1 MDEEILGSVL
11 HGIKPKDY
19 TPIQVRPTPEFGGI
33 QLTEEQQAKKDNM
46 ESVKDGEI
54 LPLGGFTD
62 TVEAQWESAKD
73 LVKST
78 DVYKNLFGNSAP
90 DDNRLEQSE
99 KLGSALGIAPQL
111 IASDPDMYK
120 AAVTTYERQRNA
132 AALNNQPF
140 SAKTLNELYP
150 ELDTEDP
157 VATTIALKD
166 YTNIL
171 KSREAAAQGAAVYT
185 MPESKLTDL
194 SNVIGYLYDTGTHFA
209 GTAYK
214 AGQALDAQSELM
226 YKASIGE
233 ISDEEV
239 EKAIPDLMNAQK
251 AYNAEIGDS
260 YVAKIVGE
268 TISQL
273 SMQKNMIMRGAA
285 EILSPIAPLAQPILA
300 ATKTNLPQIATL
312 GAASAAGAVGATGVV
327 AGAAVTGAAA
337 LTGLIAL
344 GTASVFTG
352 TYRAEAGQAYWDW
365 RTQKDK
371 NGKSVYTR
379 EQAIGHAKR
388 VGRINAAIETGA
400 WELALKGITKV
411 WGSDAAKAVIKN
423 EAAMK
428 KLIGAG
434 RAAVG
439 AKAIG
444 YGAKQFAKVAAPEI
458 AEEGLQSLS
467 ADMDTRL
474 FGKETVPVREM
485 MGNAL
490 DAMIEAV
497 PSVVGMS
504 IGGAALAGTGAHRAM
519 KRIAGLSE
527 MKDAVIEFKREN
539 ERSML
544 QKLMDLRSESSLYQK
559 APETYRKTLQN
570 QLDHTG
576 SGTLYIDASA
586 AAENEKT
593 HDALNK
599 LVEDGTITAKE
610 LDDAI
615 KTGKPL
621 EVETGKYMQTA
632 TPETHEALSDYTTM
646 DKGEKTIHAIREERQ
661 RMKDMIDIVTM
672 TREKRE
678 AAAAEKILN
687 DHFSDDTDIGREDRD
702 TAREI
707 LSGGLDHIEDTC
719 KTILQEAKDAWGKL
733 TGVKELQD
741 YMEQRKTQ
749 DANFSN
755 EKGVDMFDVGE
766 GKDRVHLRV
775 SKNPDWYQDF
785 YGAYGRAPNQREL
798 YDIAQEK
805 IIAEN
810 DKGDEESKVAI
821 AEIEEAKKRVESIE
835 RVSETLKSLNKEDL
849 IAQTLLDPE
858 TYEEAYKPLLEEIK
872 AAGNGAVT
880 KAARDSA
887 LVLAKIAENFHNNY
901 GVPLKLA
908 MIAAGEVSPETT
920 HQLNQSAIEN
930 ELQLVKEKYW
940 NTEEWMKAPDG
951 TPTKLTERQ
960 WLITHSET
968 FREWFG
974 DWETVEKVTKLYY
987 GNPIVM
993 TEGGLKE
1000 KLEKAARD
1008 NGINIAADADSI
1020 RKEIKTIF
1028 KSLYPGKE
1036 LSKGYR
1042 EPGRVKNLDGELI
1055 SITVSSAKELRHHST
1070 NPRTLFLA
1078 VNLDSVIENATFLY
1092 EEVKDE
1098 SRVKKSNQTTL
1109 AYRYYATRVVV
1120 NGEECIARIIVRK
1133 DKNGNLYFYDGD
1145 ITSNE
1150 QIKKDLP
1157 KYLYPD
1163 TKTGQN
1169 LGKSLFT
1176 HSIQEWLAKVKE
1188 TTDKIGGNGEVLASV
1203 VNDFEE
1209 SSTYHQMAGEHAR
1222 NAPLDKLEVAKKME
1236 EEEASPEEIWDTT
1249 GWMRGPEGEW
1259 RFEIPDNLDQID
1271 LSFAKDQDRISLWQ
1285 IYSNPQL
1292 YEAYPA
1298 LANVKVYAEDTGKA
1312 YSGADGFTDED
1323 GIHLSKEFIE
1333 KNPKEAK
1340 SALIHELQHVIQM
1353 TVEDRFSKGGN
1364 PKIAEESMEMTLW
1377 KLEVRLEELKLKE
1390 PERSYIEAMQ
1400 ENDKQAAEAMNN
1412 GDFAKFISLS
1422 KKKKEIRKNGPENK
1436 EEIDNILRNIETL
1449 KNATKETEHGDPH
1462 GYKKYRRLGGEAEA
1476 FMTSER
1482 AEGKQAGMPNYDTGY
1497 GYPVANFAGETFR
1510 FSLAQREKSAAEQQ
1524 LDADEKSFADS
1535 VDRFMAGK
1543 ISTDTI
1549 QVMRTPL
1556 VMRLVGAEVL
1566 PVEISVSDLKKVL
1579 VDKHT
1584 DITPDIMKQIPRA
1597 LTDPMMIF
1605 STYSGKNGEV
1615 RKVIVLELKDKNGA
1629 TIVIPMELER
1639 KKGNYEVN
1647 QITSAYGKTDK
1658 KTRRTSFV
1666 WFQKQLQEGKL
1677 EYANRKKATDWISSE
1692 QPHWLI
1698 PEEKVDNLLSAPNVA
1713 NEENLVKLKSEN
1725 PTYYQTAAD
1734 KDLVAMHNI
1743 DLGNLAAAIKLGG
1756 LPVPSIAVTKKQT
1769 PYTGFGD
1776 ATLIMKKD
1784 TVDPSKTPVFSRD
1797 AWTGVFPK
1805 VIRLANMKRLTSF
1818 VEKAIEPLQE
1828 ELPREV
1834 ADYGDIYNSYILR
1847 NANNKNGDVQKM
1859 LEDSLNSAGYKYYF
1873 LKTIN
1878 KEPKLKWRKKGLNKE
1893 LIDHPK
1899 ILKACQGLEKK
1910 YGKQGLKELLYE
1922 GPSAMLEESTDLKEA
1937 NDLIVNEL
1945 SKKPEGNESPFLKR
1959 VHKRQ
1964 QARLVNGETL
1974 HSLLSDYLERDKKV
1988 FEEESF
1994 KQQLDKRI
2002 KANQNTFNAWKE
2014 SFRDEM
2020 LGESVIRD
2028 SGKPADLENIVD
2040 AMLGNLKN
2048 AQKGFAGFGIGN
2060 IIASSAKKIES
2071 FGEMH
2076 READRNMDGSTNIE
2090 TSLDKSEQYTKVKDE
2105 IIDFTGRMAEAYKW
2119 EDSWESRSDASQVLM
2134 SMMSGKTFKASARKF
2149 GFTYSAALEKQA
2161 KEIIKEVK
2169 NLPAKYF
2176 EAKPQRAVRF
2186 SEVAAA
2192 VMPKN
2197 ASKEIKDYLRA
2208 QGVTIRLYDP
2218 RIEGDRERVTNSAQ
2232 DRVKQYFQE
2241 GSNYQG
2247 SYDRN
2252 TNVIELF
2259 DGANESTV
2267 VHEGAH
2273 MFLSMLENMSQM
2285 SEENVATYFNGD
2297 TAKARA
2303 ALKSMQGDLSTIRS
2317 WAAFSEDH
2325 LSEYKGTILEKEFT
2339 KYAEDIRAGK
2349 AGAMERWMQERFAR
2363 GFEKYL
2369 MDGSAPTKEMQG
2381 VFRRFKKWLTD
2392 IYKTA
2397 KSLGNVELTP
2407 EIKDIFDRMISTE
2420 SEINAWAAQR
2430 KLEAI
2435 DKTVNVNQSELGNL
2449 KAWAESVKDKALE
2462 KAMSYYLHMVRE
2474 EAIENFRAS
2483 ISSEEERTSFIES
2496 LGEENEIYQIETI
2509 YNSGTFP
2516 TRKDRDEFLQMA
2528 GFTEKDLKEKLRVAG
2543 GTTEERWNKHIEEMV
2558 QHYREEALTP
2568 EAIRSMAEEILR
2580 SPEGMAKKS
2589 RIEAMLLEKK
2599 VSAYIHLVNSMQM
2612 ELKRSKDKKKTAREI
2627 RKRLGLVSEK
2637 ETTEIDKQT
2646 DVIAKSED
2654 KIAKLEKQK
2663 KLLKEQL
2670 EKAKAEAAA
2679 AKGENKSRKE
2689 SQTILE
2695 GNMRAL
2701 EAELEKERAQRAK
2714 ADSTTKDAELTAADL
2729 AVQLQTMV
2737 DGLKESRDAM
2747 RFDMREIKEDARN
2760 TLGGEKLS
2768 HATSWRWW
2776 ENKAQIAEARAM
2788 KAAAGNDWEGAA
2800 YWKRE
2805 QAQCLTMAKFARANE
2820 EEIRRTLH
2828 GGGGK
2833 VTTPLLNENGMERY
2847 GILGILNRISRTDK
2861 PVMMKDDARY
2871 FVQHMAYVLGLT
2883 KKDGILPIDESGQER
2898 PFNWR
2903 WLAVEMNPMQA
2914 MDDDRYVAEDIIPGW
2929 MRSAF
2934 EGSTAL
2940 KLKDL
2945 TMDQFRE
2952 MAKVMK
2958 AVYKL
2963 GRREYEGNTLGTSF
2977 DEASQKIHDEILG
2990 NWTHRVATPGLKNQ
3004 TATNLDRLGTKIHS
3018 LIKDITLSEILIER
3032 MGKSAAEYFYK
3043 PMDKAAAHLRELKS
3057 AARVTFRKNFAI
3069 YSRKEWTAIR
3079 SKKLYTIGLD
3089 ERGKPVSYT
3098 KEQLLA
3104 MALNFGTKSNR
3115 ARLIETLWLSD
3126 TLNTDE
3132 KTILDMLDKNLTD
3145 KDWDFVESVWEHLNS
3160 YWGERNKVQ
3169 NDLYGTPLGK
3179 VQGEDFTLKSGRV
3192 IHGAYYRIKYDP
3204 LSSAKTSNFSTT
3216 DIAKMDMQNI
3226 SSFSLGMGSTKQR
3239 AGTSGGQKLRLDL
3252 DVYVEAVNEA
3262 MQHIAMRE
3270 ATVDVYKLLNRKEV
3284 VAAIENTAG
3293 PETLSLLQGWAK
3305 DCWHSSIKDMSEWD
3319 STLGRARRR
3328 FNFTTMGFR
3337 FSTALLNIGNITGMM
3352 DRMGAM
3358 NALKAV
3364 GDFYFHGNIVEQRR
3378 FIQNKSTMMRDRGAT
3393 IDRDMYMQDR
3403 LPVGKN
3409 ESELRSKI
3417 EHGKYGVDTLNSKA
3431 YWLIQA
3437 TDEMFSLPE
3446 WLYTYKNAMAVME
3459 VDGKLTREEMD
3470 AEAVR
3475 LADKAVRETFGSNE
3489 TKDQTSFTRKN
3500 GILAQM
3506 TTFYSYTNLVT
3517 NQFIRAGY
3525 ILYDKGDVK
3534 PLLEATWYWWILGAL
3549 VETTLREIGDD
3560 SDDEDKW
3567 KKKFL
3572 HVIASGGPIG
3582 GVPLAR
3588 EAVPWTVDFF
3598 TGKSFGSAAPDAPF
3612 FDTLK
3617 HMENFLKAA
3626 KKGDLIEMGRGAT
3639 KAITRTS
3646 IPVPDTITDAFWN
3659 FMRMAC
3665 TDTEFTMWDWFR
3677 KSLWDKTLKEKKK

>member
-73 LVKST
+73 LVRST

-111 IASDPDMYK
+111 IASDSDMYK

-171 KSREAAAQGAAVYT
+171 KNREAAAQGAAVYT

-194 SNVIGYLYDTGTHFA
+194 SNVIGYLYDTGAHFA
-209 GTAYK
+209 GTAYE

-239 EKAIPDLMNAQK
+239 EKAIPGLMNAQK

-285 EILSPIAPLAQPILA
+285 EILAPIAPLAQPLLA

-312 GAASAAGAVGATGVV
+312 GAASAAGAVGATGAV

-337 LTGLIAL
+337 LAGLIAL

-365 RTQKDK
+365 RTKKDK

-388 VGRINAAIETGA
+388 VGVINAAIETGA
-400 WELALKGITKV
+400 WELALKGITRV
-411 WGSDAAKAVIKN
+411 WGNDAAKAVIKN

-428 KLIGAG
+428 RLIGAG

-444 YGAKQFAKVAAPEI
+444 YGAKQFVKVAAPEI

-467 ADMDTRL
+467 ADIDTNL

-504 IGGAALAGTGAHRAM
+504 IGGAALAGAGANRAM

-544 QKLMDLRSESSLYQK
+544 QKLMDLRSESSLYKK

-707 LSGGLDHIEDTC
+707 LSGGLDHVEDTC

-741 YMEQRKTQ
+741 YMERRKTQ

-775 SKNPDWYQDF
+775 SKNPAWYQDF

-805 IIAEN
+805 IIGEN
-810 DKGDEESKVAI
+810 DKGDDESKAAI
-821 AEIEEAKKRVESIE
+821 AEIEDAKKRVESIE

-887 LVLAKIAENFHNNY
+887 LILAKLAENFHKNY

-908 MIAAGEVSPETT
+908 MIAAGEVSPETAS
-920 HQLNQSAIEN
+920 QLNQSAIEN

-951 TPTKLTERQ
+951 TLTKLTERQ

-993 TEGGLKE
+993 TEGGFKE

-1209 SSTYHQMAGEHAR
+1209 SSTYHQMAGEYAH
-1222 NAPLDKLEVAKKME
+1222 NVLSGKSTKKDM
-1236 EEEASPEEIWDTT
+1236 
-1249 GWMRGPEGEW
+1249 
-1259 RFEIPDNLDQID
+1259 
-1271 LSFAKDQDRISLWQ
+1271 
-1285 IYSNPQL
+1285 
-1292 YEAYPA
+1292 
-1298 LANVKVYAEDTGKA
+1298 AE
-1312 YSGADGFTDED
+1312 
-1323 GIHLSKEFIE
+1323 
-1333 KNPKEAK
+1333 
-1340 SALIHELQHVIQM
+1340 
-1353 TVEDRFSKGGN
+1353 R
-1364 PKIAEESMEMTLW
+1364 
-1377 KLEVRLEELKLKE
+1377 
-1390 PERSYIEAMQ
+1390 
-1400 ENDKQAAEAMNN
+1400 
-1412 GDFAKFISLS
+1412 
-1422 KKKKEIRKNGPENK
+1422 
-1436 EEIDNILRNIETL
+1436 
-1449 KNATKETEHGDPH
+1449 
-1462 GYKKYRRLGGEAEA
+1462 
-1476 FMTSER
+1476 
-1482 AEGKQAGMPNYDTGY
+1482 
-1497 GYPVANFAGETFR
+1497 
-1510 FSLAQREKSAAEQQ
+1510 Q

-1535 VDRFMAGK
+1535 VDRFIAGK
-1543 ISTDTI
+1543 EKSPMVR
-1549 QVMRTPL
+1549 VMTTPL
-1556 VMRLVGAEVL
+1556 VLKLTGAEVL
-1566 PVEISVSDLKKVL
+1566 PVEIAKTDLEKIL
-1579 VDKHT
+1579 NGKHAG
-1584 DITPDIMKQIPRA
+1584 DMTPEIMKQLPRA
-1597 LTDPMMIF
+1597 LTNPIMIF
-1605 STYSGKNGEV
+1605 KSYTGPNGEERRV
-1615 RKVIVLELKDKNGA
+1615 VVVDLKDRNGA
-1629 TIVIPMELER
+1629 TIVVPFELKVTTR
-1639 KKGNYEVN
+1639 KNYEIN
-1647 QITSAYGKTDK
+1647 RIASAYGKTK
-1658 KTRRTSFV
+1658 KKSKIPSYE
-1666 WFQKQLQEGKL
+1666 WFIGQLDEGNL
-1677 EYANRKKATDWISSE
+1677 LYVNRKKAINEILQRSPNW
-1692 QPHWLI
+1692 PM

-1713 NEENLVKLKSEN
+1713 NEEDLVKLKSEN

-1734 KDLVAMHNI
+1734 KDLVVYHNVSTGK
-1743 DLGNLAAAIKLGG
+1743 LREAIKLGG
-1756 LPVPSIAVTKKQT
+1756 LPMPSLAITKRDI
-1769 PYTGFGD
+1769 PFGD
-1776 ATLIMKKD
+1776 FGEITLIGDKD
-1784 TVDPSKTPVFSRD
+1784 MIDPRKSRSNEVFSRD
-1797 AWTGVFPK
+1797 AYTVRKPVVNYEVPAKIDSDAFHKKYEETRKFLKKNSIDVGVINFSFYDGEES
-1805 VIRLANMKRLTSF
+1805 LAAMENNI
-1818 VEKAIEPLQE
+1818 AI
-1828 ELPREV
+1828 
-1834 ADYGDIYNSYILR
+1834 
-1847 NANNKNGDVQKM
+1847 
-1859 LEDSLNSAGYKYYF
+1859 KYYYVKNV
-1873 LKTIN
+1873 LKKDIPI
-1878 KEPKLKWRKKGLNKE
+1878 KERTVTPPVRCERLFKEHPELIHALKSSKVKKGDFSEVDQAARPYFDEMRQDIAMGK
-1893 LIDHPK
+1893 
-1899 ILKACQGLEKK
+1899 GLVGRSKRVLAKWTTNGHINEE
-1910 YGKQGLKELLYE
+1910 GVKELLLRLSAYEEDKKKKPYKEVDRQDFVKDLRKTIEEAGIERFTAFVRSEFDSLYKDRYLWDNGKKYAFNIDNIVKLMKKYRGTNNE
-1922 GPSAMLEESTDLKEA
+1922 GPGGINYGFNSLLAF
-1937 NDLIVNEL
+1937 L
-1945 SKKPEGNESPFLKR
+1945 SKKFTSIRDIKNHE
-1959 VHKRQ
+1959 
-1964 QARLVNGETL
+1964 
-1974 HSLLSDYLERDKKV
+1974 SLLAPNKKELARYKKAEDMYNRLIDEAAELRGSYGMDLDMDLAGLMKDTRDGKKDLHGFPEDKK
-1988 FEEESF
+1988 FL
-1994 KQQLDKRI
+1994 QH
-2002 KANQNTFNAWKE
+2002 
-2014 SFRDEM
+2014 
-2020 LGESVIRD
+2020 
-2028 SGKPADLENIVD
+2028 
-2040 AMLGNLKN
+2040 
-2048 AQKGFAGFGIGN
+2048 
-2060 IIASSAKKIES
+2060 IED
-2071 FGEMH
+2071 FL
-2076 READRNMDGSTNIE
+2076 READ
-2090 TSLDKSEQYTKVKDE
+2090 
-2105 IIDFTGRMAEAYKW
+2105 
-2119 EDSWESRSDASQVLM
+2119 
-2134 SMMSGKTFKASARKF
+2134 KA
-2149 GFTYSAALEKQA
+2149 TTD
-2161 KEIIKEVK
+2161 
-2169 NLPAKYF
+2169 YF
-2176 EAKPQRAVRF
+2176 EAKPARKVTFDEFSGAVI
-2186 SEVAAA
+2186 
-2192 VMPKN
+2192 PKGTPEETVN
-2197 ASKEIKDYLRA
+2197 FLES
-2208 QGVTIRLYDP
+2208 QGIVVREYDQDV
-2218 RIEGDRERVTNSAQ
+2218 EGDREAKAKELGQKLNV
-2232 DRVKQYFQE
+2232 YFQ
-2241 GSNYQG
+2241 NKYQG

-2252 TNVIELF
+2252 ANVIELF

-2267 VHEGAH
+2267 IHEGAH

-2303 ALKSMQGDLSTIRS
+2303 ALKSMRGDLSAIRS

-2397 KSLGNVELTP
+2397 KNLGNVELTP

-2420 SEINAWAAQR
+2420 AEINAWAAQR

-2474 EAIENFRAS
+2474 EAIENFKAS

-2509 YNSGTFP
+2509 YNSDTFP
-2516 TRKDRDEFLQMA
+2516 TKKDRDEFLQMA
-2528 GFTEKDLKEKLRVAG
+2528 GLTEKDLKEKLRAAG

-2568 EAIRSMAEEILR
+2568 EAIRGMAEEILR

-2612 ELKRSKDKKKTAREI
+2612 ELKRSKDKKKTVREI

-2637 ETTEIDKQT
+2637 ETTEVDKQT

-2679 AKGENKSRKE
+2679 AKGENQSRKE

-2747 RFDMREIKEDARN
+2747 RFDMREIKQDARN

-2833 VTTPLLNENGMERY
+2833 VTTSLLNENGMERY

-2861 PVMMKDDARY
+2861 PVLMKDDARY

-2914 MDDDRYVAEDIIPGW
+2914 MDDDRYFAEDIIPGW

-2934 EGSTAL
+2934 EGSSPM

-2977 DEASQKIHDEILG
+2977 DDAAQKIHDEILG

-3004 TATNLDRLGTKIHS
+3004 TATSLDRLGTKIHS
-3018 LIKDITLSEILIER
+3018 LIKDITLPEILIER
-3032 MGKSAAEYFYK
+3032 LGKSAAEYFYK

-3079 SKKLYTIGLD
+3079 SKKLYTVGLD

-3145 KDWDFVESVWEHLNS
+3145 KDWDFVEKVWDHLNS

-3204 LSSAKTSNFSTT
+3204 LSSTKTSNFSTT

-3284 VAAIENTAG
+3284 VSAIENTAG

-3352 DRMGAM
+3352 ERMGAA

-3378 FIQNKSTMMRDRGAT
+3378 FIQSKSTMMRDRQAT

-3409 ESELRSKI
+3409 ESEFRSKI

-3446 WLYTYKNAMAVME
+3446 WLFTYKRAMAAME
-3459 VDGKLTREEMD
+3459 IEGKLNRDEMD

-3489 TKDQTSFTRKN
+3489 TKDQTGFIRKN

-3525 ILYDKGDVK
+3525 VLYDKGDVK
-3534 PLLEATWYWWILGAL
+3534 PLLAATWYWWILGAL

-3582 GVPLAR
+3582 GIPLAR
-3588 EAVPWTVDFF
+3588 EAIPWTVDFF

-3617 HMENFLKAA
+3617 HMESFLKAA

>member
-19 TPIQVRPTPEFGGI
+19 TPIQVRQTPEFGGI
-33 QLTEEQQAKKDNM
+33 QLNEEQQAKKDNM

-140 SAKTLNELYP
+140 SAQTLKDLYP

-171 KSREAAAQGAAVYT
+171 KSREAAARGTAVYT
-185 MPESKLTDL
+185 MPESRLNDL
-194 SNVIGYLYDTGTHFA
+194 SNVIGYLYDTGAHFA
-209 GTAYK
+209 GTAYE

-226 YKASIGE
+226 YKASIGA

-312 GAASAAGAVGATGVV
+312 GAASAASAVGATGAV

-344 GTASVFTG
+344 GTASVFVG

-365 RTQKDK
+365 RTKKDK

-379 EQAIGHAKR
+379 DEAIGHAKR
-388 VGRINAAIETGA
+388 VGVINAAIEAGA
-400 WELALKGITKV
+400 MELALKGITKV

-428 KLIGAG
+428 KLISAG
-434 RAAVG
+434 RNTVR

-444 YGAKQFAKVAAPEI
+444 YGAKQLVKVAAPEI

-467 ADMDTRL
+467 ADIDTNL
-474 FGKETVPVREM
+474 FGKENVSIREM
-485 MGNAL
+485 TGNAL

-497 PSVVGMS
+497 PSVIGMS
-504 IGGAALAGTGAHRAM
+504 IGGAALAGAGAHRAM

-544 QKLMDLRSESSLYQK
+544 QKLMDLRSESSLYKK

-678 AAAAEKILN
+678 AAASEKILN
-687 DHFSDDTDIGREDRD
+687 EHFSEDTDTGREDRD
-702 TAREI
+702 TAQEI

-719 KTILQEAKDAWGKL
+719 KTILQEAKDAWGEL

-741 YMEQRKTQ
+741 YMERRKTQ

-755 EKGVDMFDVGE
+755 EKGVDFVDVGE
-766 GKDRVHLRV
+766 GKDRVHLRI
-775 SKNPDWYQDF
+775 SKNPGWYQDF
-785 YGAYGRAPNQREL
+785 YDSYGRAPTQREL

-810 DKGDEESKVAI
+810 DKGDDESKAAI
-821 AEIEEAKKRVESIE
+821 AEIETAKKRVESIE

-849 IAQTLLDPE
+849 LAQTLLDPE

-872 AAGNGAVT
+872 AAGNSAVT

-887 LVLAKIAENFHNNY
+887 LVLAKLAENFHKNY

-908 MIAAGEVSPETT
+908 IIAAGEVSPETA
-920 HQLNQSAIEN
+920 HQLNQSLIEN
-930 ELQLVKEKYW
+930 ELQLVKEKYQD
-940 NTEEWMKAPDG
+940 TEEWMKAPDG

-960 WLITHSET
+960 WLIAHSDS
-968 FREWFG
+968 FKKWFG
-974 DWETVEKVTKLYY
+974 DWGTVEKTNGLINGAHIELAEKEIQRFLDMDPQTAKEEAKGVFRKLFPTVKNKTGYPEPATVKRKD
-987 GNPIVM
+987 GEEIVVPM
-993 TEGGLKE
+993 SALKE
-1000 KLEKAARD
+1000 IRRHSADRRVLAAVSRLPD
-1008 NGINIAADADSI
+1008 II
-1020 RKEIKTIF
+1020 RN
-1028 KSLYPGKE
+1028 S
-1036 LSKGYR
+1036 
-1042 EPGRVKNLDGELI
+1042 
-1055 SITVSSAKELRHHST
+1055 
-1070 NPRTLFLA
+1070 
-1078 VNLDSVIENATFLY
+1078 TFLF
-1092 EEVKDE
+1092 ESGKDLTR
-1098 SRVKKSNQTTL
+1098 SKRLNQTTTG
-1109 AYRYYATRVVV
+1109 YRYYGIKVGNKPGQYIRIVVRMDE
-1120 NGEECIARIIVRK
+1120 NGK
-1133 DKNGNLYFYDGD
+1133 Y
-1145 ITSNE
+1145 
-1150 QIKKDLP
+1150 
-1157 KYLYPD
+1157 YLYD
-1163 TKTGQN
+1163 MDFNGADNNK
-1169 LGKSLFT
+1169 KSPHQTMLLDPKNESQSDKSFFT

-1188 TTDKIGGNGEVLASV
+1188 TTDKIGGNGEVLPSV
-1203 VNDFEE
+1203 VNDFEG
-1209 SSTYHQMAGEHAR
+1209 SSTYHQMAGEYAH
-1222 NAPLDKLEVAKKME
+1222 NVLSGKSTKKDM
-1236 EEEASPEEIWDTT
+1236 
-1249 GWMRGPEGEW
+1249 
-1259 RFEIPDNLDQID
+1259 
-1271 LSFAKDQDRISLWQ
+1271 
-1285 IYSNPQL
+1285 
-1292 YEAYPA
+1292 
-1298 LANVKVYAEDTGKA
+1298 AE
-1312 YSGADGFTDED
+1312 
-1323 GIHLSKEFIE
+1323 
-1333 KNPKEAK
+1333 
-1340 SALIHELQHVIQM
+1340 
-1353 TVEDRFSKGGN
+1353 R
-1364 PKIAEESMEMTLW
+1364 
-1377 KLEVRLEELKLKE
+1377 
-1390 PERSYIEAMQ
+1390 
-1400 ENDKQAAEAMNN
+1400 
-1412 GDFAKFISLS
+1412 
-1422 KKKKEIRKNGPENK
+1422 
-1436 EEIDNILRNIETL
+1436 
-1449 KNATKETEHGDPH
+1449 
-1462 GYKKYRRLGGEAEA
+1462 
-1476 FMTSER
+1476 
-1482 AEGKQAGMPNYDTGY
+1482 
-1497 GYPVANFAGETFR
+1497 
-1510 FSLAQREKSAAEQQ
+1510 Q

-1535 VDRFMAGK
+1535 VDRFIAGK
-1543 ISTDTI
+1543 EKSPMVR
-1549 QVMRTPL
+1549 VMTTPL
-1556 VMRLVGAEVL
+1556 VLKLTGAEVL
-1566 PVEISVSDLKKVL
+1566 PVEIAKTDLEKIL
-1579 VDKHT
+1579 NGKHAG
-1584 DITPDIMKQIPRA
+1584 DMTPEIMKQLPRA
-1597 LTDPMMIF
+1597 LTNPIMIF
-1605 STYSGKNGEV
+1605 KSYTGPNGEERRV
-1615 RKVIVLELKDKNGA
+1615 VVVDLKDNNGA
-1629 TIVIPMELER
+1629 TIVVPFELKATNTER
-1639 KKGNYEVN
+1639 RYIVN
-1647 QITSAYGKTDK
+1647 RITSVYGKTGK
-1658 KTRRTSFV
+1658 KTRAPSYE
-1666 WFQKQLQEGKL
+1666 WFGRQLENGSL
-1677 EYANRKKATDWISSE
+1677 LYANRKKAINEILQRSPNW
-1692 QPHWLI
+1692 PI
-1698 PEEKVDNLLSAPNVA
+1698 PEEKVNNLLSAPNVA
-1713 NEENLVKLKSEN
+1713 NEEDLVKLKSEN
-1725 PTYYQTAAD
+1725 PTYYQIAAE
-1734 KDLVAMHNI
+1734 KNLVAMHNI

-1805 VIRLANMKRLTSF
+1805 VIRLANMKSLTSF
-1818 VEKAIEPLQE
+1818 VKKAIEPLQE
-1828 ELPREV
+1828 ELPREA
-1834 ADYGDIYNSYILR
+1834 ADYGDIYDSYILR

-1878 KEPKLKWRKKGLNKE
+1878 KEPKLKWRKKGLSKE
-1893 LIDHPK
+1893 LIDHPV
-1899 ILKACQGLEKK
+1899 ILQACQGLEKK

-1922 GPSAMLEESTDLKEA
+1922 GPFAMLEESTDLKEV
-1937 NDLIVNEL
+1937 NELIVNEL
-1945 SKKPEGNESPFLKR
+1945 SKKPEENESPFLKR
-1959 VHKRQ
+1959 VHERQ
-1964 QARLVNGETL
+1964 QARLVNGKAL
-1974 HSLLSDYLERDKKV
+1974 HSLLSNYLERDKKV
-1988 FEEESF
+1988 FEEEGF

-2020 LGESVIRD
+2020 LGESVIQD

-2048 AQKGFAGFGIGN
+2048 AQKSFAGFGIGN
-2060 IIASSAKKIES
+2060 IIASSAQKIES

-2076 READRNMDGSTNIE
+2076 READRNMDESTNIE
-2090 TSLDKSEQYTKVKDE
+2090 TGLDKSEQYTKVKDE
-2105 IIDFTGRMAEAYKW
+2105 IIDFTDRMAEAYKW
-2119 EDSWESRSDASQVLM
+2119 RGSWESHSDASQVLM

-2169 NLPAKYF
+2169 DLPAKYF

-2241 GSNYQG
+2241 GSKYQG
-2247 SYDRN
+2247 SYDRS

-2267 VHEGAH
+2267 IHEGAH

-2285 SEENVATYFNGD
+2285 SEGDIAAYFNGD
-2297 TAKARA
+2297 VGKARA
-2303 ALKSMQGDLSTIRS
+2303 ARKSMQGDLSTIRS

-2420 SEINAWAAQR
+2420 AEINAWAAQR

-2474 EAIENFRAS
+2474 EAIENFTAS

-2509 YNSGTFP
+2509 YNSDTFP
-2516 TRKDRDEFLQMA
+2516 TKKDRDEFLQMA
-2528 GFTEKDLKEKLRVAG
+2528 GLTEKELKEKLRAAG
-2543 GTTEERWNKHIEEMV
+2543 GTAEERWNKHIEEMV

-2568 EAIRSMAEEILR
+2568 EAIRGMAEEILR
-2580 SPEGMAKKS
+2580 SPEGMVKKS

-2627 RKRLGLVSEK
+2627 RKRLGLVSEE
-2637 ETTEIDKQT
+2637 ETTELDKQT

-2654 KIAKLEKQK
+2654 KITKLERQK

-2670 EKAKAEAAA
+2670 EKAKTEAAE

-2695 GNMRAL
+2695 GNLKAL
-2701 EAELEKERAQRAK
+2701 ERELEKERAAHQK
-2714 ADSTTKDAELTAADL
+2714 SEETNKDAELTVADL
-2729 AVQLQTMV
+2729 TIQLKTMV

-2747 RFDMREIKEDARN
+2747 RLNMKEIKEDARN

-2776 ENKAQIAEARAM
+2776 ENKAQIAEVRAM
-2788 KAAAGNDWEGAA
+2788 KAAAKNDWEGSA

-2805 QAQCLTMAKFARANE
+2805 QAQCLTMAKYAKLNE

-2883 KKDGILPIDESGQER
+2883 KKDGILPIDKNGQER
-2898 PFNWR
+2898 PFSWR
-2903 WLAVEMNPMQA
+2903 WLAIEMNPMQA
-2914 MDDDRYVAEDIIPGW
+2914 MDNENYFAEDIIPGW

-2934 EGSTAL
+2934 DGSSPT
-2940 KLKDL
+2940 KMKDL

-2977 DEASQKIHDEILG
+2977 DDAAQKIHDEILG
-2990 NWTHRVATPGLKNQ
+2990 NWTHRVASPGLKNQ
-3004 TATNLDRLGTKIHS
+3004 TATSLDRLGTKIHS
-3018 LIKDITLSEILIER
+3018 LIKDITLPEILIER
-3032 MGKSAAEYFYK
+3032 LGKSAAEYFYK

-3057 AARVTFRKNFAI
+3057 AARITFRKNFAI

-3079 SKKLYTIGLD
+3079 SKKLYTVGLD

-3115 ARLIETLWLSD
+3115 ERLIETLWLSD
-3126 TLNTDE
+3126 TLTTDE
-3132 KTILDMLDKNLTD
+3132 KSILDMLDKNLTD
-3145 KDWDFVESVWEHLNS
+3145 KDWDFVEKVWDHLNS

-3179 VQGEDFTLKSGRV
+3179 VKGEDFTLKSGRV
-3192 IHGAYYRIKYDP
+3192 IHGQYYRIKYDP
-3204 LSSAKTSNFSTT
+3204 LSSTKTSNFSTT

-3284 VAAIENTAG
+3284 VTVIENTAG

-3328 FNFTTMGFR
+3328 FNFATMGFR

-3352 DRMGAM
+3352 ERMGAA

-3364 GDFYFHGNIVEQRR
+3364 GDFYFHGNIKEQRA

-3470 AEAVR
+3470 AEAVK

-3500 GILAQM
+3500 GLIAQM
-3506 TTFYSYTNLVT
+3506 TTFFSYTNLVT

-3534 PLLEATWYWWILGAL
+3534 PLLAATWYWWILGAL

-3572 HVIASGGPIG
+3572 HVLASGGPIG

-3612 FDTLK
+3612 FDMLK

-3639 KAITRTS
+3639 KAVTRTS

-3665 TDTEFTMWDWFR
+3665 TDTDYTMWDWFR

>member
-11 HGIKPKDY
+11 RGIKPKDY

-194 SNVIGYLYDTGTHFA
+194 SNVIGYLYDTGTHFV
-209 GTAYK
+209 GTAYE

-239 EKAIPDLMNAQK
+239 EKAIPGLMNAQK

-285 EILSPIAPLAQPILA
+285 EILAPIAPLAQPILA

-312 GAASAAGAVGATGVV
+312 GAASAAGAVGATGAV

-365 RTQKDK
+365 RTKKDK

-467 ADMDTRL
+467 ADIDTNL

-504 IGGAALAGTGAHRAM
+504 IGGAALAGAGAHRAM
-519 KRIAGLSE
+519 KRITGLSE

-544 QKLMDLRSESSLYQK
+544 QKLMDLRSESSLYKK

-678 AAAAEKILN
+678 AAATEKILN

-719 KTILQEAKDAWGKL
+719 KTILQEAKDAWGEL

-741 YMEQRKTQ
+741 YMERRKTQ

-785 YGAYGRAPNQREL
+785 YGAYGRAPSQREL

-810 DKGDEESKVAI
+810 DKGDEESKAAI

-887 LVLAKIAENFHNNY
+887 LVLAKIAENFHKNY

-908 MIAAGEVSPETT
+908 MVKAGEVVGIREGAYGMAAFDVSRSGISSVSQFMDRIKAGKAAGEKPNKIRYTGKFGVSYSEEQVSHATILHRGHVLTKEQMDDIENHLDVLHNPALSSRGDALSGRYHGKSVLCRIDGDLGSYYVVLEVSNDNGVVWFKTGMAGGKESIDKIIAEHSAGSLSYKDAGTT
-920 HQLNQSAIEN
+920 SQNNSAITIDSLPN
-930 ELQLVKEKYW
+930 AL
-940 NTEEWMKAPDG
+940 
-951 TPTKLTERQ
+951 
-960 WLITHSET
+960 
-968 FREWFG
+968 
-974 DWETVEKVTKLYY
+974 
-987 GNPIVM
+987 
-993 TEGGLKE
+993 
-1000 KLEKAARD
+1000 
-1008 NGINIAADADSI
+1008 GI
-1020 RKEIKTIF
+1020 
-1028 KSLYPGKE
+1028 
-1036 LSKGYR
+1036 
-1042 EPGRVKNLDGELI
+1042 
-1055 SITVSSAKELRHHST
+1055 
-1070 NPRTLFLA
+1070 
-1078 VNLDSVIENATFLY
+1078 
-1092 EEVKDE
+1092 
-1098 SRVKKSNQTTL
+1098 VKKD
-1109 AYRYYATRVVV
+1109 A
-1120 NGEECIARIIVRK
+1120 
-1133 DKNGNLYFYDGD
+1133 
-1145 ITSNE
+1145 
-1150 QIKKDLP
+1150 
-1157 KYLYPD
+1157 
-1163 TKTGQN
+1163 
-1169 LGKSLFT
+1169 
-1176 HSIQEWLAKVKE
+1176 
-1188 TTDKIGGNGEVLASV
+1188 
-1203 VNDFEE
+1203 
-1209 SSTYHQMAGEHAR
+1209 YHQMAGEYAH
-1222 NAPLDKLEVAKKME
+1222 NVLSSKSTKK
-1236 EEEASPEEIWDTT
+1236 
-1249 GWMRGPEGEW
+1249 
-1259 RFEIPDNLDQID
+1259 
-1271 LSFAKDQDRISLWQ
+1271 
-1285 IYSNPQL
+1285 
-1292 YEAYPA
+1292 
-1298 LANVKVYAEDTGKA
+1298 
-1312 YSGADGFTDED
+1312 
-1323 GIHLSKEFIE
+1323 
-1333 KNPKEAK
+1333 
-1340 SALIHELQHVIQM
+1340 
-1353 TVEDRFSKGGN
+1353 
-1364 PKIAEESMEMTLW
+1364 
-1377 KLEVRLEELKLKE
+1377 
-1390 PERSYIEAMQ
+1390 
-1400 ENDKQAAEAMNN
+1400 
-1412 GDFAKFISLS
+1412 
-1422 KKKKEIRKNGPENK
+1422 
-1436 EEIDNILRNIETL
+1436 
-1449 KNATKETEHGDPH
+1449 
-1462 GYKKYRRLGGEAEA
+1462 
-1476 FMTSER
+1476 
-1482 AEGKQAGMPNYDTGY
+1482 GM
-1497 GYPVANFAGETFR
+1497 
-1510 FSLAQREKSAAEQQ
+1510 AEQQ

-1535 VDRFMAGK
+1535 VDRFIAGK
-1543 ISTDTI
+1543 EKSPMVR
-1549 QVMRTPL
+1549 VMTTPL
-1556 VMRLVGAEVL
+1556 VLKLTGAEVL
-1566 PVEISVSDLKKVL
+1566 PVEIAKTDLEKIL
-1579 VDKHT
+1579 NGKHAG
-1584 DITPDIMKQIPRA
+1584 DMTPEIMKQLPRA
-1597 LTDPMMIF
+1597 LTNPIMIF
-1605 STYSGKNGEV
+1605 KSYTGPNGEERRV
-1615 RKVIVLELKDKNGA
+1615 VVVDLKDNNGA
-1629 TIVIPMELER
+1629 TIVVPFELKVTTR
-1639 KKGNYEVN
+1639 KNYEIN
-1647 QITSAYGKTDK
+1647 RIASAYGKTK
-1658 KTRRTSFV
+1658 KKSKNPSYE
-1666 WFQKQLQEGKL
+1666 WFNSQLDEGNL
-1677 EYANRKKATDWISSE
+1677 LYVNRKKAINEILQRSPNW
-1692 QPHWLI
+1692 PM

-1713 NEENLVKLKSEN
+1713 NEEDLVKLKSEN

-1734 KDLVAMHNI
+1734 KDLVVYHNVSAGK
-1743 DLGNLAAAIKLGG
+1743 LREAIKLGG
-1756 LPVPSIAVTKKQT
+1756 LPMPSLAITKRDI
-1769 PYTGFGD
+1769 PFGD
-1776 ATLIMKKD
+1776 FGEITLIGDKD
-1784 TVDPSKTPVFSRD
+1784 MIDPRKSRSNEVFSRD
-1797 AWTGVFPK
+1797 AYTVRKPVVNYEVPAKIDSDAFHK
-1805 VIRLANMKRLTSF
+1805 KY
-1818 VEKAIEPLQE
+1818 E
-1828 ELPREV
+1828 ETRKFL
-1834 ADYGDIYNSYILR
+1834 
-1847 NANNKNGDVQKM
+1847 NKNSIDVG
-1859 LEDSLNSAGYKYYF
+1859 EINFSFYNGEESLAAMENNIAIKYYYVKNV
-1873 LKTIN
+1873 LKKDIPI
-1878 KEPKLKWRKKGLNKE
+1878 KEQTVTPPVRGERLFKEYPELIHALKSSKVKEGDFSEVDQAARPYFDEMRQDIAMGKGLVGRSKRVLAKWTTNGHINE
-1893 LIDHPK
+1893 E
-1899 ILKACQGLEKK
+1899 GV
-1910 YGKQGLKELLYE
+1910 KELLLRLSAYEEDKKKKPYKEVDRQDFVKDLRKTIEEAGIERFTAFVRSEFDSLYKDRYLWDNGKKYAFNIDNIVKLMKKYRGTNNE
-1922 GPSAMLEESTDLKEA
+1922 GPGGINYGFNSLLAFLSKKFTSIRDIKNHESLLAPNKKELARYKKAEDMYNRLIDEAAELRGSYGMDLDMGLAGLMKDTRDGKKDLHGFPEDKKFLQHIKDFLKEA
-1937 NDLIVNEL
+1937 
-1945 SKKPEGNESPFLKR
+1945 
-1959 VHKRQ
+1959 
-1964 QARLVNGETL
+1964 
-1974 HSLLSDYLERDKKV
+1974 DKV
-1988 FEEESF
+1988 TT
-1994 KQQLDKRI
+1994 D
-2002 KANQNTFNAWKE
+2002 
-2014 SFRDEM
+2014 
-2020 LGESVIRD
+2020 
-2028 SGKPADLENIVD
+2028 
-2040 AMLGNLKN
+2040 
-2048 AQKGFAGFGIGN
+2048 
-2060 IIASSAKKIES
+2060 
-2071 FGEMH
+2071 
-2076 READRNMDGSTNIE
+2076 
-2090 TSLDKSEQYTKVKDE
+2090 
-2105 IIDFTGRMAEAYKW
+2105 
-2119 EDSWESRSDASQVLM
+2119 
-2134 SMMSGKTFKASARKF
+2134 
-2149 GFTYSAALEKQA
+2149 
-2161 KEIIKEVK
+2161 
-2169 NLPAKYF
+2169 YF
-2176 EAKPQRAVRF
+2176 EAKPARKVTFDEFSGAVI
-2186 SEVAAA
+2186 
-2192 VMPKN
+2192 PKGTPEETVN
-2197 ASKEIKDYLRA
+2197 FLES
-2208 QGVTIRLYDP
+2208 QGIVVREYDQDV
-2218 RIEGDRERVTNSAQ
+2218 EGDREAKAKELGQKLNV
-2232 DRVKQYFQE
+2232 YFQ
-2241 GSNYQG
+2241 NKYQG

-2252 TNVIELF
+2252 ANVIELF

-2267 VHEGAH
+2267 IHEGAH

-2303 ALKSMQGDLSTIRS
+2303 ALKGMQGDLSTIRS
-2317 WAAFSEDH
+2317 WTAFSEDH

-2369 MDGSAPTKEMQG
+2369 MEGSAPTKEMQG

-2397 KSLGNVELTP
+2397 KNLGNVELTP

-2420 SEINAWAAQR
+2420 DGINAWAAQR

-2435 DKTVNVNQSELGNL
+2435 DKAIDVNQSELGNL

-2462 KAMSYYLHMVRE
+2462 KAMSYYLHMVKE
-2474 EAIENFRAS
+2474 EAIEKFRAS
-2483 ISSEEERTSFIES
+2483 ISSEEEHMKFLQA

-2509 YNSGTFP
+2509 YNSDTFP
-2516 TRKDRDEFLQMA
+2516 TKKDRDEFLQMA
-2528 GFTEKDLKEKLRVAG
+2528 GVTEKDLKEKLRAAG
-2543 GTTEERWNKHIEEMV
+2543 GTTEERWNKHIEDMV

-2568 EAIRSMAEEILR
+2568 EAIRGMAEEILR
-2580 SPEGMAKKS
+2580 SPEGMDKKS
-2589 RIEAMLLEKK
+2589 RIEAMLLENK

-2654 KIAKLEKQK
+2654 KITKLEKQK

-2670 EKAKAEAAA
+2670 EKAKAEAAE

-2898 PFNWR
+2898 PFSWR
-2903 WLAVEMNPMQA
+2903 WLAIEMNPMQA
-2914 MDDDRYVAEDIIPGW
+2914 MDNENYFAEDIIPGW

-2934 EGSTAL
+2934 DGSSPM
-2940 KLKDL
+2940 KMKDL

-2977 DEASQKIHDEILG
+2977 DDAAQKIHDEILG
-2990 NWTHRVATPGLKNQ
+2990 NWTHRVASPGLKNQ
-3004 TATNLDRLGTKIHS
+3004 TATSLDRLGTKIHS
-3018 LIKDITLSEILIER
+3018 LIKDITLPEILIER
-3032 MGKSAAEYFYK
+3032 LGKSAAEYFYK
-3043 PMDKAAAHLRELKS
+3043 PIDKATAHLRELKS

-3079 SKKLYTIGLD
+3079 SKKLYAVGLD

-3115 ARLIETLWLSD
+3115 ERLIETLWLSD

-3145 KDWDFVESVWEHLNS
+3145 KDWDFVEKVWEHLNS

-3192 IHGAYYRIKYDP
+3192 IHGQYYRIKYDP
-3204 LSSAKTSNFSTT
+3204 LSSTKTSNFSTT

-3239 AGTSGGQKLRLDL
+3239 AGASGGQKLRLDL

-3262 MQHIAMRE
+3262 VQHIAMRE
-3270 ATVDVYKLLNRKEV
+3270 ATVDVYKLLSRKEV
-3284 VAAIENTAG
+3284 VTAIENTAG
-3293 PETLSLLQGWAK
+3293 PETLSMLQGWAK

-3352 DRMGAM
+3352 ERMGAA

-3364 GDFYFHGNIVEQRR
+3364 GDFYFHGNIKEQRA
-3378 FIQNKSTMMRDRGAT
+3378 FIQSKSTMMRDRGAT

-3446 WLYTYKNAMAVME
+3446 WLFTYKRAMAAME
-3459 VDGKLTREEMD
+3459 IEGKLNRDEMD

-3489 TKDQTSFTRKN
+3489 TKDQTGFIRKN

-3525 ILYDKGDVK
+3525 TLYDKGDVK
-3534 PLLEATWYWWILGAL
+3534 PLLAATWYWWLLGAL

>member
-33 QLTEEQQAKKDNM
+33 QLTEEQQAKKDNT

-54 LPLGGFTD
+54 LPLNGFAD

-171 KSREAAAQGAAVYT
+171 KNREAAAQGAAVYT

-194 SNVIGYLYDTGTHFA
+194 SNVIGYLYDTGAHFA
-209 GTAYK
+209 GTAYE

-239 EKAIPDLMNAQK
+239 EKAIPGLMNAQK

-285 EILSPIAPLAQPILA
+285 EILAPIAPLAQPLLA

-312 GAASAAGAVGATGVV
+312 GAASAASAVGATGAV
-327 AGAAVTGAAA
+327 AGAAVTGATA
-337 LTGLIAL
+337 LAGLIAL
-344 GTASVFTG
+344 GTASVFVG

-365 RTQKDK
+365 RAKKDK

-388 VGRINAAIETGA
+388 VGVINAAIEAGA
-400 WELALKGITKV
+400 MELALKGITKV

-467 ADMDTRL
+467 SDLDTRF
-474 FGKETVPVREM
+474 FGKEKVPVREM
-485 MGNAL
+485 MGNAVE
-490 DAMIEAV
+490 AMIEAV

-504 IGGAALAGTGAHRAM
+504 IGGAALAGAGAHRAM
-519 KRIAGLSE
+519 KRITGLSE

-544 QKLMDLRSESSLYQK
+544 QKLMDLRSESSLYKK

-632 TPETHEALSDYTTM
+632 TTETHEALSDYTTM

-678 AAAAEKILN
+678 AAATEKILN

-741 YMEQRKTQ
+741 YMERRKTQ
-749 DANFSN
+749 DANTSN

-766 GKDRVHLRV
+766 GKDRVHLRI

-785 YGAYGRAPNQREL
+785 YGTYGRAPNQREL

-887 LVLAKIAENFHNNY
+887 LILAKLAENFHKNY

-908 MIAAGEVSPETT
+908 MVKAGEVVGIREGAYGMAAFDVSRSGISSVSQFMDRIKAGKTAGEKPNKIRYTGKFGVSYSEEQVSHATT
-920 HQLNQSAIEN
+920 RHRGHVLTKEQMDDIENHLDVLHNPALSSRGDALSGRYHGKSVLCRIDGDLGSYYVVLEVSNDNGVVWFKTGMAGGKESIDKIIAEHSAGSLSYKDAGTTSQNNSAITIDSLPN
-930 ELQLVKEKYW
+930 AL
-940 NTEEWMKAPDG
+940 
-951 TPTKLTERQ
+951 
-960 WLITHSET
+960 
-968 FREWFG
+968 
-974 DWETVEKVTKLYY
+974 
-987 GNPIVM
+987 
-993 TEGGLKE
+993 
-1000 KLEKAARD
+1000 
-1008 NGINIAADADSI
+1008 GI
-1020 RKEIKTIF
+1020 
-1028 KSLYPGKE
+1028 
-1036 LSKGYR
+1036 
-1042 EPGRVKNLDGELI
+1042 
-1055 SITVSSAKELRHHST
+1055 
-1070 NPRTLFLA
+1070 
-1078 VNLDSVIENATFLY
+1078 
-1092 EEVKDE
+1092 
-1098 SRVKKSNQTTL
+1098 VKKD
-1109 AYRYYATRVVV
+1109 A
-1120 NGEECIARIIVRK
+1120 
-1133 DKNGNLYFYDGD
+1133 
-1145 ITSNE
+1145 
-1150 QIKKDLP
+1150 
-1157 KYLYPD
+1157 
-1163 TKTGQN
+1163 
-1169 LGKSLFT
+1169 
-1176 HSIQEWLAKVKE
+1176 
-1188 TTDKIGGNGEVLASV
+1188 
-1203 VNDFEE
+1203 
-1209 SSTYHQMAGEHAR
+1209 YHQMAGEYAH
-1222 NAPLDKLEVAKKME
+1222 NVLSGKSTKKDM
-1236 EEEASPEEIWDTT
+1236 
-1249 GWMRGPEGEW
+1249 
-1259 RFEIPDNLDQID
+1259 
-1271 LSFAKDQDRISLWQ
+1271 
-1285 IYSNPQL
+1285 
-1292 YEAYPA
+1292 
-1298 LANVKVYAEDTGKA
+1298 AE
-1312 YSGADGFTDED
+1312 
-1323 GIHLSKEFIE
+1323 
-1333 KNPKEAK
+1333 
-1340 SALIHELQHVIQM
+1340 
-1353 TVEDRFSKGGN
+1353 R
-1364 PKIAEESMEMTLW
+1364 
-1377 KLEVRLEELKLKE
+1377 
-1390 PERSYIEAMQ
+1390 
-1400 ENDKQAAEAMNN
+1400 
-1412 GDFAKFISLS
+1412 
-1422 KKKKEIRKNGPENK
+1422 
-1436 EEIDNILRNIETL
+1436 
-1449 KNATKETEHGDPH
+1449 
-1462 GYKKYRRLGGEAEA
+1462 
-1476 FMTSER
+1476 
-1482 AEGKQAGMPNYDTGY
+1482 
-1497 GYPVANFAGETFR
+1497 
-1510 FSLAQREKSAAEQQ
+1510 Q

-1535 VDRFMAGK
+1535 VDRFIAGK
-1543 ISTDTI
+1543 EKSPMVR
-1549 QVMRTPL
+1549 VMTTPL
-1556 VMRLVGAEVL
+1556 VLKLTGAEVL
-1566 PVEISVSDLKKVL
+1566 PVEIAKTDLEKIL
-1579 VDKHT
+1579 NGKHAG
-1584 DITPDIMKQIPRA
+1584 DMTPEIMKQLPRA
-1597 LTDPMMIF
+1597 ITNPIMIF
-1605 STYSGKNGEV
+1605 KSYTGPNGEERRV
-1615 RKVIVLELKDKNGA
+1615 VVVDLKDNNGA
-1629 TIVIPMELER
+1629 TIVVPFELKATNTER
-1639 KKGNYEVN
+1639 RYIVN
-1647 QITSAYGKTDK
+1647 RIASVYGKTGK
-1658 KTRRTSFV
+1658 RTRTPSYE
-1666 WFQKQLQEGKL
+1666 WFGRQLENGNL
-1677 EYANRKKATDWISSE
+1677 LYANRKKAINEILQRSPNW
-1692 QPHWLI
+1692 PI

-1713 NEENLVKLKSEN
+1713 NEEDLVKLKSEN

-1734 KDLVAMHNI
+1734 KDLVVYHNVSAGK
-1743 DLGNLAAAIKLGG
+1743 LREAIKLGG
-1756 LPVPSIAVTKKQT
+1756 LPMPSLAITKRDI
-1769 PYTGFGD
+1769 PFGD
-1776 ATLIMKKD
+1776 FGEITLIGDKVMI
-1784 TVDPSKTPVFSRD
+1784 DPRKSRSNEVFSRD
-1797 AWTGVFPK
+1797 AYTVRKPVVNYEAPAKIDSDAFHKKYEETRKFLNKNNIDVGVIHFSFYDGEESLAAMENNIAIKYYYVKNVLKKDIPIKERTVTPPVRGERLFKEYPELIYALKSSK
-1805 VIRLANMKRLTSF
+1805 VKKGDFSEVDQAARPYFDEMRQDIAMGKGLVGRSKRVLANWTTNGH
-1818 VEKAIEPLQE
+1818 INE
-1828 ELPREV
+1828 EGV
-1834 ADYGDIYNSYILR
+1834 
-1847 NANNKNGDVQKM
+1847 
-1859 LEDSLNSAGYKYYF
+1859 
-1873 LKTIN
+1873 
-1878 KEPKLKWRKKGLNKE
+1878 
-1893 LIDHPK
+1893 
-1899 ILKACQGLEKK
+1899 
-1910 YGKQGLKELLYE
+1910 KELLLRLSAYEEDKKKKAYKEVDRDAFVKDLRKTIEEAGMERFTAFVRSEFDSLYKDRYLWDNGKKYAFNIDNIVKLMKKYRGTNNE
-1922 GPSAMLEESTDLKEA
+1922 GPGGINYGFNSLLAFLSKKFTSIRDIKNHESLLAPNKKELARYKKAEDMYNRLMDEAAELRGSYGMDLDMDLAELMKDTRDGKKDLHGFPEDKKFLQHIKDFLKEA
-1937 NDLIVNEL
+1937 
-1945 SKKPEGNESPFLKR
+1945 
-1959 VHKRQ
+1959 
-1964 QARLVNGETL
+1964 
-1974 HSLLSDYLERDKKV
+1974 DKV
-1988 FEEESF
+1988 TT
-1994 KQQLDKRI
+1994 D
-2002 KANQNTFNAWKE
+2002 
-2014 SFRDEM
+2014 
-2020 LGESVIRD
+2020 
-2028 SGKPADLENIVD
+2028 
-2040 AMLGNLKN
+2040 
-2048 AQKGFAGFGIGN
+2048 
-2060 IIASSAKKIES
+2060 
-2071 FGEMH
+2071 
-2076 READRNMDGSTNIE
+2076 
-2090 TSLDKSEQYTKVKDE
+2090 
-2105 IIDFTGRMAEAYKW
+2105 
-2119 EDSWESRSDASQVLM
+2119 
-2134 SMMSGKTFKASARKF
+2134 
-2149 GFTYSAALEKQA
+2149 
-2161 KEIIKEVK
+2161 
-2169 NLPAKYF
+2169 YF
-2176 EAKPQRAVRF
+2176 EAKPARKVTFDEFSGAVI
-2186 SEVAAA
+2186 
-2192 VMPKN
+2192 PKGTPEETVN
-2197 ASKEIKDYLRA
+2197 FLES
-2208 QGVTIRLYDP
+2208 QGIVVREYDQDV
-2218 RIEGDRERVTNSAQ
+2218 EGDREAKAKELGQKLNV
-2232 DRVKQYFQE
+2232 YFQ
-2241 GSNYQG
+2241 NKYQG

-2252 TNVIELF
+2252 ANVIELF

-2267 VHEGAH
+2267 IHEGAH

-2369 MDGSAPTKEMQG
+2369 MEGSAPTKAMQG

-2392 IYKTA
+2392 IYKTT
-2397 KSLGNVELTP
+2397 KNLGNVELTP

-2474 EAIENFRAS
+2474 EAIENFKAS
-2483 ISSEEERTSFIES
+2483 ISSEEERTSIIES

-2509 YNSGTFP
+2509 YNSDTFP
-2516 TRKDRDEFLQMA
+2516 TKKDRDEFLQMA
-2528 GFTEKDLKEKLRVAG
+2528 GLTEKDLKEKLRAAG

-2568 EAIRSMAEEILR
+2568 EAIRGMAEEILR

-2679 AKGENKSRKE
+2679 AKGENQSRKE

-2747 RFDMREIKEDARN
+2747 RFDMREIKQDARN

-2898 PFNWR
+2898 PFNWH

-2914 MDDDRYVAEDIIPGW
+2914 MDDDRYMAEDIIPGW

-2934 EGSTAL
+2934 DGSSPM

-2977 DEASQKIHDEILG
+2977 DDAAQKIHDEIID

-3018 LIKDITLSEILIER
+3018 LIKDITLPEILIER
-3032 MGKSAAEYFYK
+3032 LGKSAAEYFYK

-3204 LSSAKTSNFSTT
+3204 LSSTKTSNFSTT

-3239 AGTSGGQKLRLDL
+3239 AGASGGQKLRLDL

-3284 VAAIENTAG
+3284 VTAIENTAG

-3319 STLGRARRR
+3319 SALGRARRR
-3328 FNFTTMGFR
+3328 FNFATMGFR

-3352 DRMGAM
+3352 ERMGAA

-3378 FIQNKSTMMRDRGAT
+3378 FIQSKSTMMRDRGAT

-3409 ESELRSKI
+3409 ESEFRSKI

-3446 WLYTYKNAMAVME
+3446 WLFTYKRAMAAME
-3459 VDGKLTREEMD
+3459 IEGKFNRDEMD

-3525 ILYDKGDVK
+3525 TLYDKGDVK
-3534 PLLEATWYWWILGAL
+3534 PILAATWYWWILGAL

-3582 GVPLAR
+3582 GVPLVR

-3617 HMENFLKAA
+3617 HMENFLKAT

-3639 KAITRTS
+3639 KAITRTYV
-3646 IPVPDTITDAFWN
+3646 PVPDTVTDAFWN
-3659 FMRMAC
+3659 FMRMAF

>member
-11 HGIKPKDY
+11 RGIKPKDY
-19 TPIQVRPTPEFGGI
+19 TPIQVRQTPEFGGI

-171 KSREAAAQGAAVYT
+171 KNREAAARGAAVYT

-194 SNVIGYLYDTGTHFA
+194 SNVIGYLYDTGTRFV

-226 YKASIGE
+226 YKASVGA

-239 EKAIPDLMNAQK
+239 EKAIPDLMNVQK

-312 GAASAAGAVGATGVV
+312 GAASAASAVGATGAV

-344 GTASVFTG
+344 GTASVFVG

-365 RTQKDK
+365 RAKKDK

-379 EQAIGHAKR
+379 DEAIGHAKR
-388 VGRINAAIETGA
+388 VGVINAAIEAGA
-400 WELALKGITKV
+400 MELALKGITKV

-434 RAAVG
+434 RNTVR

-444 YGAKQFAKVAAPEI
+444 YGAKQLVKVAAPEI

-467 ADMDTRL
+467 ADIDTNL
-474 FGKETVPVREM
+474 FGKETVSIREM
-485 MGNAL
+485 TGNAL

-497 PSVVGMS
+497 PSVIGMS
-504 IGGAALAGTGAHRAM
+504 IGGAALAGAGAHRAM

-527 MKDAVIEFKREN
+527 MKDVVIEFKREN

-544 QKLMDLRSESSLYQK
+544 QKLMDLRSESSLYKK
-559 APETYRKTLQN
+559 APETYQKTLQN
-570 QLDHTG
+570 QLDRTG

-632 TPETHEALSDYTTM
+632 TPETHDALSDYTTM

-678 AAAAEKILN
+678 AAASEKILN
-687 DHFSDDTDIGREDRD
+687 DHFSEDTDIGREDRD

-719 KTILQEAKDAWGKL
+719 KTILQEAKDAWGEL

-741 YMEQRKTQ
+741 YMERRKTQ

-755 EKGVDMFDVGE
+755 EKGVDFVDVGE
-766 GKDRVHLRV
+766 GKDRVHLRI
-775 SKNPDWYQDF
+775 SKNPGWYQDF
-785 YGAYGRAPNQREL
+785 YDSYGRAPTQREL

-810 DKGDEESKVAI
+810 DKGDDESKAAI
-821 AEIEEAKKRVESIE
+821 AEIETAKKRVESIE

-858 TYEEAYKPLLEEIK
+858 TYEDAYKPLLEEIK

-887 LVLAKIAENFHNNY
+887 LVLAKLAENFHKNY

-908 MIAAGEVSPETT
+908 MIAAGEVSPETA

-930 ELQLVKEKYW
+930 ELQLAKEKYW
-940 NTEEWMKAPDG
+940 NTDEWMKAPDG

-960 WLITHSET
+960 WLIAHSDS
-968 FREWFG
+968 FKKWFG
-974 DWETVEKVTKLYY
+974 GWDTVEKINGLINGARVELAEKEMQHFQEMDSKTAKEEAKDVFRKLFSTVKNNTGYPEPAVVKRKD
-987 GNPIVM
+987 GEEIVVPM
-993 TEGGLKE
+993 SALKE
-1000 KLEKAARD
+1000 IRRHSADRRVLAAVSRLPDIIRD
-1008 NGINIAADADSI
+1008 S
-1020 RKEIKTIF
+1020 
-1028 KSLYPGKE
+1028 
-1036 LSKGYR
+1036 
-1042 EPGRVKNLDGELI
+1042 
-1055 SITVSSAKELRHHST
+1055 
-1070 NPRTLFLA
+1070 
-1078 VNLDSVIENATFLY
+1078 TFLF
-1092 EEVKDE
+1092 ESEKDLKR
-1098 SRVKKSNQTTL
+1098 SKRLNQTTTG
-1109 AYRYYATRVVV
+1109 YRYYGIKVGNKPGQYIRIVVRTDE
-1120 NGEECIARIIVRK
+1120 NGK
-1133 DKNGNLYFYDGD
+1133 H
-1145 ITSNE
+1145 
-1150 QIKKDLP
+1150 
-1157 KYLYPD
+1157 YLYD
-1163 TKTGQN
+1163 MDFNGAGNNK
-1169 LGKSLFT
+1169 KSPHQTMLLDPKNESQSDKSFFT

-1188 TTDKIGGNGEVLASV
+1188 TTDKIGENGEVLPSV
-1203 VNDFEE
+1203 VNYFEE
-1209 SSTYHQMAGEHAR
+1209 SSTYHQMTGEYAH
-1222 NAPLDKLEVAKKME
+1222 NVLSGKLTKKGM
-1236 EEEASPEEIWDTT
+1236 
-1249 GWMRGPEGEW
+1249 
-1259 RFEIPDNLDQID
+1259 
-1271 LSFAKDQDRISLWQ
+1271 
-1285 IYSNPQL
+1285 
-1292 YEAYPA
+1292 
-1298 LANVKVYAEDTGKA
+1298 AE
-1312 YSGADGFTDED
+1312 
-1323 GIHLSKEFIE
+1323 
-1333 KNPKEAK
+1333 
-1340 SALIHELQHVIQM
+1340 
-1353 TVEDRFSKGGN
+1353 R
-1364 PKIAEESMEMTLW
+1364 
-1377 KLEVRLEELKLKE
+1377 
-1390 PERSYIEAMQ
+1390 
-1400 ENDKQAAEAMNN
+1400 
-1412 GDFAKFISLS
+1412 
-1422 KKKKEIRKNGPENK
+1422 
-1436 EEIDNILRNIETL
+1436 
-1449 KNATKETEHGDPH
+1449 
-1462 GYKKYRRLGGEAEA
+1462 
-1476 FMTSER
+1476 
-1482 AEGKQAGMPNYDTGY
+1482 
-1497 GYPVANFAGETFR
+1497 
-1510 FSLAQREKSAAEQQ
+1510 Q

-1535 VDRFMAGK
+1535 VDRFIAGK
-1543 ISTDTI
+1543 EKSPMVR
-1549 QVMRTPL
+1549 VMTTPL
-1556 VMRLVGAEVL
+1556 VLELTGAEVL
-1566 PVEISVSDLKKVL
+1566 PVEIAKTDLEKIL
-1579 VDKHT
+1579 NGKHAG
-1584 DITPDIMKQIPRA
+1584 DMTPEIMKQLPWA
-1597 LTDPMMIF
+1597 LTNPIMIF
-1605 STYSGKNGEV
+1605 KSYAGPNGEERRV
-1615 RKVIVLELKDKNGA
+1615 VVVDLKDNNGA
-1629 TIVIPMELER
+1629 TIVVPFELKATNTER
-1639 KKGNYEVN
+1639 RYIVN
-1647 QITSAYGKTDK
+1647 RITSVYGKTGK
-1658 KTRRTSFV
+1658 KTRAPSYE
-1666 WFQKQLQEGKL
+1666 WFGRQLENGSL
-1677 EYANRKKATDWISSE
+1677 LYANRKKAINEILRRSPNW
-1692 QPHWLI
+1692 PI
-1698 PEEKVDNLLSAPNVA
+1698 PEEKVNSLLSAPNVA
-1713 NEENLVKLKSEN
+1713 NEEDLVKLKNEN
-1725 PTYYQTAAD
+1725 PTYYQTKAE
-1734 KDLVAMHNI
+1734 KDLVVYHNVSASK
-1743 DLGNLAAAIKLGG
+1743 LREAIKLGG
-1756 LPVPSIAVTKKQT
+1756 LPMPSLAITKKDI
-1769 PYTGFGD
+1769 PFGD
-1776 ATLIMKKD
+1776 FGEITLIGDKD
-1784 TVDPSKTPVFSRD
+1784 MIDPRKSRANEVFSRD
-1797 AWTGVFPK
+1797 AYTVRKPVINYEEPAERDQKAFHEKFQKASDELKRKGVEVRKINFSAYTGEEALARMENDEVIKYYYVKNVLKKDVPVKYGTIAHNYPNKEFFEKYPDILIALRDPK
-1805 VIRLANMKRLTSF
+1805 VKGKDFSNLDKACQPYIEDLKEKIRN
-1818 VEKAIEPLQE
+1818 
-1828 ELPREV
+1828 
-1834 ADYGDIYNSYILR
+1834 
-1847 NANNKNGDVQKM
+1847 
-1859 LEDSLNSAGYKYYF
+1859 
-1873 LKTIN
+1873 
-1878 KEPKLKWRKKGLNKE
+1878 KKGLLALNKRRLAWLQKAGHVSPEAVVTLSEWAGEYEKGRKASSKKIVDKSSFDQDLQKTIEEEGIDKFISFVRSEFDNLYKERYLWDNGKKYAFNIDNIVKLMKRYRGTNNEGAGGINYGFNSLLAFLSKKFTSVRDIKNHESSLASNKKE
-1893 LIDHPK
+1893 LTQYKKAEAMYNRLIDEAAELRGGYGMDLDMNLAELMK
-1899 ILKACQGLEKK
+1899 DTRDGKK
-1910 YGKQGLKELLYE
+1910 DLHGFPEDKKFMQRVK
-1922 GPSAMLEESTDLKEA
+1922 DFLKEA
-1937 NDLIVNEL
+1937 
-1945 SKKPEGNESPFLKR
+1945 
-1959 VHKRQ
+1959 
-1964 QARLVNGETL
+1964 
-1974 HSLLSDYLERDKKV
+1974 DKV
-1988 FEEESF
+1988 TT
-1994 KQQLDKRI
+1994 D
-2002 KANQNTFNAWKE
+2002 
-2014 SFRDEM
+2014 
-2020 LGESVIRD
+2020 
-2028 SGKPADLENIVD
+2028 
-2040 AMLGNLKN
+2040 
-2048 AQKGFAGFGIGN
+2048 
-2060 IIASSAKKIES
+2060 
-2071 FGEMH
+2071 
-2076 READRNMDGSTNIE
+2076 
-2090 TSLDKSEQYTKVKDE
+2090 
-2105 IIDFTGRMAEAYKW
+2105 
-2119 EDSWESRSDASQVLM
+2119 
-2134 SMMSGKTFKASARKF
+2134 
-2149 GFTYSAALEKQA
+2149 
-2161 KEIIKEVK
+2161 
-2169 NLPAKYF
+2169 YF
-2176 EAKPQRAVRF
+2176 EAKPARKVTFDEFSGAVIPKDTPKETVDF
-2186 SEVAAA
+2186 LKAQGIEVA
-2192 VMPKN
+2192 
-2197 ASKEIKDYLRA
+2197 E
-2208 QGVTIRLYDP
+2208 YDP
-2218 RIEGDRERVTNSAQ
+2218 DVEGDRGAKTKELGQLLNV
-2232 DRVKQYFQE
+2232 YFQ
-2241 GSNYQG
+2241 NKYQG
-2247 SYDRN
+2247 SYDRS

-2267 VHEGAH
+2267 IHEGAH

-2285 SEENVATYFNGD
+2285 SEGDIAAYFNGD
-2297 TAKARA
+2297 AGKART

-2317 WAAFSEDH
+2317 WAAFSDDH
-2325 LSEYKGTILEKEFT
+2325 LSEYKGTVLEKEFA

-2397 KSLGNVELTP
+2397 KNLGNVELTP

-2420 SEINAWAAQR
+2420 DEINAWAAQR

-2435 DKTVNVNQSELGNL
+2435 DKTIDVNQSELGNL

-2462 KAMSYYLHMVRE
+2462 KAMSYYLHMVKE
-2474 EAIENFRAS
+2474 EAIEKFRAS
-2483 ISSEEERTSFIES
+2483 ISSEEEHMEFLQA
-2496 LGEENEIYQIETI
+2496 LGEENEIYQIESI
-2509 YNSGTFP
+2509 YNSDTFP
-2516 TRKDRDEFLQMA
+2516 TKKDREDFLKMA
-2528 GFTEKDLKEKLRVAG
+2528 GLTEKELKEKLAAAG
-2543 GTTEERWNKHIEEMV
+2543 GTTEERWSKHIEEMM

-2568 EAIRSMAEEILR
+2568 EAIRGMAEEILR
-2580 SPEGMAKKS
+2580 SPEGMDKKS

-2654 KIAKLEKQK
+2654 KITKLERQK

-2670 EKAKAEAAA
+2670 EKAKTEAAE

-2695 GNMRAL
+2695 GNLKAL
-2701 EAELEKERAQRAK
+2701 ERELEKERAAHQK
-2714 ADSTTKDAELTAADL
+2714 SEETNKDAELTVADL
-2729 AVQLQTMV
+2729 TIQLKTMV

-2747 RFDMREIKEDARN
+2747 RLNMKEIKEDARN

-2776 ENKAQIAEARAM
+2776 ENKAQIAEVRAM
-2788 KAAAGNDWEGAA
+2788 KAAAKNDWEGSA

-2805 QAQCLTMAKFARANE
+2805 QAQCLTMAKYAKLNE

-2903 WLAVEMNPMQA
+2903 WLAIEMNPMQA
-2914 MDDDRYVAEDIIPGW
+2914 MDNENYFAEDIIPGW

-2934 EGSTAL
+2934 EGSTSL

-2945 TMDQFRE
+2945 TMDRFRE

-2977 DEASQKIHDEILG
+2977 NDAAQKIHDEILE
-2990 NWTHRVATPGLKNQ
+2990 NWTHRVASPGLKNQ
-3004 TATNLDRLGTKIHS
+3004 TATDLDRLGTKIHS
-3018 LIKDITLSEILIER
+3018 LIKDITLPEILIER
-3032 MGKSAAEYFYK
+3032 LGKSAAEYFYE
-3043 PMDKAAAHLRELKS
+3043 PIDKAAAHLRELKS
-3057 AARVTFRKNFAI
+3057 AARVTFRKNFDT

-3079 SKKLYTIGLD
+3079 SKKLYTVGLD

-3115 ARLIETLWLSD
+3115 ERLIETLWLSD
-3126 TLNTDE
+3126 TLTTDE
-3132 KTILDMLDKNLTD
+3132 KSILDMLDKNLTD
-3145 KDWDFVESVWEHLNS
+3145 KDWDFVEKVWDHLNS

-3179 VQGEDFTLKSGRV
+3179 VKGEDFTLKSGRV

-3204 LSSAKTSNFSTT
+3204 LSSTKTSNFSTT

-3239 AGTSGGQKLRLDL
+3239 AGASGGQKLRLDL

-3284 VAAIENTAG
+3284 VTAIENAAG

-3352 DRMGAM
+3352 ERMGAA

-3378 FIQNKSTMMRDRGAT
+3378 FIQTKSTMMRDRGAT

-3417 EHGKYGVDTLNSKA
+3417 EHGKYGVDALNSKA

-3459 VDGKLTREEMD
+3459 VEGKLNRDEMD

-3489 TKDQTSFTRKN
+3489 TKDQTSFIRKN

-3534 PLLEATWYWWILGAL
+3534 PLLAATWYWWILGAL
-3549 VETTLREIGDD
+3549 VETALREIGDD

-3617 HMENFLKAA
+3617 HMENFLRAA

>member
-19 TPIQVRPTPEFGGI
+19 TPIKVRQTPEFGGI

-46 ESVKDGEI
+46 ESVKAGEI

-140 SAKTLNELYP
+140 SAKTLDELYP

-171 KSREAAAQGAAVYT
+171 KNREAAAQGAAVYT

-194 SNVIGYLYDTGTHFA
+194 SNVIGYLYDTGTHFV
-209 GTAYK
+209 GTAYE

-239 EKAIPDLMNAQK
+239 EKAIPGLMNAQK

-285 EILSPIAPLAQPILA
+285 EILAPIAPLAQPILA

-312 GAASAAGAVGATGVV
+312 GAASAASAVGATGAV
-327 AGAAVTGAAA
+327 AGAAVTGAAVLA
-337 LTGLIAL
+337 GLIAL

-365 RTQKDK
+365 RTKKDK

-467 ADMDTRL
+467 ADIDTNL

-519 KRIAGLSE
+519 KRITGLSE

-544 QKLMDLRSESSLYQK
+544 QKLMDLRSESSLYKK

-570 QLDHTG
+570 QLEHTG

-678 AAAAEKILN
+678 AAATEKILN

-719 KTILQEAKDAWGKL
+719 KAILQEAKDAWGKL

-741 YMEQRKTQ
+741 YMERRKTQ

-766 GKDRVHLRV
+766 GEDRVHLRV

-810 DKGDEESKVAI
+810 DKGDEESKAAI

-887 LVLAKIAENFHNNY
+887 LVLAKIAENFHKNY

-908 MIAAGEVSPETT
+908 MVKAGEVVGIREGAYGMAAFDVSRSGISSVSQFMDRIKAGKAAGEKPNKIRYTGKFGVSYSEEQVSHATILHRGHVLTKEQMDDIENHLDVLHNPALSSRGDALSGRYHGKSVLCRIDGDLGSYYVVLEVSNDNGVVWFKTGMAGGKESIDKIIAEHSAGSLSYKDAGTT
-920 HQLNQSAIEN
+920 SQNNSAITIDSLPN
-930 ELQLVKEKYW
+930 AL
-940 NTEEWMKAPDG
+940 
-951 TPTKLTERQ
+951 
-960 WLITHSET
+960 
-968 FREWFG
+968 
-974 DWETVEKVTKLYY
+974 
-987 GNPIVM
+987 
-993 TEGGLKE
+993 
-1000 KLEKAARD
+1000 
-1008 NGINIAADADSI
+1008 GI
-1020 RKEIKTIF
+1020 
-1028 KSLYPGKE
+1028 
-1036 LSKGYR
+1036 
-1042 EPGRVKNLDGELI
+1042 
-1055 SITVSSAKELRHHST
+1055 
-1070 NPRTLFLA
+1070 
-1078 VNLDSVIENATFLY
+1078 
-1092 EEVKDE
+1092 
-1098 SRVKKSNQTTL
+1098 VKKD
-1109 AYRYYATRVVV
+1109 A
-1120 NGEECIARIIVRK
+1120 
-1133 DKNGNLYFYDGD
+1133 
-1145 ITSNE
+1145 
-1150 QIKKDLP
+1150 
-1157 KYLYPD
+1157 
-1163 TKTGQN
+1163 
-1169 LGKSLFT
+1169 
-1176 HSIQEWLAKVKE
+1176 
-1188 TTDKIGGNGEVLASV
+1188 
-1203 VNDFEE
+1203 
-1209 SSTYHQMAGEHAR
+1209 YHQMAGEYAH
-1222 NAPLDKLEVAKKME
+1222 NVLSSKSTKK
-1236 EEEASPEEIWDTT
+1236 
-1249 GWMRGPEGEW
+1249 
-1259 RFEIPDNLDQID
+1259 
-1271 LSFAKDQDRISLWQ
+1271 
-1285 IYSNPQL
+1285 
-1292 YEAYPA
+1292 
-1298 LANVKVYAEDTGKA
+1298 
-1312 YSGADGFTDED
+1312 
-1323 GIHLSKEFIE
+1323 
-1333 KNPKEAK
+1333 
-1340 SALIHELQHVIQM
+1340 
-1353 TVEDRFSKGGN
+1353 
-1364 PKIAEESMEMTLW
+1364 
-1377 KLEVRLEELKLKE
+1377 
-1390 PERSYIEAMQ
+1390 
-1400 ENDKQAAEAMNN
+1400 
-1412 GDFAKFISLS
+1412 
-1422 KKKKEIRKNGPENK
+1422 
-1436 EEIDNILRNIETL
+1436 
-1449 KNATKETEHGDPH
+1449 
-1462 GYKKYRRLGGEAEA
+1462 
-1476 FMTSER
+1476 
-1482 AEGKQAGMPNYDTGY
+1482 GM
-1497 GYPVANFAGETFR
+1497 
-1510 FSLAQREKSAAEQQ
+1510 AEQQ

-1535 VDRFMAGK
+1535 VDRFIAGK
-1543 ISTDTI
+1543 EKSPMVR
-1549 QVMRTPL
+1549 VMTTPL
-1556 VMRLVGAEVL
+1556 VLKLTGAEVL
-1566 PVEISVSDLKKVL
+1566 PVEIAKTDLEKIL
-1579 VDKHT
+1579 NGKHAG
-1584 DITPDIMKQIPRA
+1584 DMTPEIMKQLPRA
-1597 LTDPMMIF
+1597 LTNPIMIF
-1605 STYSGKNGEV
+1605 KSYTGPNGEERRV
-1615 RKVIVLELKDKNGA
+1615 VVVDLKDNNGA
-1629 TIVIPMELER
+1629 TIVVPFELKATNTER
-1639 KKGNYEVN
+1639 RYIVN
-1647 QITSAYGKTDK
+1647 RIVSVYGKTGK
-1658 KTRRTSFV
+1658 RTRTPSYE
-1666 WFQKQLQEGKL
+1666 WFGRQLENGNL
-1677 EYANRKKATDWISSE
+1677 LYANRKKAINEILQRSPNW
-1692 QPHWLI
+1692 PI

-1713 NEENLVKLKSEN
+1713 NEEDLVKLKSEN

-1734 KDLVAMHNI
+1734 KDLVVYHNVSAGK
-1743 DLGNLAAAIKLGG
+1743 LREAIKLGG
-1756 LPVPSIAVTKKQT
+1756 LPMPSLAITKRDI
-1769 PYTGFGD
+1769 PFGD
-1776 ATLIMKKD
+1776 FGEITLIGDKD
-1784 TVDPSKTPVFSRD
+1784 MIDPRKSRSNEVFSRD
-1797 AWTGVFPK
+1797 ACTVRKPVVNYEVPAKIDSDAFHKKYEETRKFLKKNSIDVGVINFSFYDGEES
-1805 VIRLANMKRLTSF
+1805 LAAMENNI
-1818 VEKAIEPLQE
+1818 AI
-1828 ELPREV
+1828 
-1834 ADYGDIYNSYILR
+1834 
-1847 NANNKNGDVQKM
+1847 
-1859 LEDSLNSAGYKYYF
+1859 KYYYVKNV
-1873 LKTIN
+1873 LKKDIPI
-1878 KEPKLKWRKKGLNKE
+1878 KERTVTPPVRGERLFKEYPELIHALKSSKVKKGDFSEVDQAARPYFDEMRQDIAMGK
-1893 LIDHPK
+1893 
-1899 ILKACQGLEKK
+1899 GLVGRSKRVLAKWTTNGHINEE
-1910 YGKQGLKELLYE
+1910 GVKELLLRLSAYE
-1922 GPSAMLEESTDLKEA
+1922 EDKKKKPYKEVDRQDFVKDLRKTIEEAGIERFTAFVRSEFDSLYKDRYLWDNGKKYAFNIDNIVKLMKKYRGTNNEGSGGINYGFNSLLAFLSKKFTSIRDIKNHESLLAPNKKELARYKKAEDMYNRLIDEAAELRGSYGMDLDMDLAELMKDTRDGKKDLHGFPEDKKFLQHIKDFLKEA
-1937 NDLIVNEL
+1937 
-1945 SKKPEGNESPFLKR
+1945 
-1959 VHKRQ
+1959 
-1964 QARLVNGETL
+1964 
-1974 HSLLSDYLERDKKV
+1974 DKV
-1988 FEEESF
+1988 TT
-1994 KQQLDKRI
+1994 D
-2002 KANQNTFNAWKE
+2002 
-2014 SFRDEM
+2014 
-2020 LGESVIRD
+2020 
-2028 SGKPADLENIVD
+2028 
-2040 AMLGNLKN
+2040 
-2048 AQKGFAGFGIGN
+2048 
-2060 IIASSAKKIES
+2060 
-2071 FGEMH
+2071 
-2076 READRNMDGSTNIE
+2076 
-2090 TSLDKSEQYTKVKDE
+2090 
-2105 IIDFTGRMAEAYKW
+2105 
-2119 EDSWESRSDASQVLM
+2119 
-2134 SMMSGKTFKASARKF
+2134 
-2149 GFTYSAALEKQA
+2149 
-2161 KEIIKEVK
+2161 
-2169 NLPAKYF
+2169 YF
-2176 EAKPQRAVRF
+2176 EAKPARKVTFDEFSGAVI
-2186 SEVAAA
+2186 
-2192 VMPKN
+2192 PKGTPEETVN
-2197 ASKEIKDYLRA
+2197 FLES
-2208 QGVTIRLYDP
+2208 QGIVVREYDQDV
-2218 RIEGDRERVTNSAQ
+2218 EGDREAKAKELGQKLNV
-2232 DRVKQYFQE
+2232 YFQ
-2241 GSNYQG
+2241 NKYQG

-2252 TNVIELF
+2252 ANVIELF

-2267 VHEGAH
+2267 IHEGAH

-2303 ALKSMQGDLSTIRS
+2303 ALKGMQGDLSTIRS
-2317 WAAFSEDH
+2317 WTAFSEDH

-2474 EAIENFRAS
+2474 EAIENFKAS

-2509 YNSGTFP
+2509 YNSDTFP
-2516 TRKDRDEFLQMA
+2516 TKKDRDEFLQMA
-2528 GFTEKDLKEKLRVAG
+2528 GLTEKDLKEKLRAAG

-2568 EAIRSMAEEILR
+2568 GSIRGMAEEILR

-2701 EAELEKERAQRAK
+2701 EAELERERAQRAK
-2714 ADSTTKDAELTAADL
+2714 ADSTTKDTELTAADL

-2768 HATSWRWW
+2768 YATSWRWW

-2788 KAAAGNDWEGAA
+2788 KAAAANDWEGAA

-2805 QAQCLTMAKFARANE
+2805 QAQCLTMSKFARANE

-2914 MDDDRYVAEDIIPGW
+2914 MDDDRYMAEDIIPGW

-2934 EGSTAL
+2934 DGSSPM

-2977 DEASQKIHDEILG
+2977 DDAAQKIHDEIID

-3018 LIKDITLSEILIER
+3018 LIKDITLPEILIER
-3032 MGKSAAEYFYK
+3032 LGKSATEYFYK

-3115 ARLIETLWLSD
+3115 ERLIETLWLSD

-3145 KDWDFVESVWEHLNS
+3145 KDWDFVEKVWDHLNS

-3204 LSSAKTSNFSTT
+3204 LSSTKTSNFSTT

-3284 VAAIENTAG
+3284 VTAIENTAG

-3319 STLGRARRR
+3319 SALGRARRR
-3328 FNFTTMGFR
+3328 FNFATMGFR

-3352 DRMGAM
+3352 ERMGAA

-3378 FIQNKSTMMRDRGAT
+3378 FIQSKSTMMRDRGAT

-3409 ESELRSKI
+3409 ESEFRSKI

-3446 WLYTYKNAMAVME
+3446 WLFTYKRAMAAME
-3459 VDGKLTREEMD
+3459 IEGKFNRDEMD

-3489 TKDQTSFTRKN
+3489 TKDQTSFIRKN

-3525 ILYDKGDVK
+3525 TLYDKGDVK
-3534 PLLEATWYWWILGAL
+3534 PLLAATWYWWLLGAL

-3582 GVPLAR
+3582 GVPLVR

-3617 HMENFLKAA
+3617 HMENFLRAT

-3646 IPVPDTITDAFWN
+3646 IPVSDTITDAFWN
-3659 FMRMAC
+3659 FMRMVS

>member
-46 ESVKDGEI
+46 ESVKEGEI
-54 LPLGGFTD
+54 LPLGGFSG

-73 LVKST
+73 LVKSI

-171 KSREAAAQGAAVYT
+171 KNREAAAQGAAVYT

-194 SNVIGYLYDTGTHFA
+194 SNVIGYLYDTGTHFV
-209 GTAYK
+209 GTAYE

-239 EKAIPDLMNAQK
+239 EKAIPGLMNAQK

-285 EILSPIAPLAQPILA
+285 EIIAPIAPLAQPILA

-312 GAASAAGAVGATGVV
+312 GAASAASAVGATGAV

-337 LTGLIAL
+337 LAGLIAL

-365 RTQKDK
+365 RTKKDK

-388 VGRINAAIETGA
+388 VGVINAAIETGA

-467 ADMDTRL
+467 ADMDTSL
-474 FGKETVPVREM
+474 FGKEPIPVKEM
-485 MGNAL
+485 MRNAL

-504 IGGAALAGTGAHRAM
+504 IGGAALAGAGAHRAM

-544 QKLMDLRSESSLYQK
+544 QKLMDLRSESSLYKK

-678 AAAAEKILN
+678 AAATEKILN
-687 DHFSDDTDIGREDRD
+687 DNFSDDTDIGREDRD

-741 YMEQRKTQ
+741 YMERRKTQ

-810 DKGDEESKVAI
+810 DKGDDESKAAI

-835 RVSETLKSLNKEDL
+835 RVSEALKSLNKEDL

-858 TYEEAYKPLLEEIK
+858 TYEEAYKPLLAQIQT
-872 AAGNGAVT
+872 AGNGAVT
-880 KAARDSA
+880 KAAKDSA
-887 LVLAKIAENFHNNY
+887 LVLAKLAENFHKNY

-908 MIAAGEVSPETT
+908 MIAAGEVSPETA

-940 NTEEWMKAPDG
+940 NTDEWMKAPDG

-960 WLITHSET
+960 WLIAHSET

-1109 AYRYYATRVVV
+1109 AYKYYATRVVV

-1203 VNDFEE
+1203 VNNFEE
-1209 SSTYHQMAGEHAR
+1209 SSTYHQMAGEYAH
-1222 NAPLDKLEVAKKME
+1222 NVLSGKSTKKDM
-1236 EEEASPEEIWDTT
+1236 
-1249 GWMRGPEGEW
+1249 
-1259 RFEIPDNLDQID
+1259 
-1271 LSFAKDQDRISLWQ
+1271 
-1285 IYSNPQL
+1285 
-1292 YEAYPA
+1292 
-1298 LANVKVYAEDTGKA
+1298 AE
-1312 YSGADGFTDED
+1312 
-1323 GIHLSKEFIE
+1323 
-1333 KNPKEAK
+1333 
-1340 SALIHELQHVIQM
+1340 
-1353 TVEDRFSKGGN
+1353 R
-1364 PKIAEESMEMTLW
+1364 
-1377 KLEVRLEELKLKE
+1377 
-1390 PERSYIEAMQ
+1390 
-1400 ENDKQAAEAMNN
+1400 
-1412 GDFAKFISLS
+1412 
-1422 KKKKEIRKNGPENK
+1422 
-1436 EEIDNILRNIETL
+1436 
-1449 KNATKETEHGDPH
+1449 
-1462 GYKKYRRLGGEAEA
+1462 
-1476 FMTSER
+1476 
-1482 AEGKQAGMPNYDTGY
+1482 
-1497 GYPVANFAGETFR
+1497 
-1510 FSLAQREKSAAEQQ
+1510 Q

-1556 VMRLVGAEVL
+1556 AMRLVGAEVL

-1584 DITPDIMKQIPRA
+1584 DITSDIMKQIPRA

-1615 RKVIVLELKDKNGA
+1615 RKVIVLELEDENGA
-1629 TIVIPMELER
+1629 TIVVPMELEHMSDGY
-1639 KKGNYEVN
+1639 KVN
-1647 QITSAYGKTDK
+1647 RMTSTYGKTDR
-1658 KTRRTSFV
+1658 KTGAPSYE
-1666 WFQKQLQEGKL
+1666 WFKKQLEAGNL
-1677 EYANRKKATDWISSE
+1677 EYANRKKAIDWISTE
-1692 QPHWLI
+1692 QPDWLI
-1698 PEEKVDNLLSAPNVA
+1698 PKEKVDNLLSAPNVA
-1713 NEENLVKLKSEN
+1713 NEEDLVKLKSEN

-1784 TVDPSKTPVFSRD
+1784 TVDPSKTLVFSRD

-1818 VEKAIEPLQE
+1818 VEKAIEPLQK
-1828 ELPREV
+1828 ELPREA

-1878 KEPKLKWRKKGLNKE
+1878 KEPKLKWRKKGLSKE
-1893 LIDHPK
+1893 LIDHPE
-1899 ILKACQGLEKK
+1899 ILQACQWLEKK
-1910 YGKQGLKELLYE
+1910 YGKQGLKELLHE
-1922 GPSAMLEESTDLKEA
+1922 GPFAMLEESTDLKEA

-2048 AQKGFAGFGIGN
+2048 AQKTFAGFGIGN

-2186 SEVAAA
+2186 GEVAAA

-2325 LSEYKGTILEKEFT
+2325 LSEYKGTILEKKFT

-2407 EIKDIFDRMISTE
+2407 EIKGIFDRMISTE

-2474 EAIENFRAS
+2474 EAIENFKAS

-2509 YNSGTFP
+2509 YNSDTFP
-2516 TRKDRDEFLQMA
+2516 TKKDRDEFLQMA
-2528 GFTEKDLKEKLRVAG
+2528 GLTEKDLEEKLRAAG

-2568 EAIRSMAEEILR
+2568 EAIRGMAEEILR

-2637 ETTEIDKQT
+2637 ETAEIDKQT

-2670 EKAKAEAAA
+2670 EKAKAEAEA

-2914 MDDDRYVAEDIIPGW
+2914 MDDDRYMAEDIIPGW

-2934 EGSTAL
+2934 DGSSPM

-2977 DEASQKIHDEILG
+2977 DDAAQKIHDEILG

-3004 TATNLDRLGTKIHS
+3004 TATSLDRLGTKIHS
-3018 LIKDITLSEILIER
+3018 LIKDITLPEILIER
-3032 MGKSAAEYFYK
+3032 LGKSAYEYFYK

-3057 AARVTFRKNFAI
+3057 EARVTFRKNFAI
-3069 YSRKEWTAIR
+3069 YSRKEWTVIR
-3079 SKKLYTIGLD
+3079 SKKLYTVGLD

-3115 ARLIETLWLSD
+3115 ERLIETLWLSD

-3204 LSSAKTSNFSTT
+3204 LSSTKTSNFSTT

-3352 DRMGAM
+3352 ERMGAA

-3378 FIQNKSTMMRDRGAT
+3378 FIQTKSTMMRDRGAT

-3409 ESELRSKI
+3409 ESEFRSKI

-3446 WLYTYKNAMAVME
+3446 WLFTYKRAMAAME
-3459 VDGKLTREEMD
+3459 IEGKLNRDEMD

-3489 TKDQTSFTRKN
+3489 TKDQTGFIRKN

-3525 ILYDKGDVK
+3525 VLYDKGDVK
-3534 PLLEATWYWWILGAL
+3534 PLLAATWYWWILGAL
-3549 VETTLREIGDD
+3549 VETALREIGDD

-3582 GVPLAR
+3582 GVPIAR

-3617 HMENFLKAA
+3617 HMENFLRAT

-3639 KAITRTS
+3639 KVITRTS

>member
-73 LVKST
+73 LVRST

-111 IASDPDMYK
+111 IASDSDMYK

-171 KSREAAAQGAAVYT
+171 KNREAAAQGAAVYT

-194 SNVIGYLYDTGTHFA
+194 SNVIGYLYDTGAHFA
-209 GTAYK
+209 GTAYE

-239 EKAIPDLMNAQK
+239 EKAIPGLMNAQK

-285 EILSPIAPLAQPILA
+285 EILAPIAPLAQPLLA

-312 GAASAAGAVGATGVV
+312 GAASAAGAVGATGAV

-337 LTGLIAL
+337 LAGLIAL

-365 RTQKDK
+365 RTKKDK

-388 VGRINAAIETGA
+388 VGVINAAIETGA
-400 WELALKGITKV
+400 WELALKGITRV
-411 WGSDAAKAVIKN
+411 WGNDAAKAVIKN

-428 KLIGAG
+428 RLIGAG

-444 YGAKQFAKVAAPEI
+444 YGAKQFVKVAAPEI

-467 ADMDTRL
+467 ADIDTNL

-504 IGGAALAGTGAHRAM
+504 IGGAALAGAGAHRAM

-544 QKLMDLRSESSLYQK
+544 QKLMDLRSESSLYKK

-707 LSGGLDHIEDTC
+707 LSGGLDHVEDTC

-741 YMEQRKTQ
+741 YMERRKTQ

-775 SKNPDWYQDF
+775 SKNPAWYQDF

-805 IIAEN
+805 IIGEN
-810 DKGDEESKVAI
+810 DKGDDESKAAI
-821 AEIEEAKKRVESIE
+821 AEIEDAKKRVESIE

-887 LVLAKIAENFHNNY
+887 LILAKLAENFHKNY

-908 MIAAGEVSPETT
+908 MIAAGEVSPETAS
-920 HQLNQSAIEN
+920 QLNQSAIEN

-951 TPTKLTERQ
+951 TLTKLTERQ

-993 TEGGLKE
+993 TEGGFKE

-1209 SSTYHQMAGEHAR
+1209 SSTYHQMAGEYAH
-1222 NAPLDKLEVAKKME
+1222 NVLSGKSTKKDM
-1236 EEEASPEEIWDTT
+1236 
-1249 GWMRGPEGEW
+1249 
-1259 RFEIPDNLDQID
+1259 
-1271 LSFAKDQDRISLWQ
+1271 
-1285 IYSNPQL
+1285 
-1292 YEAYPA
+1292 
-1298 LANVKVYAEDTGKA
+1298 AE
-1312 YSGADGFTDED
+1312 
-1323 GIHLSKEFIE
+1323 
-1333 KNPKEAK
+1333 
-1340 SALIHELQHVIQM
+1340 
-1353 TVEDRFSKGGN
+1353 R
-1364 PKIAEESMEMTLW
+1364 
-1377 KLEVRLEELKLKE
+1377 
-1390 PERSYIEAMQ
+1390 
-1400 ENDKQAAEAMNN
+1400 
-1412 GDFAKFISLS
+1412 
-1422 KKKKEIRKNGPENK
+1422 
-1436 EEIDNILRNIETL
+1436 
-1449 KNATKETEHGDPH
+1449 
-1462 GYKKYRRLGGEAEA
+1462 
-1476 FMTSER
+1476 
-1482 AEGKQAGMPNYDTGY
+1482 
-1497 GYPVANFAGETFR
+1497 
-1510 FSLAQREKSAAEQQ
+1510 Q

-1535 VDRFMAGK
+1535 VDRFIAGK
-1543 ISTDTI
+1543 EKSPMVR
-1549 QVMRTPL
+1549 VMTTPL
-1556 VMRLVGAEVL
+1556 VLKLTGAEVL
-1566 PVEISVSDLKKVL
+1566 PVEIAKTDLEKIL
-1579 VDKHT
+1579 NGKHAG
-1584 DITPDIMKQIPRA
+1584 DMTPEIMKQLPRA
-1597 LTDPMMIF
+1597 LTNPIMIF
-1605 STYSGKNGEV
+1605 KSYTGPNGEERRV
-1615 RKVIVLELKDKNGA
+1615 VVVDLKDRNGA
-1629 TIVIPMELER
+1629 TIVVPFELKVTTR
-1639 KKGNYEVN
+1639 KNYEIN
-1647 QITSAYGKTDK
+1647 RIASAYGKTK
-1658 KTRRTSFV
+1658 KKSKIPSYE
-1666 WFQKQLQEGKL
+1666 WFIGQLDEGNL
-1677 EYANRKKATDWISSE
+1677 LYVNRKKAINEILQRSPNW
-1692 QPHWLI
+1692 PM

-1713 NEENLVKLKSEN
+1713 NEEDLVKLKSEN

-1734 KDLVAMHNI
+1734 KDLVVYHNVSTGK
-1743 DLGNLAAAIKLGG
+1743 LREAIKLGG
-1756 LPVPSIAVTKKQT
+1756 LPMPSLAITKRDI
-1769 PYTGFGD
+1769 PFGD
-1776 ATLIMKKD
+1776 FGEITLIGDKD
-1784 TVDPSKTPVFSRD
+1784 MIDPRKSRSNEVFSRD
-1797 AWTGVFPK
+1797 AYTVRKPVVNYEVPAKIDSDAFHKKYEETRKFLKKNSIDVGVINFSFYDGEES
-1805 VIRLANMKRLTSF
+1805 LAAMENNI
-1818 VEKAIEPLQE
+1818 AI
-1828 ELPREV
+1828 
-1834 ADYGDIYNSYILR
+1834 
-1847 NANNKNGDVQKM
+1847 
-1859 LEDSLNSAGYKYYF
+1859 KYYYVKNV
-1873 LKTIN
+1873 LKKDIPI
-1878 KEPKLKWRKKGLNKE
+1878 KERTVTPPVRGERLFKEYPELIHALKSSKVKKGDFSEVDQAARPYFDEMRQDIAMGK
-1893 LIDHPK
+1893 
-1899 ILKACQGLEKK
+1899 GLVGRSKRVLAKWTTNGHINEE
-1910 YGKQGLKELLYE
+1910 GVKELLLRLSAYEEDKKKKPYKEVDRQDFVKDLRKTIEEAGIERFTAFVRSEFDSLYKDRYLWDNGKKYAFNIDNIVKLMKKYRGTNNE
-1922 GPSAMLEESTDLKEA
+1922 GPGGINYGFNSLLAF
-1937 NDLIVNEL
+1937 L
-1945 SKKPEGNESPFLKR
+1945 SKKFTSIRDIKNHE
-1959 VHKRQ
+1959 
-1964 QARLVNGETL
+1964 
-1974 HSLLSDYLERDKKV
+1974 SLLAPNKKELARYKKAEDMYNRLIDEAAELRGSYGMDLDMDLAGLMKDTRDGKKDLHGFPEDKK
-1988 FEEESF
+1988 FL
-1994 KQQLDKRI
+1994 QH
-2002 KANQNTFNAWKE
+2002 
-2014 SFRDEM
+2014 
-2020 LGESVIRD
+2020 
-2028 SGKPADLENIVD
+2028 
-2040 AMLGNLKN
+2040 
-2048 AQKGFAGFGIGN
+2048 
-2060 IIASSAKKIES
+2060 IED
-2071 FGEMH
+2071 FL
-2076 READRNMDGSTNIE
+2076 READ
-2090 TSLDKSEQYTKVKDE
+2090 
-2105 IIDFTGRMAEAYKW
+2105 
-2119 EDSWESRSDASQVLM
+2119 
-2134 SMMSGKTFKASARKF
+2134 KA
-2149 GFTYSAALEKQA
+2149 TTD
-2161 KEIIKEVK
+2161 
-2169 NLPAKYF
+2169 YF
-2176 EAKPQRAVRF
+2176 EAKPARKVTFDEFSGAVI
-2186 SEVAAA
+2186 
-2192 VMPKN
+2192 PKGTPEETVN
-2197 ASKEIKDYLRA
+2197 FLES
-2208 QGVTIRLYDP
+2208 QGIVVREYDQDV
-2218 RIEGDRERVTNSAQ
+2218 EGDREAKAKELGQKLNV
-2232 DRVKQYFQE
+2232 YFQ
-2241 GSNYQG
+2241 NKYQG

-2252 TNVIELF
+2252 ANVIELF

-2267 VHEGAH
+2267 IHEGAH

-2303 ALKSMQGDLSTIRS
+2303 ALKSMRGDLSAIRS

-2397 KSLGNVELTP
+2397 KNLGNVELTP

-2420 SEINAWAAQR
+2420 AEINAWAAQR

-2474 EAIENFRAS
+2474 EAIENFKAS

-2509 YNSGTFP
+2509 YNSDTFP
-2516 TRKDRDEFLQMA
+2516 TKKDRDEFLQMA
-2528 GFTEKDLKEKLRVAG
+2528 GLTEKDLKEKLRAAG

-2568 EAIRSMAEEILR
+2568 EAIRGMAEEILR

-2612 ELKRSKDKKKTAREI
+2612 ELKRSKDKKKTVREI

-2637 ETTEIDKQT
+2637 ETTEVDKQT

-2679 AKGENKSRKE
+2679 AKGENQSRKE

-2747 RFDMREIKEDARN
+2747 RFDMREIKQDARN

-2776 ENKAQIAEARAM
+2776 ENKAQIAEARAI

-2833 VTTPLLNENGMERY
+2833 VTTSLLNENGMERY

-2861 PVMMKDDARY
+2861 PVLMKDDARY

-2914 MDDDRYVAEDIIPGW
+2914 MDNENYFAKDIIPGW

-2934 EGSTAL
+2934 DGSSPM
-2940 KLKDL
+2940 KMKDL
-2945 TMDQFRE
+2945 TMNQFRE

-2977 DEASQKIHDEILG
+2977 DDAAQKIHDEILG

-3004 TATNLDRLGTKIHS
+3004 TATSLDRLGTKIHS
-3018 LIKDITLSEILIER
+3018 LIKDITLPEILIER
-3032 MGKSAAEYFYK
+3032 LGKSAAEYFYK

-3132 KTILDMLDKNLTD
+3132 KTILNMLDKNLTD
-3145 KDWDFVESVWEHLNS
+3145 KDWDFVEKVWDHLNS

-3204 LSSAKTSNFSTT
+3204 LSSTKTSNFSTT

-3284 VAAIENTAG
+3284 VSAIENTAG

-3352 DRMGAM
+3352 ERMGAA

-3364 GDFYFHGNIVEQRR
+3364 GDFYFHGSIVEQRA
-3378 FIQNKSTMMRDRGAT
+3378 FIQSKSTMMRDRGAT

-3409 ESELRSKI
+3409 ESEFRSKI

-3446 WLYTYKNAMAVME
+3446 WLFTYKRAMAAME
-3459 VDGKLTREEMD
+3459 IEGKLNRDEMD

-3525 ILYDKGDVK
+3525 TLYDKGDVK
-3534 PLLEATWYWWILGAL
+3534 PLLAVTWYWWILGAL

-3560 SDDEDKW
+3560 TDDEDKW

>member
-73 LVKST
+73 LVRST

-111 IASDPDMYK
+111 IASDSDMYK

-171 KSREAAAQGAAVYT
+171 KNREAAAQGAAVYT

-194 SNVIGYLYDTGTHFA
+194 SNVIGYLYDTGAHFA
-209 GTAYK
+209 GTAYE

-239 EKAIPDLMNAQK
+239 EKAIPGLMNAQK

-285 EILSPIAPLAQPILA
+285 EILAPIAPLAQPLLA

-312 GAASAAGAVGATGVV
+312 GAASAAGAVGATGAV

-337 LTGLIAL
+337 LAGLIAL

-365 RTQKDK
+365 RTKKDK

-388 VGRINAAIETGA
+388 VGVINAAIETGA
-400 WELALKGITKV
+400 WELALKGITRV

-444 YGAKQFAKVAAPEI
+444 YGAKQFVKVAAPEI

-467 ADMDTRL
+467 ADIDTNL

-504 IGGAALAGTGAHRAM
+504 IGGAALAGAGAHRAM

-544 QKLMDLRSESSLYQK
+544 QKLMDLRSESSLYKK

-707 LSGGLDHIEDTC
+707 LSGGLDHVEDTC

-741 YMEQRKTQ
+741 YMERRKTQ

-775 SKNPDWYQDF
+775 SKNPAWYQDF

-805 IIAEN
+805 IIGEN
-810 DKGDEESKVAI
+810 DKGDDESKAAI
-821 AEIEEAKKRVESIE
+821 AEIEDAKKRVESIE

-887 LVLAKIAENFHNNY
+887 LILAKLAENFHKNY

-908 MIAAGEVSPETT
+908 MIAAGEVSPETAS
-920 HQLNQSAIEN
+920 QLNQSAIEN

-951 TPTKLTERQ
+951 TLTKLTERQ

-993 TEGGLKE
+993 TEGGFKE

-1209 SSTYHQMAGEHAR
+1209 SSTYHQMAGEYAH
-1222 NAPLDKLEVAKKME
+1222 NVLSGKSTKKDM
-1236 EEEASPEEIWDTT
+1236 
-1249 GWMRGPEGEW
+1249 
-1259 RFEIPDNLDQID
+1259 
-1271 LSFAKDQDRISLWQ
+1271 
-1285 IYSNPQL
+1285 
-1292 YEAYPA
+1292 
-1298 LANVKVYAEDTGKA
+1298 AE
-1312 YSGADGFTDED
+1312 
-1323 GIHLSKEFIE
+1323 
-1333 KNPKEAK
+1333 
-1340 SALIHELQHVIQM
+1340 
-1353 TVEDRFSKGGN
+1353 R
-1364 PKIAEESMEMTLW
+1364 
-1377 KLEVRLEELKLKE
+1377 
-1390 PERSYIEAMQ
+1390 
-1400 ENDKQAAEAMNN
+1400 
-1412 GDFAKFISLS
+1412 
-1422 KKKKEIRKNGPENK
+1422 
-1436 EEIDNILRNIETL
+1436 
-1449 KNATKETEHGDPH
+1449 
-1462 GYKKYRRLGGEAEA
+1462 
-1476 FMTSER
+1476 
-1482 AEGKQAGMPNYDTGY
+1482 
-1497 GYPVANFAGETFR
+1497 
-1510 FSLAQREKSAAEQQ
+1510 Q

-1535 VDRFMAGK
+1535 VDRFIAGK
-1543 ISTDTI
+1543 EKSPMVR
-1549 QVMRTPL
+1549 VMTTPL
-1556 VMRLVGAEVL
+1556 VLKLTGAEVL
-1566 PVEISVSDLKKVL
+1566 PVEIAKTDLEKIL
-1579 VDKHT
+1579 NGKHAG
-1584 DITPDIMKQIPRA
+1584 DMTPEIMKQLPRA
-1597 LTDPMMIF
+1597 LTNPIMIF
-1605 STYSGKNGEV
+1605 KSYTGPNGEERRV
-1615 RKVIVLELKDKNGA
+1615 VVVDLKDRNGA
-1629 TIVIPMELER
+1629 TIVVPFELKVTTR
-1639 KKGNYEVN
+1639 KNYEIN
-1647 QITSAYGKTDK
+1647 RIASAYGKTK
-1658 KTRRTSFV
+1658 KKSKIPSYE
-1666 WFQKQLQEGKL
+1666 WFIGQLDEGNL
-1677 EYANRKKATDWISSE
+1677 LYVNRKKAINEILQRSPNW
-1692 QPHWLI
+1692 PM

-1713 NEENLVKLKSEN
+1713 NEEDLVKLKSEN

-1734 KDLVAMHNI
+1734 KDLVVYHNVSAGK
-1743 DLGNLAAAIKLGG
+1743 LREAIKLGG
-1756 LPVPSIAVTKKQT
+1756 LPMPSLAITKRDI
-1769 PYTGFGD
+1769 PFGD
-1776 ATLIMKKD
+1776 FGEITLIGDKD
-1784 TVDPSKTPVFSRD
+1784 MIDPRKSRSNEVFSRD
-1797 AWTGVFPK
+1797 AYTVRKPVVNYEAPAKIDSDAFHK
-1805 VIRLANMKRLTSF
+1805 KY
-1818 VEKAIEPLQE
+1818 E
-1828 ELPREV
+1828 ETRKFL
-1834 ADYGDIYNSYILR
+1834 
-1847 NANNKNGDVQKM
+1847 NKNSIDVGEINFSFYNGEESLAAMENNIAIKYYYVKNVLKKDIPIKERTVTPPVRGERLFKEYPELIHALKSSKVKKGDFSEVDQAARPYFDEMRQDIAMGKG
-1859 LEDSLNSAGYKYYF
+1859 LVGRSKRVLAKWTTNGHINEEGVKEILLRLSAYEEDKKKKPYKEVDRQDFVKDLRKTIEEAGIERFTAFVRSEFDSLYKDRYLWDNGKKYAFNIDNIVKLMKKYRGTNNEGPGGINYGFNSLLAF
-1873 LKTIN
+1873 LSKKFTSIRDIKNHESLLAPN
-1878 KEPKLKWRKKGLNKE
+1878 KKE
-1893 LIDHPK
+1893 LARYKKAEDMYNRLIDEAAE
-1899 ILKACQGLEKK
+1899 LRGSYGMDLDMDLAGLMKDTRDGKK
-1910 YGKQGLKELLYE
+1910 DLHGFPEDKKFLQHIK
-1922 GPSAMLEESTDLKEA
+1922 DFLKEA
-1937 NDLIVNEL
+1937 
-1945 SKKPEGNESPFLKR
+1945 
-1959 VHKRQ
+1959 
-1964 QARLVNGETL
+1964 
-1974 HSLLSDYLERDKKV
+1974 DKV
-1988 FEEESF
+1988 TT
-1994 KQQLDKRI
+1994 D
-2002 KANQNTFNAWKE
+2002 
-2014 SFRDEM
+2014 
-2020 LGESVIRD
+2020 
-2028 SGKPADLENIVD
+2028 
-2040 AMLGNLKN
+2040 
-2048 AQKGFAGFGIGN
+2048 
-2060 IIASSAKKIES
+2060 
-2071 FGEMH
+2071 
-2076 READRNMDGSTNIE
+2076 
-2090 TSLDKSEQYTKVKDE
+2090 
-2105 IIDFTGRMAEAYKW
+2105 
-2119 EDSWESRSDASQVLM
+2119 
-2134 SMMSGKTFKASARKF
+2134 
-2149 GFTYSAALEKQA
+2149 
-2161 KEIIKEVK
+2161 
-2169 NLPAKYF
+2169 YF
-2176 EAKPQRAVRF
+2176 EAKPARKVTFDEFSGAVI
-2186 SEVAAA
+2186 
-2192 VMPKN
+2192 PKGTPEETVN
-2197 ASKEIKDYLRA
+2197 FLES
-2208 QGVTIRLYDP
+2208 QGIVVREYDQDV
-2218 RIEGDRERVTNSAQ
+2218 EGDREAKAKELGQKLNV
-2232 DRVKQYFQE
+2232 YFQ
-2241 GSNYQG
+2241 NKYQG

-2252 TNVIELF
+2252 ANVIELF

-2267 VHEGAH
+2267 IHEGAH

-2303 ALKSMQGDLSTIRS
+2303 ALKGMQGDLSTIRS
-2317 WAAFSEDH
+2317 WTAFSEDH

-2369 MDGSAPTKEMQG
+2369 MEGSAPTKEMQG

-2397 KSLGNVELTP
+2397 KNLGNVELTP
-2407 EIKDIFDRMISTE
+2407 EIKDIFDHMISTE

-2474 EAIENFRAS
+2474 EAIENFKAA
-2483 ISSEEERTSFIES
+2483 ISSEEERSSFIES

-2509 YNSGTFP
+2509 YNSDTFP
-2516 TRKDRDEFLQMA
+2516 TKKDRDEFLQMA
-2528 GFTEKDLKEKLRVAG
+2528 GFTEKDLKEKLRAAG

-2568 EAIRSMAEEILR
+2568 EAIRGMAEEILR

-2737 DGLKESRDAM
+2737 DGLKESREAM
-2747 RFDMREIKEDARN
+2747 RFNMKEIKEDARN
-2760 TLGGEKLS
+2760 TLGGEKIS
-2768 HATSWRWW
+2768 HAISWRWW
-2776 ENKAQIAEARAM
+2776 ENKAQIAETRAM

-2861 PVMMKDDARY
+2861 PVLMKDDARY

-2914 MDDDRYVAEDIIPGW
+2914 MDDDRYMAEDIIPGW

-2934 EGSTAL
+2934 DGSSPM
-2940 KLKDL
+2940 KMKDL
-2945 TMDQFRE
+2945 TMNQFRE

-3004 TATNLDRLGTKIHS
+3004 TATSLDRLGTKIHS
-3018 LIKDITLSEILIER
+3018 LIKDITLPEILIER
-3032 MGKSAAEYFYK
+3032 LGKSAAEYFYK

-3079 SKKLYTIGLD
+3079 SKKLYTVGLD

-3115 ARLIETLWLSD
+3115 ERLIETLWLSD

-3145 KDWDFVESVWEHLNS
+3145 KDWDFVESVWDHLNS

-3179 VQGEDFTLKSGRV
+3179 VQGEDFMLKSGRV

-3204 LSSAKTSNFSTT
+3204 LSSTKTSNFSTT

-3328 FNFTTMGFR
+3328 FNFATMGFR

-3352 DRMGAM
+3352 ERMGAA

-3378 FIQNKSTMMRDRGAT
+3378 FIQTKSTMMRDRGAT

-3409 ESELRSKI
+3409 ESEFRSKI

-3446 WLYTYKNAMAVME
+3446 WLFTYKRAMAAME
-3459 VDGKLTREEMD
+3459 IEGKLNRDEMD

-3489 TKDQTSFTRKN
+3489 TKDQTSFIRKN
-3500 GILAQM
+3500 GIFAQM

-3525 ILYDKGDVK
+3525 VLYDKGDVK
-3534 PLLEATWYWWILGAL
+3534 PLLAATWYWWILGAL
-3549 VETTLREIGDD
+3549 VETALREIGDD

-3582 GVPLAR
+3582 GVPLVR

-3617 HMENFLKAA
+3617 HMENFLRAT

-3659 FMRMAC
+3659 FMRMVS

>member
-19 TPIQVRPTPEFGGI
+19 TPIKVRQTPEFGGI

-171 KSREAAAQGAAVYT
+171 KNREAAAQGAAVYT

-194 SNVIGYLYDTGTHFA
+194 SNVIGYLYDTGAHFA
-209 GTAYK
+209 GTAYE

-226 YKASIGE
+226 YKASLGE

-239 EKAIPDLMNAQK
+239 EKAIPGLMNAQK

-268 TISQL
+268 TISQI

-285 EILSPIAPLAQPILA
+285 EILAPIAPLAQPILA
-300 ATKTNLPQIATL
+300 ATKTNLPQIATI
-312 GAASAAGAVGATGVV
+312 GAASAAGTVGATGAV

-337 LTGLIAL
+337 LAGLIAL
-344 GTASVFTG
+344 GTASVFVG

-365 RTQKDK
+365 RAKKDK

-400 WELALKGITKV
+400 WELALKGITRV

-439 AKAIG
+439 AKVIG

-467 ADMDTRL
+467 SDLDTRF
-474 FGKETVPVREM
+474 FGKEKVPVREM

-504 IGGAALAGTGAHRAM
+504 IGGAALAGAGAHRAM

-544 QKLMDLRSESSLYQK
+544 QKLMDLRSESSLYKK

-678 AAAAEKILN
+678 AAATEKILN
-687 DHFSDDTDIGREDRD
+687 DNFSDDTDIGREDRD

-719 KTILQEAKDAWGKL
+719 KTILQEAKNTWGEL

-741 YMEQRKTQ
+741 YMERRKTQ

-766 GKDRVHLRV
+766 GKDRVHFRV

-810 DKGDEESKVAI
+810 DKGDEESKAAI
-821 AEIEEAKKRVESIE
+821 EEIEEAKKRVESIE
-835 RVSETLKSLNKEDL
+835 RVSEALKSLNKEDL

-887 LVLAKIAENFHNNY
+887 LVLAKLAENFHKNY

-908 MIAAGEVSPETT
+908 MLKAGEVVGIREGAYGMAAFEIRKAGATKVS
-920 HQLNQSAIEN
+920 QLLERIDKGISHSAIRFTDDNGVSWAGERIPHIRKHLTDEEIQDLSEHLGTIEDYAPSDWQDGDYKGQHEGKHYVVKVKGAKGTYYAVLSFAEN
-930 ELQLVKEKYW
+930 GKIWIATAVNDKQSNQYKKEIGAFHA
-940 NTEEWMKAPDG
+940 EM
-951 TPTKLTERQ
+951 LT
-960 WLITHSET
+960 
-968 FREWFG
+968 
-974 DWETVEKVTKLYY
+974 D
-987 GNPIVM
+987 
-993 TEGGLKE
+993 
-1000 KLEKAARD
+1000 KAAASD
-1008 NGINIAADADSI
+1008 SHQNAPIPLLSLQEKIGI
-1020 RKEIKTIF
+1020 
-1028 KSLYPGKE
+1028 
-1036 LSKGYR
+1036 
-1042 EPGRVKNLDGELI
+1042 
-1055 SITVSSAKELRHHST
+1055 
-1070 NPRTLFLA
+1070 
-1078 VNLDSVIENATFLY
+1078 
-1092 EEVKDE
+1092 
-1098 SRVKKSNQTTL
+1098 VKKS
-1109 AYRYYATRVVV
+1109 A
-1120 NGEECIARIIVRK
+1120 
-1133 DKNGNLYFYDGD
+1133 
-1145 ITSNE
+1145 
-1150 QIKKDLP
+1150 
-1157 KYLYPD
+1157 
-1163 TKTGQN
+1163 
-1169 LGKSLFT
+1169 
-1176 HSIQEWLAKVKE
+1176 
-1188 TTDKIGGNGEVLASV
+1188 
-1203 VNDFEE
+1203 
-1209 SSTYHQMAGEHAR
+1209 YHQMAGGYAH
-1222 NAPLDKLEVAKKME
+1222 NVLSGKSTKKDM
-1236 EEEASPEEIWDTT
+1236 
-1249 GWMRGPEGEW
+1249 
-1259 RFEIPDNLDQID
+1259 
-1271 LSFAKDQDRISLWQ
+1271 
-1285 IYSNPQL
+1285 
-1292 YEAYPA
+1292 
-1298 LANVKVYAEDTGKA
+1298 AE
-1312 YSGADGFTDED
+1312 
-1323 GIHLSKEFIE
+1323 
-1333 KNPKEAK
+1333 
-1340 SALIHELQHVIQM
+1340 
-1353 TVEDRFSKGGN
+1353 R
-1364 PKIAEESMEMTLW
+1364 
-1377 KLEVRLEELKLKE
+1377 
-1390 PERSYIEAMQ
+1390 
-1400 ENDKQAAEAMNN
+1400 
-1412 GDFAKFISLS
+1412 
-1422 KKKKEIRKNGPENK
+1422 
-1436 EEIDNILRNIETL
+1436 
-1449 KNATKETEHGDPH
+1449 
-1462 GYKKYRRLGGEAEA
+1462 
-1476 FMTSER
+1476 
-1482 AEGKQAGMPNYDTGY
+1482 
-1497 GYPVANFAGETFR
+1497 
-1510 FSLAQREKSAAEQQ
+1510 Q

-1579 VDKHT
+1579 VDKHA

-1605 STYSGKNGEV
+1605 STYSGKNGEA
-1615 RKVIVLELKDKNGA
+1615 RKVIVLELKDENGA
-1629 TIVIPMELER
+1629 TIVVPMELER
-1639 KKGNYEVN
+1639 MSDGYKVN
-1647 QITSAYGKTDK
+1647 RMTSTYGKTDR
-1658 KTRRTSFV
+1658 KTGEPSYE
-1666 WFQKQLQEGKL
+1666 WFKKQLEAGNL
-1677 EYANRKKATDWISSE
+1677 EYVNRKKATDWISTE
-1692 QPHWLI
+1692 QPDWLI
-1698 PEEKVDNLLSAPNVA
+1698 PKEKVDNLLSAPNVA
-1713 NEENLVKLKSEN
+1713 NEEDLVKLKSEN

-1734 KDLVAMHNI
+1734 KDLVVYHNVSTGK
-1743 DLGNLAAAIKLGG
+1743 LREAIKLGG
-1756 LPVPSIAVTKKQT
+1756 LPMPSLAITKRDI
-1769 PYTGFGD
+1769 PFGD
-1776 ATLIMKKD
+1776 FGEITLIGDKD
-1784 TVDPSKTPVFSRD
+1784 MIDPRKSRSNEVFSRD
-1797 AWTGVFPK
+1797 AYTVRKPVVNYEVPAKIDSDAFHK
-1805 VIRLANMKRLTSF
+1805 KY
-1818 VEKAIEPLQE
+1818 E
-1828 ELPREV
+1828 ETRKFL
-1834 ADYGDIYNSYILR
+1834 
-1847 NANNKNGDVQKM
+1847 NKNSIDVG
-1859 LEDSLNSAGYKYYF
+1859 EINFSFYDGEESLAAMENNIAIKYYYVKNA
-1873 LKTIN
+1873 LKKDIPI
-1878 KEPKLKWRKKGLNKE
+1878 KERTVTPPVRGERLFKEYPELVHALKSSKVKEGDFSEVDQAARPYFDEMRQDIAMGKGLVGRSKRVLAKWTTNGHINE
-1893 LIDHPK
+1893 E
-1899 ILKACQGLEKK
+1899 GV
-1910 YGKQGLKELLYE
+1910 KELLLRLSAYEEDKKKKPYKEVDRQDFVKDLRKTIEEAGIERFTAFVRSEFDSLYKDRYLWDNGKKYAFNIDNIVKLMKKYRGTNNE
-1922 GPSAMLEESTDLKEA
+1922 GPGGINYGFNSLLAF
-1937 NDLIVNEL
+1937 L
-1945 SKKPEGNESPFLKR
+1945 SKKFTSIRDIKNHE
-1959 VHKRQ
+1959 
-1964 QARLVNGETL
+1964 
-1974 HSLLSDYLERDKKV
+1974 SLLVPNKKELARYKKAKDMYNRLIDEAAELRGSYGMDLDMDLAKLMKDTRDGKKDLHGFPEDKK
-1988 FEEESF
+1988 FL
-1994 KQQLDKRI
+1994 QHI
-2002 KANQNTFNAWKE
+2002 KDFLQ
-2014 SFRDEM
+2014 
-2020 LGESVIRD
+2020 
-2028 SGKPADLENIVD
+2028 
-2040 AMLGNLKN
+2040 
-2048 AQKGFAGFGIGN
+2048 
-2060 IIASSAKKIES
+2060 
-2071 FGEMH
+2071 
-2076 READRNMDGSTNIE
+2076 EAD
-2090 TSLDKSEQYTKVKDE
+2090 KVTTD
-2105 IIDFTGRMAEAYKW
+2105 
-2119 EDSWESRSDASQVLM
+2119 
-2134 SMMSGKTFKASARKF
+2134 
-2149 GFTYSAALEKQA
+2149 
-2161 KEIIKEVK
+2161 
-2169 NLPAKYF
+2169 YF
-2176 EAKPQRAVRF
+2176 EAKPARKVTFDEFSGAVIPKNTPKGTVDF
-2186 SEVAAA
+2186 LKAQGIEVA
-2192 VMPKN
+2192 
-2197 ASKEIKDYLRA
+2197 E
-2208 QGVTIRLYDP
+2208 YDP
-2218 RIEGDRERVTNSAQ
+2218 DVEGDRDAKTKELGQLLNV
-2232 DRVKQYFQE
+2232 YFQ
-2241 GSNYQG
+2241 NKYQG

-2252 TNVIELF
+2252 ANVIELF

-2267 VHEGAH
+2267 IHEGAH

-2369 MDGSAPTKEMQG
+2369 MEGSAPTKEMQG
-2381 VFRRFKKWLTD
+2381 VFRRFKKWLID
-2392 IYKTA
+2392 IYKTT
-2397 KSLGNVELTP
+2397 KNLGNVELTP

-2420 SEINAWAAQR
+2420 AEINAWAAQR

-2474 EAIENFRAS
+2474 EAIENFKAS

-2509 YNSGTFP
+2509 YNSDTFP
-2516 TRKDRDEFLQMA
+2516 TKKDRDEFLQMA
-2528 GFTEKDLKEKLRVAG
+2528 GLTEKDLKEKLRAAG

-2568 EAIRSMAEEILR
+2568 ESIRGMAEEILR

-2747 RFDMREIKEDARN
+2747 RFDMREIKQDARN

-2776 ENKAQIAEARAM
+2776 ENKAQIAEVRAM
-2788 KAAAGNDWEGAA
+2788 KAAAANDWEGAA

-2914 MDDDRYVAEDIIPGW
+2914 MDDDRYMAEDIIPGW

-2934 EGSTAL
+2934 DGSSPL

-2945 TMDQFRE
+2945 TMNQFRE

-3004 TATNLDRLGTKIHS
+3004 TATSLDRLGTKIHS
-3018 LIKDITLSEILIER
+3018 LIKDITLPEILIER
-3032 MGKSAAEYFYK
+3032 LGKSAAEYFYK

-3145 KDWDFVESVWEHLNS
+3145 KDWDFVEKVWDHLNS

-3204 LSSAKTSNFSTT
+3204 LSSTKTSNFSTT

-3239 AGTSGGQKLRLDL
+3239 AGASGGQKLRLDL

-3352 DRMGAM
+3352 ERMGAA

-3378 FIQNKSTMMRDRGAT
+3378 FIQTKSTMMRDRGAT

-3409 ESELRSKI
+3409 ESEFRSKI

-3446 WLYTYKNAMAVME
+3446 WLFTYKRAMAAME

-3470 AEAVR
+3470 MEAVR

-3489 TKDQTSFTRKN
+3489 TKDQTSFIRKN

-3506 TTFYSYTNLVT
+3506 TTFYSYTNLVS

-3525 ILYDKGDVK
+3525 TLYDKGDVK
-3534 PLLEATWYWWILGAL
+3534 PLLAATWYWWILGAL

-3560 SDDEDKW
+3560 TDDEDKW

>member
-11 HGIKPKDY
+11 HGVKPKDY

-194 SNVIGYLYDTGTHFA
+194 SNVIGYLYDTGTHFV
-209 GTAYK
+209 GTAYE

-239 EKAIPDLMNAQK
+239 EKAIPGLMNVQK
-251 AYNAEIGDS
+251 SYNAEIGDS

-285 EILSPIAPLAQPILA
+285 EIIAPIAPLAQPILA

-312 GAASAAGAVGATGVV
+312 GAASAASAVGATGAV

-337 LTGLIAL
+337 LAGLIAL

-365 RTQKDK
+365 RAKKDK

-400 WELALKGITKV
+400 WELALKGITRV

-467 ADMDTRL
+467 SDLDTRF
-474 FGKETVPVREM
+474 FGKEKVPVREM

-504 IGGAALAGTGAHRAM
+504 IGGAALAGAGAHRAM

-544 QKLMDLRSESSLYQK
+544 QKLMDLRSESSLYKK

-678 AAAAEKILN
+678 AAATEKILN

-719 KTILQEAKDAWGKL
+719 KAILQEAKDAWGKL

-741 YMEQRKTQ
+741 YMERRKTQ
-749 DANFSN
+749 DANTSN

-810 DKGDEESKVAI
+810 DKGDEESKAAI

-887 LVLAKIAENFHNNY
+887 LVLAKLAENFHKNY

-908 MIAAGEVSPETT
+908 MIAAGEVSPETA

-940 NTEEWMKAPDG
+940 NTDEWMKAPDG
-951 TPTKLTERQ
+951 TPTKLTEHQ
-960 WLITHSET
+960 WLIAHSEP
-968 FREWFG
+968 FKKWFG
-974 DWETVEKVTKLYY
+974 DWDTVEKINGLINGVHVELAEKEMQHFQKMDFKAAKEEAKDIFRKLFSTVKNNTGYPEPAAVKRKD
-987 GNPIVM
+987 GEEIVVPM
-993 TEGGLKE
+993 SALKE
-1000 KLEKAARD
+1000 IRRHSADRRVLVAVSRLPDIIRD
-1008 NGINIAADADSI
+1008 S
-1020 RKEIKTIF
+1020 
-1028 KSLYPGKE
+1028 
-1036 LSKGYR
+1036 
-1042 EPGRVKNLDGELI
+1042 
-1055 SITVSSAKELRHHST
+1055 
-1070 NPRTLFLA
+1070 
-1078 VNLDSVIENATFLY
+1078 TFLF
-1092 EEVKDE
+1092 ESEKDLT
-1098 SRVKKSNQTTL
+1098 RNKRLNQTTTG
-1109 AYRYYATRVVV
+1109 YRYYGIKVGNEPGQYIRIVVRTDE
-1120 NGEECIARIIVRK
+1120 NGKHYLYDMDFNGA
-1133 DKNGNLYFYDGD
+1133 DKNKKSPHQTMLLDPK
-1145 ITSNE
+1145 NE
-1150 QIKKDLP
+1150 SQSD
-1157 KYLYPD
+1157 
-1163 TKTGQN
+1163 
-1169 LGKSLFT
+1169 KSFFI

-1188 TTDKIGGNGEVLASV
+1188 TTDKIGENGEVLPSV
-1203 VNDFEE
+1203 VNDFEG
-1209 SSTYHQMAGEHAR
+1209 SSTYHQMAEKYAHDVLSG
-1222 NAPLDKLEVAKKME
+1222 KLTKKGM
-1236 EEEASPEEIWDTT
+1236 
-1249 GWMRGPEGEW
+1249 
-1259 RFEIPDNLDQID
+1259 
-1271 LSFAKDQDRISLWQ
+1271 
-1285 IYSNPQL
+1285 
-1292 YEAYPA
+1292 
-1298 LANVKVYAEDTGKA
+1298 AE
-1312 YSGADGFTDED
+1312 
-1323 GIHLSKEFIE
+1323 
-1333 KNPKEAK
+1333 
-1340 SALIHELQHVIQM
+1340 
-1353 TVEDRFSKGGN
+1353 R
-1364 PKIAEESMEMTLW
+1364 
-1377 KLEVRLEELKLKE
+1377 
-1390 PERSYIEAMQ
+1390 
-1400 ENDKQAAEAMNN
+1400 
-1412 GDFAKFISLS
+1412 
-1422 KKKKEIRKNGPENK
+1422 
-1436 EEIDNILRNIETL
+1436 
-1449 KNATKETEHGDPH
+1449 
-1462 GYKKYRRLGGEAEA
+1462 
-1476 FMTSER
+1476 
-1482 AEGKQAGMPNYDTGY
+1482 
-1497 GYPVANFAGETFR
+1497 
-1510 FSLAQREKSAAEQQ
+1510 Q

-1549 QVMRTPL
+1549 QVMRIPL

-1579 VDKHT
+1579 VDKHA

-1605 STYSGKNGEV
+1605 STYSGKNGEA
-1615 RKVIVLELKDKNGA
+1615 RKVIVLELKDENGA
-1629 TIVIPMELER
+1629 TIVVPMELER
-1639 KKGNYEVN
+1639 MSDGYKVN
-1647 QITSAYGKTDK
+1647 RMTSTYGKTDR
-1658 KTRRTSFV
+1658 KTGEPSYE
-1666 WFQKQLQEGKL
+1666 WFKKQLEAGNL
-1677 EYANRKKATDWISSE
+1677 EYVNRKKATDWISTE
-1692 QPHWLI
+1692 QPDWLI
-1698 PEEKVDNLLSAPNVA
+1698 PKEKVDNLLSAPNVA
-1713 NEENLVKLKSEN
+1713 NEEDLVKLKSEN

-1734 KDLVAMHNI
+1734 KDLVVYHNVSTGK
-1743 DLGNLAAAIKLGG
+1743 LREAIKLGG
-1756 LPVPSIAVTKKQT
+1756 LPMPSLAITKRDI
-1769 PYTGFGD
+1769 PFGD
-1776 ATLIMKKD
+1776 FGEITLIGDKD
-1784 TVDPSKTPVFSRD
+1784 MIDPRKSRANEVFSRD
-1797 AWTGVFPK
+1797 AYTVRKPVVNYEVPAKIDSDAFHK
-1805 VIRLANMKRLTSF
+1805 KY
-1818 VEKAIEPLQE
+1818 E
-1828 ELPREV
+1828 ETRKFL
-1834 ADYGDIYNSYILR
+1834 
-1847 NANNKNGDVQKM
+1847 NKNSIDVG
-1859 LEDSLNSAGYKYYF
+1859 EINFSFYDGEESLAAMENNIAIKYYYVKNV
-1873 LKTIN
+1873 LKKDIPI
-1878 KEPKLKWRKKGLNKE
+1878 KERTVTPSVRSERLFKECPKLIHALKSSKVKKGDFLEVDQAARPYFDEMRQDIAMGK
-1893 LIDHPK
+1893 
-1899 ILKACQGLEKK
+1899 GLVGRSKRALAKWTTNGHINEE
-1910 YGKQGLKELLYE
+1910 GVKELLLRLSAYEEDKKKKPYKEVDRQDFVKDLRKTIEEAGVERFTAFVRSEFDSLYKDRYLWDNGKKYAFNIDNIVKLMKKYRGTNNE
-1922 GPSAMLEESTDLKEA
+1922 GPGGINYGFNSLLAFLSKKFTSIRDIKNHESLLAPNKKELARYKKAEDMYNRLIDEAAELRGSYGMDLDMDLAGLMKDTRDGKKDLHGFPEDKKFLQHIKDFLKEA
-1937 NDLIVNEL
+1937 
-1945 SKKPEGNESPFLKR
+1945 
-1959 VHKRQ
+1959 
-1964 QARLVNGETL
+1964 
-1974 HSLLSDYLERDKKV
+1974 DKV
-1988 FEEESF
+1988 TT
-1994 KQQLDKRI
+1994 D
-2002 KANQNTFNAWKE
+2002 
-2014 SFRDEM
+2014 
-2020 LGESVIRD
+2020 
-2028 SGKPADLENIVD
+2028 
-2040 AMLGNLKN
+2040 
-2048 AQKGFAGFGIGN
+2048 
-2060 IIASSAKKIES
+2060 
-2071 FGEMH
+2071 
-2076 READRNMDGSTNIE
+2076 
-2090 TSLDKSEQYTKVKDE
+2090 
-2105 IIDFTGRMAEAYKW
+2105 
-2119 EDSWESRSDASQVLM
+2119 
-2134 SMMSGKTFKASARKF
+2134 
-2149 GFTYSAALEKQA
+2149 
-2161 KEIIKEVK
+2161 
-2169 NLPAKYF
+2169 YF
-2176 EAKPQRAVRF
+2176 EAKPARKVTFDEFSGAVI
-2186 SEVAAA
+2186 
-2192 VMPKN
+2192 PKDTP
-2197 ASKEIKDYLRA
+2197 KGTVDFLKA
-2208 QGVTIRLYDP
+2208 QGIEVSEYDP
-2218 RIEGDRERVTNSAQ
+2218 DVEGDRDAKTKELGQLLNV
-2232 DRVKQYFQE
+2232 YFQ
-2241 GSNYQG
+2241 NKYQG

-2252 TNVIELF
+2252 ANVIELF

-2267 VHEGAH
+2267 IHEGAH

-2369 MDGSAPTKEMQG
+2369 MEGSAPTKEMRG

-2407 EIKDIFDRMISTE
+2407 EIKDIFDHMISTE

-2474 EAIENFRAS
+2474 EAIENFKAS

-2509 YNSGTFP
+2509 YNSDTFP
-2516 TRKDRDEFLQMA
+2516 TKKDRDEFLQMA
-2528 GFTEKDLKEKLRVAG
+2528 GFTEKDLKEKLRAAG

-2568 EAIRSMAEEILR
+2568 EAIRGMAEEILR

-2612 ELKRSKDKKKTAREI
+2612 ELKRSKDKEKTAREI

-2670 EKAKAEAAA
+2670 EKAKAEAAE
-2679 AKGENKSRKE
+2679 AKGENQSRKE

-2695 GNMRAL
+2695 GNLKAL
-2701 EAELEKERAQRAK
+2701 ERELEKERAAHQK
-2714 ADSTTKDAELTAADL
+2714 SEETNKDAELTVADL
-2729 AVQLQTMV
+2729 TIQLKTMV

-2747 RFDMREIKEDARN
+2747 RFNMKEIKEDARS

-2776 ENKAQIAEARAM
+2776 ENKAQIAETRAM
-2788 KAAAGNDWEGAA
+2788 KAAAANDWEGAA

-2883 KKDGILPIDESGQER
+2883 KKDGTFPIDGNGQER

-2903 WLAVEMNPMQA
+2903 WLAIEMNPMQA
-2914 MDDDRYVAEDIIPGW
+2914 MDNESYFAEDIIPGW

-2934 EGSTAL
+2934 DGSSPM

-2977 DEASQKIHDEILG
+2977 DDAAQKIHDEILD

-3004 TATNLDRLGTKIHS
+3004 TATSLDRLGSKLHS
-3018 LIKDITLSEILIER
+3018 LIKDITLPEILIER
-3032 MGKSAAEYFYK
+3032 LGKSAAEYFYK
-3043 PMDKAAAHLRELKS
+3043 PIDKAAAHLRELKS
-3057 AARVTFRKNFAI
+3057 EARVTFRKNFAI
-3069 YSRKEWTAIR
+3069 YSRKEWTTIR
-3079 SKKLYTIGLD
+3079 SKKLYTVGLD

-3115 ARLIETLWLSD
+3115 ERLIETLWLSD
-3126 TLNTDE
+3126 ILNTDE
-3132 KTILDMLDKNLTD
+3132 KTVLDMLDKNLTD

-3204 LSSAKTSNFSTT
+3204 LSSTKTSNFTTT
-3216 DIAKMDMQNI
+3216 DIAKIDMQNI

-3239 AGTSGGQKLRLDL
+3239 AGASGGQKLRLDL

-3284 VAAIENTAG
+3284 VTAIENTAG

-3319 STLGRARRR
+3319 SALGRARRR
-3328 FNFTTMGFR
+3328 FNFATMGFR

-3352 DRMGAM
+3352 ERMGAA

-3364 GDFYFHGNIVEQRR
+3364 GDFYFHGNIKEQRA
-3378 FIQNKSTMMRDRGAT
+3378 FIQSKSTMMRDRQAT

-3417 EHGKYGVDTLNSKA
+3417 EHGKYGVDALNSKA

-3446 WLYTYKNAMAVME
+3446 WLFTYKRAMAAME
-3459 VDGKLTREEMD
+3459 IEGKFNRDEMD

-3489 TKDQTSFTRKN
+3489 TKDQTSFIRKN

-3525 ILYDKGDVK
+3525 TLYDKRDVK
-3534 PLLEATWYWWILGAL
+3534 PLLAATWYWWILGAL
-3549 VETTLREIGDD
+3549 VETVLRESGDD

-3572 HVIASGGPIG
+3572 HVTASGGPVG
-3582 GVPLAR
+3582 GVPVVR

-3677 KSLWDKTLKEKKK
+3677 KSLWNKTLKEKKK

>member
-73 LVKST
+73 LVRST

-171 KSREAAAQGAAVYT
+171 KNREAAAQGAAVYT

-209 GTAYK
+209 STAYE

-239 EKAIPDLMNAQK
+239 EKAIPGLMNAQK

-285 EILSPIAPLAQPILA
+285 EIIAPIAPLAQPILA

-312 GAASAAGAVGATGVV
+312 GAASAAGAVGATGAL
-327 AGAAVTGAAA
+327 AGATVTGAAA

-365 RTQKDK
+365 RTKKDK

-439 AKAIG
+439 AEAIG
-444 YGAKQFAKVAAPEI
+444 YGAKQFVKVAAPEI

-467 ADMDTRL
+467 ADIDTNL

-504 IGGAALAGTGAHRAM
+504 IGGAALAGAGAHRAM

-544 QKLMDLRSESSLYQK
+544 QKLMDLRSESSLYKK

-678 AAAAEKILN
+678 AAASEKILN
-687 DHFSDDTDIGREDRD
+687 DHFSDDTDVGREDRD

-741 YMEQRKTQ
+741 YMERRKTQ

-810 DKGDEESKVAI
+810 DKGDEESKAAI

-872 AAGNGAVT
+872 TAGNGAVT

-887 LVLAKIAENFHNNY
+887 LVLAKLAENFRKNY

-908 MIAAGEVSPETT
+908 MVKAGEVAGIREGAYGMAAFEIRKAGATKVS
-920 HQLNQSAIEN
+920 QLLERIDKGIRHSAIRFTDDNGVSWAGERIPHIRKHLTDEEIQDLSEHIGTIEDYAPSDWQDGDYKGQHEGKHYVVKVKGAKGTYYAVLSFAEN
-930 ELQLVKEKYW
+930 GKIWIATAVNDKQSNQYKKEIGAFHA
-940 NTEEWMKAPDG
+940 EM
-951 TPTKLTERQ
+951 LT
-960 WLITHSET
+960 
-968 FREWFG
+968 
-974 DWETVEKVTKLYY
+974 D
-987 GNPIVM
+987 
-993 TEGGLKE
+993 
-1000 KLEKAARD
+1000 KAAASD
-1008 NGINIAADADSI
+1008 SHQNAPILLQSLQEKIGI
-1020 RKEIKTIF
+1020 
-1028 KSLYPGKE
+1028 
-1036 LSKGYR
+1036 
-1042 EPGRVKNLDGELI
+1042 
-1055 SITVSSAKELRHHST
+1055 
-1070 NPRTLFLA
+1070 
-1078 VNLDSVIENATFLY
+1078 
-1092 EEVKDE
+1092 
-1098 SRVKKSNQTTL
+1098 VKKS
-1109 AYRYYATRVVV
+1109 A
-1120 NGEECIARIIVRK
+1120 
-1133 DKNGNLYFYDGD
+1133 
-1145 ITSNE
+1145 
-1150 QIKKDLP
+1150 
-1157 KYLYPD
+1157 
-1163 TKTGQN
+1163 
-1169 LGKSLFT
+1169 
-1176 HSIQEWLAKVKE
+1176 
-1188 TTDKIGGNGEVLASV
+1188 
-1203 VNDFEE
+1203 
-1209 SSTYHQMAGEHAR
+1209 YHQMAGEYAH
-1222 NAPLDKLEVAKKME
+1222 NVLSSKSTKKDM
-1236 EEEASPEEIWDTT
+1236 
-1249 GWMRGPEGEW
+1249 
-1259 RFEIPDNLDQID
+1259 
-1271 LSFAKDQDRISLWQ
+1271 
-1285 IYSNPQL
+1285 
-1292 YEAYPA
+1292 
-1298 LANVKVYAEDTGKA
+1298 AE
-1312 YSGADGFTDED
+1312 
-1323 GIHLSKEFIE
+1323 
-1333 KNPKEAK
+1333 
-1340 SALIHELQHVIQM
+1340 
-1353 TVEDRFSKGGN
+1353 R
-1364 PKIAEESMEMTLW
+1364 
-1377 KLEVRLEELKLKE
+1377 
-1390 PERSYIEAMQ
+1390 
-1400 ENDKQAAEAMNN
+1400 
-1412 GDFAKFISLS
+1412 
-1422 KKKKEIRKNGPENK
+1422 
-1436 EEIDNILRNIETL
+1436 
-1449 KNATKETEHGDPH
+1449 
-1462 GYKKYRRLGGEAEA
+1462 
-1476 FMTSER
+1476 
-1482 AEGKQAGMPNYDTGY
+1482 
-1497 GYPVANFAGETFR
+1497 
-1510 FSLAQREKSAAEQQ
+1510 Q

-1579 VDKHT
+1579 VDKHA

-1605 STYSGKNGEV
+1605 STYSGKNGEA
-1615 RKVIVLELKDKNGA
+1615 RKVIVLELKDENGA
-1629 TIVIPMELER
+1629 TIVVPMELEHMSDGY
-1639 KKGNYEVN
+1639 KVN
-1647 QITSAYGKTDK
+1647 RMTSTYGKTDR
-1658 KTRRTSFV
+1658 KTGEPSYE
-1666 WFQKQLQEGKL
+1666 WFKKQLEAGNL
-1677 EYANRKKATDWISSE
+1677 EYVNRKKATDWISTE
-1692 QPHWLI
+1692 QPDWLI
-1698 PEEKVDNLLSAPNVA
+1698 PKEKVDNLLSAPNVA
-1713 NEENLVKLKSEN
+1713 NEEDLVKLKGEN

-1734 KDLVAMHNI
+1734 KDLVVYHNVSTGK
-1743 DLGNLAAAIKLGG
+1743 LREAIKLGG
-1756 LPVPSIAVTKKQT
+1756 LPMPSLAITKRDI
-1769 PYTGFGD
+1769 PFGD
-1776 ATLIMKKD
+1776 FGEITLIGDKD
-1784 TVDPSKTPVFSRD
+1784 MIDPRKSRSNEVFSRD
-1797 AWTGVFPK
+1797 AYTVRKPVVNYEVPAKIDSDAFHK
-1805 VIRLANMKRLTSF
+1805 KY
-1818 VEKAIEPLQE
+1818 E
-1828 ELPREV
+1828 ETRKFL
-1834 ADYGDIYNSYILR
+1834 
-1847 NANNKNGDVQKM
+1847 NKNSIDVG
-1859 LEDSLNSAGYKYYF
+1859 EINFSFYDGEESLAAMENNIAIKYYYVKNV
-1873 LKTIN
+1873 LKKDIPI
-1878 KEPKLKWRKKGLNKE
+1878 KERTVTPPVRGERLFKEYPELIHALKSSKVKEGDFSEVDQAARPYFDEMRQDIAMGKGLVGRSKRVLAKWTTNGHINE
-1893 LIDHPK
+1893 E
-1899 ILKACQGLEKK
+1899 GV
-1910 YGKQGLKELLYE
+1910 KELLLRLSAYEEDKKKKPYKEVDRQDFVKDLRQTIEEAGIERFTAFVRSEFDSLYKDRYLWDNGKKYAFNIDNIVKLMKKYRGTNNE
-1922 GPSAMLEESTDLKEA
+1922 GPGGINYGFNSLLAF
-1937 NDLIVNEL
+1937 L
-1945 SKKPEGNESPFLKR
+1945 SKKFTSIRDIKNHE
-1959 VHKRQ
+1959 
-1964 QARLVNGETL
+1964 
-1974 HSLLSDYLERDKKV
+1974 SLLAPNKKELARYKKAEDMYNRLIDEAAELRGSYGMDLDMDLAELMKDTRDGKKDLHGFPEDKK
-1988 FEEESF
+1988 FL
-1994 KQQLDKRI
+1994 QHI
-2002 KANQNTFNAWKE
+2002 KDF
-2014 SFRDEM
+2014 
-2020 LGESVIRD
+2020 L
-2028 SGKPADLENIVD
+2028 
-2040 AMLGNLKN
+2040 
-2048 AQKGFAGFGIGN
+2048 
-2060 IIASSAKKIES
+2060 
-2071 FGEMH
+2071 
-2076 READRNMDGSTNIE
+2076 READ
-2090 TSLDKSEQYTKVKDE
+2090 KVTTD
-2105 IIDFTGRMAEAYKW
+2105 
-2119 EDSWESRSDASQVLM
+2119 
-2134 SMMSGKTFKASARKF
+2134 
-2149 GFTYSAALEKQA
+2149 
-2161 KEIIKEVK
+2161 
-2169 NLPAKYF
+2169 YF
-2176 EAKPQRAVRF
+2176 EAKPARKVTFDEFSGAVI
-2186 SEVAAA
+2186 
-2192 VMPKN
+2192 PKGTPEETVN
-2197 ASKEIKDYLRA
+2197 FLES
-2208 QGVTIRLYDP
+2208 QGIVVREYDQDV
-2218 RIEGDRERVTNSAQ
+2218 EGDREAKAKELGQKLNV
-2232 DRVKQYFQE
+2232 YFQ
-2241 GSNYQG
+2241 NKYQG

-2252 TNVIELF
+2252 ANVIELF

-2267 VHEGAH
+2267 IHEGAH

-2285 SEENVATYFNGD
+2285 SEENVVTYFNGD

-2303 ALKSMQGDLSTIRS
+2303 TLKSMQGDLSTIRS
-2317 WAAFSEDH
+2317 WAAFSEEH
-2325 LSEYKGTILEKEFT
+2325 LAEYKGTILEKEFT
-2339 KYAEDIRAGK
+2339 QYANDIQAGK

-2420 SEINAWAAQR
+2420 AEINAWAAQR

-2462 KAMSYYLHMVRE
+2462 KAMSYYLHMVKE
-2474 EAIENFRAS
+2474 EAIENFKAS

-2509 YNSGTFP
+2509 YNSDTFP
-2516 TRKDRDEFLQMA
+2516 TKKDRDEFLQMA
-2528 GFTEKDLKEKLRVAG
+2528 GLTEKDLKEKLRAAG

-2568 EAIRSMAEEILR
+2568 EAIRGMAEEILR

-2701 EAELEKERAQRAK
+2701 EAELEKERNARAK

-2737 DGLKESRDAM
+2737 DGLKESRGAM

-2776 ENKAQIAEARAM
+2776 ENKAQIAEVRAM
-2788 KAAAGNDWEGAA
+2788 KAAAANDWEGAA

-2833 VTTPLLNENGMERY
+2833 VTTLLLNENGMERY

-2861 PVMMKDDARY
+2861 PVLMKDDARY

-2914 MDDDRYVAEDIIPGW
+2914 MDNENYFAEDIIPGW

-2934 EGSTAL
+2934 DGSSPM
-2940 KLKDL
+2940 KMKDL
-2945 TMDQFRE
+2945 TMNQFRE

-2990 NWTHRVATPGLKNQ
+2990 NWMHRVATPGLKNQ
-3004 TATNLDRLGTKIHS
+3004 TATSLDRLGTKIHS
-3018 LIKDITLSEILIER
+3018 LIKDITLPEILIER
-3032 MGKSAAEYFYK
+3032 LGKSAAEYFYK

-3079 SKKLYTIGLD
+3079 SKKLYTVGLD
-3089 ERGKPVSYT
+3089 ERVKPVSYT

-3115 ARLIETLWLSD
+3115 ERLIETLWLSD

-3179 VQGEDFTLKSGRV
+3179 VQGEDFTLKSGRI
-3192 IHGAYYRIKYDP
+3192 IHGQYYRIKYDP
-3204 LSSAKTSNFSTT
+3204 LSSTKTSNFTTT

-3352 DRMGAM
+3352 ERMGAA

-3378 FIQNKSTMMRDRGAT
+3378 FIQTKSTMMRDRGAT

-3409 ESELRSKI
+3409 ESEFRSKI

-3446 WLYTYKNAMAVME
+3446 WLFTYKRAMAAME
-3459 VDGKLTREEMD
+3459 IEGKLNRDEMD

-3489 TKDQTSFTRKN
+3489 TKDQTSFIRKN

-3525 ILYDKGDVK
+3525 VLYDKGDVK
-3534 PLLEATWYWWILGAL
+3534 PLLAATWYWWILGAL
-3549 VETTLREIGDD
+3549 VETALREIGDD

-3582 GVPLAR
+3582 GVPLVR

-3617 HMENFLKAA
+3617 HMEKFLRAT

>member
-19 TPIQVRPTPEFGGI
+19 TPIKVRQTPEFGGI

-171 KSREAAAQGAAVYT
+171 KNREAAAQGAAVYT

-194 SNVIGYLYDTGTHFA
+194 SNVIGYLYDTGAHFA
-209 GTAYK
+209 GTAYE

-226 YKASIGE
+226 YKASLGE

-239 EKAIPDLMNAQK
+239 EKAIPGLMNAQK

-268 TISQL
+268 TISQI

-285 EILSPIAPLAQPILA
+285 EILAPIAPLAQPILA
-300 ATKTNLPQIATL
+300 ATKTNLPQIATI
-312 GAASAAGAVGATGVV
+312 GAASAAGTVGATGAV

-337 LTGLIAL
+337 LAGLIAL
-344 GTASVFTG
+344 GTASVFVG

-365 RTQKDK
+365 RAKKDK

-400 WELALKGITKV
+400 WELALKGITRV

-467 ADMDTRL
+467 SDLDTRF
-474 FGKETVPVREM
+474 FGKEKVPVREM

-504 IGGAALAGTGAHRAM
+504 IGGAALAGAGAHRAM

-544 QKLMDLRSESSLYQK
+544 QKLMDLRSESSLYKK

-678 AAAAEKILN
+678 AAATEKILN
-687 DHFSDDTDIGREDRD
+687 DNFSDDTDIGREDRD

-719 KTILQEAKDAWGKL
+719 KTILQEAKNTWGEL

-741 YMEQRKTQ
+741 YMERRKTQ

-766 GKDRVHLRV
+766 GKDRVHFRV

-810 DKGDEESKVAI
+810 DKGDEESKAAI
-821 AEIEEAKKRVESIE
+821 EEIEEAKKRVESIE
-835 RVSETLKSLNKEDL
+835 RVSEALKSLNKEDL

-887 LVLAKIAENFHNNY
+887 LVLAKLAENFHKNY

-908 MIAAGEVSPETT
+908 MVKAGEVVGIREGAYGMAAFEIRKAGATKVS
-920 HQLNQSAIEN
+920 QLLERIDKGISHSAIRFTDDNGVSWAGERIPHIRKHLTDEEIQDLSEHLGTIEDYAPSDWQDGDYKGQHEGKHYVVKVKGAKGTYYAVLSFAEN
-930 ELQLVKEKYW
+930 GKIWIATAVNDKQSNQYKKEIGAFHA
-940 NTEEWMKAPDG
+940 EM
-951 TPTKLTERQ
+951 LT
-960 WLITHSET
+960 
-968 FREWFG
+968 
-974 DWETVEKVTKLYY
+974 D
-987 GNPIVM
+987 
-993 TEGGLKE
+993 
-1000 KLEKAARD
+1000 KAAASD
-1008 NGINIAADADSI
+1008 SHQNAPIPLLSLQEKIGI
-1020 RKEIKTIF
+1020 
-1028 KSLYPGKE
+1028 
-1036 LSKGYR
+1036 
-1042 EPGRVKNLDGELI
+1042 
-1055 SITVSSAKELRHHST
+1055 
-1070 NPRTLFLA
+1070 
-1078 VNLDSVIENATFLY
+1078 
-1092 EEVKDE
+1092 
-1098 SRVKKSNQTTL
+1098 VKKS
-1109 AYRYYATRVVV
+1109 A
-1120 NGEECIARIIVRK
+1120 
-1133 DKNGNLYFYDGD
+1133 
-1145 ITSNE
+1145 
-1150 QIKKDLP
+1150 
-1157 KYLYPD
+1157 
-1163 TKTGQN
+1163 
-1169 LGKSLFT
+1169 
-1176 HSIQEWLAKVKE
+1176 
-1188 TTDKIGGNGEVLASV
+1188 
-1203 VNDFEE
+1203 
-1209 SSTYHQMAGEHAR
+1209 YHQMAGGYAH
-1222 NAPLDKLEVAKKME
+1222 NVLSGKSTKKDM
-1236 EEEASPEEIWDTT
+1236 
-1249 GWMRGPEGEW
+1249 
-1259 RFEIPDNLDQID
+1259 
-1271 LSFAKDQDRISLWQ
+1271 
-1285 IYSNPQL
+1285 
-1292 YEAYPA
+1292 
-1298 LANVKVYAEDTGKA
+1298 AE
-1312 YSGADGFTDED
+1312 
-1323 GIHLSKEFIE
+1323 
-1333 KNPKEAK
+1333 
-1340 SALIHELQHVIQM
+1340 
-1353 TVEDRFSKGGN
+1353 R
-1364 PKIAEESMEMTLW
+1364 
-1377 KLEVRLEELKLKE
+1377 
-1390 PERSYIEAMQ
+1390 
-1400 ENDKQAAEAMNN
+1400 
-1412 GDFAKFISLS
+1412 
-1422 KKKKEIRKNGPENK
+1422 
-1436 EEIDNILRNIETL
+1436 
-1449 KNATKETEHGDPH
+1449 
-1462 GYKKYRRLGGEAEA
+1462 
-1476 FMTSER
+1476 
-1482 AEGKQAGMPNYDTGY
+1482 
-1497 GYPVANFAGETFR
+1497 
-1510 FSLAQREKSAAEQQ
+1510 Q

-1579 VDKHT
+1579 VDKHA

-1605 STYSGKNGEV
+1605 STYSGKNGEA
-1615 RKVIVLELKDKNGA
+1615 RKVIVLELKDENGA
-1629 TIVIPMELER
+1629 TIVVPMELER
-1639 KKGNYEVN
+1639 MSDGYKVN
-1647 QITSAYGKTDK
+1647 RMTSTYGKTDR
-1658 KTRRTSFV
+1658 KTGEPSYE
-1666 WFQKQLQEGKL
+1666 WFKKQLEAGNL
-1677 EYANRKKATDWISSE
+1677 EYVNRKKATDWISTE
-1692 QPHWLI
+1692 QPDWLI
-1698 PEEKVDNLLSAPNVA
+1698 PKEKVDNLLSAPNVA
-1713 NEENLVKLKSEN
+1713 NEEDLVKLKSEN

-1734 KDLVAMHNI
+1734 KDLVVYHNVSTGK
-1743 DLGNLAAAIKLGG
+1743 LREAIKLGG
-1756 LPVPSIAVTKKQT
+1756 LPMPSLAITKRDI
-1769 PYTGFGD
+1769 PFGD
-1776 ATLIMKKD
+1776 FGEITLIGDKD
-1784 TVDPSKTPVFSRD
+1784 MIDPRKSRSNEVFSRD
-1797 AWTGVFPK
+1797 AYTVRKPVVNYEVPAKIDSDAFHK
-1805 VIRLANMKRLTSF
+1805 KY
-1818 VEKAIEPLQE
+1818 E
-1828 ELPREV
+1828 ETRKFL
-1834 ADYGDIYNSYILR
+1834 
-1847 NANNKNGDVQKM
+1847 NKNSIDVG
-1859 LEDSLNSAGYKYYF
+1859 EINFSFYDGEESLAAMENNIAIKYYYVKNV
-1873 LKTIN
+1873 LKKDIPI
-1878 KEPKLKWRKKGLNKE
+1878 KERTVTPPVRGERLFKEYPELVHALKSSKVKEGDFSEVDQAARPYFDEMRQDIAMGKGLVGRSKRVLAKWTTNGHINE
-1893 LIDHPK
+1893 E
-1899 ILKACQGLEKK
+1899 GV
-1910 YGKQGLKELLYE
+1910 KELLLRLSAYEEDKKKKPYKEVDRQDFVKDLRKTIEEAGIERFTAFVRSEFDSLYKDRYLWDNGKKYAFNIDNIVKLMKKYRGTNNE
-1922 GPSAMLEESTDLKEA
+1922 GPGGINYGFNSLLAFLSKKFTSIRDIKNHESLLAPNKKELARYKKAEDMYNRLIDEAAELRGSYGMDLDMDLAGLMKDTRDGKKDLHGFPEDKKFLQHIKDFLKEA
-1937 NDLIVNEL
+1937 
-1945 SKKPEGNESPFLKR
+1945 
-1959 VHKRQ
+1959 
-1964 QARLVNGETL
+1964 
-1974 HSLLSDYLERDKKV
+1974 DKV
-1988 FEEESF
+1988 TT
-1994 KQQLDKRI
+1994 D
-2002 KANQNTFNAWKE
+2002 
-2014 SFRDEM
+2014 
-2020 LGESVIRD
+2020 
-2028 SGKPADLENIVD
+2028 
-2040 AMLGNLKN
+2040 
-2048 AQKGFAGFGIGN
+2048 
-2060 IIASSAKKIES
+2060 
-2071 FGEMH
+2071 
-2076 READRNMDGSTNIE
+2076 
-2090 TSLDKSEQYTKVKDE
+2090 
-2105 IIDFTGRMAEAYKW
+2105 
-2119 EDSWESRSDASQVLM
+2119 
-2134 SMMSGKTFKASARKF
+2134 
-2149 GFTYSAALEKQA
+2149 
-2161 KEIIKEVK
+2161 
-2169 NLPAKYF
+2169 YF
-2176 EAKPQRAVRF
+2176 EAKPARKVTFDEFSGAVIPKDTPKGTVDF
-2186 SEVAAA
+2186 LKAQGIEVA
-2192 VMPKN
+2192 
-2197 ASKEIKDYLRA
+2197 E
-2208 QGVTIRLYDP
+2208 YDP
-2218 RIEGDRERVTNSAQ
+2218 DVEGDRDAKTKELGQLLNV
-2232 DRVKQYFQE
+2232 YFQ
-2241 GSNYQG
+2241 NKYQG

-2252 TNVIELF
+2252 ANVIELF

-2267 VHEGAH
+2267 IHEGAH

-2369 MDGSAPTKEMQG
+2369 MEGSAPTKEMQG
-2381 VFRRFKKWLTD
+2381 VFRRFKKWLID
-2392 IYKTA
+2392 IYKTT
-2397 KSLGNVELTP
+2397 KNLGNVELTP

-2435 DKTVNVNQSELGNL
+2435 DKTVDVNQSELGNL

-2474 EAIENFRAS
+2474 EAIENFKAS

-2509 YNSGTFP
+2509 YNSDTFP
-2516 TRKDRDEFLQMA
+2516 TKKDRDEFLQMA
-2528 GFTEKDLKEKLRVAG
+2528 GLTEKDLKEKLRAAG

-2568 EAIRSMAEEILR
+2568 EAIRGMAEEILR

-2646 DVIAKSED
+2646 DVIAKSEA
-2654 KIAKLEKQK
+2654 KIAKLENQK

-2679 AKGENKSRKE
+2679 AKGENQSRKE

-2747 RFDMREIKEDARN
+2747 RFNMKEIKEDARN

-2776 ENKAQIAEARAM
+2776 ENKAQIAETRAM
-2788 KAAAGNDWEGAA
+2788 KAAAKNDWEGAA

-2833 VTTPLLNENGMERY
+2833 VTTSLLNENGMERY

-2883 KKDGILPIDESGQER
+2883 KKDGILPIDGNGQER

-2914 MDDDRYVAEDIIPGW
+2914 MDDDRYMAEDIIPGW

-2934 EGSTAL
+2934 DGSSPM
-2940 KLKDL
+2940 KMKDL

-2977 DEASQKIHDEILG
+2977 DDAAQKIHDEILG

-3004 TATNLDRLGTKIHS
+3004 TATSLDRLGTKIHS
-3018 LIKDITLSEILIER
+3018 LIKDITLPEILIER
-3032 MGKSAAEYFYK
+3032 LGKSAAEYFYK
-3043 PMDKAAAHLRELKS
+3043 PMDKATAHLRELKS

-3079 SKKLYTIGLD
+3079 SKKLYTVGLD

-3115 ARLIETLWLSD
+3115 ERLIETLWLSD

-3145 KDWDFVESVWEHLNS
+3145 KDWNFVEKVWDHLNS

-3204 LSSAKTSNFSTT
+3204 LSSTKTSNFSTT

-3239 AGTSGGQKLRLDL
+3239 AGASGGQKLRLDL

-3352 DRMGAM
+3352 ERMGAA

-3378 FIQNKSTMMRDRGAT
+3378 FIQTKSTMMRDRGAT

-3409 ESELRSKI
+3409 ESEFRSKI

-3446 WLYTYKNAMAVME
+3446 WLFTYKRAMAAME
-3459 VDGKLTREEMD
+3459 IEGKLNRDEMD

-3525 ILYDKGDVK
+3525 TLYDKGDVK
-3534 PLLEATWYWWILGAL
+3534 PLLAATWYWWILGAL

-3582 GVPLAR
+3582 GVPLVR

-3659 FMRMAC
+3659 FMRMVS

>member
-73 LVKST
+73 LVRST

-140 SAKTLNELYP
+140 SGKTLNELYP

-209 GTAYK
+209 STAYE

-239 EKAIPDLMNAQK
+239 EKAIPGLMNAQK

-285 EILSPIAPLAQPILA
+285 EIIAPIAPLAQPILA

-312 GAASAAGAVGATGVV
+312 GAASAAGAVGATGAV
-327 AGAAVTGAAA
+327 AGATVTGAAA

-365 RTQKDK
+365 RTKKDK

-444 YGAKQFAKVAAPEI
+444 YGAKQFVKVAAPEI

-467 ADMDTRL
+467 ADIDTNL

-504 IGGAALAGTGAHRAM
+504 IGGAALAGAGAHRAM

-544 QKLMDLRSESSLYQK
+544 QKLMDLRSESSLYKK

-741 YMEQRKTQ
+741 YMERRKTQ

-766 GKDRVHLRV
+766 GEDRVHLRV

-810 DKGDEESKVAI
+810 DKGDEESKAAI

-858 TYEEAYKPLLEEIK
+858 TYEEAYKPLLEGIK

-887 LVLAKIAENFHNNY
+887 LILAKLAENFHKNY
-901 GVPLKLA
+901 GVPLRLA
-908 MIAAGEVSPETT
+908 MIAAGEVSPETAS
-920 HQLNQSAIEN
+920 QLNQSAIEN

-951 TPTKLTERQ
+951 TLTKLTEHQ
-960 WLITHSET
+960 WLIAHSEP
-968 FREWFG
+968 FKKWFG
-974 DWETVEKVTKLYY
+974 DWDTVEKINGLINGVHVELAEKEVQHFQKMDFKAAKEEAKDVFRKLFSTVKNNTGYPEPAAVKRKD
-987 GNPIVM
+987 GEEIVVPM
-993 TEGGLKE
+993 SALKE
-1000 KLEKAARD
+1000 IRRHSADRRVLVAVSRLPDIIRD
-1008 NGINIAADADSI
+1008 S
-1020 RKEIKTIF
+1020 
-1028 KSLYPGKE
+1028 
-1036 LSKGYR
+1036 
-1042 EPGRVKNLDGELI
+1042 
-1055 SITVSSAKELRHHST
+1055 
-1070 NPRTLFLA
+1070 
-1078 VNLDSVIENATFLY
+1078 TFLF
-1092 EEVKDE
+1092 ESEKDLT
-1098 SRVKKSNQTTL
+1098 RNKRLNQTTTG
-1109 AYRYYATRVVV
+1109 YRYYGIKVGNKPGQYIRIVVRTDE
-1120 NGEECIARIIVRK
+1120 NGKHYLYDMDFNGA
-1133 DKNGNLYFYDGD
+1133 DKNKKSPHQTMLLDPK
-1145 ITSNE
+1145 NE
-1150 QIKKDLP
+1150 SQSD
-1157 KYLYPD
+1157 
-1163 TKTGQN
+1163 
-1169 LGKSLFT
+1169 KSFFI

-1188 TTDKIGGNGEVLASV
+1188 TTDKIGENGEVLPSV
-1203 VNDFEE
+1203 VNDFEG

-1236 EEEASPEEIWDTT
+1236 EEEASPEEIWDAT
-1249 GWMRGPEGEW
+1249 GWIRGPEGEW

-1271 LSFAKDQDRISLWQ
+1271 LSFAKDQNRISLWQ
-1285 IYSNPQL
+1285 IYNNPQL
-1292 YEAYPA
+1292 YEAYPS

-1323 GIHLSKEFIE
+1323 GIHLNKEFIE
-1333 KNPKEAK
+1333 KNPKESK

-1390 PERSYIEAMQ
+1390 PERSYIETMQ

-1449 KNATKETEHGDPH
+1449 KNAQKETEHGDPH

-1497 GYPVANFAGETFR
+1497 GYPVANFAG
-1510 FSLAQREKSAAEQQ
+1510 
-1524 LDADEKSFADS
+1524 FAL
-1535 VDRFMAGK
+1535 
-1543 ISTDTI
+1543 
-1549 QVMRTPL
+1549 PL
-1556 VMRLVGAEVL
+1556 MSSKE
-1566 PVEISVSDLKKVL
+1566 
-1579 VDKHT
+1579 
-1584 DITPDIMKQIPRA
+1584 M
-1597 LTDPMMIF
+1597 
-1605 STYSGKNGEV
+1605 NGEV
-1615 RKVIVLELKDKNGA
+1615 HTLSEFNRKVQNDMEKGWSPNSSKWTDENGITFKGERVLHAREKHGLSNEQLDDLEASIGELYCAAVSNKKTPGQFNGIHVIALVKGKLSCYRVNLAFMENGTVQFETAFLGKEEAIKKEIANCAPRVLASKNEASVPPGKEFAISIPNIQKELGIV
-1629 TIVIPMELER
+1629 
-1639 KKGNYEVN
+1639 KKGV
-1647 QITSAYGKTDK
+1647 
-1658 KTRRTSFV
+1658 
-1666 WFQKQLQEGKL
+1666 
-1677 EYANRKKATDWISSE
+1677 NRKKAI
-1692 QPHWLI
+1692 
-1698 PEEKVDNLLSAPNVA
+1698 
-1713 NEENLVKLKSEN
+1713 NELKSEN

-1828 ELPREV
+1828 ELPREA

-1893 LIDHPK
+1893 LIDHPE
-1899 ILKACQGLEKK
+1899 ILQACQGLEKK
-1910 YGKQGLKELLYE
+1910 YGKQGLKELLHE
-1922 GPSAMLEESTDLKEA
+1922 GSFAMLEESTDLKEA

-1945 SKKPEGNESPFLKR
+1945 SKKPEENESPFLKR

-2076 READRNMDGSTNIE
+2076 READRNMDESTNIE
-2090 TSLDKSEQYTKVKDE
+2090 TSLNKSEQYTKVKDE
-2105 IIDFTGRMAEAYKW
+2105 IIDFTDRMAEAYKW
-2119 EDSWESRSDASQVLM
+2119 EDSWESCSDASQVLM

-2169 NLPAKYF
+2169 DLPAKYF

-2252 TNVIELF
+2252 ANVIELF

-2267 VHEGAH
+2267 IHEGAH

-2285 SEENVATYFNGD
+2285 NEENVATYFNGD

-2369 MDGSAPTKEMQG
+2369 MEGSAPTKEMQG

-2474 EAIENFRAS
+2474 EAIENFKAS
-2483 ISSEEERTSFIES
+2483 ISSEEERTSFVES

-2509 YNSGTFP
+2509 YNSDTFP
-2516 TRKDRDEFLQMA
+2516 TKKDRDEFLQMA
-2528 GFTEKDLKEKLRVAG
+2528 GFTEKDLKEKLRAAG

-2568 EAIRSMAEEILR
+2568 EAIRGMAEEILR

-2788 KAAAGNDWEGAA
+2788 KAAAANDWEGAA

-2861 PVMMKDDARY
+2861 PVLMKDDARY

-2914 MDDDRYVAEDIIPGW
+2914 MDNENYFAEDIIPGW

-2934 EGSTAL
+2934 DGSSPM
-2940 KLKDL
+2940 KMKDL
-2945 TMDQFRE
+2945 TMNQFRE

-2977 DEASQKIHDEILG
+2977 DDAAQKIHDEILG

-3004 TATNLDRLGTKIHS
+3004 TATSLDRMGTKIHN
-3018 LIKDITLSEILIER
+3018 LIKDITLPEILIER
-3032 MGKSAAEYFYK
+3032 LGKSAAEYFYK

-3179 VQGEDFTLKSGRV
+3179 VQGEDFTLKSGRI

-3204 LSSAKTSNFSTT
+3204 LSSTKTSNFSTT

-3239 AGTSGGQKLRLDL
+3239 AGASGGQKLRLDL

-3270 ATVDVYKLLNRKEV
+3270 ATVDVYKLINRKEV

-3352 DRMGAM
+3352 ERMGAA

-3378 FIQNKSTMMRDRGAT
+3378 FIQTKSTMMRDRGAT

-3409 ESELRSKI
+3409 ESEFRSKI

-3446 WLYTYKNAMAVME
+3446 WLFTYKRAMAAME
-3459 VDGKLTREEMD
+3459 IEGKLNRDEMD

-3489 TKDQTSFTRKN
+3489 TKDQTSFIRKN

-3525 ILYDKGDVK
+3525 VLYDKGDVK
-3534 PLLEATWYWWILGAL
+3534 PLLAATWYWWILGAL
-3549 VETTLREIGDD
+3549 VETALREIGDD

-3572 HVIASGGPIG
+3572 HVAASGGPIG
-3582 GVPLAR
+3582 GVPLVR

-3617 HMENFLKAA
+3617 HMENFLRAT

-3659 FMRMAC
+3659 FMRLTC

>member
-33 QLTEEQQAKKDNM
+33 QLTEEQQAKKDNT

-171 KSREAAAQGAAVYT
+171 KNREAAAQGAAVYT

-209 GTAYK
+209 GTAYE

-239 EKAIPDLMNAQK
+239 EKAIPGLMNAQK

-285 EILSPIAPLAQPILA
+285 EILAPIAPLAQPILA

-312 GAASAAGAVGATGVV
+312 GAASAASAVGATGAV

-337 LTGLIAL
+337 LAGLIAL

-365 RTQKDK
+365 RTKKDK

-467 ADMDTRL
+467 ADIDTNL

-504 IGGAALAGTGAHRAM
+504 IGGAALAGAGAHRAM
-519 KRIAGLSE
+519 KRITGLSE

-544 QKLMDLRSESSLYQK
+544 QKLMDLRSESSLYKK

-678 AAAAEKILN
+678 AAATEKILN
-687 DHFSDDTDIGREDRD
+687 DHFFDDTDIGREDRD

-741 YMEQRKTQ
+741 YMERRKTQ

-775 SKNPDWYQDF
+775 SKNPDWYQGF

-810 DKGDEESKVAI
+810 DKGDEESKAAI

-887 LVLAKIAENFHNNY
+887 LVLAKLAENFHKNY

-908 MIAAGEVSPETT
+908 MVKAG
-920 HQLNQSAIEN
+920 
-930 ELQLVKEKYW
+930 
-940 NTEEWMKAPDG
+940 
-951 TPTKLTERQ
+951 
-960 WLITHSET
+960 
-968 FREWFG
+968 
-974 DWETVEKVTKLYY
+974 KV
-987 GNPIVM
+987 V
-993 TEGGLKE
+993 
-1000 KLEKAARD
+1000 
-1008 NGINIAADADSI
+1008 GIN
-1020 RKEIKTIF
+1020 KE
-1028 KSLYPGKE
+1028 
-1036 LSKGYR
+1036 
-1042 EPGRVKNLDGELI
+1042 
-1055 SITVSSAKELRHHST
+1055 A
-1070 NPRTLFLA
+1070 
-1078 VNLDSVIENATFLY
+1078 
-1092 EEVKDE
+1092 
-1098 SRVKKSNQTTL
+1098 
-1109 AYRYYATRVVV
+1109 
-1120 NGEECIARIIVRK
+1120 
-1133 DKNGNLYFYDGD
+1133 
-1145 ITSNE
+1145 
-1150 QIKKDLP
+1150 
-1157 KYLYPD
+1157 
-1163 TKTGQN
+1163 
-1169 LGKSLFT
+1169 
-1176 HSIQEWLAKVKE
+1176 
-1188 TTDKIGGNGEVLASV
+1188 
-1203 VNDFEE
+1203 
-1209 SSTYHQMAGEHAR
+1209 YHQM
-1222 NAPLDKLEVAKKME
+1222 
-1236 EEEASPEEIWDTT
+1236 
-1249 GWMRGPEGEW
+1249 
-1259 RFEIPDNLDQID
+1259 
-1271 LSFAKDQDRISLWQ
+1271 
-1285 IYSNPQL
+1285 
-1292 YEAYPA
+1292 
-1298 LANVKVYAEDTGKA
+1298 
-1312 YSGADGFTDED
+1312 
-1323 GIHLSKEFIE
+1323 
-1333 KNPKEAK
+1333 
-1340 SALIHELQHVIQM
+1340 
-1353 TVEDRFSKGGN
+1353 
-1364 PKIAEESMEMTLW
+1364 
-1377 KLEVRLEELKLKE
+1377 
-1390 PERSYIEAMQ
+1390 
-1400 ENDKQAAEAMNN
+1400 
-1412 GDFAKFISLS
+1412 
-1422 KKKKEIRKNGPENK
+1422 
-1436 EEIDNILRNIETL
+1436 
-1449 KNATKETEHGDPH
+1449 
-1462 GYKKYRRLGGEAEA
+1462 
-1476 FMTSER
+1476 
-1482 AEGKQAGMPNYDTGY
+1482 
-1497 GYPVANFAGETFR
+1497 
-1510 FSLAQREKSAAEQQ
+1510 AEQQ

-1543 ISTDTI
+1543 IFTDTI

-1556 VMRLVGAEVL
+1556 VMRLVGAKVL
-1566 PVEISVSDLKKVL
+1566 PVEISASDLKKVL

-1677 EYANRKKATDWISSE
+1677 EYANRKKAIDWISSE
-1692 QPHWLI
+1692 QPQWLI
-1698 PEEKVDNLLSAPNVA
+1698 PKEKVDNLLSAPNVA
-1713 NEENLVKLKSEN
+1713 NEEDLVKLKSEN

-1734 KDLVAMHNI
+1734 KDLVVYHNVSAGK
-1743 DLGNLAAAIKLGG
+1743 LREAIKLGG
-1756 LPVPSIAVTKKQT
+1756 LPMPSLAITKRDI
-1769 PYTGFGD
+1769 PFGD
-1776 ATLIMKKD
+1776 FGEITLIGDKVMI
-1784 TVDPSKTPVFSRD
+1784 DPRKSRSNEVFSRD
-1797 AWTGVFPK
+1797 AYTVRKPVVNYEAPAKIDSDTFHKKYEETRKFLKKNSSDVGVINFSFYDGEES
-1805 VIRLANMKRLTSF
+1805 LAAMENNI
-1818 VEKAIEPLQE
+1818 AI
-1828 ELPREV
+1828 
-1834 ADYGDIYNSYILR
+1834 
-1847 NANNKNGDVQKM
+1847 
-1859 LEDSLNSAGYKYYF
+1859 KYYYVKNV
-1873 LKTIN
+1873 LKKDIPI
-1878 KEPKLKWRKKGLNKE
+1878 KERTVTPPVRGERLFKEYPELIHVLKSSKVKEGDFSEVDQAARPYFDEMRQDIAMGKGLVGRSKRVLAKWTTNGHINE
-1893 LIDHPK
+1893 E
-1899 ILKACQGLEKK
+1899 GV
-1910 YGKQGLKELLYE
+1910 KELLLRLSAYEEDKKKKPYKEVDRQDFVKDLRKTIEEAGIERFTAFVRSEFDSLYKDRYLWDNGKKYAFNIDNIVKLMKKYRGTNNE
-1922 GPSAMLEESTDLKEA
+1922 GPGGINYGFNSLLAFLSKKFTSIRDIKNHESLLAPNKKELARYKKAEDMYNRLIDEAAELRGSYGMDLDMDLAGLMKDTRDGKKDLHGFPEDKKFLQHIKDFLKEA
-1937 NDLIVNEL
+1937 
-1945 SKKPEGNESPFLKR
+1945 
-1959 VHKRQ
+1959 
-1964 QARLVNGETL
+1964 
-1974 HSLLSDYLERDKKV
+1974 DKV
-1988 FEEESF
+1988 TT
-1994 KQQLDKRI
+1994 D
-2002 KANQNTFNAWKE
+2002 
-2014 SFRDEM
+2014 
-2020 LGESVIRD
+2020 
-2028 SGKPADLENIVD
+2028 
-2040 AMLGNLKN
+2040 
-2048 AQKGFAGFGIGN
+2048 
-2060 IIASSAKKIES
+2060 
-2071 FGEMH
+2071 
-2076 READRNMDGSTNIE
+2076 
-2090 TSLDKSEQYTKVKDE
+2090 
-2105 IIDFTGRMAEAYKW
+2105 
-2119 EDSWESRSDASQVLM
+2119 
-2134 SMMSGKTFKASARKF
+2134 
-2149 GFTYSAALEKQA
+2149 
-2161 KEIIKEVK
+2161 
-2169 NLPAKYF
+2169 YF
-2176 EAKPQRAVRF
+2176 EAKPARKVTFEEFSGAVI
-2186 SEVAAA
+2186 
-2192 VMPKN
+2192 PKGTPEETVN
-2197 ASKEIKDYLRA
+2197 FLES
-2208 QGVTIRLYDP
+2208 QGIVVREYDQDV
-2218 RIEGDRERVTNSAQ
+2218 EGDREAKAKELGQKLNV
-2232 DRVKQYFQE
+2232 YFQ
-2241 GSNYQG
+2241 NKYQG

-2252 TNVIELF
+2252 ANVIELF

-2267 VHEGAH
+2267 IHEGAH

-2303 ALKSMQGDLSTIRS
+2303 ALKSMQGDLSAIRS

-2474 EAIENFRAS
+2474 EAIENFKAA

-2509 YNSGTFP
+2509 YNSDTFP
-2516 TRKDRDEFLQMA
+2516 TKKDRDEFLQMA
-2528 GFTEKDLKEKLRVAG
+2528 GFTEKDLKEKLRAAG

-2568 EAIRSMAEEILR
+2568 EAIRGMAEEILR

-2670 EKAKAEAAA
+2670 EKAKAEAVA

-2788 KAAAGNDWEGAA
+2788 KAAAANDWEGAA

-2861 PVMMKDDARY
+2861 PVMMKNDARY

-2914 MDDDRYVAEDIIPGW
+2914 MDDDRYMAEDIIPGW

-2934 EGSTAL
+2934 DGSSPL

-2945 TMDQFRE
+2945 TMNQFRE

-3004 TATNLDRLGTKIHS
+3004 TATSLDRLGTKIHS
-3018 LIKDITLSEILIER
+3018 LIKDITLPEILIER
-3032 MGKSAAEYFYK
+3032 LGKSATEYFYK

-3079 SKKLYTIGLD
+3079 SKKLYTVGLD

-3115 ARLIETLWLSD
+3115 ERLIETLWLSD

-3145 KDWDFVESVWEHLNS
+3145 KDWDFVEKVWDHLNS

-3204 LSSAKTSNFSTT
+3204 LSSTKTSNFSTT

-3328 FNFTTMGFR
+3328 FNFATMGFR

-3352 DRMGAM
+3352 ERMGAA

-3378 FIQNKSTMMRDRGAT
+3378 FIQTKSTMMRDRGAT

-3409 ESELRSKI
+3409 ESEFRSKI

-3446 WLYTYKNAMAVME
+3446 WLFTYKRAMAAME
-3459 VDGKLTREEMD
+3459 IEGKLNRDEMD

-3489 TKDQTSFTRKN
+3489 TKDQTSFIRKN

-3534 PLLEATWYWWILGAL
+3534 PLLAATWYWWILGAL

-3582 GVPLAR
+3582 GVPLVR

-3617 HMENFLKAA
+3617 HMENFLRAT

-3639 KAITRTS
+3639 KVVTRTY
-3646 IPVPDTITDAFWN
+3646 IPVPDTVTDAFWN

>member
-33 QLTEEQQAKKDNM
+33 QLTEEQQAKKDNT

-54 LPLGGFTD
+54 LPLNGFAD

-171 KSREAAAQGAAVYT
+171 KNREAAAQGAAVYT

-209 GTAYK
+209 GTAYE

-239 EKAIPDLMNAQK
+239 EKAIPGLMNVQK

-285 EILSPIAPLAQPILA
+285 EIIAPIAPLAQPILA

-312 GAASAAGAVGATGVV
+312 GAASAAGAVGATGAA

-337 LTGLIAL
+337 LAGLIAL

-365 RTQKDK
+365 RTKKDK

-400 WELALKGITKV
+400 WELALKGIAKV

-467 ADMDTRL
+467 ADIDTRL

-504 IGGAALAGTGAHRAM
+504 IGGAALAGAGAHRAM

-544 QKLMDLRSESSLYQK
+544 QKLMDLRSESSLYKK

-678 AAAAEKILN
+678 AAATEKILN

-702 TAREI
+702 TTREI

-741 YMEQRKTQ
+741 YMERRKTQ
-749 DANFSN
+749 DANTSN

-810 DKGDEESKVAI
+810 DKGDEESKAAI

-887 LVLAKIAENFHNNY
+887 LVLAKLAENFHKNY

-908 MIAAGEVSPETT
+908 MVKAGEVLGVQTGTYGMAAFDVSRSGISSVSQFMDRIKAGKTAGEKPNKIRYTGKFGVSYSAEQVSHATT
-920 HQLNQSAIEN
+920 LHRGHVLTKEQMDDIENHLDVLHNPALSSRGDALNGRYHGKSVLCRIDGGLGSYYVVLEVSNDNGVVWFKTGMAGGKESIDKIIAEHSAGSLSYKDAGTTSQNNSAITIDSLPN
-930 ELQLVKEKYW
+930 AL
-940 NTEEWMKAPDG
+940 
-951 TPTKLTERQ
+951 
-960 WLITHSET
+960 
-968 FREWFG
+968 
-974 DWETVEKVTKLYY
+974 
-987 GNPIVM
+987 
-993 TEGGLKE
+993 
-1000 KLEKAARD
+1000 
-1008 NGINIAADADSI
+1008 GI
-1020 RKEIKTIF
+1020 
-1028 KSLYPGKE
+1028 
-1036 LSKGYR
+1036 
-1042 EPGRVKNLDGELI
+1042 
-1055 SITVSSAKELRHHST
+1055 
-1070 NPRTLFLA
+1070 
-1078 VNLDSVIENATFLY
+1078 
-1092 EEVKDE
+1092 
-1098 SRVKKSNQTTL
+1098 VKKD
-1109 AYRYYATRVVV
+1109 A
-1120 NGEECIARIIVRK
+1120 
-1133 DKNGNLYFYDGD
+1133 
-1145 ITSNE
+1145 
-1150 QIKKDLP
+1150 
-1157 KYLYPD
+1157 
-1163 TKTGQN
+1163 
-1169 LGKSLFT
+1169 
-1176 HSIQEWLAKVKE
+1176 
-1188 TTDKIGGNGEVLASV
+1188 
-1203 VNDFEE
+1203 
-1209 SSTYHQMAGEHAR
+1209 YHQMAGEYAH
-1222 NAPLDKLEVAKKME
+1222 NVLSGKSTKKDM
-1236 EEEASPEEIWDTT
+1236 
-1249 GWMRGPEGEW
+1249 
-1259 RFEIPDNLDQID
+1259 
-1271 LSFAKDQDRISLWQ
+1271 
-1285 IYSNPQL
+1285 
-1292 YEAYPA
+1292 
-1298 LANVKVYAEDTGKA
+1298 AE
-1312 YSGADGFTDED
+1312 
-1323 GIHLSKEFIE
+1323 
-1333 KNPKEAK
+1333 
-1340 SALIHELQHVIQM
+1340 
-1353 TVEDRFSKGGN
+1353 R
-1364 PKIAEESMEMTLW
+1364 
-1377 KLEVRLEELKLKE
+1377 
-1390 PERSYIEAMQ
+1390 
-1400 ENDKQAAEAMNN
+1400 
-1412 GDFAKFISLS
+1412 
-1422 KKKKEIRKNGPENK
+1422 
-1436 EEIDNILRNIETL
+1436 
-1449 KNATKETEHGDPH
+1449 
-1462 GYKKYRRLGGEAEA
+1462 
-1476 FMTSER
+1476 
-1482 AEGKQAGMPNYDTGY
+1482 
-1497 GYPVANFAGETFR
+1497 
-1510 FSLAQREKSAAEQQ
+1510 Q

-1605 STYSGKNGEV
+1605 STYSGKNGEA
-1615 RKVIVLELKDKNGA
+1615 RKVIVLELKDENGA
-1629 TIVIPMELER
+1629 TIVVPMELER
-1639 KKGNYEVN
+1639 MSDGYKVN
-1647 QITSAYGKTDK
+1647 RMTSTYGKTDR
-1658 KTRRTSFV
+1658 KTGEPSYE
-1666 WFQKQLQEGKL
+1666 WFKKQLEAGNL
-1677 EYANRKKATDWISSE
+1677 EYANRKKATDWISTE
-1692 QPHWLI
+1692 QPDWLI
-1698 PEEKVDNLLSAPNVA
+1698 PKEKVDNLLSAPNVA
-1713 NEENLVKLKSEN
+1713 NEEDLVKLKSEN

-1734 KDLVAMHNI
+1734 KNLVVYHNVSTGK
-1743 DLGNLAAAIKLGG
+1743 LREAIKLGG
-1756 LPVPSIAVTKKQT
+1756 LPMPSLAITKRDI
-1769 PYTGFGD
+1769 PFGD
-1776 ATLIMKKD
+1776 FGEITLIGDKD
-1784 TVDPSKTPVFSRD
+1784 MIDPRKSRSNEVFSRD
-1797 AWTGVFPK
+1797 AYTVRKPVVNYEVPAKIDSDAFHKKYEETRKFLNKNSIDVREINFSFYDGEESLAAMENNIAITYYYVKNVLKKDIPIKERTVTPPVRGERLFKEYPK
-1805 VIRLANMKRLTSF
+1805 LIHALKSSKVKKGDFSEVDQAARPYFDEMRQDIAMGKGLVGRSKRVLANWTTNGH
-1818 VEKAIEPLQE
+1818 INE
-1828 ELPREV
+1828 EGV
-1834 ADYGDIYNSYILR
+1834 
-1847 NANNKNGDVQKM
+1847 
-1859 LEDSLNSAGYKYYF
+1859 
-1873 LKTIN
+1873 
-1878 KEPKLKWRKKGLNKE
+1878 
-1893 LIDHPK
+1893 
-1899 ILKACQGLEKK
+1899 
-1910 YGKQGLKELLYE
+1910 KELLLRLSAYEEDKKKKAYKEVDRDAFVKDLRKTIEEAGMERFTAFVRSEFDSLYKDRYLWDNGKKYAFNIDNIVKLMKKYRGTNNE
-1922 GPSAMLEESTDLKEA
+1922 GPGGINYGFNSLLAFLSKKFTSIRDIKNHESLLAPNKKELARYKKAEDMYNRLMDEAAELRGSYGMDLDMDLAELMKDTRDGKKDLHGFPEDKKFLQHIKDFLKEA
-1937 NDLIVNEL
+1937 
-1945 SKKPEGNESPFLKR
+1945 
-1959 VHKRQ
+1959 
-1964 QARLVNGETL
+1964 
-1974 HSLLSDYLERDKKV
+1974 DKV
-1988 FEEESF
+1988 TT
-1994 KQQLDKRI
+1994 D
-2002 KANQNTFNAWKE
+2002 
-2014 SFRDEM
+2014 
-2020 LGESVIRD
+2020 
-2028 SGKPADLENIVD
+2028 
-2040 AMLGNLKN
+2040 
-2048 AQKGFAGFGIGN
+2048 
-2060 IIASSAKKIES
+2060 
-2071 FGEMH
+2071 
-2076 READRNMDGSTNIE
+2076 
-2090 TSLDKSEQYTKVKDE
+2090 
-2105 IIDFTGRMAEAYKW
+2105 
-2119 EDSWESRSDASQVLM
+2119 
-2134 SMMSGKTFKASARKF
+2134 
-2149 GFTYSAALEKQA
+2149 
-2161 KEIIKEVK
+2161 
-2169 NLPAKYF
+2169 YF
-2176 EAKPQRAVRF
+2176 EAKPARKVTFDEFSGAVI
-2186 SEVAAA
+2186 
-2192 VMPKN
+2192 PKGTPEETVN
-2197 ASKEIKDYLRA
+2197 FLES
-2208 QGVTIRLYDP
+2208 QGIVVREYDQDV
-2218 RIEGDRERVTNSAQ
+2218 EGDREAKAKELGQKLNV
-2232 DRVKQYFQE
+2232 YFQ
-2241 GSNYQG
+2241 NKYQG

-2252 TNVIELF
+2252 ANVIELF

-2267 VHEGAH
+2267 IHEGAH

-2339 KYAEDIRAGK
+2339 EYAEDIRAGK

-2397 KSLGNVELTP
+2397 KNLGNVELTP

-2474 EAIENFRAS
+2474 EAIENFKAS

-2509 YNSGTFP
+2509 YNSDTFP
-2516 TRKDRDEFLQMA
+2516 TKKDRDEFLQMA
-2528 GFTEKDLKEKLRVAG
+2528 GLTEKDLKEKLRAAG

-2568 EAIRSMAEEILR
+2568 EAIRGMAEEILR

-2637 ETTEIDKQT
+2637 ETTEVDKQT

-2701 EAELEKERAQRAK
+2701 EAELEKERNARAK
-2714 ADSTTKDAELTAADL
+2714 ADNTTKDAELTAADL
-2729 AVQLQTMV
+2729 AVQLQAMV
-2737 DGLKESRDAM
+2737 DGLKESRNAM

-2820 EEIRRTLH
+2820 EEIHRTLH

-2833 VTTPLLNENGMERY
+2833 VTTALLNENGMERY

-2861 PVMMKDDARY
+2861 PVLMKDDARY

-2898 PFNWR
+2898 PFSWR
-2903 WLAVEMNPMQA
+2903 WLAIEMNPMQA
-2914 MDDDRYVAEDIIPGW
+2914 MDDDRYMAEDIIPGW

-2934 EGSTAL
+2934 EGSTSL

-2977 DEASQKIHDEILG
+2977 DDAAQKIHDEILG

-3004 TATNLDRLGTKIHS
+3004 TATSLDRLGTKIHS
-3018 LIKDITLSEILIER
+3018 LIKDITLPEILIER
-3032 MGKSAAEYFYK
+3032 LGKSAAEYFYK

-3079 SKKLYTIGLD
+3079 SKKLYTVGLD

-3115 ARLIETLWLSD
+3115 ERLIETLWLSD

-3204 LSSAKTSNFSTT
+3204 LSSTKTSNFSTT

-3284 VAAIENTAG
+3284 VTAIENSAG

-3364 GDFYFHGNIVEQRR
+3364 GDFYFHGNIIEQRR
-3378 FIQNKSTMMRDRGAT
+3378 FIQTKSTMMRDRGAT

-3446 WLYTYKNAMAVME
+3446 WLFTYRHAMAVME
-3459 VDGKLTREEMD
+3459 IDGKLTREEMD

-3489 TKDQTSFTRKN
+3489 TKDQTSFIRKN

-3525 ILYDKGDVK
+3525 TLYDKGDVK
-3534 PLLEATWYWWILGAL
+3534 PLLAVTWYWWILGAL

>member
-140 SAKTLNELYP
+140 SAQTLKDLYP

-171 KSREAAAQGAAVYT
+171 KNREAAAQGAAVYT

-209 GTAYK
+209 GTAYE

-239 EKAIPDLMNAQK
+239 EKAIPGLMNVQK

-285 EILSPIAPLAQPILA
+285 EIIAPIAPLAQPILA

-312 GAASAAGAVGATGVV
+312 GAASAAGAVGATGAV

-337 LTGLIAL
+337 LAGLIAL

-365 RTQKDK
+365 RTKKDK

-434 RAAVG
+434 RNTVR

-444 YGAKQFAKVAAPEI
+444 YGAKQLVKVAAPEI

-467 ADMDTRL
+467 ADIDTNL
-474 FGKETVPVREM
+474 FGKETVPIREM
-485 MGNAL
+485 TGNAL

-497 PSVVGMS
+497 PSVIGMS
-504 IGGAALAGTGAHRAM
+504 IGGAALAGAGAHRAM
-519 KRIAGLSE
+519 KRITGLSE

-544 QKLMDLRSESSLYQK
+544 QKLMDLRSESSLYKK

-576 SGTLYIDASA
+576 SGTLYIDVSA

-678 AAAAEKILN
+678 AAATEKILN

-741 YMEQRKTQ
+741 YMERRKTQ
-749 DANFSN
+749 DANTSN

-785 YGAYGRAPNQREL
+785 YGTYGRAPNQREL

-810 DKGDEESKVAI
+810 DKGDEESKAAI

-858 TYEEAYKPLLEEIK
+858 TYEEAYKPLLAQIQ

-887 LVLAKIAENFHNNY
+887 LVLAKLAENFHKNY

-908 MIAAGEVSPETT
+908 MIAAGEVSPETA

-930 ELQLVKEKYW
+930 ELQLVKEKYQD
-940 NTEEWMKAPDG
+940 TEEWMKATDG

-960 WLITHSET
+960 WLIAHSDT

-1000 KLEKAARD
+1000 KLEKVARD
-1008 NGINIAADADSI
+1008 SGINIAADADSI

-1109 AYRYYATRVVV
+1109 TYRYYATRVVV

-1188 TTDKIGGNGEVLASV
+1188 TTDKIGGNGEVLPSV

-1209 SSTYHQMAGEHAR
+1209 SSTYHQMTGEYAHDV
-1222 NAPLDKLEVAKKME
+1222 LSGKSTKKDM
-1236 EEEASPEEIWDTT
+1236 S
-1249 GWMRGPEGEW
+1249 
-1259 RFEIPDNLDQID
+1259 
-1271 LSFAKDQDRISLWQ
+1271 
-1285 IYSNPQL
+1285 
-1292 YEAYPA
+1292 
-1298 LANVKVYAEDTGKA
+1298 
-1312 YSGADGFTDED
+1312 
-1323 GIHLSKEFIE
+1323 
-1333 KNPKEAK
+1333 
-1340 SALIHELQHVIQM
+1340 
-1353 TVEDRFSKGGN
+1353 
-1364 PKIAEESMEMTLW
+1364 
-1377 KLEVRLEELKLKE
+1377 
-1390 PERSYIEAMQ
+1390 
-1400 ENDKQAAEAMNN
+1400 
-1412 GDFAKFISLS
+1412 
-1422 KKKKEIRKNGPENK
+1422 
-1436 EEIDNILRNIETL
+1436 
-1449 KNATKETEHGDPH
+1449 
-1462 GYKKYRRLGGEAEA
+1462 
-1476 FMTSER
+1476 
-1482 AEGKQAGMPNYDTGY
+1482 
-1497 GYPVANFAGETFR
+1497 
-1510 FSLAQREKSAAEQQ
+1510 EQQ

-1605 STYSGKNGEV
+1605 STYSGKNGEA
-1615 RKVIVLELKDKNGA
+1615 RKVIVLELKDENGA
-1629 TIVIPMELER
+1629 TIVVPMELEHMSDGY
-1639 KKGNYEVN
+1639 KVN
-1647 QITSAYGKTDK
+1647 RMTSTYGKTDR
-1658 KTRRTSFV
+1658 KTGEPSYE
-1666 WFQKQLQEGKL
+1666 WFKKQLEAGNL
-1677 EYANRKKATDWISSE
+1677 EYVNRKKATDWISTE
-1692 QPHWLI
+1692 QPDWLI
-1698 PEEKVDNLLSAPNVA
+1698 PKEKVDNLLSAPNVA
-1713 NEENLVKLKSEN
+1713 NEEDLVKLKSEN

-1769 PYTGFGD
+1769 SYTGFGD

-1818 VEKAIEPLQE
+1818 VEKAIEPLQK
-1828 ELPREV
+1828 ELPREA

-1878 KEPKLKWRKKGLNKE
+1878 KEPKLKWRKKGLSKE
-1893 LIDHPK
+1893 LIDHPE
-1899 ILKACQGLEKK
+1899 ILQACQGLEKK
-1910 YGKQGLKELLYE
+1910 YGEQGLKELLYE
-1922 GPSAMLEESTDLKEA
+1922 GPFAMLEESTDLKKA

-1959 VHKRQ
+1959 AHERQ

-1988 FEEESF
+1988 FEGESF
-1994 KQQLDKRI
+1994 EQQLDKRI

-2076 READRNMDGSTNIE
+2076 READRKMDESTNIE
-2090 TSLDKSEQYTKVKDE
+2090 TSLDKSEQYTKVKNE
-2105 IIDFTGRMAEAYKW
+2105 IMDFTDRMAEAYKW
-2119 EDSWESRSDASQVLM
+2119 EDHWESCSDASQVLM

-2169 NLPAKYF
+2169 DLPAKYF

-2252 TNVIELF
+2252 ANVIELF

-2267 VHEGAH
+2267 IHEGAH

-2285 SEENVATYFNGD
+2285 SEENAATYFNGD

-2303 ALKSMQGDLSTIRS
+2303 ALKSMRGDLSAIRS

-2392 IYKTA
+2392 IYKTT
-2397 KSLGNVELTP
+2397 KNLGNVNLTP

-2420 SEINAWAAQR
+2420 DEINAWAAQR

-2474 EAIENFRAS
+2474 EAIENFKAS

-2496 LGEENEIYQIETI
+2496 LGENEIYQIETI
-2509 YNSGTFP
+2509 YNSDTFP
-2516 TRKDRDEFLQMA
+2516 TKKDRDEFLQMA
-2528 GFTEKDLKEKLRVAG
+2528 GLTEKDLKEKLRAAG

-2568 EAIRSMAEEILR
+2568 EAIRGMAEEILR

-2637 ETTEIDKQT
+2637 ETTEVDKQT

-2679 AKGENKSRKE
+2679 AKGENQSRKE

-2898 PFNWR
+2898 PFNWH

-2914 MDDDRYVAEDIIPGW
+2914 MDDDRYMAEDIIPGW

-2934 EGSTAL
+2934 DGSSPM

-2977 DEASQKIHDEILG
+2977 DDAAQKIHDEIID

-3004 TATNLDRLGTKIHS
+3004 TATSLDRLGTKIHS
-3018 LIKDITLSEILIER
+3018 LIKDITLPEILIER
-3032 MGKSAAEYFYK
+3032 LGKSAAEYFYK

-3079 SKKLYTIGLD
+3079 SKKLYAVGQD

-3115 ARLIETLWLSD
+3115 ERLIETLWLSD

-3145 KDWDFVESVWEHLNS
+3145 KDWDFVESVWGHLNS

-3204 LSSAKTSNFSTT
+3204 LSSTKTSNFSTT

-3239 AGTSGGQKLRLDL
+3239 AGASGGQKLRLDL

-3352 DRMGAM
+3352 ERMGAA

-3378 FIQNKSTMMRDRGAT
+3378 FIQTKSTMMRDRGAT

-3446 WLYTYKNAMAVME
+3446 WLFTYKRAMAAME
-3459 VDGKLTREEMD
+3459 IEGKLNRDEMD

-3489 TKDQTSFTRKN
+3489 TKDQTSFIRKN

-3534 PLLEATWYWWILGAL
+3534 PLLAATWYWWILGAL
-3549 VETTLREIGDD
+3549 VETALREIGDD

-3582 GVPLAR
+3582 GVPLVR

-3617 HMENFLKAA
+3617 HMENFLKAT

>member
-73 LVKST
+73 LVRST

-111 IASDPDMYK
+111 IASDSDMYK

-171 KSREAAAQGAAVYT
+171 KNREAAAQGAAVYT

-194 SNVIGYLYDTGTHFA
+194 SNVIGYLYDTGAHFA
-209 GTAYK
+209 GTAYE

-239 EKAIPDLMNAQK
+239 EKAIPGLMNAQK

-285 EILSPIAPLAQPILA
+285 EILAPIAPLAQPILA

-312 GAASAAGAVGATGVV
+312 GAASAAGAVGATGAV

-365 RTQKDK
+365 RTKKDK

-388 VGRINAAIETGA
+388 VGVINAAIETGA

-444 YGAKQFAKVAAPEI
+444 YGAKQFVKVAAPEI

-467 ADMDTRL
+467 ADIDTRL

-504 IGGAALAGTGAHRAM
+504 IGGAALAGAGAHRAM

-544 QKLMDLRSESSLYQK
+544 QKLMDLRSESSLYKK

-593 HDALNK
+593 HNALNK

-678 AAAAEKILN
+678 AAATEKILN

-702 TAREI
+702 TTREV

-741 YMEQRKTQ
+741 YMERRKTQ
-749 DANFSN
+749 DANTSN

-810 DKGDEESKVAI
+810 DKGDEESKAAI

-887 LVLAKIAENFHNNY
+887 LVLAKLAENFHKNY

-908 MIAAGEVSPETT
+908 MVKAGEVLGVQTGTYGMAAFDVSRSGISSVSQFMDRIKAGKTAGEKPNKIRYTGKFGVSYSAEQVSHATT
-920 HQLNQSAIEN
+920 LHRGHVLTKEQMDDIENHLDVLHNPALSSRGDALNGRYHGKSVLCRIDGGLGSYYVVLEVSNDNGVVWFKTGMAGGKESIDKIIAEHSAGSLSYKDAGTTSQNNSAITIDSLPN
-930 ELQLVKEKYW
+930 AL
-940 NTEEWMKAPDG
+940 
-951 TPTKLTERQ
+951 
-960 WLITHSET
+960 
-968 FREWFG
+968 
-974 DWETVEKVTKLYY
+974 
-987 GNPIVM
+987 
-993 TEGGLKE
+993 
-1000 KLEKAARD
+1000 
-1008 NGINIAADADSI
+1008 GI
-1020 RKEIKTIF
+1020 
-1028 KSLYPGKE
+1028 
-1036 LSKGYR
+1036 
-1042 EPGRVKNLDGELI
+1042 
-1055 SITVSSAKELRHHST
+1055 
-1070 NPRTLFLA
+1070 
-1078 VNLDSVIENATFLY
+1078 
-1092 EEVKDE
+1092 
-1098 SRVKKSNQTTL
+1098 VKKD
-1109 AYRYYATRVVV
+1109 A
-1120 NGEECIARIIVRK
+1120 
-1133 DKNGNLYFYDGD
+1133 
-1145 ITSNE
+1145 
-1150 QIKKDLP
+1150 
-1157 KYLYPD
+1157 
-1163 TKTGQN
+1163 
-1169 LGKSLFT
+1169 
-1176 HSIQEWLAKVKE
+1176 
-1188 TTDKIGGNGEVLASV
+1188 
-1203 VNDFEE
+1203 
-1209 SSTYHQMAGEHAR
+1209 YHQMAGEYAH
-1222 NAPLDKLEVAKKME
+1222 NVLSGKSTKKDM
-1236 EEEASPEEIWDTT
+1236 
-1249 GWMRGPEGEW
+1249 
-1259 RFEIPDNLDQID
+1259 
-1271 LSFAKDQDRISLWQ
+1271 
-1285 IYSNPQL
+1285 
-1292 YEAYPA
+1292 
-1298 LANVKVYAEDTGKA
+1298 AE
-1312 YSGADGFTDED
+1312 
-1323 GIHLSKEFIE
+1323 
-1333 KNPKEAK
+1333 
-1340 SALIHELQHVIQM
+1340 
-1353 TVEDRFSKGGN
+1353 R
-1364 PKIAEESMEMTLW
+1364 
-1377 KLEVRLEELKLKE
+1377 
-1390 PERSYIEAMQ
+1390 
-1400 ENDKQAAEAMNN
+1400 
-1412 GDFAKFISLS
+1412 
-1422 KKKKEIRKNGPENK
+1422 
-1436 EEIDNILRNIETL
+1436 
-1449 KNATKETEHGDPH
+1449 
-1462 GYKKYRRLGGEAEA
+1462 
-1476 FMTSER
+1476 
-1482 AEGKQAGMPNYDTGY
+1482 
-1497 GYPVANFAGETFR
+1497 
-1510 FSLAQREKSAAEQQ
+1510 Q

-1605 STYSGKNGEV
+1605 STYSGKNGEA
-1615 RKVIVLELKDKNGA
+1615 RKVIVLELKEENGA
-1629 TIVIPMELER
+1629 TIVVPMELER
-1639 KKGNYEVN
+1639 MSDGYKVN
-1647 QITSAYGKTDK
+1647 RMTSTYGKTDR
-1658 KTRRTSFV
+1658 KTGEPSYE
-1666 WFQKQLQEGKL
+1666 WFKKQLEAGNL
-1677 EYANRKKATDWISSE
+1677 EYANRKKATDWISTE
-1692 QPHWLI
+1692 QPDWLI
-1698 PEEKVDNLLSAPNVA
+1698 PKEKVDNLLSAPNVA
-1713 NEENLVKLKSEN
+1713 NEEDLVKLKSEN

-1734 KDLVAMHNI
+1734 KNLVVYHNVSTGK
-1743 DLGNLAAAIKLGG
+1743 LREAIKLGG
-1756 LPVPSIAVTKKQT
+1756 LPMPSLAITKRDI
-1769 PYTGFGD
+1769 PFGD
-1776 ATLIMKKD
+1776 FGEITLIGDKD
-1784 TVDPSKTPVFSRD
+1784 MIDPRKSRSNEVFSRD
-1797 AWTGVFPK
+1797 AYTVRKPVVNYEVPAKIDSDAFHKKYEETRKFLNKNSIDVREINFSFYDGEESLAAMENNIAITYYYVKNVLKKDIPIKERTVTPPVRGERLFKEYPK
-1805 VIRLANMKRLTSF
+1805 LIHALQSSKVKKGDFSEVDQAARPYFDEMRQDIAMGKGLVGRSKRVLANWTTNGH
-1818 VEKAIEPLQE
+1818 INE
-1828 ELPREV
+1828 EGV
-1834 ADYGDIYNSYILR
+1834 
-1847 NANNKNGDVQKM
+1847 
-1859 LEDSLNSAGYKYYF
+1859 
-1873 LKTIN
+1873 
-1878 KEPKLKWRKKGLNKE
+1878 
-1893 LIDHPK
+1893 
-1899 ILKACQGLEKK
+1899 
-1910 YGKQGLKELLYE
+1910 KELLLRLSAYEEDKKKKAYKEVDRDAFVKDLRKTIEEAGMERFTAFVRSEFDSLYKDRYLWDNGKKYAFNIDNIVKLMKKYRGTNNE
-1922 GPSAMLEESTDLKEA
+1922 GPGGINYGFNSLLAFLSKKFTSIRDIKNHESLLAPNKKELARYKKAEDMYNRLMDEAAELRGSYGMDLDMDLAELMKDTRDGKKDLHGFPEDKKFLQHIKDFLKEA
-1937 NDLIVNEL
+1937 
-1945 SKKPEGNESPFLKR
+1945 
-1959 VHKRQ
+1959 
-1964 QARLVNGETL
+1964 
-1974 HSLLSDYLERDKKV
+1974 DKV
-1988 FEEESF
+1988 TT
-1994 KQQLDKRI
+1994 D
-2002 KANQNTFNAWKE
+2002 
-2014 SFRDEM
+2014 
-2020 LGESVIRD
+2020 
-2028 SGKPADLENIVD
+2028 
-2040 AMLGNLKN
+2040 
-2048 AQKGFAGFGIGN
+2048 
-2060 IIASSAKKIES
+2060 
-2071 FGEMH
+2071 
-2076 READRNMDGSTNIE
+2076 
-2090 TSLDKSEQYTKVKDE
+2090 
-2105 IIDFTGRMAEAYKW
+2105 
-2119 EDSWESRSDASQVLM
+2119 
-2134 SMMSGKTFKASARKF
+2134 
-2149 GFTYSAALEKQA
+2149 
-2161 KEIIKEVK
+2161 
-2169 NLPAKYF
+2169 YF
-2176 EAKPQRAVRF
+2176 EAKPARKVTFDEFSGAVI
-2186 SEVAAA
+2186 
-2192 VMPKN
+2192 PKGTPEETVN
-2197 ASKEIKDYLRA
+2197 FLES
-2208 QGVTIRLYDP
+2208 QGIVVREYDQDV
-2218 RIEGDRERVTNSAQ
+2218 EGDREAKAKELGQKLNV
-2232 DRVKQYFQE
+2232 YFQ
-2241 GSNYQG
+2241 NKYQG

-2252 TNVIELF
+2252 ANVIELF

-2267 VHEGAH
+2267 IHEGAH

-2339 KYAEDIRAGK
+2339 EYAEDIRAGK

-2397 KSLGNVELTP
+2397 KNLGNVELTP

-2474 EAIENFRAS
+2474 EAIENFKAS

-2509 YNSGTFP
+2509 YNSDTFP
-2516 TRKDRDEFLQMA
+2516 TKKDRDEFLQMA
-2528 GFTEKDLKEKLRVAG
+2528 GLTEKDLKEKLRAAG

-2568 EAIRSMAEEILR
+2568 EAIRGMAEEILR

-2637 ETTEIDKQT
+2637 ETTEVDKQT

-2701 EAELEKERAQRAK
+2701 EAELEKERNARAK
-2714 ADSTTKDAELTAADL
+2714 ADNTTKDAELTAADL
-2729 AVQLQTMV
+2729 AVQLQAMV
-2737 DGLKESRDAM
+2737 DGLKESRNAM

-2788 KAAAGNDWEGAA
+2788 KAAAANDWEGAA

-2833 VTTPLLNENGMERY
+2833 VTTALLNENGMERY

-2861 PVMMKDDARY
+2861 PVLMKDDARY

-2898 PFNWR
+2898 PFSWR
-2903 WLAVEMNPMQA
+2903 WLAIEMNPMQA
-2914 MDDDRYVAEDIIPGW
+2914 MDDDRYMAEDIIPGW

-2934 EGSTAL
+2934 EGSTSL

-2977 DEASQKIHDEILG
+2977 DDAAQKIHDEILG

-3004 TATNLDRLGTKIHS
+3004 TATSLDRLGTKIHS
-3018 LIKDITLSEILIER
+3018 LIKDITLPEILIER
-3032 MGKSAAEYFYK
+3032 LGKSATEYFYK

-3204 LSSAKTSNFSTT
+3204 LSSTKTSNFSTT

-3284 VAAIENTAG
+3284 VTAIENTAG

-3364 GDFYFHGNIVEQRR
+3364 GDFYFHGNIIEQRR
-3378 FIQNKSTMMRDRGAT
+3378 FIQTKSTMMRDRGAT

-3446 WLYTYKNAMAVME
+3446 WLFTYRHAMAAME
-3459 VDGKLTREEMD
+3459 IEGKFNRDEMD

-3489 TKDQTSFTRKN
+3489 TKDQTSFIRKN

-3525 ILYDKGDVK
+3525 TLYDKGDVK
-3534 PLLEATWYWWILGAL
+3534 PLLAVTWYWWILGAL

-3677 KSLWDKTLKEKKK
+3677 KSLWDKTLK

>member
-171 KSREAAAQGAAVYT
+171 KNREAAAQGAAVYT

-209 GTAYK
+209 GTAYE

-239 EKAIPDLMNAQK
+239 EKAIPGLMNAQK

-285 EILSPIAPLAQPILA
+285 EIIAPIAPLAQPILA

-312 GAASAAGAVGATGVV
+312 GAASAASAVGATGAV

-337 LTGLIAL
+337 LAGLIAL

-365 RTQKDK
+365 RTKKDK

-467 ADMDTRL
+467 ADMDTSL

-519 KRIAGLSE
+519 KRITGLSE

-544 QKLMDLRSESSLYQK
+544 QKLMDLRSESSLYKK
-559 APETYRKTLQN
+559 ASETYRKTLQN

-678 AAAAEKILN
+678 AAATEKILN

-733 TGVKELQD
+733 TGVEALQD
-741 YMEQRKTQ
+741 YMERRKTQ

-810 DKGDEESKVAI
+810 DKGDEESKAAI

-887 LVLAKIAENFHNNY
+887 LVLAKIAENFHKNY

-908 MIAAGEVSPETT
+908 MVKAGEVVGIREGAYGMAAFDVSRSGISSVSQFMDRIKAGKAAGEKPNKIRYTGKFGVSYSEEQVSHATILHRGHVLTKEQMDDIENHLDVLHNPALSSRGDALSGRYHGKSVLCRIDGDLGSYYVVLEVSNDNGVVWFKTGMAGGKESIDKIIAEHSAGSLSYKDAGTT
-920 HQLNQSAIEN
+920 SRNNSAITIDSLPN
-930 ELQLVKEKYW
+930 AL
-940 NTEEWMKAPDG
+940 
-951 TPTKLTERQ
+951 
-960 WLITHSET
+960 
-968 FREWFG
+968 
-974 DWETVEKVTKLYY
+974 
-987 GNPIVM
+987 
-993 TEGGLKE
+993 
-1000 KLEKAARD
+1000 
-1008 NGINIAADADSI
+1008 GI
-1020 RKEIKTIF
+1020 
-1028 KSLYPGKE
+1028 
-1036 LSKGYR
+1036 
-1042 EPGRVKNLDGELI
+1042 
-1055 SITVSSAKELRHHST
+1055 
-1070 NPRTLFLA
+1070 
-1078 VNLDSVIENATFLY
+1078 
-1092 EEVKDE
+1092 
-1098 SRVKKSNQTTL
+1098 VKKD
-1109 AYRYYATRVVV
+1109 A
-1120 NGEECIARIIVRK
+1120 
-1133 DKNGNLYFYDGD
+1133 
-1145 ITSNE
+1145 
-1150 QIKKDLP
+1150 
-1157 KYLYPD
+1157 
-1163 TKTGQN
+1163 
-1169 LGKSLFT
+1169 
-1176 HSIQEWLAKVKE
+1176 
-1188 TTDKIGGNGEVLASV
+1188 
-1203 VNDFEE
+1203 
-1209 SSTYHQMAGEHAR
+1209 YHQMAGEYAH
-1222 NAPLDKLEVAKKME
+1222 NVLSGKSTKKDM
-1236 EEEASPEEIWDTT
+1236 
-1249 GWMRGPEGEW
+1249 
-1259 RFEIPDNLDQID
+1259 
-1271 LSFAKDQDRISLWQ
+1271 
-1285 IYSNPQL
+1285 
-1292 YEAYPA
+1292 
-1298 LANVKVYAEDTGKA
+1298 AE
-1312 YSGADGFTDED
+1312 
-1323 GIHLSKEFIE
+1323 
-1333 KNPKEAK
+1333 
-1340 SALIHELQHVIQM
+1340 
-1353 TVEDRFSKGGN
+1353 R
-1364 PKIAEESMEMTLW
+1364 
-1377 KLEVRLEELKLKE
+1377 
-1390 PERSYIEAMQ
+1390 
-1400 ENDKQAAEAMNN
+1400 
-1412 GDFAKFISLS
+1412 
-1422 KKKKEIRKNGPENK
+1422 
-1436 EEIDNILRNIETL
+1436 
-1449 KNATKETEHGDPH
+1449 
-1462 GYKKYRRLGGEAEA
+1462 
-1476 FMTSER
+1476 
-1482 AEGKQAGMPNYDTGY
+1482 
-1497 GYPVANFAGETFR
+1497 
-1510 FSLAQREKSAAEQQ
+1510 Q

-1535 VDRFMAGK
+1535 VDRFIAGK
-1543 ISTDTI
+1543 EKSSMVR
-1549 QVMRTPL
+1549 VMTTPL
-1556 VMRLVGAEVL
+1556 VLKLTGAEVL
-1566 PVEISVSDLKKVL
+1566 PVEIAKTDLEKIL
-1579 VDKHT
+1579 NGKHAG
-1584 DITPDIMKQIPRA
+1584 DMTPEIMKQLPRA
-1597 LTDPMMIF
+1597 LTNPIMIF
-1605 STYSGKNGEV
+1605 KSYTGPNGEERRV
-1615 RKVIVLELKDKNGA
+1615 VVVDLKDNNGA
-1629 TIVIPMELER
+1629 TIVVPFELKATNTER
-1639 KKGNYEVN
+1639 RYIVN
-1647 QITSAYGKTDK
+1647 RIASVYGKTGK
-1658 KTRRTSFV
+1658 RSRAPSYE
-1666 WFQKQLQEGKL
+1666 WFGRQLENGNL
-1677 EYANRKKATDWISSE
+1677 LYANRKKAINEILQRSPNW
-1692 QPHWLI
+1692 PI

-1713 NEENLVKLKSEN
+1713 NEEDLVKLKSEN

-1734 KDLVAMHNI
+1734 KDLVVYHNVSAGK
-1743 DLGNLAAAIKLGG
+1743 LREAIKLGG
-1756 LPVPSIAVTKKQT
+1756 LPMPSLAITKRDI
-1769 PYTGFGD
+1769 PFGD
-1776 ATLIMKKD
+1776 FGEITLIGDKNMI
-1784 TVDPSKTPVFSRD
+1784 DPRKSRSNEVFSRD
-1797 AWTGVFPK
+1797 AYTVRKPVVNYEVPAKIDSDAFHKKYEETRKFLKKNSIDVGVINFSFYDGEES
-1805 VIRLANMKRLTSF
+1805 LAAMENNI
-1818 VEKAIEPLQE
+1818 AI
-1828 ELPREV
+1828 
-1834 ADYGDIYNSYILR
+1834 
-1847 NANNKNGDVQKM
+1847 
-1859 LEDSLNSAGYKYYF
+1859 KYYYVKNV
-1873 LKTIN
+1873 LKKDIPI
-1878 KEPKLKWRKKGLNKE
+1878 KERTVTPPVRGERLFKEYPELIHALKSSKVKEGDFSEVDQAARPYFDEMRQDIAMGKGLVGRSKRVLAKWTTNGHINE
-1893 LIDHPK
+1893 E
-1899 ILKACQGLEKK
+1899 GV
-1910 YGKQGLKELLYE
+1910 KELLLRLSAYEEDKKKKPYKEVDRQDFVKDLRKTIEEAGIERFTAFVRSEFDSLYKDRYLWDNGKKYAFNIDNIVKLMKKYRGTNNE
-1922 GPSAMLEESTDLKEA
+1922 GPGGINYGFNSLLAFLSKKFTSIRDIKNHESLLAPNKKELARYKKAEDMYNRLIDEAAELRGSYGMDLDMDLAGLMKDTRDGKKDLHGFPEDKKFLQHIKDFLKEA
-1937 NDLIVNEL
+1937 
-1945 SKKPEGNESPFLKR
+1945 
-1959 VHKRQ
+1959 
-1964 QARLVNGETL
+1964 
-1974 HSLLSDYLERDKKV
+1974 DKV
-1988 FEEESF
+1988 TT
-1994 KQQLDKRI
+1994 D
-2002 KANQNTFNAWKE
+2002 
-2014 SFRDEM
+2014 
-2020 LGESVIRD
+2020 
-2028 SGKPADLENIVD
+2028 
-2040 AMLGNLKN
+2040 
-2048 AQKGFAGFGIGN
+2048 
-2060 IIASSAKKIES
+2060 
-2071 FGEMH
+2071 
-2076 READRNMDGSTNIE
+2076 
-2090 TSLDKSEQYTKVKDE
+2090 
-2105 IIDFTGRMAEAYKW
+2105 
-2119 EDSWESRSDASQVLM
+2119 
-2134 SMMSGKTFKASARKF
+2134 
-2149 GFTYSAALEKQA
+2149 
-2161 KEIIKEVK
+2161 
-2169 NLPAKYF
+2169 YF
-2176 EAKPQRAVRF
+2176 EAKPARKVTFDEFSGAVI
-2186 SEVAAA
+2186 
-2192 VMPKN
+2192 PKGTPEETVN
-2197 ASKEIKDYLRA
+2197 FLES
-2208 QGVTIRLYDP
+2208 QGIVVREYDQDV
-2218 RIEGDRERVTNSAQ
+2218 EGDREAKAKELGQKLNV
-2232 DRVKQYFQE
+2232 YFQ
-2241 GSNYQG
+2241 NKYQG

-2252 TNVIELF
+2252 ANVIELF

-2267 VHEGAH
+2267 IHEGAH

-2339 KYAEDIRAGK
+2339 KYAENIRAGK

-2381 VFRRFKKWLTD
+2381 IFRRFKKWLTD
-2392 IYKTA
+2392 IYKTT
-2397 KSLGNVELTP
+2397 KNLGNVELTP

-2420 SEINAWAAQR
+2420 AEINAWAAQR

-2474 EAIENFRAS
+2474 EAIENFKAS
-2483 ISSEEERTSFIES
+2483 ISSEEERTSFIGA

-2509 YNSGTFP
+2509 YNSDTFP
-2516 TRKDRDEFLQMA
+2516 TKKDRDEFLQMA
-2528 GFTEKDLKEKLRVAG
+2528 GFTEKDLKEKLRAAG

-2568 EAIRSMAEEILR
+2568 ESIRGMAEEILR

-2654 KIAKLEKQK
+2654 KITKLEKQK

-2701 EAELEKERAQRAK
+2701 EAELEKERAQREK

-2737 DGLKESRDAM
+2737 DGLKESRNAM
-2747 RFDMREIKEDARN
+2747 RFDMREIKQDARN

-2914 MDDDRYVAEDIIPGW
+2914 MDDDRYMAEDIIPGW

-2934 EGSTAL
+2934 DGSSPL

-2945 TMDQFRE
+2945 TMNQFRE

-3004 TATNLDRLGTKIHS
+3004 TATSLDRLGTKIHS
-3018 LIKDITLSEILIER
+3018 LIKDITLPEILIER
-3032 MGKSAAEYFYK
+3032 LGKSAAEYFYK

-3145 KDWDFVESVWEHLNS
+3145 KDWDFVEKVWDHLNS

-3204 LSSAKTSNFSTT
+3204 LSSTKTSNFSTT

-3239 AGTSGGQKLRLDL
+3239 AGASGGQKLRLDL

-3352 DRMGAM
+3352 ERMGAA

-3378 FIQNKSTMMRDRGAT
+3378 FIQTKSTMMRDRGAT

-3409 ESELRSKI
+3409 ESEFRSKI

-3446 WLYTYKNAMAVME
+3446 WLFTYKRAMAAME
-3459 VDGKLTREEMD
+3459 IEGKLNRDEMD

-3525 ILYDKGDVK
+3525 TLYDKGDVK
-3534 PLLEATWYWWILGAL
+3534 PLLAATWYWWLLGAL

-3659 FMRMAC
+3659 FMRMVS

>member
-19 TPIQVRPTPEFGGI
+19 TPIQVRQTPEFGGI

-46 ESVKDGEI
+46 ESVKEGEI

-171 KSREAAAQGAAVYT
+171 KNREAAAQGAAVYT

-209 GTAYK
+209 GTAYE

-251 AYNAEIGDS
+251 AYNAEIGNS

-285 EILSPIAPLAQPILA
+285 EIIAPIAPLAQPILA

-312 GAASAAGAVGATGVV
+312 GAASAAGAVGATGAV

-365 RTQKDK
+365 RTKKDK

-444 YGAKQFAKVAAPEI
+444 YGAKQFVKVAAPEI

-467 ADMDTRL
+467 ADIDTNL

-504 IGGAALAGTGAHRAM
+504 IGGAALAGAGAHRSM

-544 QKLMDLRSESSLYQK
+544 QKLMDLRSESSLYKK

-576 SGTLYIDASA
+576 SGTLYIDVSA

-610 LDDAI
+610 LDNAI

-678 AAAAEKILN
+678 AAASEKILN
-687 DHFSDDTDIGREDRD
+687 DHFSEDTDIGREDRD

-741 YMEQRKTQ
+741 YMERRKTQ

-775 SKNPDWYQDF
+775 SKYPDWYQDF

-810 DKGDEESKVAI
+810 DKGDDESKVAI

-858 TYEEAYKPLLEEIK
+858 TYEEAYKPLLAQIQT
-872 AAGNGAVT
+872 AGNGAVT
-880 KAARDSA
+880 KAAKDSA
-887 LVLAKIAENFHNNY
+887 LVLAKLAENFHKNY

-908 MIAAGEVSPETT
+908 MIAAGEVSPETA

-940 NTEEWMKAPDG
+940 NTDEWMKAPDG
-951 TPTKLTERQ
+951 TPTKLTEHQ
-960 WLITHSET
+960 WLIAHSEP
-968 FREWFG
+968 FKKWFG
-974 DWETVEKVTKLYY
+974 DWDTVEKINGLINGVYVELAEKEMQHFQKMDFKAAKEEAKDVFRKLFSTVKNNTGYPEPAAVKRKD
-987 GNPIVM
+987 GEEIVVPM
-993 TEGGLKE
+993 SALKE
-1000 KLEKAARD
+1000 IRRHSADRRVLVAVSRLPDIIRD
-1008 NGINIAADADSI
+1008 S
-1020 RKEIKTIF
+1020 
-1028 KSLYPGKE
+1028 
-1036 LSKGYR
+1036 
-1042 EPGRVKNLDGELI
+1042 
-1055 SITVSSAKELRHHST
+1055 
-1070 NPRTLFLA
+1070 
-1078 VNLDSVIENATFLY
+1078 TFLF
-1092 EEVKDE
+1092 ESEKDLT
-1098 SRVKKSNQTTL
+1098 RNKRLNQTTTG
-1109 AYRYYATRVVV
+1109 YRYYGIKVGNKPGQYIRIVVRTDE
-1120 NGEECIARIIVRK
+1120 NGKHYLYDMDFNGA
-1133 DKNGNLYFYDGD
+1133 DKNKKSPHQTMLLDPK
-1145 ITSNE
+1145 NE
-1150 QIKKDLP
+1150 SQSD
-1157 KYLYPD
+1157 
-1163 TKTGQN
+1163 
-1169 LGKSLFT
+1169 KSFFT

-1209 SSTYHQMAGEHAR
+1209 SSTYHQMAGEYAH
-1222 NAPLDKLEVAKKME
+1222 NVLSGKSTKKDM
-1236 EEEASPEEIWDTT
+1236 
-1249 GWMRGPEGEW
+1249 
-1259 RFEIPDNLDQID
+1259 
-1271 LSFAKDQDRISLWQ
+1271 
-1285 IYSNPQL
+1285 
-1292 YEAYPA
+1292 
-1298 LANVKVYAEDTGKA
+1298 AE
-1312 YSGADGFTDED
+1312 
-1323 GIHLSKEFIE
+1323 
-1333 KNPKEAK
+1333 
-1340 SALIHELQHVIQM
+1340 
-1353 TVEDRFSKGGN
+1353 R
-1364 PKIAEESMEMTLW
+1364 
-1377 KLEVRLEELKLKE
+1377 
-1390 PERSYIEAMQ
+1390 
-1400 ENDKQAAEAMNN
+1400 
-1412 GDFAKFISLS
+1412 
-1422 KKKKEIRKNGPENK
+1422 
-1436 EEIDNILRNIETL
+1436 
-1449 KNATKETEHGDPH
+1449 
-1462 GYKKYRRLGGEAEA
+1462 
-1476 FMTSER
+1476 
-1482 AEGKQAGMPNYDTGY
+1482 
-1497 GYPVANFAGETFR
+1497 
-1510 FSLAQREKSAAEQQ
+1510 Q

-1713 NEENLVKLKSEN
+1713 NEEDLVKLKSEN

-1805 VIRLANMKRLTSF
+1805 VIRLANMKRLMSF

-1828 ELPREV
+1828 ELPREA
-1834 ADYGDIYNSYILR
+1834 ADYGDMYASYILR

-1893 LIDHPK
+1893 LMDHPK

-1945 SKKPEGNESPFLKR
+1945 SKKTEVNESPFLKR
-1959 VHKRQ
+1959 VHQRQ

-2048 AQKGFAGFGIGN
+2048 AQKTFAGFGIGN

-2161 KEIIKEVK
+2161 KEIIKVVK
-2169 NLPAKYF
+2169 DLPAKYF

-2192 VMPKN
+2192 VMPQN
-2197 ASKEIKDYLRA
+2197 ASKEIKNYLRA

-2241 GSNYQG
+2241 GSKYQG

-2252 TNVIELF
+2252 ANVIELF

-2267 VHEGAH
+2267 IHEGAH

-2303 ALKSMQGDLSTIRS
+2303 ALKSMQGDLSVIRS

-2397 KSLGNVELTP
+2397 KNLGNVELTP

-2462 KAMSYYLHMVRE
+2462 KAMSYYLHMMRE
-2474 EAIENFRAS
+2474 EAIENFKAS

-2509 YNSGTFP
+2509 YNSDTFP
-2516 TRKDRDEFLQMA
+2516 TKKDRGEFLQMA
-2528 GFTEKDLKEKLRVAG
+2528 GLTEKDLKEKLRAAG

-2568 EAIRSMAEEILR
+2568 EAIRGMAEEILR

-2701 EAELEKERAQRAK
+2701 EAELEKERTQRAK

-2861 PVMMKDDARY
+2861 PVLMKDDARY

-2914 MDDDRYVAEDIIPGW
+2914 MDNENYFAEDIIPGW

-2934 EGSTAL
+2934 DGSSPM
-2940 KLKDL
+2940 KMKDL
-2945 TMDQFRE
+2945 TMNQFRE

-2977 DEASQKIHDEILG
+2977 DDAAQKIHDEILG

-3004 TATNLDRLGTKIHS
+3004 TATSLDRMGTKIHS
-3018 LIKDITLSEILIER
+3018 LIKDITLPEILIER
-3032 MGKSAAEYFYK
+3032 LGKSAAEYFYK
-3043 PMDKAAAHLRELKS
+3043 PMDKAATHLRELKS

-3179 VQGEDFTLKSGRV
+3179 VQGEDFTLKSGRI

-3204 LSSAKTSNFSTT
+3204 LSSTKTSNFSTT

-3239 AGTSGGQKLRLDL
+3239 AGASGGQKLRLDL

-3352 DRMGAM
+3352 ERMGAA

-3378 FIQNKSTMMRDRGAT
+3378 FIQTKSTMMRDRGAT

-3409 ESELRSKI
+3409 ESEFRSKI

-3446 WLYTYKNAMAVME
+3446 WLFTYKRAMAAME
-3459 VDGKLTREEMD
+3459 IEGKLNRDEMD

-3489 TKDQTSFTRKN
+3489 TKDQTSFIRKN

-3525 ILYDKGDVK
+3525 VLYDKGDVK
-3534 PLLEATWYWWILGAL
+3534 PLLAATWYWWILGAL
-3549 VETTLREIGDD
+3549 VETALREIGDD

-3572 HVIASGGPIG
+3572 HVAASGGPIG
-3582 GVPLAR
+3582 GVPLVR

-3617 HMENFLKAA
+3617 HMENFLRAT

-3659 FMRMAC
+3659 FMRLTC

>member
-11 HGIKPKDY
+11 HGVKPKDY

-185 MPESKLTDL
+185 MPKSKLTDL
-194 SNVIGYLYDTGTHFA
+194 SNVIGYLYDTGTHFV
-209 GTAYK
+209 GTAYE
-214 AGQALDAQSELM
+214 AGQALDARSELM

-239 EKAIPDLMNAQK
+239 EKAIPGLMNVQK
-251 AYNAEIGDS
+251 SYNAEIGDS

-285 EILSPIAPLAQPILA
+285 EIIAPIAPLAQPILA

-312 GAASAAGAVGATGVV
+312 GAASAASAVGATGAV

-337 LTGLIAL
+337 LAGLIAL

-365 RTQKDK
+365 RAKKDK

-400 WELALKGITKV
+400 WELALKGITRV

-467 ADMDTRL
+467 SDLDTRF
-474 FGKETVPVREM
+474 FGKEKVPVREM

-504 IGGAALAGTGAHRAM
+504 IGGAALAGAGAHRAM

-544 QKLMDLRSESSLYQK
+544 QKLMDLRSESSLYKK

-678 AAAAEKILN
+678 AAATEKILN

-733 TGVKELQD
+733 IGVKELQD
-741 YMEQRKTQ
+741 YMERRKTQ

-766 GKDRVHLRV
+766 GEDRVHLRV
-775 SKNPDWYQDF
+775 SKNPDWYQGF

-810 DKGDEESKVAI
+810 DKGDDESKAAI

-887 LVLAKIAENFHNNY
+887 LILAKLAENFHKNY

-908 MIAAGEVSPETT
+908 MIAAGEVSPETAS
-920 HQLNQSAIEN
+920 QLNQSAIEN

-951 TPTKLTERQ
+951 TLTKLTERQ

-993 TEGGLKE
+993 TEGGFKE

-1078 VNLDSVIENATFLY
+1078 VSLDSVIENATFLY

-1209 SSTYHQMAGEHAR
+1209 SSTYHQMAGEYAH
-1222 NAPLDKLEVAKKME
+1222 NVLSGKSTKKDM
-1236 EEEASPEEIWDTT
+1236 
-1249 GWMRGPEGEW
+1249 
-1259 RFEIPDNLDQID
+1259 
-1271 LSFAKDQDRISLWQ
+1271 
-1285 IYSNPQL
+1285 
-1292 YEAYPA
+1292 
-1298 LANVKVYAEDTGKA
+1298 AE
-1312 YSGADGFTDED
+1312 
-1323 GIHLSKEFIE
+1323 
-1333 KNPKEAK
+1333 
-1340 SALIHELQHVIQM
+1340 
-1353 TVEDRFSKGGN
+1353 R
-1364 PKIAEESMEMTLW
+1364 
-1377 KLEVRLEELKLKE
+1377 
-1390 PERSYIEAMQ
+1390 
-1400 ENDKQAAEAMNN
+1400 
-1412 GDFAKFISLS
+1412 
-1422 KKKKEIRKNGPENK
+1422 
-1436 EEIDNILRNIETL
+1436 
-1449 KNATKETEHGDPH
+1449 
-1462 GYKKYRRLGGEAEA
+1462 
-1476 FMTSER
+1476 
-1482 AEGKQAGMPNYDTGY
+1482 
-1497 GYPVANFAGETFR
+1497 
-1510 FSLAQREKSAAEQQ
+1510 Q

-1579 VDKHT
+1579 VDKHA

-1605 STYSGKNGEV
+1605 STYSGKNGEA
-1615 RKVIVLELKDKNGA
+1615 RKVIVLELKDENGA
-1629 TIVIPMELER
+1629 TIVVPMELEHMSDGY
-1639 KKGNYEVN
+1639 KVN
-1647 QITSAYGKTDK
+1647 RMTSTYGKTDR
-1658 KTRRTSFV
+1658 KTGEPSYE
-1666 WFQKQLQEGKL
+1666 WFKKQLEAGNL
-1677 EYANRKKATDWISSE
+1677 EYVNRKKATDWISTE
-1692 QPHWLI
+1692 QPDWLI
-1698 PEEKVDNLLSAPNVA
+1698 PKEKVDNLLSAPNVA
-1713 NEENLVKLKSEN
+1713 NEEDLVKLKSEN

-1734 KDLVAMHNI
+1734 KDLVVYHNVSTGK
-1743 DLGNLAAAIKLGG
+1743 LREAIKLGG
-1756 LPVPSIAVTKKQT
+1756 LQMPSLAITKRDI
-1769 PYTGFGD
+1769 PFGD
-1776 ATLIMKKD
+1776 FGEITLIGDKGMI
-1784 TVDPSKTPVFSRD
+1784 DPRKSRANEVFSRD
-1797 AWTGVFPK
+1797 AYTVRKPVVNYEVPAKIDSDAFHK
-1805 VIRLANMKRLTSF
+1805 KY
-1818 VEKAIEPLQE
+1818 E
-1828 ELPREV
+1828 ETRKFL
-1834 ADYGDIYNSYILR
+1834 
-1847 NANNKNGDVQKM
+1847 NKNSIDVG
-1859 LEDSLNSAGYKYYF
+1859 EINFSFYDGEESLAAMENNIAIKYYYVKNV
-1873 LKTIN
+1873 LKKDIPI
-1878 KEPKLKWRKKGLNKE
+1878 KERTVTPPVRGERLFKEYPKLIHALKSSKVKKGDFSEVDQAARPYFDEMRQDIAMGK
-1893 LIDHPK
+1893 
-1899 ILKACQGLEKK
+1899 GLVGRSKRVLAKWTTNGHINEE
-1910 YGKQGLKELLYE
+1910 GVKELLLRLSAYEEDEKKKPYKEVDRQDFVKDLRKTIEEAGIERFTAFVRSEFDSLYKDRYLWDNGKKYAFNIDNNVKMMKKYRGTNNE
-1922 GPSAMLEESTDLKEA
+1922 GPGGINYGFNSLLAF
-1937 NDLIVNEL
+1937 L
-1945 SKKPEGNESPFLKR
+1945 SKKFTSIRDIKNHE
-1959 VHKRQ
+1959 
-1964 QARLVNGETL
+1964 
-1974 HSLLSDYLERDKKV
+1974 SLLASNKKELARYKKAEDMYNRLIDEAAELRGSYGMDLDMNLAELMKDTRDGKNDLHGFPEDKK
-1988 FEEESF
+1988 FL
-1994 KQQLDKRI
+1994 QHI
-2002 KANQNTFNAWKE
+2002 KDFLQ
-2014 SFRDEM
+2014 
-2020 LGESVIRD
+2020 
-2028 SGKPADLENIVD
+2028 
-2040 AMLGNLKN
+2040 
-2048 AQKGFAGFGIGN
+2048 
-2060 IIASSAKKIES
+2060 
-2071 FGEMH
+2071 
-2076 READRNMDGSTNIE
+2076 EAD
-2090 TSLDKSEQYTKVKDE
+2090 KVTTD
-2105 IIDFTGRMAEAYKW
+2105 
-2119 EDSWESRSDASQVLM
+2119 
-2134 SMMSGKTFKASARKF
+2134 
-2149 GFTYSAALEKQA
+2149 
-2161 KEIIKEVK
+2161 
-2169 NLPAKYF
+2169 YF
-2176 EAKPQRAVRF
+2176 EAKPARKVTFDEFSGAVIPKGT
-2186 SEVAAA
+2186 SEETV
-2192 VMPKN
+2192 N
-2197 ASKEIKDYLRA
+2197 FLES
-2208 QGVTIRLYDP
+2208 QGIVVREYDQDV
-2218 RIEGDRERVTNSAQ
+2218 EGDREAKAKELGQKLNV
-2232 DRVKQYFQE
+2232 YFQ
-2241 GSNYQG
+2241 NKYQG

-2252 TNVIELF
+2252 ANVIELF

-2267 VHEGAH
+2267 IHEGAH

-2474 EAIENFRAS
+2474 EAIENFKAS

-2509 YNSGTFP
+2509 YNSDTFP
-2516 TRKDRDEFLQMA
+2516 TKKDRDEFLQMA
-2528 GFTEKDLKEKLRVAG
+2528 GLTEKDLKEKLRAAG

-2568 EAIRSMAEEILR
+2568 EAIRGMAEEILR

-2637 ETTEIDKQT
+2637 ETTEVDKQT

-2654 KIAKLEKQK
+2654 KIAKLENQK

-2833 VTTPLLNENGMERY
+2833 VTTSLLNENGMERY

-2861 PVMMKDDARY
+2861 PVLMKDDARY

-2914 MDDDRYVAEDIIPGW
+2914 MDDDRYMAEDIIPGW

-2934 EGSTAL
+2934 DGSSPM

-2977 DEASQKIHDEILG
+2977 DDAAQKIHDEILN

-3004 TATNLDRLGTKIHS
+3004 TATNLDRLGTIIHS
-3018 LIKDITLSEILIER
+3018 LIKDITLPEILIER
-3032 MGKSAAEYFYK
+3032 LGKSAAEYFYK
-3043 PMDKAAAHLRELKS
+3043 PIDKAAAHLRELKS
-3057 AARVTFRKNFAI
+3057 EARVTFRKNFDT
-3069 YSRKEWTAIR
+3069 YSRKEWTTIR
-3079 SKKLYTIGLD
+3079 SKKLYAVGLD

-3115 ARLIETLWLSD
+3115 ERLIETLWLSD
-3126 TLNTDE
+3126 TLEINE
-3132 KTILDMLDKNLTD
+3132 ETILDMLDKNLTD
-3145 KDWDFVESVWEHLNS
+3145 KDWDFVEKVWEHLNS

-3204 LSSAKTSNFSTT
+3204 LSSTKTSNFSTT

-3239 AGTSGGQKLRLDL
+3239 AGASGGQKLRLDL

-3352 DRMGAM
+3352 ERMGAA

-3378 FIQNKSTMMRDRGAT
+3378 FVQTKSTMMRDRGAT

-3409 ESELRSKI
+3409 ESEFRSKI

-3446 WLYTYKNAMAVME
+3446 WLFTYKRAMAAME
-3459 VDGKLTREEMD
+3459 IEGKLNRDEMD

-3489 TKDQTSFTRKN
+3489 TKDQTSFIRKN

-3525 ILYDKGDVK
+3525 TLYDKGDVK
-3534 PLLEATWYWWILGAL
+3534 PLLAATWYWWLLGAL

-3572 HVIASGGPIG
+3572 HVIATGGPIG

-3617 HMENFLKAA
+3617 HMENFIKAA

>member
-19 TPIQVRPTPEFGGI
+19 TPIKVRQTPEFGGI

-171 KSREAAAQGAAVYT
+171 KNREAAAQGAAVYT

-194 SNVIGYLYDTGTHFA
+194 SNVIGYLYDTGAHFA
-209 GTAYK
+209 GTAYE

-226 YKASIGE
+226 YKASLGE

-239 EKAIPDLMNAQK
+239 EKAIPGLMNAQK

-268 TISQL
+268 TISQI

-285 EILSPIAPLAQPILA
+285 EILAPIAPLAQPILA
-300 ATKTNLPQIATL
+300 ATKTNLPQIATI
-312 GAASAAGAVGATGVV
+312 GAASAAGTVGATGAV

-337 LTGLIAL
+337 LAGLIAL
-344 GTASVFTG
+344 GTASVFVG

-365 RTQKDK
+365 RAKKDK

-400 WELALKGITKV
+400 WELALKGITRV

-467 ADMDTRL
+467 SDLDTRF
-474 FGKETVPVREM
+474 FGKEKVPVREM

-504 IGGAALAGTGAHRAM
+504 IGGAALAGAGAHRAM

-544 QKLMDLRSESSLYQK
+544 QKLMDLRSESSLYKK

-678 AAAAEKILN
+678 AAATEKILN
-687 DHFSDDTDIGREDRD
+687 DNFSDDTDIGREDRD

-719 KTILQEAKDAWGKL
+719 KTILQEAKNTWGEL

-741 YMEQRKTQ
+741 YMERRKTQ

-766 GKDRVHLRV
+766 GKDRVHFRV

-810 DKGDEESKVAI
+810 DKGDEESKAAI
-821 AEIEEAKKRVESIE
+821 EEIEEAKKRVESIE
-835 RVSETLKSLNKEDL
+835 RVSEALKSLNKEDL

-887 LVLAKIAENFHNNY
+887 LVLAKLAENFHKNY

-908 MIAAGEVSPETT
+908 MLKAGEVVGIREGAYGMAAFEIRKAGATKVS
-920 HQLNQSAIEN
+920 QLLERIDKGISHSAIRFTDDNGVSWAGERIPHIRKHLTDEEIQDLSEHLGTIEDYAPSDWQDGDYKGQHEGKHYVVKVKGAKGTYYAVLSFAEN
-930 ELQLVKEKYW
+930 GKIWIATAVNDKQSNQYKKEIGAFHA
-940 NTEEWMKAPDG
+940 EM
-951 TPTKLTERQ
+951 LT
-960 WLITHSET
+960 
-968 FREWFG
+968 
-974 DWETVEKVTKLYY
+974 D
-987 GNPIVM
+987 
-993 TEGGLKE
+993 
-1000 KLEKAARD
+1000 KAAASD
-1008 NGINIAADADSI
+1008 SHQNAPIPLLSLQEKIGI
-1020 RKEIKTIF
+1020 
-1028 KSLYPGKE
+1028 
-1036 LSKGYR
+1036 
-1042 EPGRVKNLDGELI
+1042 
-1055 SITVSSAKELRHHST
+1055 
-1070 NPRTLFLA
+1070 
-1078 VNLDSVIENATFLY
+1078 
-1092 EEVKDE
+1092 
-1098 SRVKKSNQTTL
+1098 VKKS
-1109 AYRYYATRVVV
+1109 A
-1120 NGEECIARIIVRK
+1120 
-1133 DKNGNLYFYDGD
+1133 
-1145 ITSNE
+1145 
-1150 QIKKDLP
+1150 
-1157 KYLYPD
+1157 
-1163 TKTGQN
+1163 
-1169 LGKSLFT
+1169 
-1176 HSIQEWLAKVKE
+1176 
-1188 TTDKIGGNGEVLASV
+1188 
-1203 VNDFEE
+1203 
-1209 SSTYHQMAGEHAR
+1209 YHQMAGGYAH
-1222 NAPLDKLEVAKKME
+1222 NVLSGKSTKKDM
-1236 EEEASPEEIWDTT
+1236 
-1249 GWMRGPEGEW
+1249 
-1259 RFEIPDNLDQID
+1259 
-1271 LSFAKDQDRISLWQ
+1271 
-1285 IYSNPQL
+1285 
-1292 YEAYPA
+1292 
-1298 LANVKVYAEDTGKA
+1298 AE
-1312 YSGADGFTDED
+1312 
-1323 GIHLSKEFIE
+1323 
-1333 KNPKEAK
+1333 
-1340 SALIHELQHVIQM
+1340 
-1353 TVEDRFSKGGN
+1353 R
-1364 PKIAEESMEMTLW
+1364 
-1377 KLEVRLEELKLKE
+1377 
-1390 PERSYIEAMQ
+1390 
-1400 ENDKQAAEAMNN
+1400 
-1412 GDFAKFISLS
+1412 
-1422 KKKKEIRKNGPENK
+1422 
-1436 EEIDNILRNIETL
+1436 
-1449 KNATKETEHGDPH
+1449 
-1462 GYKKYRRLGGEAEA
+1462 
-1476 FMTSER
+1476 
-1482 AEGKQAGMPNYDTGY
+1482 
-1497 GYPVANFAGETFR
+1497 
-1510 FSLAQREKSAAEQQ
+1510 Q

-1579 VDKHT
+1579 VDKHA

-1605 STYSGKNGEV
+1605 STYSGKNGEA
-1615 RKVIVLELKDKNGA
+1615 RKVIVLELKDENGA
-1629 TIVIPMELER
+1629 TIVVPMELER
-1639 KKGNYEVN
+1639 MSDGYKVN
-1647 QITSAYGKTDK
+1647 RMTSTYGKTDR
-1658 KTRRTSFV
+1658 KTGEPSYE
-1666 WFQKQLQEGKL
+1666 WFKKQLEAGNL
-1677 EYANRKKATDWISSE
+1677 EYVNRKKATDWISTE
-1692 QPHWLI
+1692 QPDWLI
-1698 PEEKVDNLLSAPNVA
+1698 PKEKVDNLLSAPNVA
-1713 NEENLVKLKSEN
+1713 NEEDLVKLKSEN

-1734 KDLVAMHNI
+1734 KDLVVYHNVSTGK
-1743 DLGNLAAAIKLGG
+1743 LREAIKLGG
-1756 LPVPSIAVTKKQT
+1756 LPMPSLAITKRDI
-1769 PYTGFGD
+1769 PFGD
-1776 ATLIMKKD
+1776 FGEITLIGDKD
-1784 TVDPSKTPVFSRD
+1784 MIDPRKSRSNEVFSRD
-1797 AWTGVFPK
+1797 AYTVRKPVVNYEVPAKIDSDAFHK
-1805 VIRLANMKRLTSF
+1805 KY
-1818 VEKAIEPLQE
+1818 E
-1828 ELPREV
+1828 ETRKFL
-1834 ADYGDIYNSYILR
+1834 
-1847 NANNKNGDVQKM
+1847 NKNSIDVG
-1859 LEDSLNSAGYKYYF
+1859 EINFSFYDGEESLAAMENNIAIKYYYVKNA
-1873 LKTIN
+1873 LKKDIPI
-1878 KEPKLKWRKKGLNKE
+1878 KERTVTPPVRGERLFKEYPELVHALKSSKVKEGDFSEVDQAARPYFDEMRQDIAMGKGLVGRSKRVLAKWTTNGHINE
-1893 LIDHPK
+1893 E
-1899 ILKACQGLEKK
+1899 GV
-1910 YGKQGLKELLYE
+1910 KELLLRLSAYEEDKKKKPYKEVDRQDFVKDLRKTIEEAGIERFTAFVRSEFDSLYKDRYLWDNGKKYAFNIDNIVKLMKKYRGTNNE
-1922 GPSAMLEESTDLKEA
+1922 GPGGINYGFNSLLAF
-1937 NDLIVNEL
+1937 L
-1945 SKKPEGNESPFLKR
+1945 SKKFTSIRDIKNHE
-1959 VHKRQ
+1959 
-1964 QARLVNGETL
+1964 
-1974 HSLLSDYLERDKKV
+1974 SLLVPNKKELARYKKAKDMYNRLIDEAAELRGSYGMDLDMDLAKLMKDTRDGKKDLHGFPEDKK
-1988 FEEESF
+1988 FL
-1994 KQQLDKRI
+1994 QHI
-2002 KANQNTFNAWKE
+2002 KDFLQ
-2014 SFRDEM
+2014 
-2020 LGESVIRD
+2020 
-2028 SGKPADLENIVD
+2028 
-2040 AMLGNLKN
+2040 
-2048 AQKGFAGFGIGN
+2048 
-2060 IIASSAKKIES
+2060 
-2071 FGEMH
+2071 
-2076 READRNMDGSTNIE
+2076 EAD
-2090 TSLDKSEQYTKVKDE
+2090 KVTTD
-2105 IIDFTGRMAEAYKW
+2105 
-2119 EDSWESRSDASQVLM
+2119 
-2134 SMMSGKTFKASARKF
+2134 
-2149 GFTYSAALEKQA
+2149 
-2161 KEIIKEVK
+2161 
-2169 NLPAKYF
+2169 YF
-2176 EAKPQRAVRF
+2176 EAKPARKVTFDEFSGAVIPKNTPKGTVDF
-2186 SEVAAA
+2186 LKAQGIEVA
-2192 VMPKN
+2192 
-2197 ASKEIKDYLRA
+2197 E
-2208 QGVTIRLYDP
+2208 YDP
-2218 RIEGDRERVTNSAQ
+2218 DVEGDRDAKTKELGQLLNV
-2232 DRVKQYFQE
+2232 YFQ
-2241 GSNYQG
+2241 NKYQG

-2252 TNVIELF
+2252 ANVIELF

-2267 VHEGAH
+2267 IHEGAH

-2369 MDGSAPTKEMQG
+2369 MEGSAPTKEMQG
-2381 VFRRFKKWLTD
+2381 VFRRFKKWLID
-2392 IYKTA
+2392 IYKTT
-2397 KSLGNVELTP
+2397 KNLGNVELTP

-2420 SEINAWAAQR
+2420 AEINAWAAQR

-2474 EAIENFRAS
+2474 EAIENFKAS

-2509 YNSGTFP
+2509 YNSDTFP
-2516 TRKDRDEFLQMA
+2516 TKKDRDEFLQMA
-2528 GFTEKDLKEKLRVAG
+2528 GLTEKDLKEKLRAAG

-2568 EAIRSMAEEILR
+2568 ESIRGMAEEILR

-2747 RFDMREIKEDARN
+2747 RFDMREIKQDARN

-2776 ENKAQIAEARAM
+2776 ENKAQIAEVRAM
-2788 KAAAGNDWEGAA
+2788 KAAAANDWEGAA

-2914 MDDDRYVAEDIIPGW
+2914 MDDDRYMAEDIIPGW

-2934 EGSTAL
+2934 DGSSPL

-2945 TMDQFRE
+2945 TMNQFRE

-3004 TATNLDRLGTKIHS
+3004 TATSLDRLGTKIHS
-3018 LIKDITLSEILIER
+3018 LIKDITLPEILIER
-3032 MGKSAAEYFYK
+3032 LGKSAAEYFYK

-3145 KDWDFVESVWEHLNS
+3145 KDWDFVEKVWDHLNS

-3204 LSSAKTSNFSTT
+3204 LSSTKTSNFSTT

-3239 AGTSGGQKLRLDL
+3239 AGASGGQKLRLDL

-3352 DRMGAM
+3352 ERMGAA

-3378 FIQNKSTMMRDRGAT
+3378 FIQTKSTMMRDRGAT

-3409 ESELRSKI
+3409 ESEFRSKI

-3446 WLYTYKNAMAVME
+3446 WLFTYKRAMAAME

-3470 AEAVR
+3470 MEAVR

-3489 TKDQTSFTRKN
+3489 TKDQTSFIRKN

-3506 TTFYSYTNLVT
+3506 TTFYSYTNLVS

-3525 ILYDKGDVK
+3525 TLYDKGDVK
-3534 PLLEATWYWWILGAL
+3534 PLLAATWYWWILGAL

-3560 SDDEDKW
+3560 TDDEDKW

>member
-73 LVKST
+73 LVRST

-171 KSREAAAQGAAVYT
+171 KNREAAAQGAAVYT

-194 SNVIGYLYDTGTHFA
+194 SNVIGYLYDTGTHFV
-209 GTAYK
+209 GTAYE

-239 EKAIPDLMNAQK
+239 EKAIPGLMNAQK

-285 EILSPIAPLAQPILA
+285 EILAPIAPLAQPILA

-312 GAASAAGAVGATGVV
+312 GAASAASAVGATGAV

-337 LTGLIAL
+337 LAGLIAL

-365 RTQKDK
+365 RAKKDK

-444 YGAKQFAKVAAPEI
+444 YGAKQFVKVAAPEI

-467 ADMDTRL
+467 ADMDTSL
-474 FGKETVPVREM
+474 FGKEPIPVKEM
-485 MGNAL
+485 MRNAL

-504 IGGAALAGTGAHRAM
+504 IGGAALAGAGAHRAM

-544 QKLMDLRSESSLYQK
+544 QKLMDLRSESSLYKK

-678 AAAAEKILN
+678 AVAAEKILN

-741 YMEQRKTQ
+741 YMERRKTQ

-785 YGAYGRAPNQREL
+785 YGAYVRAPNQREL

-810 DKGDEESKVAI
+810 DKGDDESKVAI

-858 TYEEAYKPLLEEIK
+858 TYEEAYKPLLAQIQT
-872 AAGNGAVT
+872 AGNGAVT
-880 KAARDSA
+880 KAAKDSA
-887 LVLAKIAENFHNNY
+887 LVLAKLAENFHKNY

-908 MIAAGEVSPETT
+908 MIAAGEVSPETA

-940 NTEEWMKAPDG
+940 NTDEWMKAPDG
-951 TPTKLTERQ
+951 TPTKLTEHQ
-960 WLITHSET
+960 WLIAHSEP
-968 FREWFG
+968 FKKWFG
-974 DWETVEKVTKLYY
+974 DWDTVEKINGLINGVHVELAEKEMQHFQKMDFKAAKEEAKDVFRKLFSTVKNNTGYPEPAAVKRKD
-987 GNPIVM
+987 GEEIVVPM
-993 TEGGLKE
+993 SALKE
-1000 KLEKAARD
+1000 IRRHSADRRVLVAVSRLPDIIRD
-1008 NGINIAADADSI
+1008 S
-1020 RKEIKTIF
+1020 
-1028 KSLYPGKE
+1028 
-1036 LSKGYR
+1036 
-1042 EPGRVKNLDGELI
+1042 
-1055 SITVSSAKELRHHST
+1055 
-1070 NPRTLFLA
+1070 
-1078 VNLDSVIENATFLY
+1078 TFLF
-1092 EEVKDE
+1092 ESEKDLT
-1098 SRVKKSNQTTL
+1098 RNKRLNQTTTG
-1109 AYRYYATRVVV
+1109 YRYYGIKVGNKPGQYIRIVVRTDE
-1120 NGEECIARIIVRK
+1120 NGKHYLYDMDFNGA
-1133 DKNGNLYFYDGD
+1133 DKNKKSPHQTMLLDPK
-1145 ITSNE
+1145 NE
-1150 QIKKDLP
+1150 SQSD
-1157 KYLYPD
+1157 
-1163 TKTGQN
+1163 
-1169 LGKSLFT
+1169 KSFFT

-1209 SSTYHQMAGEHAR
+1209 SSTYHQMAGEYAH
-1222 NAPLDKLEVAKKME
+1222 NVLSGKSTKKDM
-1236 EEEASPEEIWDTT
+1236 
-1249 GWMRGPEGEW
+1249 
-1259 RFEIPDNLDQID
+1259 
-1271 LSFAKDQDRISLWQ
+1271 
-1285 IYSNPQL
+1285 
-1292 YEAYPA
+1292 
-1298 LANVKVYAEDTGKA
+1298 AE
-1312 YSGADGFTDED
+1312 
-1323 GIHLSKEFIE
+1323 
-1333 KNPKEAK
+1333 
-1340 SALIHELQHVIQM
+1340 
-1353 TVEDRFSKGGN
+1353 R
-1364 PKIAEESMEMTLW
+1364 
-1377 KLEVRLEELKLKE
+1377 
-1390 PERSYIEAMQ
+1390 
-1400 ENDKQAAEAMNN
+1400 
-1412 GDFAKFISLS
+1412 
-1422 KKKKEIRKNGPENK
+1422 
-1436 EEIDNILRNIETL
+1436 
-1449 KNATKETEHGDPH
+1449 
-1462 GYKKYRRLGGEAEA
+1462 
-1476 FMTSER
+1476 
-1482 AEGKQAGMPNYDTGY
+1482 
-1497 GYPVANFAGETFR
+1497 
-1510 FSLAQREKSAAEQQ
+1510 Q

-1629 TIVIPMELER
+1629 TIVVPMELEHMSDGY
-1639 KKGNYEVN
+1639 KVN
-1647 QITSAYGKTDK
+1647 RMTSTYGKTDRK
-1658 KTRRTSFV
+1658 NGAPSYE
-1666 WFQKQLQEGKL
+1666 WFKKQLEAGNL
-1677 EYANRKKATDWISSE
+1677 EYVNRKKATDWISTE
-1692 QPHWLI
+1692 QPDWLI
-1698 PEEKVDNLLSAPNVA
+1698 PKEKVDNLLSAPNVA
-1713 NEENLVKLKSEN
+1713 NEEDLVKLKSEN

-1734 KDLVAMHNI
+1734 KDLVVYHNVSAGK
-1743 DLGNLAAAIKLGG
+1743 LREAIKLGG
-1756 LPVPSIAVTKKQT
+1756 LPMPSLAITKRDI
-1769 PYTGFGD
+1769 PFGD
-1776 ATLIMKKD
+1776 FGEITLIGDKGMI
-1784 TVDPSKTPVFSRD
+1784 DPRKSRANEVFSRD
-1797 AWTGVFPK
+1797 AYTVRKPVVNYEVPAKIDSDTFHKKYEETRKFLKKNSIDVGEINFSFYDGEES
-1805 VIRLANMKRLTSF
+1805 LAAMENNI
-1818 VEKAIEPLQE
+1818 AI
-1828 ELPREV
+1828 
-1834 ADYGDIYNSYILR
+1834 
-1847 NANNKNGDVQKM
+1847 
-1859 LEDSLNSAGYKYYF
+1859 KYYYVKNV
-1873 LKTIN
+1873 LKKDIPI
-1878 KEPKLKWRKKGLNKE
+1878 KERTVTPPVRGERLFKEYPELIHALKSSKVKKGDFSEVDQAARPYFDEMRQDIAMGK
-1893 LIDHPK
+1893 
-1899 ILKACQGLEKK
+1899 GLVGRFKRVLAKWTTNGHINEE
-1910 YGKQGLKELLYE
+1910 GVKELLLRLSTYEEDKKKKPYKEVDRQDFVKDLRKTIEEAGIERFTAFVRSEFDSLYKDRYLWDNGKKYDFNIDNIVKLMKKYRGTNNE
-1922 GPSAMLEESTDLKEA
+1922 GPGGINYGFNSLLAFLSKKFTSIRDIKNHESFLAPNKKELARYKKAEDMYNRLIDEVAELRGSYDMDLDMNLAELMKDTRDGKKDLHGFPEDKKFLQHIKDFLKEA
-1937 NDLIVNEL
+1937 
-1945 SKKPEGNESPFLKR
+1945 
-1959 VHKRQ
+1959 
-1964 QARLVNGETL
+1964 
-1974 HSLLSDYLERDKKV
+1974 DKV
-1988 FEEESF
+1988 TT
-1994 KQQLDKRI
+1994 D
-2002 KANQNTFNAWKE
+2002 
-2014 SFRDEM
+2014 
-2020 LGESVIRD
+2020 
-2028 SGKPADLENIVD
+2028 
-2040 AMLGNLKN
+2040 
-2048 AQKGFAGFGIGN
+2048 
-2060 IIASSAKKIES
+2060 
-2071 FGEMH
+2071 
-2076 READRNMDGSTNIE
+2076 
-2090 TSLDKSEQYTKVKDE
+2090 
-2105 IIDFTGRMAEAYKW
+2105 
-2119 EDSWESRSDASQVLM
+2119 
-2134 SMMSGKTFKASARKF
+2134 
-2149 GFTYSAALEKQA
+2149 
-2161 KEIIKEVK
+2161 
-2169 NLPAKYF
+2169 YF
-2176 EAKPQRAVRF
+2176 EAKPARKVTFDEFSGAVI
-2186 SEVAAA
+2186 
-2192 VMPKN
+2192 PKGTPEETVN
-2197 ASKEIKDYLRA
+2197 FLES
-2208 QGVTIRLYDP
+2208 QGIVVREYDQDV
-2218 RIEGDRERVTNSAQ
+2218 EGDREAKAKELGQKLNV
-2232 DRVKQYFQE
+2232 YFQ
-2241 GSNYQG
+2241 NKYQG

-2252 TNVIELF
+2252 ANVIELF

-2267 VHEGAH
+2267 IHEGAH

-2349 AGAMERWMQERFAR
+2349 TGAVERWMQERFAR

-2397 KSLGNVELTP
+2397 KSLGNVELIP

-2509 YNSGTFP
+2509 YNSDTFP
-2516 TRKDRDEFLQMA
+2516 TKKDRDEFLQMA
-2528 GFTEKDLKEKLRVAG
+2528 GLTEKDLEEKLRAAG

-2568 EAIRSMAEEILR
+2568 EAIRGMAEEILR

-2914 MDDDRYVAEDIIPGW
+2914 MDDDRYMAEDIIPGW

-2934 EGSTAL
+2934 DGTSSM

-2977 DEASQKIHDEILG
+2977 DDAAQKIHDEILD

-3004 TATNLDRLGTKIHS
+3004 TATSLDRLGTKIHS
-3018 LIKDITLSEILIER
+3018 LIKDITLPEILIER
-3032 MGKSAAEYFYK
+3032 LGKSAYEYFYK

-3057 AARVTFRKNFAI
+3057 EARVTFRKNFAI
-3069 YSRKEWTAIR
+3069 YSRKEWTVIR
-3079 SKKLYTIGLD
+3079 SKKLYTVGLD

-3115 ARLIETLWLSD
+3115 ERLIETLWLSD

-3204 LSSAKTSNFSTT
+3204 LSSTKTSNFSTT

-3239 AGTSGGQKLRLDL
+3239 AGASGGQKLRLDL

-3352 DRMGAM
+3352 ERMGAA
-3358 NALKAV
+3358 NAIKAV

-3378 FIQNKSTMMRDRGAT
+3378 FIQTKSTMMRDRGAT

-3409 ESELRSKI
+3409 ESEFRSKI

-3446 WLYTYKNAMAVME
+3446 WLFTYKRAMAAME
-3459 VDGKLTREEMD
+3459 IEGKLNRDEMD

-3489 TKDQTSFTRKN
+3489 TKDQTSFIRKN

-3534 PLLEATWYWWILGAL
+3534 PLLAATWYWWILGAL

-3582 GVPLAR
+3582 GVPLVR

-3617 HMENFLKAA
+3617 HMENFLRAT

-3659 FMRMAC
+3659 FMRLTC

>member
-19 TPIQVRPTPEFGGI
+19 TPIKVRQTPEFGGI

-171 KSREAAAQGAAVYT
+171 KNREAAAQGAAVYT

-194 SNVIGYLYDTGTHFA
+194 SNVIGYLYDTGAHFA
-209 GTAYK
+209 GTAYE

-239 EKAIPDLMNAQK
+239 EKAIPGLMNAQK

-285 EILSPIAPLAQPILA
+285 EIIAPIAPLAQPILA

-312 GAASAAGAVGATGVV
+312 GAASAASAVGATGAV

-337 LTGLIAL
+337 LAGLIAL

-365 RTQKDK
+365 RTKKDK

-388 VGRINAAIETGA
+388 VGVINAAIEAGA
-400 WELALKGITKV
+400 MELALKGITKV

-444 YGAKQFAKVAAPEI
+444 YGAKQFVKVAAPEI

-467 ADMDTRL
+467 ADIDTNL

-519 KRIAGLSE
+519 KRITGLSE
-527 MKDAVIEFKREN
+527 MKDAVIELKREN

-678 AAAAEKILN
+678 AVATEKILN

-741 YMEQRKTQ
+741 YMERRKTQ

-810 DKGDEESKVAI
+810 DKGDEESKAAI

-887 LVLAKIAENFHNNY
+887 LVLAKIAENFHKNY

-940 NTEEWMKAPDG
+940 NTDEWMKAPDG
-951 TPTKLTERQ
+951 TPTKLTEHQ
-960 WLITHSET
+960 WLIAHSEP
-968 FREWFG
+968 FKKWFG
-974 DWETVEKVTKLYY
+974 DWDTVEKINGLINGVHVELAEKEMQHFQKMDFKAAKEEAKDVFRKLFSTVKNNTGYPEPAAVKRKD
-987 GNPIVM
+987 GEEIVVPM
-993 TEGGLKE
+993 SALKE
-1000 KLEKAARD
+1000 IRRHSADRRVLVAVSRLPDIIRD
-1008 NGINIAADADSI
+1008 S
-1020 RKEIKTIF
+1020 
-1028 KSLYPGKE
+1028 
-1036 LSKGYR
+1036 
-1042 EPGRVKNLDGELI
+1042 
-1055 SITVSSAKELRHHST
+1055 
-1070 NPRTLFLA
+1070 
-1078 VNLDSVIENATFLY
+1078 TFLF
-1092 EEVKDE
+1092 ESEKDLT
-1098 SRVKKSNQTTL
+1098 RNKRLNQTTTG
-1109 AYRYYATRVVV
+1109 YRYYGIKVGNKPGQYIRIVVRTDE
-1120 NGEECIARIIVRK
+1120 NGKHYLYDMDFNGA
-1133 DKNGNLYFYDGD
+1133 DKNKKSPHQTMLLDPK
-1145 ITSNE
+1145 NE
-1150 QIKKDLP
+1150 SQSD
-1157 KYLYPD
+1157 
-1163 TKTGQN
+1163 
-1169 LGKSLFT
+1169 KSFFI

-1188 TTDKIGGNGEVLASV
+1188 TTDKIGGNGEVLPSV
-1203 VNDFEE
+1203 VNDFEG
-1209 SSTYHQMAGEHAR
+1209 SSTYHQMAEEYAHDVLSG
-1222 NAPLDKLEVAKKME
+1222 KLTKKGM
-1236 EEEASPEEIWDTT
+1236 
-1249 GWMRGPEGEW
+1249 
-1259 RFEIPDNLDQID
+1259 
-1271 LSFAKDQDRISLWQ
+1271 
-1285 IYSNPQL
+1285 
-1292 YEAYPA
+1292 
-1298 LANVKVYAEDTGKA
+1298 AE
-1312 YSGADGFTDED
+1312 
-1323 GIHLSKEFIE
+1323 
-1333 KNPKEAK
+1333 
-1340 SALIHELQHVIQM
+1340 
-1353 TVEDRFSKGGN
+1353 R
-1364 PKIAEESMEMTLW
+1364 
-1377 KLEVRLEELKLKE
+1377 
-1390 PERSYIEAMQ
+1390 
-1400 ENDKQAAEAMNN
+1400 
-1412 GDFAKFISLS
+1412 
-1422 KKKKEIRKNGPENK
+1422 
-1436 EEIDNILRNIETL
+1436 
-1449 KNATKETEHGDPH
+1449 
-1462 GYKKYRRLGGEAEA
+1462 
-1476 FMTSER
+1476 
-1482 AEGKQAGMPNYDTGY
+1482 
-1497 GYPVANFAGETFR
+1497 
-1510 FSLAQREKSAAEQQ
+1510 Q

-1579 VDKHT
+1579 VDKHA

-1605 STYSGKNGEV
+1605 STYSGKNGEA
-1615 RKVIVLELKDKNGA
+1615 RKVIVLELKDENGA
-1629 TIVIPMELER
+1629 TIVVPMELEHMSDGY
-1639 KKGNYEVN
+1639 KVN
-1647 QITSAYGKTDK
+1647 RMTSTYGKTDR
-1658 KTRRTSFV
+1658 KTGEPSYE
-1666 WFQKQLQEGKL
+1666 WFKKQLEAGNL
-1677 EYANRKKATDWISSE
+1677 EYVNRKKATDWISTE
-1692 QPHWLI
+1692 QPDWLI
-1698 PEEKVDNLLSAPNVA
+1698 PKEKVDNLLSAPNVA
-1713 NEENLVKLKSEN
+1713 NEEDLVKLKSEN

-1734 KDLVAMHNI
+1734 KDLVVYHNVSAGK
-1743 DLGNLAAAIKLGG
+1743 LREAIKLGG
-1756 LPVPSIAVTKKQT
+1756 LLKMAAVKVMQENSAPQDQYWQINPDIK
-1769 PYTGFGD
+1769 G
-1776 ATLIMKKD
+1776 D
-1784 TVDPSKTPVFSRD
+1784 TVLQVVDLTEAAKERGIITPQQTKAFLRTLVGNFNEETAD
-1797 AWTGVFPK
+1797 G
-1805 VIRLANMKRLTSF
+1805 
-1818 VEKAIEPLQE
+1818 KAI
-1828 ELPREV
+1828 
-1834 ADYGDIYNSYILR
+1834 I
-1847 NANNKNGDVQKM
+1847 
-1859 LEDSLNSAGYKYYF
+1859 
-1873 LKTIN
+1873 
-1878 KEPKLKWRKKGLNKE
+1878 
-1893 LIDHPK
+1893 K
-1899 ILKACQGLEKK
+1899 ILKKRIDHVAYSSKIKPTQEVRDVCNNGIFN
-1910 YGKQGLKELLYE
+1910 LKELVNHAVLV
-1922 GPSAMLEESTDLKEA
+1922 ES
-1937 NDLIVNEL
+1937 NPNEKVKRDTGL
-1945 SKKPEGNESPFLKR
+1945 STAQKR
-1959 VHKRQ
+1959 KQRERNAVLSYHRFYVPVRIGDTIYTV
-1964 QARLVNGETL
+1964 RLVAEEGRNVITLNPTMLNLYDVIADKEQNKKRREPLPGPPGNGL
-1974 HSLLSDYLERDKKV
+1974 SLVEDGIAPFDTITIAELLKDVKSH
-1988 FEEESF
+1988 
-1994 KQQLDKRI
+1994 
-2002 KANQNTFNAWKE
+2002 T
-2014 SFRDEM
+2014 
-2020 LGESVIRD
+2020 GE
-2028 SGKPADLENIVD
+2028 P
-2040 AMLGNLKN
+2040 
-2048 AQKGFAGFGIGN
+2048 
-2060 IIASSAKKIES
+2060 
-2071 FGEMH
+2071 
-2076 READRNMDGSTNIE
+2076 
-2090 TSLDKSEQYTKVKDE
+2090 
-2105 IIDFTGRMAEAYKW
+2105 
-2119 EDSWESRSDASQVLM
+2119 
-2134 SMMSGKTFKASARKF
+2134 
-2149 GFTYSAALEKQA
+2149 
-2161 KEIIKEVK
+2161 
-2169 NLPAKYF
+2169 YF
-2176 EAKPQRAVRF
+2176 Q
-2186 SEVAAA
+2186 VAADHSITHG
-2192 VMPKN
+2192 P
-2197 ASKEIKDYLRA
+2197 
-2208 QGVTIRLYDP
+2208 VT
-2218 RIEGDRERVTNSAQ
+2218 GNTG
-2232 DRVKQYFQE
+2232 K
-2241 GSNYQG
+2241 YQG
-2247 SYDRN
+2247 AYN
-2252 TNVIELF
+2252 PTTNVIEIF
-2259 DGANESTV
+2259 NGANQSTV
-2267 VHEGAH
+2267 VHEGGH
-2273 MFLSMLENMSQM
+2273 MFLTALLNLSRMNDEELREAFTAEYRKHQTSENREKPLGPRDLQDIESQM
-2285 SEENVATYFNGD
+2285 KASREKVEKDLETIRDWAGFSEE
-2297 TAKARA
+2297 
-2303 ALKSMQGDLSTIRS
+2303 
-2317 WAAFSEDH
+2317 H
-2325 LSEYKGTILEKEFT
+2325 LAEYKGTALEKEFMQH
-2339 KYAEDIRAGK
+2339 AEAVRRGDD
-2349 AGAMERWMQERFAR
+2349 GAEERWMQERFAR

-2407 EIKDIFDRMISTE
+2407 AIKDIFDRMISTE

-2474 EAIENFRAS
+2474 EAIENFKAS

-2509 YNSGTFP
+2509 YNSDTFP
-2516 TRKDRDEFLQMA
+2516 TKKDRDEFLQMA
-2528 GFTEKDLKEKLRVAG
+2528 GFTEKDLKEKLRAAG

-2568 EAIRSMAEEILR
+2568 EAIRGMAEEILR

-2914 MDDDRYVAEDIIPGW
+2914 MDDDRYMAEDIIPGW

-2934 EGSTAL
+2934 DGSSPM

-2977 DEASQKIHDEILG
+2977 DDAAQKIHDEILG

-3004 TATNLDRLGTKIHS
+3004 TATGLDRLGTKIHS
-3018 LIKDITLSEILIER
+3018 LIKDITLPEILIER
-3032 MGKSAAEYFYK
+3032 LGKSAAEYFYK

-3079 SKKLYTIGLD
+3079 SKKLYTVGLD

-3204 LSSAKTSNFSTT
+3204 LSSTKTSNFSTT

-3239 AGTSGGQKLRLDL
+3239 AGASGGQKLRLDL

-3352 DRMGAM
+3352 ERMGAA
-3358 NALKAV
+3358 NAIKAV

-3378 FIQNKSTMMRDRGAT
+3378 FIQTKSTMMRDRGAT

-3409 ESELRSKI
+3409 ESEFRSKI

-3446 WLYTYKNAMAVME
+3446 WLFTYKRAMAAME
-3459 VDGKLTREEMD
+3459 IEGKLNRDEMD

-3489 TKDQTSFTRKN
+3489 TKDQSSFIRKN

-3525 ILYDKGDVK
+3525 TLYDKGDVK
-3534 PLLEATWYWWILGAL
+3534 PLLAATWYWWILGAL

-3617 HMENFLKAA
+3617 HMENFLKAT

-3639 KAITRTS
+3639 KAVTRTY
-3646 IPVPDTITDAFWN
+3646 IPVPDTVTDAFWN

>member
-19 TPIQVRPTPEFGGI
+19 TPIKVRQTPEFGGI

-111 IASDPDMYK
+111 IASDSDMYK

-194 SNVIGYLYDTGTHFA
+194 SNVIGYLYDTGTHFV
-209 GTAYK
+209 GTAYE

-239 EKAIPDLMNAQK
+239 EKAIPGLMNAQK

-285 EILSPIAPLAQPILA
+285 EIIAPIAPLAQPILA

-312 GAASAAGAVGATGVV
+312 GAASVASAVGATGAV

-337 LTGLIAL
+337 LAGLIAL

-365 RTQKDK
+365 RTKKDK

-428 KLIGAG
+428 KLIGVG

-467 ADMDTRL
+467 ADIDTNL

-504 IGGAALAGTGAHRAM
+504 IGGAALAGAGAHRAM
-519 KRIAGLSE
+519 KRITGLSE

-544 QKLMDLRSESSLYQK
+544 QKLMDLRSESSLYKK

-678 AAAAEKILN
+678 AAATEKILN

-741 YMEQRKTQ
+741 YMERRKTQ

-766 GKDRVHLRV
+766 GEDRVHLRV

-810 DKGDEESKVAI
+810 DKGDEESKTAI

-858 TYEEAYKPLLEEIK
+858 TYEDVYKPLLEEIK

-887 LVLAKIAENFHNNY
+887 LVLAKLAENFHKNY

-908 MIAAGEVSPETT
+908 MVKAGKVVGINKEAY
-920 HQLNQSAIEN
+920 HQL
-930 ELQLVKEKYW
+930 
-940 NTEEWMKAPDG
+940 
-951 TPTKLTERQ
+951 
-960 WLITHSET
+960 
-968 FREWFG
+968 
-974 DWETVEKVTKLYY
+974 
-987 GNPIVM
+987 
-993 TEGGLKE
+993 
-1000 KLEKAARD
+1000 
-1008 NGINIAADADSI
+1008 
-1020 RKEIKTIF
+1020 
-1028 KSLYPGKE
+1028 
-1036 LSKGYR
+1036 
-1042 EPGRVKNLDGELI
+1042 
-1055 SITVSSAKELRHHST
+1055 
-1070 NPRTLFLA
+1070 
-1078 VNLDSVIENATFLY
+1078 
-1092 EEVKDE
+1092 
-1098 SRVKKSNQTTL
+1098 
-1109 AYRYYATRVVV
+1109 
-1120 NGEECIARIIVRK
+1120 
-1133 DKNGNLYFYDGD
+1133 
-1145 ITSNE
+1145 
-1150 QIKKDLP
+1150 
-1157 KYLYPD
+1157 
-1163 TKTGQN
+1163 
-1169 LGKSLFT
+1169 
-1176 HSIQEWLAKVKE
+1176 
-1188 TTDKIGGNGEVLASV
+1188 
-1203 VNDFEE
+1203 
-1209 SSTYHQMAGEHAR
+1209 
-1222 NAPLDKLEVAKKME
+1222 
-1236 EEEASPEEIWDTT
+1236 
-1249 GWMRGPEGEW
+1249 
-1259 RFEIPDNLDQID
+1259 
-1271 LSFAKDQDRISLWQ
+1271 
-1285 IYSNPQL
+1285 
-1292 YEAYPA
+1292 
-1298 LANVKVYAEDTGKA
+1298 
-1312 YSGADGFTDED
+1312 
-1323 GIHLSKEFIE
+1323 
-1333 KNPKEAK
+1333 
-1340 SALIHELQHVIQM
+1340 
-1353 TVEDRFSKGGN
+1353 
-1364 PKIAEESMEMTLW
+1364 
-1377 KLEVRLEELKLKE
+1377 
-1390 PERSYIEAMQ
+1390 
-1400 ENDKQAAEAMNN
+1400 
-1412 GDFAKFISLS
+1412 
-1422 KKKKEIRKNGPENK
+1422 
-1436 EEIDNILRNIETL
+1436 
-1449 KNATKETEHGDPH
+1449 
-1462 GYKKYRRLGGEAEA
+1462 
-1476 FMTSER
+1476 
-1482 AEGKQAGMPNYDTGY
+1482 
-1497 GYPVANFAGETFR
+1497 
-1510 FSLAQREKSAAEQQ
+1510 AEQQ
-1524 LDADEKSFADS
+1524 LDTDEKSFADS

-1543 ISTDTI
+1543 IFTDTI

-1556 VMRLVGAEVL
+1556 VMRLVGAKVL
-1566 PVEISVSDLKKVL
+1566 PVEISASDLKKVL

-1677 EYANRKKATDWISSE
+1677 EYANRKKAIDWISSE
-1692 QPHWLI
+1692 QPQWLI
-1698 PEEKVDNLLSAPNVA
+1698 PKEKVDNLLSATNVA
-1713 NEENLVKLKSEN
+1713 NEEDLVKLKSEN

-1734 KDLVAMHNI
+1734 KDLVVYHNVSAGK
-1743 DLGNLAAAIKLGG
+1743 LREAIKLGG
-1756 LPVPSIAVTKKQT
+1756 LPMPSLAITKRDI
-1769 PYTGFGD
+1769 PFGD
-1776 ATLIMKKD
+1776 FGEITLIGDKVMI
-1784 TVDPSKTPVFSRD
+1784 DPRKSRSNEVFSRD
-1797 AWTGVFPK
+1797 AYTVRKPVVNYEAPAKIDSDTFHKKYEETRKFLKKNSIDVGEINFSSYDGEES
-1805 VIRLANMKRLTSF
+1805 LAAMENNI
-1818 VEKAIEPLQE
+1818 AI
-1828 ELPREV
+1828 
-1834 ADYGDIYNSYILR
+1834 
-1847 NANNKNGDVQKM
+1847 
-1859 LEDSLNSAGYKYYF
+1859 KYYYVKNV
-1873 LKTIN
+1873 LKKDIPI
-1878 KEPKLKWRKKGLNKE
+1878 KERTVTPPVRGERLFKEYPELIHALKSSKVKKGDFSEVDQAARPYFDEMRQDIAMGK
-1893 LIDHPK
+1893 
-1899 ILKACQGLEKK
+1899 GLVGRSKRVLAKWTTNGHINEE
-1910 YGKQGLKELLYE
+1910 GVKELLLRLSAYE
-1922 GPSAMLEESTDLKEA
+1922 EDKKKKPYKEVDRQDFVKDLRKTIEEAGIERFTAFVRSEFDSLYKDRYLWDNGKKYAFNIDNIVKLMKKYRGTNNEGSGGINYGFNSLLAFLSQKFTSIRDIKNHESLLAPNKKELARYKKAEDMYNRLIDEAAELRGSYGMDLDMDLAELMKDTRDGKKDLHGFPEDKKFLQHIKDFLKEA
-1937 NDLIVNEL
+1937 
-1945 SKKPEGNESPFLKR
+1945 
-1959 VHKRQ
+1959 
-1964 QARLVNGETL
+1964 
-1974 HSLLSDYLERDKKV
+1974 DKV
-1988 FEEESF
+1988 TT
-1994 KQQLDKRI
+1994 D
-2002 KANQNTFNAWKE
+2002 
-2014 SFRDEM
+2014 
-2020 LGESVIRD
+2020 
-2028 SGKPADLENIVD
+2028 
-2040 AMLGNLKN
+2040 
-2048 AQKGFAGFGIGN
+2048 
-2060 IIASSAKKIES
+2060 
-2071 FGEMH
+2071 
-2076 READRNMDGSTNIE
+2076 
-2090 TSLDKSEQYTKVKDE
+2090 
-2105 IIDFTGRMAEAYKW
+2105 
-2119 EDSWESRSDASQVLM
+2119 
-2134 SMMSGKTFKASARKF
+2134 
-2149 GFTYSAALEKQA
+2149 
-2161 KEIIKEVK
+2161 
-2169 NLPAKYF
+2169 YF
-2176 EAKPQRAVRF
+2176 EAKPARKVTFDEFSGAVI
-2186 SEVAAA
+2186 
-2192 VMPKN
+2192 PKGTPEETVN
-2197 ASKEIKDYLRA
+2197 FLES
-2208 QGVTIRLYDP
+2208 QGIVVREYDQDV
-2218 RIEGDRERVTNSAQ
+2218 EGDREAKAKELGQKLNV
-2232 DRVKQYFQE
+2232 YFQ
-2241 GSNYQG
+2241 NKYQG

-2252 TNVIELF
+2252 ANVIELF

-2267 VHEGAH
+2267 IHEGAH

-2303 ALKSMQGDLSTIRS
+2303 ALKGMQGDLSTIRS
-2317 WAAFSEDH
+2317 WTAFSEDH

-2369 MDGSAPTKEMQG
+2369 MEGSAPTKEMQG

-2397 KSLGNVELTP
+2397 KNLGNVELTP
-2407 EIKDIFDRMISTE
+2407 EIKDIFDHMISTE

-2474 EAIENFRAS
+2474 EAIENFKAA
-2483 ISSEEERTSFIES
+2483 ISSEEERSSFIES

-2509 YNSGTFP
+2509 YNSDTFP
-2516 TRKDRDEFLQMA
+2516 TKKDRDEFLQMA
-2528 GFTEKDLKEKLRVAG
+2528 GFTEKDLKEKLRAAG

-2568 EAIRSMAEEILR
+2568 EAIRGMAEEILR

-2737 DGLKESRDAM
+2737 DGLKESREAM
-2747 RFDMREIKEDARN
+2747 RFNMKEIKEDARN
-2760 TLGGEKLS
+2760 TLGGEKIS
-2768 HATSWRWW
+2768 HAISWRWW
-2776 ENKAQIAEARAM
+2776 ENKAQIAETRAM

-2861 PVMMKDDARY
+2861 PVLMKDDARY

-2914 MDDDRYVAEDIIPGW
+2914 MDDDRYMAEDIIPGW

-2934 EGSTAL
+2934 DGSSPM
-2940 KLKDL
+2940 KMKDL
-2945 TMDQFRE
+2945 TMNQFRE

-3004 TATNLDRLGTKIHS
+3004 TDTSLDRLGTKIHS
-3018 LIKDITLSEILIER
+3018 LIKDITLPEILIER
-3032 MGKSAAEYFYK
+3032 LGKSAAEYFYK

-3079 SKKLYTIGLD
+3079 SKKLYTVGLD

-3115 ARLIETLWLSD
+3115 ERLIETLWLSD

-3145 KDWDFVESVWEHLNS
+3145 KDWDFVESVWDHLNS

-3179 VQGEDFTLKSGRV
+3179 VQGEDFMLKSGRV

-3204 LSSAKTSNFSTT
+3204 LSSTKTSNFSTT

-3328 FNFTTMGFR
+3328 FNFATMGFR

-3352 DRMGAM
+3352 ERMGAA

-3378 FIQNKSTMMRDRGAT
+3378 FIQSKSTMMRDRGAT

-3409 ESELRSKI
+3409 ESEFRSKI
-3417 EHGKYGVDTLNSKA
+3417 EHGKYGIDTLNSKA

-3446 WLYTYKNAMAVME
+3446 WLFTYKRAMAAME
-3459 VDGKLTREEMD
+3459 IEGKFNRDEMD

-3489 TKDQTSFTRKN
+3489 TKDQTSFIRKN

-3525 ILYDKGDVK
+3525 TLYDKGDVK
-3534 PLLEATWYWWILGAL
+3534 PLLAATWYWWLLGAL

>member
-140 SAKTLNELYP
+140 SAKTLNDLYP

-171 KSREAAAQGAAVYT
+171 KNREAAAQGAAVYT

-194 SNVIGYLYDTGTHFA
+194 SNVIGYLYDTGTHFV
-209 GTAYK
+209 GTAYE

-239 EKAIPDLMNAQK
+239 EKAIPGLMNVQK
-251 AYNAEIGDS
+251 SYNAEIGDS

-285 EILSPIAPLAQPILA
+285 EIIAPIAPLAQPILA

-312 GAASAAGAVGATGVV
+312 GAASAAGAVGATGAV

-365 RTQKDK
+365 RTKKDK

-467 ADMDTRL
+467 ADIDTNL

-504 IGGAALAGTGAHRAM
+504 IGGAALAGAGAHRAM
-519 KRIAGLSE
+519 KRITGLSE

-544 QKLMDLRSESSLYQK
+544 QKLMDLRSESSLYKK

-678 AAAAEKILN
+678 AAATEKILN

-741 YMEQRKTQ
+741 YMERRKTQ

-785 YGAYGRAPNQREL
+785 YGTYGRAPNQREL

-810 DKGDEESKVAI
+810 DKGDEESKAAI

-858 TYEEAYKPLLEEIK
+858 TYEEAYKPLLAQIQ

-887 LVLAKIAENFHNNY
+887 LVLAKLAENFHKNY

-908 MIAAGEVSPETT
+908 MIAAGEVSPETA

-930 ELQLVKEKYW
+930 ELQLVKEKYQD
-940 NTEEWMKAPDG
+940 TEEWMKATDG

-960 WLITHSET
+960 WLIAHSDT

-1000 KLEKAARD
+1000 KLEKVARD
-1008 NGINIAADADSI
+1008 SGINIAADADSI

-1109 AYRYYATRVVV
+1109 TYRYYATRVVV

-1188 TTDKIGGNGEVLASV
+1188 TTDKIGGNGEVLPSV

-1209 SSTYHQMAGEHAR
+1209 SSTYHQMTGEYAHDV
-1222 NAPLDKLEVAKKME
+1222 LSGKSTKKDM
-1236 EEEASPEEIWDTT
+1236 S
-1249 GWMRGPEGEW
+1249 
-1259 RFEIPDNLDQID
+1259 
-1271 LSFAKDQDRISLWQ
+1271 
-1285 IYSNPQL
+1285 
-1292 YEAYPA
+1292 
-1298 LANVKVYAEDTGKA
+1298 
-1312 YSGADGFTDED
+1312 
-1323 GIHLSKEFIE
+1323 
-1333 KNPKEAK
+1333 
-1340 SALIHELQHVIQM
+1340 
-1353 TVEDRFSKGGN
+1353 
-1364 PKIAEESMEMTLW
+1364 
-1377 KLEVRLEELKLKE
+1377 
-1390 PERSYIEAMQ
+1390 
-1400 ENDKQAAEAMNN
+1400 
-1412 GDFAKFISLS
+1412 
-1422 KKKKEIRKNGPENK
+1422 
-1436 EEIDNILRNIETL
+1436 
-1449 KNATKETEHGDPH
+1449 
-1462 GYKKYRRLGGEAEA
+1462 
-1476 FMTSER
+1476 
-1482 AEGKQAGMPNYDTGY
+1482 
-1497 GYPVANFAGETFR
+1497 
-1510 FSLAQREKSAAEQQ
+1510 EQQ

-1556 VMRLVGAEVL
+1556 VMRLVGAEIL

-1615 RKVIVLELKDKNGA
+1615 RKVIVLELKDENGA
-1629 TIVIPMELER
+1629 TIVVPMELEHMSDGY
-1639 KKGNYEVN
+1639 KVN
-1647 QITSAYGKTDK
+1647 RMTSTYGKTDR
-1658 KTRRTSFV
+1658 KTGEPSYE
-1666 WFQKQLQEGKL
+1666 WFKKQLEAGNL
-1677 EYANRKKATDWISSE
+1677 EYANRKKATDWISTE
-1692 QPHWLI
+1692 QPDWLI
-1698 PEEKVDNLLSAPNVA
+1698 PKEKVDNLLSAPNVA
-1713 NEENLVKLKSEN
+1713 NEEDLVKLKSEN

-1734 KDLVAMHNI
+1734 KDLVVYHNVSAGK
-1743 DLGNLAAAIKLGG
+1743 LREAIKLGG
-1756 LPVPSIAVTKKQT
+1756 LPMPSLAITKRDI
-1769 PYTGFGD
+1769 PFGD
-1776 ATLIMKKD
+1776 FGEITLIGDKVMI
-1784 TVDPSKTPVFSRD
+1784 DPRKSRSNEVFSRD
-1797 AWTGVFPK
+1797 AYTVRKPVVNYEVPAKIDSDAFHKKFEETRKFLKKNSIDVGVINFSFYDGEES
-1805 VIRLANMKRLTSF
+1805 LAAMENNI
-1818 VEKAIEPLQE
+1818 AI
-1828 ELPREV
+1828 
-1834 ADYGDIYNSYILR
+1834 
-1847 NANNKNGDVQKM
+1847 
-1859 LEDSLNSAGYKYYF
+1859 KYYYVKNV
-1873 LKTIN
+1873 LKKDIPI
-1878 KEPKLKWRKKGLNKE
+1878 KERTVTPPVRGERLFKEYPELIHALKSSKVKEGDFSEVDQAARPYFDEMRQDIAMGKGLVGRSKRVLAKWTTNGHINE
-1893 LIDHPK
+1893 E
-1899 ILKACQGLEKK
+1899 GV
-1910 YGKQGLKELLYE
+1910 KELLLRLSAYEEDKKKKPYKEVDRQDFVKDLRKTIEEAGIERFTAFVRSEFDSLYKDRYLWDNGKKYAFNIDNIVKLMKKYRGTNNE
-1922 GPSAMLEESTDLKEA
+1922 GPGGINYGFNSLLAFLSKKFTSIRDIKNHESLLAPNKKELARHKKAEDMYNRLIDEAAELRGSYGMDLDMDLAGLMKDTRDGKKDLHGFPEDKKFLQHIKDFLKEA
-1937 NDLIVNEL
+1937 
-1945 SKKPEGNESPFLKR
+1945 
-1959 VHKRQ
+1959 
-1964 QARLVNGETL
+1964 
-1974 HSLLSDYLERDKKV
+1974 DKV
-1988 FEEESF
+1988 TT
-1994 KQQLDKRI
+1994 D
-2002 KANQNTFNAWKE
+2002 
-2014 SFRDEM
+2014 
-2020 LGESVIRD
+2020 
-2028 SGKPADLENIVD
+2028 
-2040 AMLGNLKN
+2040 
-2048 AQKGFAGFGIGN
+2048 
-2060 IIASSAKKIES
+2060 
-2071 FGEMH
+2071 
-2076 READRNMDGSTNIE
+2076 
-2090 TSLDKSEQYTKVKDE
+2090 
-2105 IIDFTGRMAEAYKW
+2105 
-2119 EDSWESRSDASQVLM
+2119 
-2134 SMMSGKTFKASARKF
+2134 
-2149 GFTYSAALEKQA
+2149 
-2161 KEIIKEVK
+2161 
-2169 NLPAKYF
+2169 YF
-2176 EAKPQRAVRF
+2176 EAKPARKVTFDEFSGAVI
-2186 SEVAAA
+2186 
-2192 VMPKN
+2192 PKGTPEETVN
-2197 ASKEIKDYLRA
+2197 FLES
-2208 QGVTIRLYDP
+2208 QGIVVREYDQDV
-2218 RIEGDRERVTNSAQ
+2218 EGDREAKAKELGQKLNV
-2232 DRVKQYFQE
+2232 YFQ
-2241 GSNYQG
+2241 NKYQG

-2252 TNVIELF
+2252 ANVIELF

-2267 VHEGAH
+2267 IHEGAH
-2273 MFLSMLENMSQM
+2273 MFLSMLENMSQT

-2303 ALKSMQGDLSTIRS
+2303 ALKSMRGDLSAIRS

-2407 EIKDIFDRMISTE
+2407 EIKDIFDHMISTE
-2420 SEINAWAAQR
+2420 AEINAWAAQR

-2474 EAIENFRAS
+2474 EAIENFKAS
-2483 ISSEEERTSFIES
+2483 ISSKEERTSFIES
-2496 LGEENEIYQIETI
+2496 LGENEIYQIETI
-2509 YNSGTFP
+2509 YNSDTFP
-2516 TRKDRDEFLQMA
+2516 TKKDRDEFLQMA
-2528 GFTEKDLKEKLRVAG
+2528 GLTEKDLKEKLRAAG

-2568 EAIRSMAEEILR
+2568 EAIRGMAEEILR

-2637 ETTEIDKQT
+2637 ETTEVDKQT

-2737 DGLKESRDAM
+2737 DGLKESREAM
-2747 RFDMREIKEDARN
+2747 RFNMKEIKEDARN
-2760 TLGGEKLS
+2760 TLGGEKIS
-2768 HATSWRWW
+2768 HAISWRWW
-2776 ENKAQIAEARAM
+2776 ENKAQIAETRAM

-2898 PFNWR
+2898 PFNWH

-2914 MDDDRYVAEDIIPGW
+2914 MDDDRYMAEDIIPGW

-2934 EGSTAL
+2934 DGSSPM

-2977 DEASQKIHDEILG
+2977 DDAAQKIHDEILG

-3004 TATNLDRLGTKIHS
+3004 TATSLDRLGTKIHS
-3018 LIKDITLSEILIER
+3018 LIKDITLPEILIER
-3032 MGKSAAEYFYK
+3032 LGKSAAEYFYK

-3069 YSRKEWTAIR
+3069 YSRKEWTTIR
-3079 SKKLYTIGLD
+3079 SKKLYTVGLD

-3115 ARLIETLWLSD
+3115 ERLIETLWLSD

-3132 KTILDMLDKNLTD
+3132 KTIIDMLDKNLTD
-3145 KDWDFVESVWEHLNS
+3145 KDWDFVEKVWDHLNS

-3204 LSSAKTSNFSTT
+3204 LSSTKTSNFSTT

-3239 AGTSGGQKLRLDL
+3239 TGASGGQKLRLDL

-3352 DRMGAM
+3352 ERMGAA

-3364 GDFYFHGNIVEQRR
+3364 GDFYFHGNIKEQRA
-3378 FIQNKSTMMRDRGAT
+3378 FIQSKSTMMRDRQAT

-3409 ESELRSKI
+3409 ESEFRSKI

-3431 YWLIQA
+3431 YWLIQV

-3446 WLYTYKNAMAVME
+3446 WLFTYKRAMAAME
-3459 VDGKLTREEMD
+3459 IEGKLNRDEMD

-3489 TKDQTSFTRKN
+3489 TKDQTSFIRKN

-3525 ILYDKGDVK
+3525 VLYDKGDIK
-3534 PLLEATWYWWILGAL
+3534 PLLAATWYWWILGAL

-3617 HMENFLKAA
+3617 HMENFIKAA

>member
-11 HGIKPKDY
+11 RGIKPKDY

-171 KSREAAAQGAAVYT
+171 KNREAAAQGAAVYT

-209 GTAYK
+209 GTAYE

-239 EKAIPDLMNAQK
+239 EKAIPGLMNAQK

-285 EILSPIAPLAQPILA
+285 EILAPIAPLAQPILA
-300 ATKTNLPQIATL
+300 ATKTNLPQIASL
-312 GAASAAGAVGATGVV
+312 GAASAAGAVGATGAV

-365 RTQKDK
+365 RTKKDK

-388 VGRINAAIETGA
+388 VGVINAAIETGA

-444 YGAKQFAKVAAPEI
+444 YGAKQFVKVAAPEI

-467 ADMDTRL
+467 ADIDTSL
-474 FGKETVPVREM
+474 FGKEPIPMRKM
-485 MGNAL
+485 MRNAL

-504 IGGAALAGTGAHRAM
+504 IGGAALAGAGAHRAM
-519 KRIAGLSE
+519 KRITGLSE

-544 QKLMDLRSESSLYQK
+544 QKLMDLRSESSLYKK

-678 AAAAEKILN
+678 AAATEKILN

-741 YMEQRKTQ
+741 YMERRKTQ
-749 DANFSN
+749 DANTSN

-821 AEIEEAKKRVESIE
+821 AEIEEAKKRVGSIE

-887 LVLAKIAENFHNNY
+887 LILAKLAENFHKNY

-908 MIAAGEVSPETT
+908 MIAAGEVSPETA
-920 HQLNQSAIEN
+920 HQMNQSAIEN

-940 NTEEWMKAPDG
+940 NTDEWMKAPDG
-951 TPTKLTERQ
+951 TPTKLTEHQ
-960 WLITHSET
+960 WLIAHSET
-968 FREWFG
+968 FKIWFG
-974 DWETVEKVTKLYY
+974 NWGTVEKYNRL
-987 GNPIVM
+987 IH
-993 TEGGLKE
+993 
-1000 KLEKAARD
+1000 
-1008 NGINIAADADSI
+1008 
-1020 RKEIKTIF
+1020 
-1028 KSLYPGKE
+1028 
-1036 LSKGYR
+1036 SKPVECNRTTFRGA
-1042 EPGRVKNLDGELI
+1042 
-1055 SITVSSAKELRHHST
+1055 SAKEIGKAAKELYRALFPVSRAGGKRDEPAVIRNRDGEYIRMPVSAAKELVRHSAQNST
-1070 NPRTLFLA
+1070 LQLIP
-1078 VNLDSVIENATFLY
+1078 NLKELIAKSVFLY
-1092 EEVKDE
+1092 EDAKDPD
-1098 SRVKKSNQTTL
+1098 RVKKLNQSTVS
-1109 AYRYYATRVVV
+1109 YRYY
-1120 NGEECIARIIVRK
+1120 GMKIKLDGKECFARIVVREEA
-1133 DKNGNLYFYDGD
+1133 NGRKYFYDGD
-1145 ITSNE
+1145 ITE
-1150 QIKKDLP
+1150 IKKNP
-1157 KYLYPD
+1157 AQTGGPD
-1163 TKTGQN
+1163 SKNGVQSE
-1169 LGKSLFT
+1169 GVLFT
-1176 HSIQEWLAKVKE
+1176 HSIQEWLVKVKE
-1188 TTDKIGGNGEVLASV
+1188 TTDKIGENGEVLPSV

-1209 SSTYHQMAGEHAR
+1209 SSTYHQMAGEYAH
-1222 NAPLDKLEVAKKME
+1222 NVLSGKSTKKDM
-1236 EEEASPEEIWDTT
+1236 
-1249 GWMRGPEGEW
+1249 
-1259 RFEIPDNLDQID
+1259 
-1271 LSFAKDQDRISLWQ
+1271 
-1285 IYSNPQL
+1285 
-1292 YEAYPA
+1292 
-1298 LANVKVYAEDTGKA
+1298 AE
-1312 YSGADGFTDED
+1312 
-1323 GIHLSKEFIE
+1323 
-1333 KNPKEAK
+1333 
-1340 SALIHELQHVIQM
+1340 
-1353 TVEDRFSKGGN
+1353 R
-1364 PKIAEESMEMTLW
+1364 
-1377 KLEVRLEELKLKE
+1377 
-1390 PERSYIEAMQ
+1390 
-1400 ENDKQAAEAMNN
+1400 
-1412 GDFAKFISLS
+1412 
-1422 KKKKEIRKNGPENK
+1422 
-1436 EEIDNILRNIETL
+1436 
-1449 KNATKETEHGDPH
+1449 
-1462 GYKKYRRLGGEAEA
+1462 
-1476 FMTSER
+1476 
-1482 AEGKQAGMPNYDTGY
+1482 
-1497 GYPVANFAGETFR
+1497 
-1510 FSLAQREKSAAEQQ
+1510 Q

-1605 STYSGKNGEV
+1605 STYSGKNGEA
-1615 RKVIVLELKDKNGA
+1615 RKVIVLELKDENGA
-1629 TIVIPMELER
+1629 TIVVPMELEHMSDGY
-1639 KKGNYEVN
+1639 KVN
-1647 QITSAYGKTDK
+1647 RMTSTYGKTDR
-1658 KTRRTSFV
+1658 KTGEPSNE
-1666 WFQKQLQEGKL
+1666 WFKKQLEAGNL
-1677 EYANRKKATDWISSE
+1677 EYVNRKKATDWISTE
-1692 QPHWLI
+1692 QPDWLI
-1698 PEEKVDNLLSAPNVA
+1698 PKEKVDNLLSAPNVA
-1713 NEENLVKLKSEN
+1713 NEEDLVKLKSEN

-1734 KDLVAMHNI
+1734 KDLVVYHNVSAGK
-1743 DLGNLAAAIKLGG
+1743 LREAIKLGG
-1756 LPVPSIAVTKKQT
+1756 LPMPSLAITKRDI
-1769 PYTGFGD
+1769 PFGD
-1776 ATLIMKKD
+1776 FGEITLIGDKD
-1784 TVDPSKTPVFSRD
+1784 MIDPRKSRSNEVFSRD
-1797 AWTGVFPK
+1797 AYTVRKPVVNYEVPAKIDSDAFHK
-1805 VIRLANMKRLTSF
+1805 KY
-1818 VEKAIEPLQE
+1818 E
-1828 ELPREV
+1828 ETRKFL
-1834 ADYGDIYNSYILR
+1834 
-1847 NANNKNGDVQKM
+1847 NKNSIDVG
-1859 LEDSLNSAGYKYYF
+1859 EINFSFYNGEESLAAMENNIAIKYYYVKNV
-1873 LKTIN
+1873 LKKDIPI
-1878 KEPKLKWRKKGLNKE
+1878 KERTVTPPVRGERLFKEYPELIHALKSSKVKEGDFSEVDQAARPYFDEMRQDIAMGKGLVGRSKRVLAKWTTNGHINE
-1893 LIDHPK
+1893 E
-1899 ILKACQGLEKK
+1899 GV
-1910 YGKQGLKELLYE
+1910 KELLLRLSAYEEDKKKKPYKEVDRQDFVKDLRKTIEEAGIERFTAFVRSEFDSLYKDRYLWDNGKKYAFNIDNIVKLMKKYRGTNNE
-1922 GPSAMLEESTDLKEA
+1922 GPGGINYGFNSLLAFLSKKFTSIRDIKNHESLLAPNKKELARYKKAEDMYNRLIDEAAELRGSYGMDLDMDLAGLMKDTRDGKKDLHGFPEDKKFLQHIKDFLKEA
-1937 NDLIVNEL
+1937 
-1945 SKKPEGNESPFLKR
+1945 
-1959 VHKRQ
+1959 
-1964 QARLVNGETL
+1964 
-1974 HSLLSDYLERDKKV
+1974 DKV
-1988 FEEESF
+1988 TT
-1994 KQQLDKRI
+1994 D
-2002 KANQNTFNAWKE
+2002 
-2014 SFRDEM
+2014 
-2020 LGESVIRD
+2020 
-2028 SGKPADLENIVD
+2028 
-2040 AMLGNLKN
+2040 
-2048 AQKGFAGFGIGN
+2048 
-2060 IIASSAKKIES
+2060 
-2071 FGEMH
+2071 
-2076 READRNMDGSTNIE
+2076 
-2090 TSLDKSEQYTKVKDE
+2090 
-2105 IIDFTGRMAEAYKW
+2105 
-2119 EDSWESRSDASQVLM
+2119 
-2134 SMMSGKTFKASARKF
+2134 
-2149 GFTYSAALEKQA
+2149 
-2161 KEIIKEVK
+2161 
-2169 NLPAKYF
+2169 YF
-2176 EAKPQRAVRF
+2176 EAKPARKVTFEEFSGAVI
-2186 SEVAAA
+2186 
-2192 VMPKN
+2192 PKGTPEETVN
-2197 ASKEIKDYLRA
+2197 FLES
-2208 QGVTIRLYDP
+2208 QGIVVREYDQDV
-2218 RIEGDRERVTNSAQ
+2218 EGDREAKAKELGQKLNV
-2232 DRVKQYFQE
+2232 YFQ
-2241 GSNYQG
+2241 NKYQG

-2252 TNVIELF
+2252 ANVIELF

-2267 VHEGAH
+2267 IHEGAH

-2303 ALKSMQGDLSTIRS
+2303 ALKSMQGDLSAIRS

-2474 EAIENFRAS
+2474 EAIENFKAA
-2483 ISSEEERTSFIES
+2483 ISSEEERSSFIES

-2509 YNSGTFP
+2509 YNSDTFP
-2516 TRKDRDEFLQMA
+2516 TKKDRDEFLQMA
-2528 GFTEKDLKEKLRVAG
+2528 GFTEKDLKEKLRAAG

-2568 EAIRSMAEEILR
+2568 EAIRGMAEEILR

-2737 DGLKESRDAM
+2737 DGLKESREAM
-2747 RFDMREIKEDARN
+2747 RFNMKEIKEDARN
-2760 TLGGEKLS
+2760 TLGGEKIS
-2768 HATSWRWW
+2768 HAISWRWW
-2776 ENKAQIAEARAM
+2776 ENKAQIAETRAM

-2914 MDDDRYVAEDIIPGW
+2914 MDNENYFAEDIIPGW

-2934 EGSTAL
+2934 DGSSPM
-2940 KLKDL
+2940 KMKDL

-3004 TATNLDRLGTKIHS
+3004 TATSLDRLGTKIHS
-3018 LIKDITLSEILIER
+3018 LIKDITLPEILIER
-3032 MGKSAAEYFYK
+3032 LGKSAAEYFYK

-3079 SKKLYTIGLD
+3079 SKKLYTVGLD

-3115 ARLIETLWLSD
+3115 ERLIETLWLSD

-3204 LSSAKTSNFSTT
+3204 LSSTKTSNFSTT

-3352 DRMGAM
+3352 ERMGAA
-3358 NALKAV
+3358 NAIKAV
-3364 GDFYFHGNIVEQRR
+3364 GNFYFHGNIVEQRR
-3378 FIQNKSTMMRDRGAT
+3378 FIQTKSTMMRDRGAT

-3409 ESELRSKI
+3409 ESEFRSKI
-3417 EHGKYGVDTLNSKA
+3417 EHGKYGVDTLNAKA

-3446 WLYTYKNAMAVME
+3446 WLFTYQRAMAAME
-3459 VDGKLTREEMD
+3459 IEGKFNRDEMD

-3489 TKDQTSFTRKN
+3489 TKDQSSFIRKN

-3525 ILYDKGDVK
+3525 TLYDKGDVK
-3534 PLLEATWYWWILGAL
+3534 PLLAATWYWWILGAL

-3626 KKGDLIEMGRGAT
+3626 KKGDLIEMGRGAA

-3646 IPVPDTITDAFWN
+3646 IPVPDTVTDAFWN

>member
-171 KSREAAAQGAAVYT
+171 KNREAAAQGAAVYT

-209 GTAYK
+209 STAYE

-239 EKAIPDLMNAQK
+239 EKAIPGLMNAQK

-285 EILSPIAPLAQPILA
+285 EILAPIAPLAQPILA

-312 GAASAAGAVGATGVV
+312 GAASAASAVGATGAV

-388 VGRINAAIETGA
+388 VGVINAAIETGA

-467 ADMDTRL
+467 ADIDTNL

-544 QKLMDLRSESSLYQK
+544 QKLMDLRSESSLYKK

-678 AAAAEKILN
+678 AAATEKILN

-719 KTILQEAKDAWGKL
+719 KTILQEAKDTWGKL

-741 YMEQRKTQ
+741 YMERRKTQ

-810 DKGDEESKVAI
+810 DKGDEESKAAI

-887 LVLAKIAENFHNNY
+887 LVLAKIAENFHKNY

-908 MIAAGEVSPETT
+908 MVKAGEVVGIREGAYGMAAFDVSRSGISSVSQFMDRIKAGKAAGEKPNKIRYTGKFGVSYSEEQVSHATILHRGHVLTKEQMDDIENHLNVLHNPALSSRGDALSGRYHGKSVLCRIDGDLGSYYVVLEVSNDNGVVWFKTGMAGGKESIDKIIAEHSAGSLSYKDAGTT
-920 HQLNQSAIEN
+920 SQNNSAITIDSLPN
-930 ELQLVKEKYW
+930 AL
-940 NTEEWMKAPDG
+940 
-951 TPTKLTERQ
+951 
-960 WLITHSET
+960 
-968 FREWFG
+968 
-974 DWETVEKVTKLYY
+974 
-987 GNPIVM
+987 
-993 TEGGLKE
+993 
-1000 KLEKAARD
+1000 
-1008 NGINIAADADSI
+1008 GI
-1020 RKEIKTIF
+1020 
-1028 KSLYPGKE
+1028 
-1036 LSKGYR
+1036 
-1042 EPGRVKNLDGELI
+1042 
-1055 SITVSSAKELRHHST
+1055 
-1070 NPRTLFLA
+1070 
-1078 VNLDSVIENATFLY
+1078 
-1092 EEVKDE
+1092 
-1098 SRVKKSNQTTL
+1098 VKKD
-1109 AYRYYATRVVV
+1109 A
-1120 NGEECIARIIVRK
+1120 
-1133 DKNGNLYFYDGD
+1133 
-1145 ITSNE
+1145 
-1150 QIKKDLP
+1150 
-1157 KYLYPD
+1157 
-1163 TKTGQN
+1163 
-1169 LGKSLFT
+1169 
-1176 HSIQEWLAKVKE
+1176 
-1188 TTDKIGGNGEVLASV
+1188 
-1203 VNDFEE
+1203 
-1209 SSTYHQMAGEHAR
+1209 YHQMAGEYAH
-1222 NAPLDKLEVAKKME
+1222 NVLSSKSTKK
-1236 EEEASPEEIWDTT
+1236 
-1249 GWMRGPEGEW
+1249 
-1259 RFEIPDNLDQID
+1259 
-1271 LSFAKDQDRISLWQ
+1271 
-1285 IYSNPQL
+1285 
-1292 YEAYPA
+1292 
-1298 LANVKVYAEDTGKA
+1298 
-1312 YSGADGFTDED
+1312 
-1323 GIHLSKEFIE
+1323 
-1333 KNPKEAK
+1333 
-1340 SALIHELQHVIQM
+1340 
-1353 TVEDRFSKGGN
+1353 
-1364 PKIAEESMEMTLW
+1364 
-1377 KLEVRLEELKLKE
+1377 
-1390 PERSYIEAMQ
+1390 
-1400 ENDKQAAEAMNN
+1400 
-1412 GDFAKFISLS
+1412 
-1422 KKKKEIRKNGPENK
+1422 
-1436 EEIDNILRNIETL
+1436 
-1449 KNATKETEHGDPH
+1449 
-1462 GYKKYRRLGGEAEA
+1462 
-1476 FMTSER
+1476 
-1482 AEGKQAGMPNYDTGY
+1482 GM
-1497 GYPVANFAGETFR
+1497 
-1510 FSLAQREKSAAEQQ
+1510 AEQQ

-1579 VDKHT
+1579 VDKHA

-1605 STYSGKNGEV
+1605 STYSGKNGEA
-1615 RKVIVLELKDKNGA
+1615 RKVIVLELKDENGA
-1629 TIVIPMELER
+1629 TIVVPMELEHMSDGY
-1639 KKGNYEVN
+1639 KVN
-1647 QITSAYGKTDK
+1647 RMTSTYGKTDR
-1658 KTRRTSFV
+1658 KTGEPSYE
-1666 WFQKQLQEGKL
+1666 WFKKQLEAGNL
-1677 EYANRKKATDWISSE
+1677 EYVNRKKATDWISTE
-1692 QPHWLI
+1692 QPDWLI
-1698 PEEKVDNLLSAPNVA
+1698 PKEKVDNLLSAPNVA
-1713 NEENLVKLKSEN
+1713 NEEDLVKLKSEN

-1734 KDLVAMHNI
+1734 KDLVVYHNVSTGK
-1743 DLGNLAAAIKLGG
+1743 LREAIKLGG
-1756 LPVPSIAVTKKQT
+1756 LPMPSLAITKRDI
-1769 PYTGFGD
+1769 PFGD
-1776 ATLIMKKD
+1776 FGEITLIGDKD
-1784 TVDPSKTPVFSRD
+1784 MIDPRKSRSNEVFSRD
-1797 AWTGVFPK
+1797 AYTVRKPVVNYEVPAKIDSDAFHK
-1805 VIRLANMKRLTSF
+1805 KY
-1818 VEKAIEPLQE
+1818 E
-1828 ELPREV
+1828 ETRKFL
-1834 ADYGDIYNSYILR
+1834 
-1847 NANNKNGDVQKM
+1847 NKN
-1859 LEDSLNSAGYKYYF
+1859 S
-1873 LKTIN
+1873 I
-1878 KEPKLKWRKKGLNKE
+1878 KE
-1893 LIDHPK
+1893 L
-1899 ILKACQGLEKK
+1899 G
-1910 YGKQGLKELLYE
+1910 
-1922 GPSAMLEESTDLKEA
+1922 
-1937 NDLIVNEL
+1937 
-1945 SKKPEGNESPFLKR
+1945 
-1959 VHKRQ
+1959 
-1964 QARLVNGETL
+1964 
-1974 HSLLSDYLERDKKV
+1974 
-1988 FEEESF
+1988 
-1994 KQQLDKRI
+1994 
-2002 KANQNTFNAWKE
+2002 
-2014 SFRDEM
+2014 
-2020 LGESVIRD
+2020 
-2028 SGKPADLENIVD
+2028 
-2040 AMLGNLKN
+2040 
-2048 AQKGFAGFGIGN
+2048 QKLN
-2060 IIASSAKKIES
+2060 
-2071 FGEMH
+2071 
-2076 READRNMDGSTNIE
+2076 
-2090 TSLDKSEQYTKVKDE
+2090 V
-2105 IIDFTGRMAEAYKW
+2105 
-2119 EDSWESRSDASQVLM
+2119 
-2134 SMMSGKTFKASARKF
+2134 
-2149 GFTYSAALEKQA
+2149 
-2161 KEIIKEVK
+2161 
-2169 NLPAKYF
+2169 
-2176 EAKPQRAVRF
+2176 
-2186 SEVAAA
+2186 
-2192 VMPKN
+2192 
-2197 ASKEIKDYLRA
+2197 
-2208 QGVTIRLYDP
+2208 
-2218 RIEGDRERVTNSAQ
+2218 
-2232 DRVKQYFQE
+2232 YFQ
-2241 GSNYQG
+2241 NKYQG

-2252 TNVIELF
+2252 ANVIELF

-2267 VHEGAH
+2267 IHEGAH

-2285 SEENVATYFNGD
+2285 SEENAATYFNGD

-2303 ALKSMQGDLSTIRS
+2303 ALKSMRGDLSTIRS

-2339 KYAEDIRAGK
+2339 QYAEDIRAGK

-2474 EAIENFRAS
+2474 EAIENFKAS

-2509 YNSGTFP
+2509 YNSDTFP
-2516 TRKDRDEFLQMA
+2516 TKKDRDEFLQMA
-2528 GFTEKDLKEKLRVAG
+2528 GFTEKDLKEKLKAAG

-2568 EAIRSMAEEILR
+2568 EAIRGMAEEILR

-2670 EKAKAEAAA
+2670 EKAKAEAEA

-2768 HATSWRWW
+2768 HAISWRWW

-2805 QAQCLTMAKFARANE
+2805 QAQCLTMAKFARVNE

-2914 MDDDRYVAEDIIPGW
+2914 MDDDRYMAEDIIPGW

-2934 EGSTAL
+2934 EGSTSL

-2977 DEASQKIHDEILG
+2977 DDAAQKIHDEILG

-3004 TATNLDRLGTKIHS
+3004 TATSLDRLGTKIHS
-3018 LIKDITLSEILIER
+3018 LIKDITLPEILIER
-3032 MGKSAAEYFYK
+3032 LGKSAYEYFYK

-3057 AARVTFRKNFAI
+3057 EARVTFRKNFAI

-3079 SKKLYTIGLD
+3079 SKKLYTVGLD

-3204 LSSAKTSNFSTT
+3204 LSSTKTSNFSTT

-3284 VAAIENTAG
+3284 VTAIENTAG
-3293 PETLSLLQGWAK
+3293 PETLSMLQGWAK

-3352 DRMGAM
+3352 ERMGTA

-3378 FIQNKSTMMRDRGAT
+3378 FIQTKSTMMRDRGAT
-3393 IDRDMYMQDR
+3393 IDRDMYMQER

-3409 ESELRSKI
+3409 ESEFRSKI

-3446 WLYTYKNAMAVME
+3446 WLFTYKRAMAAME
-3459 VDGKLTREEMD
+3459 IDGKLNRDEMD

-3489 TKDQTSFTRKN
+3489 TKDQSSFIRKN

-3525 ILYDKGDVK
+3525 TLYDKGDVK
-3534 PLLEATWYWWILGAL
+3534 PLLAATWYWWILGAL

-3560 SDDEDKW
+3560 TDDEDKW

-3626 KKGDLIEMGRGAT
+3626 KKGDLIEMGRRAT

>member
-19 TPIQVRPTPEFGGI
+19 TPIQVRQTPEFGGI

-194 SNVIGYLYDTGTHFA
+194 SNVIGYLYDTGAHFA
-209 GTAYK
+209 GTAYE

-239 EKAIPDLMNAQK
+239 EKAIPGLMNAQK

-312 GAASAAGAVGATGVV
+312 GAASAASAVGATGAV

-365 RTQKDK
+365 RTKKDK

-388 VGRINAAIETGA
+388 VGVINAAIETGA

-467 ADMDTRL
+467 ADIDTNL
-474 FGKETVPVREM
+474 FGKETVSVREM

-504 IGGAALAGTGAHRAM
+504 IGGAALAGAGAHRAM
-519 KRIAGLSE
+519 KRITGLSE

-544 QKLMDLRSESSLYQK
+544 QKLMDLRSESSLYKK

-570 QLDHTG
+570 QLDRTG

-632 TPETHEALSDYTTM
+632 TPEAHEVLSDYTTM

-687 DHFSDDTDIGREDRD
+687 EHFSDDTDIGREDRD

-741 YMEQRKTQ
+741 YMERRKTQ

-810 DKGDEESKVAI
+810 DKGDEESKTAI

-887 LVLAKIAENFHNNY
+887 LILAKLAENFHKNY

-908 MIAAGEVSPETT
+908 MIAAGEVSPETA

-940 NTEEWMKAPDG
+940 NTDEWMKAPDG
-951 TPTKLTERQ
+951 TPTKLTEHQ
-960 WLITHSET
+960 WLIAHSET
-968 FREWFG
+968 FKKWFG
-974 DWETVEKVTKLYY
+974 NWGTVEKYNRL
-987 GNPIVM
+987 IH
-993 TEGGLKE
+993 
-1000 KLEKAARD
+1000 
-1008 NGINIAADADSI
+1008 
-1020 RKEIKTIF
+1020 
-1028 KSLYPGKE
+1028 
-1036 LSKGYR
+1036 SKPVECNRTTFRGA
-1042 EPGRVKNLDGELI
+1042 
-1055 SITVSSAKELRHHST
+1055 SAKEIGKAAKELYRALFPVSRAGGKRDEPAVIRNRDGEYIRMPVSAAKELVRHSAQNST
-1070 NPRTLFLA
+1070 LQLIP
-1078 VNLDSVIENATFLY
+1078 NLKELIAKSVFLY
-1092 EEVKDE
+1092 EDAKDPD
-1098 SRVKKSNQTTL
+1098 RVKKLNQSTVS
-1109 AYRYYATRVVV
+1109 YRYY
-1120 NGEECIARIIVRK
+1120 GMKIKLDGKECFARIVVREEA
-1133 DKNGNLYFYDGD
+1133 NGRKYFYDGD
-1145 ITSNE
+1145 ITE
-1150 QIKKDLP
+1150 IKKNP
-1157 KYLYPD
+1157 AQTGGPD
-1163 TKTGQN
+1163 SKNGVQSE
-1169 LGKSLFT
+1169 GVLFT

-1188 TTDKIGGNGEVLASV
+1188 TTDKIGGNGEVLPSV
-1203 VNDFEE
+1203 VNDFEG
-1209 SSTYHQMAGEHAR
+1209 SSTYHQMAEEYAHDVLSG
-1222 NAPLDKLEVAKKME
+1222 KLTKKGM
-1236 EEEASPEEIWDTT
+1236 
-1249 GWMRGPEGEW
+1249 
-1259 RFEIPDNLDQID
+1259 
-1271 LSFAKDQDRISLWQ
+1271 
-1285 IYSNPQL
+1285 
-1292 YEAYPA
+1292 
-1298 LANVKVYAEDTGKA
+1298 AE
-1312 YSGADGFTDED
+1312 
-1323 GIHLSKEFIE
+1323 
-1333 KNPKEAK
+1333 
-1340 SALIHELQHVIQM
+1340 
-1353 TVEDRFSKGGN
+1353 R
-1364 PKIAEESMEMTLW
+1364 
-1377 KLEVRLEELKLKE
+1377 
-1390 PERSYIEAMQ
+1390 
-1400 ENDKQAAEAMNN
+1400 
-1412 GDFAKFISLS
+1412 
-1422 KKKKEIRKNGPENK
+1422 
-1436 EEIDNILRNIETL
+1436 
-1449 KNATKETEHGDPH
+1449 
-1462 GYKKYRRLGGEAEA
+1462 
-1476 FMTSER
+1476 
-1482 AEGKQAGMPNYDTGY
+1482 
-1497 GYPVANFAGETFR
+1497 
-1510 FSLAQREKSAAEQQ
+1510 Q

-1543 ISTDTI
+1543 EKSSMVR
-1549 QVMRTPL
+1549 VMTTPL
-1556 VMRLVGAEVL
+1556 VLKLTGAEVL
-1566 PVEISVSDLKKVL
+1566 PVEIAKTDLEKIL
-1579 VDKHT
+1579 NGKHAG
-1584 DITPDIMKQIPRA
+1584 DMTPEIMKQLPRA
-1597 LTDPMMIF
+1597 LTNPIMIF
-1605 STYSGKNGEV
+1605 KSYTGPNGEERRV
-1615 RKVIVLELKDKNGA
+1615 VVVDLKDNNGA
-1629 TIVIPMELER
+1629 TIVVPFELKATNTER
-1639 KKGNYEVN
+1639 RYIVN
-1647 QITSAYGKTDK
+1647 RIVSVYGKTGK
-1658 KTRRTSFV
+1658 RTRTPSYE
-1666 WFQKQLQEGKL
+1666 WFGRQLENGNL
-1677 EYANRKKATDWISSE
+1677 LYANRKKAINEILQRSPNW
-1692 QPHWLI
+1692 PI

-1713 NEENLVKLKSEN
+1713 NEEDLVKLKSEN

-1734 KDLVAMHNI
+1734 KDLVVYHNVSTGK
-1743 DLGNLAAAIKLGG
+1743 LREAIKLGG
-1756 LPVPSIAVTKKQT
+1756 LPMPSLAITKRDI
-1769 PYTGFGD
+1769 PFGD
-1776 ATLIMKKD
+1776 FGEITLIGDKD
-1784 TVDPSKTPVFSRD
+1784 MIDPRKSRSNEVFSRD
-1797 AWTGVFPK
+1797 AYTVRKPVVNYEEPAERDQKAFHEKFQKASSELKSKGIEVRKINFSAYTGEEALARMENDEAVKYYYVKNVLKKDVPVKYGTIAHNYPHKEFFEKYPDILIALKDPK
-1805 VIRLANMKRLTSF
+1805 VKEKDFSDLDKACQPYIEDLKEKIRN
-1818 VEKAIEPLQE
+1818 
-1828 ELPREV
+1828 
-1834 ADYGDIYNSYILR
+1834 
-1847 NANNKNGDVQKM
+1847 
-1859 LEDSLNSAGYKYYF
+1859 
-1873 LKTIN
+1873 
-1878 KEPKLKWRKKGLNKE
+1878 KKGLLALNKRRLAWLQKDGHVSPEAAVTLSEWAGEYEKGRKASSKKIVDKSSFDQDLQKTIEEDGIDKFISFVRSEFDNLYKERYLWDNGKKYAFNIDNIVKLMKKYRGTNNEGAGGINYGFNSLLAFLSKKFTSVRDIKNHEPSLASNKKE
-1893 LIDHPK
+1893 LAQYQKAESMYNELRDEAAK
-1899 ILKACQGLEKK
+1899 LKGGYDVNLDMNLA
-1910 YGKQGLKELLYE
+1910 ELLKDTRDGNKDLHGFPE
-1922 GPSAMLEESTDLKEA
+1922 DKKFMQHVKDFLKEA
-1937 NDLIVNEL
+1937 
-1945 SKKPEGNESPFLKR
+1945 
-1959 VHKRQ
+1959 
-1964 QARLVNGETL
+1964 
-1974 HSLLSDYLERDKKV
+1974 DKV
-1988 FEEESF
+1988 TT
-1994 KQQLDKRI
+1994 D
-2002 KANQNTFNAWKE
+2002 
-2014 SFRDEM
+2014 
-2020 LGESVIRD
+2020 
-2028 SGKPADLENIVD
+2028 
-2040 AMLGNLKN
+2040 
-2048 AQKGFAGFGIGN
+2048 
-2060 IIASSAKKIES
+2060 
-2071 FGEMH
+2071 
-2076 READRNMDGSTNIE
+2076 
-2090 TSLDKSEQYTKVKDE
+2090 
-2105 IIDFTGRMAEAYKW
+2105 
-2119 EDSWESRSDASQVLM
+2119 
-2134 SMMSGKTFKASARKF
+2134 
-2149 GFTYSAALEKQA
+2149 
-2161 KEIIKEVK
+2161 
-2169 NLPAKYF
+2169 YF
-2176 EAKPQRAVRF
+2176 EAKPARKVTFDEFSGAVIPKDTPKETVDF
-2186 SEVAAA
+2186 LKSQGIEVA
-2192 VMPKN
+2192 
-2197 ASKEIKDYLRA
+2197 E
-2208 QGVTIRLYDP
+2208 YDP
-2218 RIEGDRERVTNSAQ
+2218 DVEGDRGTKTKELGQLLNV
-2232 DRVKQYFQE
+2232 YFQ
-2241 GSNYQG
+2241 NKYQG
-2247 SYDRN
+2247 SYDRS

-2267 VHEGAH
+2267 IHEGAH
-2273 MFLSMLENMSQM
+2273 MFLSMLENMRQM
-2285 SEENVATYFNGD
+2285 SEGDIAAYFNGD
-2297 TAKARA
+2297 VGKARA
-2303 ALKSMQGDLSTIRS
+2303 ARKSMQSDLSTIRS

-2325 LSEYKGTILEKEFT
+2325 LAEYKGTVLEKEFT
-2339 KYAEDIRAGK
+2339 RYAEDIRAGK

-2381 VFRRFKKWLTD
+2381 IFRRFKKWLTD

-2420 SEINAWAAQR
+2420 AEINAWAAQR

-2474 EAIENFRAS
+2474 EAIENFKAS
-2483 ISSEEERTSFIES
+2483 ISSEEERTSYSES

-2509 YNSGTFP
+2509 YNSDTFP
-2516 TRKDRDEFLQMA
+2516 TKKDRDEFLQMA
-2528 GFTEKDLKEKLRVAG
+2528 GLTEKDLKEKLRAAG

-2568 EAIRSMAEEILR
+2568 EAIRGMAEEILR

-2788 KAAAGNDWEGAA
+2788 KAAAANDWEGAA

-2914 MDDDRYVAEDIIPGW
+2914 MDDDRYMAEDIIPGW

-2934 EGSTAL
+2934 DGSSPM

-2977 DEASQKIHDEILG
+2977 DDAAQKIHDEIID

-3018 LIKDITLSEILIER
+3018 LIKDITLPEILIER
-3032 MGKSAAEYFYK
+3032 LGKSAAEYFYK

-3079 SKKLYTIGLD
+3079 SKKLYTVGLD

-3145 KDWDFVESVWEHLNS
+3145 KDWNFVEKVWDHLNS

-3204 LSSAKTSNFSTT
+3204 LSSTKTSNFSTT

-3262 MQHIAMRE
+3262 MQHISMRE

-3328 FNFTTMGFR
+3328 FNFATMGFR

-3352 DRMGAM
+3352 ERMGAA
-3358 NALKAV
+3358 NTLKAV

-3378 FIQNKSTMMRDRGAT
+3378 FIQTKSTMMRDRGAT

-3409 ESELRSKI
+3409 ESEFRSKI

-3446 WLYTYKNAMAVME
+3446 WLFTYKRAMAAME
-3459 VDGKLTREEMD
+3459 IEGKLNRDEMD

-3489 TKDQTSFTRKN
+3489 TKDQTSFIRKN

-3525 ILYDKGDVK
+3525 VLYDKGDVK
-3534 PLLEATWYWWILGAL
+3534 PLLAATWYWWILGAL

-3617 HMENFLKAA
+3617 HMENFLRAT

-3659 FMRMAC
+3659 FMRMVSA
-3665 TDTEFTMWDWFR
+3665 DTEFTMWDWFR

>member
-11 HGIKPKDY
+11 RGIKPKDY

-194 SNVIGYLYDTGTHFA
+194 SNVIGYLYDTGTHFV
-209 GTAYK
+209 GTAYE

-239 EKAIPDLMNAQK
+239 EKAIPGLMNAQK

-285 EILSPIAPLAQPILA
+285 EILAPIAPLAQPILA

-312 GAASAAGAVGATGVV
+312 GAASAAGAVGATGAV

-365 RTQKDK
+365 RTKKDK

-467 ADMDTRL
+467 ADIDTNL

-504 IGGAALAGTGAHRAM
+504 ISGAALAGAGAHRAM
-519 KRIAGLSE
+519 KRITGLSE

-544 QKLMDLRSESSLYQK
+544 QKLMDLRSESSLYKK

-678 AAAAEKILN
+678 AAATEKILN

-719 KTILQEAKDAWGKL
+719 KTILQEAKDAWGEL

-741 YMEQRKTQ
+741 YMERRKTQ

-785 YGAYGRAPNQREL
+785 YGAYGRAPSQREL

-810 DKGDEESKVAI
+810 DKGDEESKAAI

-887 LVLAKIAENFHNNY
+887 LVLAKIAENFHKNY

-908 MIAAGEVSPETT
+908 MVKAGEVVGIREGAYGMAAFDVSRSGISSVSQFMDRIKAGKAAGEKPNKIRYTGKFGVSYSEEQVSHATILHRGHVLTKEQMDDIENHLDVLHNPALSSRGDALSGRYHGKSVLCRIDGDLGSYYVVLEVSNDNGVVWFKTGMAGGKESIDKIIAEHSAGSLSYKDAGTT
-920 HQLNQSAIEN
+920 SQNNSAITIDSLPN
-930 ELQLVKEKYW
+930 AL
-940 NTEEWMKAPDG
+940 
-951 TPTKLTERQ
+951 
-960 WLITHSET
+960 
-968 FREWFG
+968 
-974 DWETVEKVTKLYY
+974 
-987 GNPIVM
+987 
-993 TEGGLKE
+993 
-1000 KLEKAARD
+1000 
-1008 NGINIAADADSI
+1008 GI
-1020 RKEIKTIF
+1020 
-1028 KSLYPGKE
+1028 
-1036 LSKGYR
+1036 
-1042 EPGRVKNLDGELI
+1042 
-1055 SITVSSAKELRHHST
+1055 
-1070 NPRTLFLA
+1070 
-1078 VNLDSVIENATFLY
+1078 
-1092 EEVKDE
+1092 
-1098 SRVKKSNQTTL
+1098 VKKD
-1109 AYRYYATRVVV
+1109 A
-1120 NGEECIARIIVRK
+1120 
-1133 DKNGNLYFYDGD
+1133 
-1145 ITSNE
+1145 
-1150 QIKKDLP
+1150 
-1157 KYLYPD
+1157 
-1163 TKTGQN
+1163 
-1169 LGKSLFT
+1169 
-1176 HSIQEWLAKVKE
+1176 
-1188 TTDKIGGNGEVLASV
+1188 
-1203 VNDFEE
+1203 
-1209 SSTYHQMAGEHAR
+1209 YHQMAGEYAH
-1222 NAPLDKLEVAKKME
+1222 NVLSSKSTKK
-1236 EEEASPEEIWDTT
+1236 
-1249 GWMRGPEGEW
+1249 
-1259 RFEIPDNLDQID
+1259 
-1271 LSFAKDQDRISLWQ
+1271 
-1285 IYSNPQL
+1285 
-1292 YEAYPA
+1292 
-1298 LANVKVYAEDTGKA
+1298 
-1312 YSGADGFTDED
+1312 
-1323 GIHLSKEFIE
+1323 
-1333 KNPKEAK
+1333 
-1340 SALIHELQHVIQM
+1340 
-1353 TVEDRFSKGGN
+1353 
-1364 PKIAEESMEMTLW
+1364 
-1377 KLEVRLEELKLKE
+1377 
-1390 PERSYIEAMQ
+1390 
-1400 ENDKQAAEAMNN
+1400 
-1412 GDFAKFISLS
+1412 
-1422 KKKKEIRKNGPENK
+1422 
-1436 EEIDNILRNIETL
+1436 
-1449 KNATKETEHGDPH
+1449 
-1462 GYKKYRRLGGEAEA
+1462 
-1476 FMTSER
+1476 
-1482 AEGKQAGMPNYDTGY
+1482 GM
-1497 GYPVANFAGETFR
+1497 
-1510 FSLAQREKSAAEQQ
+1510 AEQQ

-1535 VDRFMAGK
+1535 VDRFIAGK
-1543 ISTDTI
+1543 EKSPMVR
-1549 QVMRTPL
+1549 VMTTPL
-1556 VMRLVGAEVL
+1556 VLKLTGAEVL
-1566 PVEISVSDLKKVL
+1566 PVEIAKTDLEKIL
-1579 VDKHT
+1579 NGKHAG
-1584 DITPDIMKQIPRA
+1584 DMTPEIMKQLPRA
-1597 LTDPMMIF
+1597 LTNPIMIF
-1605 STYSGKNGEV
+1605 KSYTGPNGEERRV
-1615 RKVIVLELKDKNGA
+1615 VVVDLKDNNGA
-1629 TIVIPMELER
+1629 TIVVPFELKVTTR
-1639 KKGNYEVN
+1639 KNYEIN
-1647 QITSAYGKTDK
+1647 RIASAYGKTK
-1658 KTRRTSFV
+1658 KKSKNPSYE
-1666 WFQKQLQEGKL
+1666 WFNSQLDEGNL
-1677 EYANRKKATDWISSE
+1677 LYVNRKKAINEILQRSPNW
-1692 QPHWLI
+1692 PM

-1713 NEENLVKLKSEN
+1713 NEEDLVKLKSEN
-1725 PTYYQTAAD
+1725 PTYYQTKAE
-1734 KDLVAMHNI
+1734 KDLVVYHNVSAGK
-1743 DLGNLAAAIKLGG
+1743 LREAIKLGG
-1756 LPVPSIAVTKKQT
+1756 LPMPSLAITKRDI
-1769 PYTGFGD
+1769 PFGD
-1776 ATLIMKKD
+1776 FGEITLIGNKD
-1784 TVDPSKTPVFSRD
+1784 MIDPRKSRANEVFSRD
-1797 AWTGVFPK
+1797 AYTVRKPTVNYEEPAERDQKAFHEKFQKASDELKSKGVEVRGINFPAYTGEEALARMENDEVVKYYYVKNVLKKDVPIKYETIVPNYPHKEFFEKYPDILIALKDTK
-1805 VIRLANMKRLTSF
+1805 VREKDFSDLDKACQPYIEDLKEKIRNKKGLLALNKRRLAWLQKDGHVSPEAVATLSEWAGEYEKGRKASSKKIVDKSSF
-1818 VEKAIEPLQE
+1818 EQDLQKAIEE
-1828 ELPREV
+1828 AGIDKFISFVRSEF
-1834 ADYGDIYNSYILR
+1834 
-1847 NANNKNGDVQKM
+1847 
-1859 LEDSLNSAGYKYYF
+1859 DSLYKDRYLWDNGKKYAFNIDNIVKLMKKYRGTNNEGPGGINYGFNSLLAF
-1873 LKTIN
+1873 LSKKFTSIRDIKNHESLLAPN
-1878 KEPKLKWRKKGLNKE
+1878 KKE
-1893 LIDHPK
+1893 LVRYKKAEDMYNRLIDEAAE
-1899 ILKACQGLEKK
+1899 LRGSYGMDLDMDLAGLMKDTRDGKK
-1910 YGKQGLKELLYE
+1910 DLHGFPEDKKFLQHIK
-1922 GPSAMLEESTDLKEA
+1922 DFLKEA
-1937 NDLIVNEL
+1937 
-1945 SKKPEGNESPFLKR
+1945 
-1959 VHKRQ
+1959 
-1964 QARLVNGETL
+1964 
-1974 HSLLSDYLERDKKV
+1974 DKV
-1988 FEEESF
+1988 TT
-1994 KQQLDKRI
+1994 D
-2002 KANQNTFNAWKE
+2002 
-2014 SFRDEM
+2014 
-2020 LGESVIRD
+2020 
-2028 SGKPADLENIVD
+2028 
-2040 AMLGNLKN
+2040 
-2048 AQKGFAGFGIGN
+2048 
-2060 IIASSAKKIES
+2060 
-2071 FGEMH
+2071 
-2076 READRNMDGSTNIE
+2076 
-2090 TSLDKSEQYTKVKDE
+2090 
-2105 IIDFTGRMAEAYKW
+2105 
-2119 EDSWESRSDASQVLM
+2119 
-2134 SMMSGKTFKASARKF
+2134 
-2149 GFTYSAALEKQA
+2149 
-2161 KEIIKEVK
+2161 
-2169 NLPAKYF
+2169 YF
-2176 EAKPQRAVRF
+2176 EAKPARKVTFDEFSGAVI
-2186 SEVAAA
+2186 
-2192 VMPKN
+2192 PKGTPEETVN
-2197 ASKEIKDYLRA
+2197 FLES
-2208 QGVTIRLYDP
+2208 QGIVVREYDQDV
-2218 RIEGDRERVTNSAQ
+2218 EGDREAKAKELGQKLNV
-2232 DRVKQYFQE
+2232 YFQ
-2241 GSNYQG
+2241 NKYQG

-2252 TNVIELF
+2252 ANVIELF

-2267 VHEGAH
+2267 IHEGAH

-2303 ALKSMQGDLSTIRS
+2303 ALKGMQGDLSTIRS
-2317 WAAFSEDH
+2317 WTAFSEDH

-2369 MDGSAPTKEMQG
+2369 MEGSAPTKEMQG

-2397 KSLGNVELTP
+2397 KNLGNVELTP

-2420 SEINAWAAQR
+2420 DGINAWAAQR

-2435 DKTVNVNQSELGNL
+2435 DKAIDVNQSELGNL

-2462 KAMSYYLHMVRE
+2462 KAMSYYLHMVKE
-2474 EAIENFRAS
+2474 EAIEKFRAS
-2483 ISSEEERTSFIES
+2483 ISSEEEHMKFLQA

-2509 YNSGTFP
+2509 YNSDTFP
-2516 TRKDRDEFLQMA
+2516 TKKDRDEFLQMA
-2528 GFTEKDLKEKLRVAG
+2528 GVTEKDLKEKLRAAG

-2568 EAIRSMAEEILR
+2568 EAIRGMAEEILR
-2580 SPEGMAKKS
+2580 SPEGMARKS

-2637 ETTEIDKQT
+2637 ETTEVDKQT

-2679 AKGENKSRKE
+2679 AKGENQSRKE

-2914 MDDDRYVAEDIIPGW
+2914 MDDDRYMAEDIIPGW

-2934 EGSTAL
+2934 DGSSPM

-2977 DEASQKIHDEILG
+2977 DDAAQKIHDEIID

-3018 LIKDITLSEILIER
+3018 LIKDITLPEILIER
-3032 MGKSAAEYFYK
+3032 LGKSAAEYFYK

-3079 SKKLYTIGLD
+3079 SKKLYTVGLD

-3145 KDWDFVESVWEHLNS
+3145 KDWNFVEKVWDHLNS

-3192 IHGAYYRIKYDP
+3192 IHGQYYRIKYDP
-3204 LSSAKTSNFSTT
+3204 LSSTKTSNFSTT

-3352 DRMGAM
+3352 ERMGAA

-3364 GDFYFHGNIVEQRR
+3364 GDFYFHGNIIEQRR
-3378 FIQNKSTMMRDRGAT
+3378 FIQTKSTMMKDRGAT

-3409 ESELRSKI
+3409 ESEFRSKI

-3446 WLYTYKNAMAVME
+3446 WLFTYKRAMAAME
-3459 VDGKLTREEMD
+3459 IEGKLNRDEMD

-3489 TKDQTSFTRKN
+3489 TKDQSSFIRKN

-3525 ILYDKGDVK
+3525 TLYDKGDVK
-3534 PLLEATWYWWILGAL
+3534 PLLAATWYWWILGAL

-3582 GVPLAR
+3582 GVPLVR

-3617 HMENFLKAA
+3617 HMENFLRAT

-3659 FMRMAC
+3659 FMRMVS

>member
-1 MDEEILGSVL
+1 MDQEILGSVL

-19 TPIQVRPTPEFGGI
+19 TPIKVRQTPEFGGI

-171 KSREAAAQGAAVYT
+171 KNREAAAQGAAVYT

-194 SNVIGYLYDTGTHFA
+194 SNVIGYLYDTGTHFV
-209 GTAYK
+209 GTAYE

-239 EKAIPDLMNAQK
+239 EKAIPGLMKAQK

-285 EILSPIAPLAQPILA
+285 EIIAPIAPLAQPILA

-312 GAASAAGAVGATGVV
+312 GAASAASAVGATGAV

-337 LTGLIAL
+337 LVGLIAL

-365 RTQKDK
+365 RTKKDK

-400 WELALKGITKV
+400 WELALKGITRV

-467 ADMDTRL
+467 ADMDTSL

-504 IGGAALAGTGAHRAM
+504 IGGAALAGAGAHRAM

-544 QKLMDLRSESSLYQK
+544 QKLMDLRSESSLYKK

-646 DKGEKTIHAIREERQ
+646 DKGEKTIYAIREERQ

-678 AAAAEKILN
+678 AAATEKILN

-719 KTILQEAKDAWGKL
+719 KTILQEAKDAWGEL

-741 YMEQRKTQ
+741 YMERRKTQ

-785 YGAYGRAPNQREL
+785 YGTYGRAPNQREL

-887 LVLAKIAENFHNNY
+887 LVLAKIAENFHKNY

-940 NTEEWMKAPDG
+940 NTDEWMKAPDG
-951 TPTKLTERQ
+951 TPTKLTEHQ
-960 WLITHSET
+960 WLIAHSEP
-968 FREWFG
+968 FKKWFG
-974 DWETVEKVTKLYY
+974 DWDTVEKINGLINGVHVELAEKEMQHFQKMDFKAAKEEAKDVFRKLFSTVKNNTGYPEPAAVKRKD
-987 GNPIVM
+987 GEEIVVPM
-993 TEGGLKE
+993 SALKE
-1000 KLEKAARD
+1000 IRRHSADRRVLVAVSRLPDIIRD
-1008 NGINIAADADSI
+1008 S
-1020 RKEIKTIF
+1020 
-1028 KSLYPGKE
+1028 
-1036 LSKGYR
+1036 
-1042 EPGRVKNLDGELI
+1042 
-1055 SITVSSAKELRHHST
+1055 
-1070 NPRTLFLA
+1070 
-1078 VNLDSVIENATFLY
+1078 TFLF
-1092 EEVKDE
+1092 ESEKDLT
-1098 SRVKKSNQTTL
+1098 RNKRLNQTTTG
-1109 AYRYYATRVVV
+1109 YRYYGIKVGNKPGQYIRIVVRTDE
-1120 NGEECIARIIVRK
+1120 NGKHYLYDMDFNGA
-1133 DKNGNLYFYDGD
+1133 DKNKKSPHQTMLLDPQ
-1145 ITSNE
+1145 NE
-1150 QIKKDLP
+1150 SQSD
-1157 KYLYPD
+1157 
-1163 TKTGQN
+1163 
-1169 LGKSLFT
+1169 KSFFI

-1188 TTDKIGGNGEVLASV
+1188 TTDKIGGNGEVLPSV
-1203 VNDFEE
+1203 VNDFEG
-1209 SSTYHQMAGEHAR
+1209 SSTYHQMAEEYAHDVLSG
-1222 NAPLDKLEVAKKME
+1222 KLTKKGM
-1236 EEEASPEEIWDTT
+1236 
-1249 GWMRGPEGEW
+1249 
-1259 RFEIPDNLDQID
+1259 
-1271 LSFAKDQDRISLWQ
+1271 
-1285 IYSNPQL
+1285 
-1292 YEAYPA
+1292 
-1298 LANVKVYAEDTGKA
+1298 AE
-1312 YSGADGFTDED
+1312 
-1323 GIHLSKEFIE
+1323 
-1333 KNPKEAK
+1333 
-1340 SALIHELQHVIQM
+1340 
-1353 TVEDRFSKGGN
+1353 R
-1364 PKIAEESMEMTLW
+1364 
-1377 KLEVRLEELKLKE
+1377 
-1390 PERSYIEAMQ
+1390 
-1400 ENDKQAAEAMNN
+1400 
-1412 GDFAKFISLS
+1412 
-1422 KKKKEIRKNGPENK
+1422 
-1436 EEIDNILRNIETL
+1436 
-1449 KNATKETEHGDPH
+1449 
-1462 GYKKYRRLGGEAEA
+1462 
-1476 FMTSER
+1476 
-1482 AEGKQAGMPNYDTGY
+1482 
-1497 GYPVANFAGETFR
+1497 
-1510 FSLAQREKSAAEQQ
+1510 Q

-1579 VDKHT
+1579 VDKHA

-1605 STYSGKNGEV
+1605 STYSGKNGEA
-1615 RKVIVLELKDKNGA
+1615 RKVIVLELKDENGA
-1629 TIVIPMELER
+1629 TIVVPMELEHMSDGY
-1639 KKGNYEVN
+1639 KVN
-1647 QITSAYGKTDK
+1647 RMTSTYGKTDR
-1658 KTRRTSFV
+1658 KTGEPSYE
-1666 WFQKQLQEGKL
+1666 WFKKQLEAGNL
-1677 EYANRKKATDWISSE
+1677 EYVNRKKATDWISTE
-1692 QPHWLI
+1692 QPDWLI
-1698 PEEKVDNLLSAPNVA
+1698 PKEKVDNLLSAPNVA
-1713 NEENLVKLKSEN
+1713 NEEDLVKLKSEN

-1734 KDLVAMHNI
+1734 KDLVVYHNVSAGK
-1743 DLGNLAAAIKLGG
+1743 LREAIKLGG
-1756 LPVPSIAVTKKQT
+1756 LPMPSLAITKRDI
-1769 PYTGFGD
+1769 PFGD
-1776 ATLIMKKD
+1776 FGEITLIGDKD
-1784 TVDPSKTPVFSRD
+1784 MIDPRKSRSNEVFSRD
-1797 AWTGVFPK
+1797 AYTVRKPVVNYEAPAKIDSDAFHK
-1805 VIRLANMKRLTSF
+1805 KY
-1818 VEKAIEPLQE
+1818 E
-1828 ELPREV
+1828 ETRKFL
-1834 ADYGDIYNSYILR
+1834 
-1847 NANNKNGDVQKM
+1847 NKNSIDVGEINFSFYNGEESLAAMENNIAIKYYYVKNVLKKDIPIKERTVTPPVRGERLFKEYPELIHALKSSKVKKGDFSEVDQAARPYFDEMRQDIAMGKG
-1859 LEDSLNSAGYKYYF
+1859 LVGRSKRVLAKWTTNGHINEEGVKEILLRLSAYEEDKKKKPYKEVDRQDFVKDLRKTIEEAGIERFTAFVRSEFDSLYKDRYLWDNGKKYAFNIDNIVKLMKKYRGTNNEGPGGINYGFNSLLAF
-1873 LKTIN
+1873 LSKKFTSIRDIKNHESLLAPN
-1878 KEPKLKWRKKGLNKE
+1878 KKE
-1893 LIDHPK
+1893 LARYKKAEDMYNRLIDEAAE
-1899 ILKACQGLEKK
+1899 LRGSYGMDLDMDLAGLMKDTRDGKK
-1910 YGKQGLKELLYE
+1910 DLHGFPEDKKFLQHIK
-1922 GPSAMLEESTDLKEA
+1922 DFLKEA
-1937 NDLIVNEL
+1937 
-1945 SKKPEGNESPFLKR
+1945 
-1959 VHKRQ
+1959 
-1964 QARLVNGETL
+1964 
-1974 HSLLSDYLERDKKV
+1974 DKV
-1988 FEEESF
+1988 TT
-1994 KQQLDKRI
+1994 D
-2002 KANQNTFNAWKE
+2002 
-2014 SFRDEM
+2014 
-2020 LGESVIRD
+2020 
-2028 SGKPADLENIVD
+2028 
-2040 AMLGNLKN
+2040 
-2048 AQKGFAGFGIGN
+2048 
-2060 IIASSAKKIES
+2060 
-2071 FGEMH
+2071 
-2076 READRNMDGSTNIE
+2076 
-2090 TSLDKSEQYTKVKDE
+2090 
-2105 IIDFTGRMAEAYKW
+2105 
-2119 EDSWESRSDASQVLM
+2119 
-2134 SMMSGKTFKASARKF
+2134 
-2149 GFTYSAALEKQA
+2149 
-2161 KEIIKEVK
+2161 
-2169 NLPAKYF
+2169 YF
-2176 EAKPQRAVRF
+2176 EAKPARKVTFDEFSGAVI
-2186 SEVAAA
+2186 
-2192 VMPKN
+2192 PKGTPEETVN
-2197 ASKEIKDYLRA
+2197 FLES
-2208 QGVTIRLYDP
+2208 QGIVVREYDQDV
-2218 RIEGDRERVTNSAQ
+2218 EGDREAKAKELGQKLNV
-2232 DRVKQYFQE
+2232 YFQ
-2241 GSNYQG
+2241 NKYQG

-2252 TNVIELF
+2252 ANVIELF

-2267 VHEGAH
+2267 IHEGAH

-2303 ALKSMQGDLSTIRS
+2303 ALKGMQGDLSTIRS
-2317 WAAFSEDH
+2317 WTAFSEDH

-2369 MDGSAPTKEMQG
+2369 MEGSAPTKEMQG

-2397 KSLGNVELTP
+2397 KNLGNVELTP
-2407 EIKDIFDRMISTE
+2407 EIKDIFDHMISTE

-2474 EAIENFRAS
+2474 EAIENFKAA
-2483 ISSEEERTSFIES
+2483 ISSEEERSSFIES

-2509 YNSGTFP
+2509 YNSDTFP
-2516 TRKDRDEFLQMA
+2516 TKKDRDEFLQMA
-2528 GFTEKDLKEKLRVAG
+2528 GFTEKDLKEKLRAAG

-2568 EAIRSMAEEILR
+2568 EAIRGMAEEILR

-2737 DGLKESRDAM
+2737 DGLKESREAM
-2747 RFDMREIKEDARN
+2747 RFNMKEIKEDARN
-2760 TLGGEKLS
+2760 TLGGEKIS
-2768 HATSWRWW
+2768 HAISWRWW
-2776 ENKAQIAEARAM
+2776 ENKAQIAETRAM

-2861 PVMMKDDARY
+2861 PVLMKDDARY
-2871 FVQHMAYVLGLT
+2871 FVQHMAYFLGLT

-2914 MDDDRYVAEDIIPGW
+2914 MDDDRYMAEDIIPGW

-2934 EGSTAL
+2934 DGSSPM
-2940 KLKDL
+2940 KMKDL
-2945 TMDQFRE
+2945 TMNQFRE

-3004 TATNLDRLGTKIHS
+3004 TATSLDRLGTKIHS
-3018 LIKDITLSEILIER
+3018 LIKDITLPEILIER
-3032 MGKSAAEYFYK
+3032 LGKSAAEYFYK

-3079 SKKLYTIGLD
+3079 SKKLYTVGLD

-3115 ARLIETLWLSD
+3115 ERLIETLWLSD

-3145 KDWDFVESVWEHLNS
+3145 KDWDFVESVWDHLNS

-3179 VQGEDFTLKSGRV
+3179 VQGEDFMLKSGRV

-3204 LSSAKTSNFSTT
+3204 LSSTKTSNFSTT

-3328 FNFTTMGFR
+3328 FNFATMGFR

-3352 DRMGAM
+3352 ERMGAA

-3378 FIQNKSTMMRDRGAT
+3378 FIQTKSTMMRDRGAT

-3409 ESELRSKI
+3409 ESEFRSKI

-3446 WLYTYKNAMAVME
+3446 WLFTYKRAMAAME
-3459 VDGKLTREEMD
+3459 IEGKLNRDEMD

-3489 TKDQTSFTRKN
+3489 TKDQTSFIRKN

-3525 ILYDKGDVK
+3525 VLYDKGDVK
-3534 PLLEATWYWWILGAL
+3534 PLLAATWYWWILGAL
-3549 VETTLREIGDD
+3549 VETALREIGDD

-3582 GVPLAR
+3582 GVPLVR

-3617 HMENFLKAA
+3617 HMENFLRAT

-3659 FMRMAC
+3659 FMRMVS

>member
-140 SAKTLNELYP
+140 SAQTLKDLYP

-171 KSREAAAQGAAVYT
+171 KSREAAARGTAVYT
-185 MPESKLTDL
+185 MPESRLNDL
-194 SNVIGYLYDTGTHFA
+194 SNVIGYLYDTGAHFA
-209 GTAYK
+209 GTAYE

-239 EKAIPDLMNAQK
+239 EKAIPGLMNAQK

-285 EILSPIAPLAQPILA
+285 EILAPIAPLAQPILA

-312 GAASAAGAVGATGVV
+312 GAASAAGAVGATGAV

-365 RTQKDK
+365 RTKKDK

-467 ADMDTRL
+467 ADIDTRL

-504 IGGAALAGTGAHRAM
+504 IGGAALAGAGAHRAM
-519 KRIAGLSE
+519 KRITGLSE

-544 QKLMDLRSESSLYQK
+544 QKLMDLRSESSLYKK

-678 AAAAEKILN
+678 AAATEKILN

-719 KTILQEAKDAWGKL
+719 KTILQEAKDTWGKL

-741 YMEQRKTQ
+741 YMERRKTQ

-785 YGAYGRAPNQREL
+785 YGTYGRAPNQREL

-810 DKGDEESKVAI
+810 DKGDEESKAAI

-858 TYEEAYKPLLEEIK
+858 TYEEAYKPLLAQIQ

-887 LVLAKIAENFHNNY
+887 LVLAKLAENFHKNY

-908 MIAAGEVSPETT
+908 MVKAGEVVGIREGAYGMAAFDVSRSGISSVSQFMDRIKAGKAAGEKPNKIRYTGKFGVSYSEEQVSHATILHRGHVLTKEQMDDIENHLDVLHNPALSSRGDALSGRYHGKSVLCRIDGDLGSYYVVLEVSNDNGVVWFKTGMAGGKESIDKIIAEHSAGSLSYKDAGTT
-920 HQLNQSAIEN
+920 SQNNSAITIDSLPN
-930 ELQLVKEKYW
+930 AL
-940 NTEEWMKAPDG
+940 
-951 TPTKLTERQ
+951 
-960 WLITHSET
+960 
-968 FREWFG
+968 
-974 DWETVEKVTKLYY
+974 
-987 GNPIVM
+987 
-993 TEGGLKE
+993 
-1000 KLEKAARD
+1000 
-1008 NGINIAADADSI
+1008 GI
-1020 RKEIKTIF
+1020 
-1028 KSLYPGKE
+1028 
-1036 LSKGYR
+1036 
-1042 EPGRVKNLDGELI
+1042 
-1055 SITVSSAKELRHHST
+1055 
-1070 NPRTLFLA
+1070 
-1078 VNLDSVIENATFLY
+1078 
-1092 EEVKDE
+1092 
-1098 SRVKKSNQTTL
+1098 VKKD
-1109 AYRYYATRVVV
+1109 A
-1120 NGEECIARIIVRK
+1120 
-1133 DKNGNLYFYDGD
+1133 
-1145 ITSNE
+1145 
-1150 QIKKDLP
+1150 
-1157 KYLYPD
+1157 
-1163 TKTGQN
+1163 
-1169 LGKSLFT
+1169 
-1176 HSIQEWLAKVKE
+1176 
-1188 TTDKIGGNGEVLASV
+1188 
-1203 VNDFEE
+1203 
-1209 SSTYHQMAGEHAR
+1209 YHQMAGEYAH
-1222 NAPLDKLEVAKKME
+1222 NVLSSKSTKK
-1236 EEEASPEEIWDTT
+1236 
-1249 GWMRGPEGEW
+1249 
-1259 RFEIPDNLDQID
+1259 
-1271 LSFAKDQDRISLWQ
+1271 
-1285 IYSNPQL
+1285 
-1292 YEAYPA
+1292 
-1298 LANVKVYAEDTGKA
+1298 
-1312 YSGADGFTDED
+1312 
-1323 GIHLSKEFIE
+1323 
-1333 KNPKEAK
+1333 
-1340 SALIHELQHVIQM
+1340 
-1353 TVEDRFSKGGN
+1353 
-1364 PKIAEESMEMTLW
+1364 
-1377 KLEVRLEELKLKE
+1377 
-1390 PERSYIEAMQ
+1390 
-1400 ENDKQAAEAMNN
+1400 
-1412 GDFAKFISLS
+1412 
-1422 KKKKEIRKNGPENK
+1422 
-1436 EEIDNILRNIETL
+1436 
-1449 KNATKETEHGDPH
+1449 
-1462 GYKKYRRLGGEAEA
+1462 
-1476 FMTSER
+1476 
-1482 AEGKQAGMPNYDTGY
+1482 GM
-1497 GYPVANFAGETFR
+1497 
-1510 FSLAQREKSAAEQQ
+1510 AEQQ

-1535 VDRFMAGK
+1535 VDRFIAGK
-1543 ISTDTI
+1543 EKSPMVR
-1549 QVMRTPL
+1549 VMTTPL
-1556 VMRLVGAEVL
+1556 VLKLTGAEVL
-1566 PVEISVSDLKKVL
+1566 PVEIAKTDLEKIL
-1579 VDKHT
+1579 NGKHAG
-1584 DITPDIMKQIPRA
+1584 DMTPEIMKQLPRA
-1597 LTDPMMIF
+1597 LTNPIMIF
-1605 STYSGKNGEV
+1605 KSYTGPNGEERRV
-1615 RKVIVLELKDKNGA
+1615 VVVDLKDRNGA
-1629 TIVIPMELER
+1629 TIVVPFELKVTTR
-1639 KKGNYEVN
+1639 KHYEIN
-1647 QITSAYGKTDK
+1647 RIASAYGKTK
-1658 KTRRTSFV
+1658 KKSKNPSYE
-1666 WFQKQLQEGKL
+1666 WFNSQLDEENL
-1677 EYANRKKATDWISSE
+1677 LYVNRKKAINEILQRSPNW
-1692 QPHWLI
+1692 PM

-1713 NEENLVKLKSEN
+1713 NEEDLVKLKSEN

-1734 KDLVAMHNI
+1734 KDLVVYHNVSAGK
-1743 DLGNLAAAIKLGG
+1743 LREAIKLGG
-1756 LPVPSIAVTKKQT
+1756 LPMPSLAITKRDI
-1769 PYTGFGD
+1769 PFGD
-1776 ATLIMKKD
+1776 FGEITLIGDKVMI
-1784 TVDPSKTPVFSRD
+1784 DPRKSRSNEVFSRD
-1797 AWTGVFPK
+1797 AYTVRKPVVNYEVPAKIDSDAFHKKFEETRKFLKKNSIDVGVINFSFYDGEES
-1805 VIRLANMKRLTSF
+1805 LAAMENNI
-1818 VEKAIEPLQE
+1818 AI
-1828 ELPREV
+1828 
-1834 ADYGDIYNSYILR
+1834 
-1847 NANNKNGDVQKM
+1847 
-1859 LEDSLNSAGYKYYF
+1859 KYYYVKNV
-1873 LKTIN
+1873 LKKDIPI
-1878 KEPKLKWRKKGLNKE
+1878 KERTVTPPVRGERLFKEYPELIHALKSSKVKEGDFSEVDQAARPYFDEMRQDIAMGKGLVGRSKRVLAKWTTNGHINE
-1893 LIDHPK
+1893 E
-1899 ILKACQGLEKK
+1899 GV
-1910 YGKQGLKELLYE
+1910 KELLLRLSAYEEDKKKKPYKEVDRQDFVKDLRKTIEEAGIERFTAFVRSEFDSLYKDRYLWDNGKKYAFNIDNIVKLMKKYRGTNNE
-1922 GPSAMLEESTDLKEA
+1922 GPGGINYGFNSLLAFLSKKFTSIRDIKNHESLLAPNKKELARHKKAEDMYNRLIDEAAELRGSYGMDLDMDLAGLMKDTRDGKKDLHGFPEDKKFLQHIKDFLKEA
-1937 NDLIVNEL
+1937 
-1945 SKKPEGNESPFLKR
+1945 
-1959 VHKRQ
+1959 
-1964 QARLVNGETL
+1964 
-1974 HSLLSDYLERDKKV
+1974 DKV
-1988 FEEESF
+1988 TT
-1994 KQQLDKRI
+1994 D
-2002 KANQNTFNAWKE
+2002 
-2014 SFRDEM
+2014 
-2020 LGESVIRD
+2020 
-2028 SGKPADLENIVD
+2028 
-2040 AMLGNLKN
+2040 
-2048 AQKGFAGFGIGN
+2048 
-2060 IIASSAKKIES
+2060 
-2071 FGEMH
+2071 
-2076 READRNMDGSTNIE
+2076 
-2090 TSLDKSEQYTKVKDE
+2090 
-2105 IIDFTGRMAEAYKW
+2105 
-2119 EDSWESRSDASQVLM
+2119 
-2134 SMMSGKTFKASARKF
+2134 
-2149 GFTYSAALEKQA
+2149 
-2161 KEIIKEVK
+2161 
-2169 NLPAKYF
+2169 YF
-2176 EAKPQRAVRF
+2176 EAKPARKVTFDEFSGAVI
-2186 SEVAAA
+2186 
-2192 VMPKN
+2192 PKGTPEETVN
-2197 ASKEIKDYLRA
+2197 FLES
-2208 QGVTIRLYDP
+2208 QGIVVREYDQDV
-2218 RIEGDRERVTNSAQ
+2218 EGDREAKAKELGQKLNV
-2232 DRVKQYFQE
+2232 YFQ
-2241 GSNYQG
+2241 NKYQG

-2252 TNVIELF
+2252 ANVIELF

-2267 VHEGAH
+2267 IHEGAH
-2273 MFLSMLENMSQM
+2273 MFLSMLENMSQT

-2303 ALKSMQGDLSTIRS
+2303 ALKSMRGDLSAIRS

-2407 EIKDIFDRMISTE
+2407 EIKDIFDHMISTE
-2420 SEINAWAAQR
+2420 AEINAWAAQR

-2474 EAIENFRAS
+2474 EAIENFKAS
-2483 ISSEEERTSFIES
+2483 ISSKEERTSFIES
-2496 LGEENEIYQIETI
+2496 LGENEIYQIETI
-2509 YNSGTFP
+2509 YNSDTFP
-2516 TRKDRDEFLQMA
+2516 TKKDRDEFLQMA
-2528 GFTEKDLKEKLRVAG
+2528 GLTEKDLKEKLRAAG

-2568 EAIRSMAEEILR
+2568 EAIRGMAEEILR

-2637 ETTEIDKQT
+2637 ETTEVDKQT

-2689 SQTILE
+2689 AQTILE

-2737 DGLKESRDAM
+2737 DGLKESREAM
-2747 RFDMREIKEDARN
+2747 RFNMKEIKEDARN
-2760 TLGGEKLS
+2760 TLGGEKIS
-2768 HATSWRWW
+2768 HAISWRWW
-2776 ENKAQIAEARAM
+2776 ENKAQIAETRAM

-2898 PFNWR
+2898 PFNWH

-2914 MDDDRYVAEDIIPGW
+2914 MDDDRYMAEDIIPGW

-2934 EGSTAL
+2934 DGSSPM

-2977 DEASQKIHDEILG
+2977 DDAAQKIHDEILG

-3004 TATNLDRLGTKIHS
+3004 TATSLDRLGTKIHS
-3018 LIKDITLSEILIER
+3018 LIKDITLPEILIER
-3032 MGKSAAEYFYK
+3032 LGKSAAEYFYK

-3069 YSRKEWTAIR
+3069 YSRKEWTTIR
-3079 SKKLYTIGLD
+3079 SKKLYTVGLD

-3115 ARLIETLWLSD
+3115 ERLIETLWLSD

-3132 KTILDMLDKNLTD
+3132 KTIIDMLDKNLTD
-3145 KDWDFVESVWEHLNS
+3145 KDWDFVEKVWDHLNS

-3204 LSSAKTSNFSTT
+3204 LSSTKTSNFSTT

-3239 AGTSGGQKLRLDL
+3239 AGASGGQKLRLDL

-3328 FNFTTMGFR
+3328 FNFATMGFR

-3352 DRMGAM
+3352 ERMGAA

-3378 FIQNKSTMMRDRGAT
+3378 FIQTKSTMMRDRGAT

-3409 ESELRSKI
+3409 ESEFRSKI

-3431 YWLIQA
+3431 YWLIQV

-3446 WLYTYKNAMAVME
+3446 WLFTYKRAMAAME
-3459 VDGKLTREEMD
+3459 IEGKLNRDEMD

-3489 TKDQTSFTRKN
+3489 TKDQTSFIRKN

-3525 ILYDKGDVK
+3525 VLYDKGDIK
-3534 PLLEATWYWWILGAL
+3534 PLLAATWYWWILGAL

-3617 HMENFLKAA
+3617 HMENFIKAA

>member
-11 HGIKPKDY
+11 HGVKPKDY

-111 IASDPDMYK
+111 IASDSDMYK

-171 KSREAAAQGAAVYT
+171 KNREAAAQGAAVYT

-194 SNVIGYLYDTGTHFA
+194 SNVIGYLYDTGAHFA
-209 GTAYK
+209 GTAYE

-239 EKAIPDLMNAQK
+239 EKAIPGLMNAQK

-285 EILSPIAPLAQPILA
+285 EILAPIAPLAQPLLA

-312 GAASAAGAVGATGVV
+312 GAASAAGAVGATGAV

-337 LTGLIAL
+337 LAGLIAL

-365 RTQKDK
+365 RTKKDK

-388 VGRINAAIETGA
+388 VGVINAAIETGA
-400 WELALKGITKV
+400 WELALKGISRV
-411 WGSDAAKAVIKN
+411 WGNDAAKAVIKN

-428 KLIGAG
+428 RLIGAG

-467 ADMDTRL
+467 SDLDTRF
-474 FGKETVPVREM
+474 FGKEKVPVREM
-485 MGNAL
+485 MGNAVE
-490 DAMIEAV
+490 AMIEAV

-504 IGGAALAGTGAHRAM
+504 IGGAALAGAGAHRAM

-544 QKLMDLRSESSLYQK
+544 QKLMDLRSESSLYKK

-678 AAAAEKILN
+678 AAATEKILN

-741 YMEQRKTQ
+741 YMERRKTQ
-749 DANFSN
+749 DANTSN

-766 GKDRVHLRV
+766 GKDRVHLRI

-810 DKGDEESKVAI
+810 DKGDEESKTAI

-872 AAGNGAVT
+872 VAGNGAVT

-887 LVLAKIAENFHNNY
+887 LILAKLAENFHKNY

-940 NTEEWMKAPDG
+940 NTDEWMKAPDG
-951 TPTKLTERQ
+951 TPTKLTEHQ
-960 WLITHSET
+960 WLIAHSEP
-968 FREWFG
+968 FKKWFG
-974 DWETVEKVTKLYY
+974 DWDTVEKINGLINGVHVELAEKEMQHFQKMDFKAAKEEAKDVFRKLFSTVKNNTGYPEPAAVKRKD
-987 GNPIVM
+987 GEEIVVPM
-993 TEGGLKE
+993 SALKE
-1000 KLEKAARD
+1000 IRRHSADRRVLVAVSRLPDIIRD
-1008 NGINIAADADSI
+1008 S
-1020 RKEIKTIF
+1020 
-1028 KSLYPGKE
+1028 
-1036 LSKGYR
+1036 
-1042 EPGRVKNLDGELI
+1042 
-1055 SITVSSAKELRHHST
+1055 
-1070 NPRTLFLA
+1070 
-1078 VNLDSVIENATFLY
+1078 TFLF
-1092 EEVKDE
+1092 ESEKDLT
-1098 SRVKKSNQTTL
+1098 RNKRLNQTTTG
-1109 AYRYYATRVVV
+1109 YRYYGIKVGNKPGQYIRIVVRTDE
-1120 NGEECIARIIVRK
+1120 NGKHYLYDMDFNGA
-1133 DKNGNLYFYDGD
+1133 DKNKKSPHQTMLLDPQ
-1145 ITSNE
+1145 NE
-1150 QIKKDLP
+1150 SQSD
-1157 KYLYPD
+1157 
-1163 TKTGQN
+1163 
-1169 LGKSLFT
+1169 KSFFI

-1188 TTDKIGGNGEVLASV
+1188 TTDKIGGNGEVLPSV
-1203 VNDFEE
+1203 VNDFEG
-1209 SSTYHQMAGEHAR
+1209 SSTYHQMAEEYAHDVLSG
-1222 NAPLDKLEVAKKME
+1222 KLTKKGM
-1236 EEEASPEEIWDTT
+1236 
-1249 GWMRGPEGEW
+1249 
-1259 RFEIPDNLDQID
+1259 
-1271 LSFAKDQDRISLWQ
+1271 
-1285 IYSNPQL
+1285 
-1292 YEAYPA
+1292 
-1298 LANVKVYAEDTGKA
+1298 AE
-1312 YSGADGFTDED
+1312 
-1323 GIHLSKEFIE
+1323 
-1333 KNPKEAK
+1333 
-1340 SALIHELQHVIQM
+1340 
-1353 TVEDRFSKGGN
+1353 R
-1364 PKIAEESMEMTLW
+1364 
-1377 KLEVRLEELKLKE
+1377 
-1390 PERSYIEAMQ
+1390 
-1400 ENDKQAAEAMNN
+1400 
-1412 GDFAKFISLS
+1412 
-1422 KKKKEIRKNGPENK
+1422 
-1436 EEIDNILRNIETL
+1436 
-1449 KNATKETEHGDPH
+1449 
-1462 GYKKYRRLGGEAEA
+1462 
-1476 FMTSER
+1476 
-1482 AEGKQAGMPNYDTGY
+1482 
-1497 GYPVANFAGETFR
+1497 
-1510 FSLAQREKSAAEQQ
+1510 Q

-1579 VDKHT
+1579 VDKHA

-1605 STYSGKNGEV
+1605 STYSGKNGEA
-1615 RKVIVLELKDKNGA
+1615 RKVIVLELKDENGA
-1629 TIVIPMELER
+1629 TIVVPMELEHMSDGY
-1639 KKGNYEVN
+1639 KVN
-1647 QITSAYGKTDK
+1647 RMTSTYGKTDR
-1658 KTRRTSFV
+1658 KTGEPSYE
-1666 WFQKQLQEGKL
+1666 WFKKQLEAGNL
-1677 EYANRKKATDWISSE
+1677 EYVNRKKATDWISTE
-1692 QPHWLI
+1692 QPDWLI
-1698 PEEKVDNLLSAPNVA
+1698 PKEKVDNLLSAPNVA
-1713 NEENLVKLKSEN
+1713 NEEDLVKLKSEN

-1734 KDLVAMHNI
+1734 KDLVVYHNVSAGK
-1743 DLGNLAAAIKLGG
+1743 LREAIKLGG
-1756 LPVPSIAVTKKQT
+1756 LPMPSLVITKRDI
-1769 PYTGFGD
+1769 PFGD
-1776 ATLIMKKD
+1776 FGEITLIGDKD
-1784 TVDPSKTPVFSRD
+1784 MIDPRKSRSNEVFSRD
-1797 AWTGVFPK
+1797 AYTVRKPVVNYEAPAKIDSDAFHK
-1805 VIRLANMKRLTSF
+1805 KY
-1818 VEKAIEPLQE
+1818 E
-1828 ELPREV
+1828 ETRKFL
-1834 ADYGDIYNSYILR
+1834 
-1847 NANNKNGDVQKM
+1847 NKNSIDVG
-1859 LEDSLNSAGYKYYF
+1859 EINFSFYNGEESLAAMENNIAIKYYYVKNV
-1873 LKTIN
+1873 LKKDIPI
-1878 KEPKLKWRKKGLNKE
+1878 KERTVTPPVRGERLFKEYPKLIHALKSSKVKKGDFSEVDQAARPYFDEMRQDIAMGK
-1893 LIDHPK
+1893 
-1899 ILKACQGLEKK
+1899 GLVGRSKRVLAKWTTNGHINEE
-1910 YGKQGLKELLYE
+1910 GVKELLLRLSAYEEDKKKKPYKEVDRQDFVKDLRKTIEEAGIERFTAFVRSEFDSLYKDRYLWDNGKKYAFNIDNIVKLMKKYRGTNNE
-1922 GPSAMLEESTDLKEA
+1922 GPGGINYGFNSLLAF
-1937 NDLIVNEL
+1937 L
-1945 SKKPEGNESPFLKR
+1945 SKKFTSIRDIKNHE
-1959 VHKRQ
+1959 
-1964 QARLVNGETL
+1964 
-1974 HSLLSDYLERDKKV
+1974 SLLAPNKKELARYKKAEDMYNRLIDEAAELRGSYGMGLDMDLAELMKDTRDGKKELHGFPEDKK
-1988 FEEESF
+1988 FL
-1994 KQQLDKRI
+1994 QHI
-2002 KANQNTFNAWKE
+2002 KDFLQ
-2014 SFRDEM
+2014 
-2020 LGESVIRD
+2020 
-2028 SGKPADLENIVD
+2028 
-2040 AMLGNLKN
+2040 
-2048 AQKGFAGFGIGN
+2048 
-2060 IIASSAKKIES
+2060 
-2071 FGEMH
+2071 
-2076 READRNMDGSTNIE
+2076 EAD
-2090 TSLDKSEQYTKVKDE
+2090 KVTTD
-2105 IIDFTGRMAEAYKW
+2105 
-2119 EDSWESRSDASQVLM
+2119 
-2134 SMMSGKTFKASARKF
+2134 
-2149 GFTYSAALEKQA
+2149 
-2161 KEIIKEVK
+2161 
-2169 NLPAKYF
+2169 YF
-2176 EAKPQRAVRF
+2176 EAKPARKVTFDEFSGAVIPKDTPKGTVDF
-2186 SEVAAA
+2186 LKAQGIEVA
-2192 VMPKN
+2192 
-2197 ASKEIKDYLRA
+2197 E
-2208 QGVTIRLYDP
+2208 YDP
-2218 RIEGDRERVTNSAQ
+2218 DVEGDRDAKTKELGQLLNV
-2232 DRVKQYFQE
+2232 YFQ
-2241 GSNYQG
+2241 NKYQG

-2252 TNVIELF
+2252 ANVIELF

-2267 VHEGAH
+2267 IHEGAH

-2369 MDGSAPTKEMQG
+2369 MDGSAPTKAMQG

-2392 IYKTA
+2392 IYKTT
-2397 KSLGNVELTP
+2397 KNLGNVELTP

-2474 EAIENFRAS
+2474 EAIENFKAS
-2483 ISSEEERTSFIES
+2483 ISSEEERTSIIES

-2509 YNSGTFP
+2509 YNSDTCP
-2516 TRKDRDEFLQMA
+2516 TKKDRDEFLQMA
-2528 GFTEKDLKEKLRVAG
+2528 GLTEKDLKEKLRAAG

-2568 EAIRSMAEEILR
+2568 EAIRGMAEEILR

-2679 AKGENKSRKE
+2679 AKGENQSRKE

-2747 RFDMREIKEDARN
+2747 RFDMREIKQDARN

-2898 PFNWR
+2898 PFNWH

-2914 MDDDRYVAEDIIPGW
+2914 MDDDRYMAEDIIPGW

-2934 EGSTAL
+2934 DGSSPM

-2977 DEASQKIHDEILG
+2977 DDAAQKIHDEIID

-3018 LIKDITLSEILIER
+3018 LIKDITLPEILIER
-3032 MGKSAAEYFYK
+3032 LGKSAAEYFYK

-3057 AARVTFRKNFAI
+3057 AARVTFRENFAI

-3079 SKKLYTIGLD
+3079 SKKLYTVGLD

-3115 ARLIETLWLSD
+3115 ERLIETLWLSD

-3145 KDWDFVESVWEHLNS
+3145 KDWDFIESVWEHLNS

-3204 LSSAKTSNFSTT
+3204 LSSTKTSNFSTT

-3270 ATVDVYKLLNRKEV
+3270 ATVDVYKILNRKEV
-3284 VAAIENTAG
+3284 VTAIENTAG

-3328 FNFTTMGFR
+3328 FNFATMGFR

-3352 DRMGAM
+3352 ERMGAA

-3364 GDFYFHGNIVEQRR
+3364 GDFYFHGSIVEQRA
-3378 FIQNKSTMMRDRGAT
+3378 FIQSKSTMMRDRGAT

-3409 ESELRSKI
+3409 ESEFRSKI

-3446 WLYTYKNAMAVME
+3446 WLFTYKRAMAAME
-3459 VDGKLTREEMD
+3459 IEGKLNRDEMD

-3525 ILYDKGDVK
+3525 TLYDKGDVK
-3534 PLLEATWYWWILGAL
+3534 PLLAVTWYWWILGAL

-3560 SDDEDKW
+3560 TDDEDKW

-3659 FMRMAC
+3659 FMRMVS

>member
-19 TPIQVRPTPEFGGI
+19 TPIKVRQTPEFGGI

-171 KSREAAAQGAAVYT
+171 KNREAAAQGVAVYT

-194 SNVIGYLYDTGTHFA
+194 SNVIGYLYDTGTHFV

-239 EKAIPDLMNAQK
+239 EKAIPGLMNAEK

-273 SMQKNMIMRGAA
+273 SRQKNMIMRGAA
-285 EILSPIAPLAQPILA
+285 EILAPIAPVAQPIFA

-312 GAASAAGAVGATGVV
+312 GAASAASAVGATGAV

-337 LTGLIAL
+337 LAGLIAL

-365 RTQKDK
+365 RTKKDK

-400 WELALKGITKV
+400 WELALKGITRV

-467 ADMDTRL
+467 ADMDTSL

-485 MGNAL
+485 MRNAL

-504 IGGAALAGTGAHRAM
+504 IGGAALAGAGAHRAM
-519 KRIAGLSE
+519 KRITGLSE

-544 QKLMDLRSESSLYQK
+544 QKLMDLRSESSLYKK

-678 AAAAEKILN
+678 AAATEKILN

-733 TGVKELQD
+733 TGVEALQD
-741 YMEQRKTQ
+741 YMERRKTQ

-810 DKGDEESKVAI
+810 DKGDDESKAAI

-835 RVSETLKSLNKEDL
+835 RVSEALKSLNKEDL
-849 IAQTLLDPE
+849 IAQTLLDLE

-872 AAGNGAVT
+872 VAGNGAVT

-887 LVLAKIAENFHNNY
+887 LVIAKIAENFHKNY

-908 MIAAGEVSPETT
+908 MVKAGEVAGIREGAYGMASFDVSRSGISSVSQFMDRIKAGKTAGEKPNKIRYTGKFGVSYSEEQVSHATT
-920 HQLNQSAIEN
+920 LHRGHVLTKEQMDDIENHLDVLHNPALSSRGDALSGRYHGKSVLCRIDGDLGSYYVVLEVSNDNGVVWFKTGMAGGKESIDKIIAEHSAGSLSYKDAGTTSQNNSAITIDSLPN
-930 ELQLVKEKYW
+930 AL
-940 NTEEWMKAPDG
+940 
-951 TPTKLTERQ
+951 
-960 WLITHSET
+960 
-968 FREWFG
+968 
-974 DWETVEKVTKLYY
+974 
-987 GNPIVM
+987 
-993 TEGGLKE
+993 
-1000 KLEKAARD
+1000 
-1008 NGINIAADADSI
+1008 GI
-1020 RKEIKTIF
+1020 
-1028 KSLYPGKE
+1028 
-1036 LSKGYR
+1036 
-1042 EPGRVKNLDGELI
+1042 
-1055 SITVSSAKELRHHST
+1055 
-1070 NPRTLFLA
+1070 
-1078 VNLDSVIENATFLY
+1078 
-1092 EEVKDE
+1092 
-1098 SRVKKSNQTTL
+1098 VKKD
-1109 AYRYYATRVVV
+1109 A
-1120 NGEECIARIIVRK
+1120 
-1133 DKNGNLYFYDGD
+1133 
-1145 ITSNE
+1145 
-1150 QIKKDLP
+1150 
-1157 KYLYPD
+1157 
-1163 TKTGQN
+1163 
-1169 LGKSLFT
+1169 
-1176 HSIQEWLAKVKE
+1176 
-1188 TTDKIGGNGEVLASV
+1188 
-1203 VNDFEE
+1203 
-1209 SSTYHQMAGEHAR
+1209 YHQMAGEYAH
-1222 NAPLDKLEVAKKME
+1222 NVLSGKSTKKDM
-1236 EEEASPEEIWDTT
+1236 
-1249 GWMRGPEGEW
+1249 
-1259 RFEIPDNLDQID
+1259 
-1271 LSFAKDQDRISLWQ
+1271 
-1285 IYSNPQL
+1285 
-1292 YEAYPA
+1292 
-1298 LANVKVYAEDTGKA
+1298 AE
-1312 YSGADGFTDED
+1312 
-1323 GIHLSKEFIE
+1323 
-1333 KNPKEAK
+1333 
-1340 SALIHELQHVIQM
+1340 
-1353 TVEDRFSKGGN
+1353 R
-1364 PKIAEESMEMTLW
+1364 
-1377 KLEVRLEELKLKE
+1377 
-1390 PERSYIEAMQ
+1390 
-1400 ENDKQAAEAMNN
+1400 
-1412 GDFAKFISLS
+1412 
-1422 KKKKEIRKNGPENK
+1422 
-1436 EEIDNILRNIETL
+1436 
-1449 KNATKETEHGDPH
+1449 
-1462 GYKKYRRLGGEAEA
+1462 
-1476 FMTSER
+1476 
-1482 AEGKQAGMPNYDTGY
+1482 
-1497 GYPVANFAGETFR
+1497 
-1510 FSLAQREKSAAEQQ
+1510 Q

-1535 VDRFMAGK
+1535 VDRFIAGK
-1543 ISTDTI
+1543 EKSPMVR
-1549 QVMRTPL
+1549 VMTTPL
-1556 VMRLVGAEVL
+1556 VLKLTGAEVL
-1566 PVEISVSDLKKVL
+1566 PVEIAKTDLEKIL
-1579 VDKHT
+1579 NGKHAG
-1584 DITPDIMKQIPRA
+1584 DMTPEIMKQLPRA
-1597 LTDPMMIF
+1597 LTNPIMIF
-1605 STYSGKNGEV
+1605 KSYTGPNGEERRV
-1615 RKVIVLELKDKNGA
+1615 VVVDLKDRNGA
-1629 TIVIPMELER
+1629 TIVVPFELKVTTR
-1639 KKGNYEVN
+1639 KNYEIN
-1647 QITSAYGKTDK
+1647 RIASAYGKTK
-1658 KTRRTSFV
+1658 KKSKIPSYE
-1666 WFQKQLQEGKL
+1666 WFIGQLDEGNL
-1677 EYANRKKATDWISSE
+1677 LYVNRKKAINEILQRSPNW
-1692 QPHWLI
+1692 PM

-1713 NEENLVKLKSEN
+1713 NEEDLVKLKSEN

-1734 KDLVAMHNI
+1734 KDLVVYHNVSTGK
-1743 DLGNLAAAIKLGG
+1743 LREAIKLGG
-1756 LPVPSIAVTKKQT
+1756 LPMPSLAITKRDI
-1769 PYTGFGD
+1769 PFGD
-1776 ATLIMKKD
+1776 FGEITLIGDKGM
-1784 TVDPSKTPVFSRD
+1784 VDPRKSRANEVFSRD
-1797 AWTGVFPK
+1797 AYTVRKP
-1805 VIRLANMKRLTSF
+1805 VVNY
-1818 VEKAIEPLQE
+1818 EEPAKIDSDTFHKKYE
-1828 ELPREV
+1828 ETR
-1834 ADYGDIYNSYILR
+1834 
-1847 NANNKNGDVQKM
+1847 K
-1859 LEDSLNSAGYKYYF
+1859 F
-1873 LKTIN
+1873 LKKNSIDVGEIN
-1878 KEPKLKWRKKGLNKE
+1878 FSFYHGEESLAAMENNIAIRYYYVKNVLKKDIPIKERTVTPPVRGERLFKEYPELIHALKSSKVKKGDFSEVDQAARPYFDEMRQDIAMGK
-1893 LIDHPK
+1893 
-1899 ILKACQGLEKK
+1899 GLVGRSKRVLAKWTTNGHINEE
-1910 YGKQGLKELLYE
+1910 GVKELLLRLSTYEEDKKKKPYKEVDRQDFVKDLRKTIEEAGIERFTAFVRSEFDSLYKDRYLWDNGKKYAFNIDNIVKLMKKYRGTNNE
-1922 GPSAMLEESTDLKEA
+1922 GPGGINYGFNSLLAF
-1937 NDLIVNEL
+1937 L
-1945 SKKPEGNESPFLKR
+1945 SKKFTSIRDIKNHE
-1959 VHKRQ
+1959 
-1964 QARLVNGETL
+1964 
-1974 HSLLSDYLERDKKV
+1974 SLLASNKKELARYKKAEDMYNRLIDEAAELRGSYGMDLDMNLAELMKDTRDGKNDLHGFPEDKK
-1988 FEEESF
+1988 FL
-1994 KQQLDKRI
+1994 QHI
-2002 KANQNTFNAWKE
+2002 KDFLQ
-2014 SFRDEM
+2014 
-2020 LGESVIRD
+2020 
-2028 SGKPADLENIVD
+2028 
-2040 AMLGNLKN
+2040 
-2048 AQKGFAGFGIGN
+2048 
-2060 IIASSAKKIES
+2060 
-2071 FGEMH
+2071 
-2076 READRNMDGSTNIE
+2076 EAD
-2090 TSLDKSEQYTKVKDE
+2090 KVTTD
-2105 IIDFTGRMAEAYKW
+2105 
-2119 EDSWESRSDASQVLM
+2119 
-2134 SMMSGKTFKASARKF
+2134 
-2149 GFTYSAALEKQA
+2149 
-2161 KEIIKEVK
+2161 
-2169 NLPAKYF
+2169 YF
-2176 EAKPQRAVRF
+2176 EAKPARKVTFDEFSGAVIPKGT
-2186 SEVAAA
+2186 SEETV
-2192 VMPKN
+2192 N
-2197 ASKEIKDYLRA
+2197 FLES
-2208 QGVTIRLYDP
+2208 QGIVVREYDQDV
-2218 RIEGDRERVTNSAQ
+2218 EGDREAKAKELGQKLNV
-2232 DRVKQYFQE
+2232 YFQ
-2241 GSNYQG
+2241 NKYQG

-2252 TNVIELF
+2252 ANVIELF

-2267 VHEGAH
+2267 IHEGAH

-2303 ALKSMQGDLSTIRS
+2303 ALKGMQGDLSTIRS
-2317 WAAFSEDH
+2317 WTAFSEDH

-2369 MDGSAPTKEMQG
+2369 MEGSAPTKEMQG

-2397 KSLGNVELTP
+2397 KNLGNVELTP

-2420 SEINAWAAQR
+2420 AEINAWAAQR

-2474 EAIENFRAS
+2474 EAIENFKAS

-2509 YNSGTFP
+2509 YNSDTFP
-2516 TRKDRDEFLQMA
+2516 TKKDRDEFLQMA
-2528 GFTEKDLKEKLRVAG
+2528 GFTEKDLKEKLRAAG

-2568 EAIRSMAEEILR
+2568 EAIRGMAEEILR
-2580 SPEGMAKKS
+2580 SPEGMVKKS

-2599 VSAYIHLVNSMQM
+2599 VSAYIHLVTSMQLT
-2612 ELKRSKDKKKTAREI
+2612 LKRSKDKKRAAEEI

-2637 ETTEIDKQT
+2637 ETTEVDKQT

-2654 KIAKLEKQK
+2654 KIAKLENQK

-2788 KAAAGNDWEGAA
+2788 KAAAGNDWDGAA

-2833 VTTPLLNENGMERY
+2833 VTTSLLNENGMERY

-2883 KKDGILPIDESGQER
+2883 KKDGTLPIDGNGQER

-2903 WLAVEMNPMQA
+2903 WLAIEMNPMQA
-2914 MDDDRYVAEDIIPGW
+2914 MDNESYFAEDIIPGW

-2934 EGSTAL
+2934 DGSSPM

-2977 DEASQKIHDEILG
+2977 DDAAQKIHDEIID

-3018 LIKDITLSEILIER
+3018 LIKDITLPEILIER
-3032 MGKSAAEYFYK
+3032 LGKSAAEYFYK
-3043 PMDKAAAHLRELKS
+3043 PMDKATAHLRELKS

-3079 SKKLYTIGLD
+3079 SKKLYTVGLD

-3115 ARLIETLWLSD
+3115 ERLIETLWLSD

-3204 LSSAKTSNFSTT
+3204 LSSTKTSNFTTT

-3226 SSFSLGMGSTKQR
+3226 SAFSLGMGSTKQR
-3239 AGTSGGQKLRLDL
+3239 AGASGGQKLRLDL

-3352 DRMGAM
+3352 ERMGAA

-3378 FIQNKSTMMRDRGAT
+3378 FIQSKSTMMRDRQAT
-3393 IDRDMYMQDR
+3393 IDRDMFMQDR

-3409 ESELRSKI
+3409 ESEFRSKI

-3446 WLYTYKNAMAVME
+3446 WLFTYKRAMAAME
-3459 VDGKLTREEMD
+3459 IEGKLNRDEMD

-3489 TKDQTSFTRKN
+3489 TKDQSSFIRKN

-3525 ILYDKGDVK
+3525 TFYDKKDIK
-3534 PLLEATWYWWILGAL
+3534 PLIAATWYWWILGAL
-3549 VETTLREIGDD
+3549 VETVLRESGDD

-3659 FMRMAC
+3659 FMRMAF

>member
-11 HGIKPKDY
+11 RGIKPKDY

-54 LPLGGFTD
+54 LPLSGFTD

-194 SNVIGYLYDTGTHFA
+194 SNVIGYLYDTGTHFV
-209 GTAYK
+209 GTAYE

-239 EKAIPDLMNAQK
+239 EKAIPGLMNAQK

-312 GAASAAGAVGATGVV
+312 GAASAASAVGATGAV
-327 AGAAVTGAAA
+327 AGAAVTGVAA

-365 RTQKDK
+365 RTKKDK

-428 KLIGAG
+428 RLIGAG

-467 ADMDTRL
+467 ADIDTNL

-504 IGGAALAGTGAHRAM
+504 IGGAALAGAGAHRAM
-519 KRIAGLSE
+519 KRITGLSE

-544 QKLMDLRSESSLYQK
+544 QKLMDLRAESSLYKK

-741 YMEQRKTQ
+741 YMERRKTQ
-749 DANFSN
+749 DANLSN

-810 DKGDEESKVAI
+810 DKGDDESKAAI

-835 RVSETLKSLNKEDL
+835 RVSEALKSLNKEDL

-880 KAARDSA
+880 KASRDSA
-887 LVLAKIAENFHNNY
+887 LVLAKIAENFHKNY

-908 MIAAGEVSPETT
+908 MVKAGEVVGIREGAYGMAAFDVSRSGISSVSQFMDRIKAGKAAGEKPNKIRYTGKFGVSYSEEQVSHATT
-920 HQLNQSAIEN
+920 LHRGHVLTKEQMDDIENHLDVLHNPVLSSRGDALSGRYHGKSVLCRIDGDLGSYYVVLEVSNDNGVVWFKTGMAGGKESIDKIIAEHSAGSLSYKDAGTTSQNNSAITIDSLPN
-930 ELQLVKEKYW
+930 AL
-940 NTEEWMKAPDG
+940 
-951 TPTKLTERQ
+951 
-960 WLITHSET
+960 
-968 FREWFG
+968 
-974 DWETVEKVTKLYY
+974 
-987 GNPIVM
+987 
-993 TEGGLKE
+993 
-1000 KLEKAARD
+1000 
-1008 NGINIAADADSI
+1008 GI
-1020 RKEIKTIF
+1020 
-1028 KSLYPGKE
+1028 
-1036 LSKGYR
+1036 
-1042 EPGRVKNLDGELI
+1042 
-1055 SITVSSAKELRHHST
+1055 
-1070 NPRTLFLA
+1070 
-1078 VNLDSVIENATFLY
+1078 
-1092 EEVKDE
+1092 
-1098 SRVKKSNQTTL
+1098 VKKD
-1109 AYRYYATRVVV
+1109 A
-1120 NGEECIARIIVRK
+1120 
-1133 DKNGNLYFYDGD
+1133 
-1145 ITSNE
+1145 
-1150 QIKKDLP
+1150 
-1157 KYLYPD
+1157 
-1163 TKTGQN
+1163 
-1169 LGKSLFT
+1169 
-1176 HSIQEWLAKVKE
+1176 
-1188 TTDKIGGNGEVLASV
+1188 
-1203 VNDFEE
+1203 
-1209 SSTYHQMAGEHAR
+1209 YHQMAGEYAH
-1222 NAPLDKLEVAKKME
+1222 NVLSGKSTKKDM
-1236 EEEASPEEIWDTT
+1236 
-1249 GWMRGPEGEW
+1249 
-1259 RFEIPDNLDQID
+1259 
-1271 LSFAKDQDRISLWQ
+1271 
-1285 IYSNPQL
+1285 
-1292 YEAYPA
+1292 
-1298 LANVKVYAEDTGKA
+1298 AE
-1312 YSGADGFTDED
+1312 
-1323 GIHLSKEFIE
+1323 
-1333 KNPKEAK
+1333 
-1340 SALIHELQHVIQM
+1340 
-1353 TVEDRFSKGGN
+1353 R
-1364 PKIAEESMEMTLW
+1364 
-1377 KLEVRLEELKLKE
+1377 
-1390 PERSYIEAMQ
+1390 
-1400 ENDKQAAEAMNN
+1400 
-1412 GDFAKFISLS
+1412 
-1422 KKKKEIRKNGPENK
+1422 
-1436 EEIDNILRNIETL
+1436 
-1449 KNATKETEHGDPH
+1449 
-1462 GYKKYRRLGGEAEA
+1462 
-1476 FMTSER
+1476 
-1482 AEGKQAGMPNYDTGY
+1482 
-1497 GYPVANFAGETFR
+1497 
-1510 FSLAQREKSAAEQQ
+1510 Q

-1605 STYSGKNGEV
+1605 STYSGKNGEA
-1615 RKVIVLELKDKNGA
+1615 RKVIVLELKDENGA
-1629 TIVIPMELER
+1629 TIVVPMELER
-1639 KKGNYEVN
+1639 MSDGYKVN
-1647 QITSAYGKTDK
+1647 RMTSTYGKTDR
-1658 KTRRTSFV
+1658 KTGEPSYE
-1666 WFQKQLQEGKL
+1666 WFKKQLEAGNL
-1677 EYANRKKATDWISSE
+1677 EYANRKKATDWISTE
-1692 QPHWLI
+1692 QPDWLI
-1698 PEEKVDNLLSAPNVA
+1698 PKEKVDNLLSAPNVA
-1713 NEENLVKLKSEN
+1713 NEEDLVKLKSEN

-1734 KDLVAMHNI
+1734 KDLVVYHNVSTGK
-1743 DLGNLAAAIKLGG
+1743 LREAIKLGG
-1756 LPVPSIAVTKKQT
+1756 LPMPSLAITKRDI
-1769 PYTGFGD
+1769 PFGD
-1776 ATLIMKKD
+1776 FGEITLIGDKD
-1784 TVDPSKTPVFSRD
+1784 MIDPRKSRSNEVFSRD
-1797 AWTGVFPK
+1797 AYTVRKPVVNYEVPAKIDSDAFHKKYEETRKFLKKNSIDVGVINFSFYDGEES
-1805 VIRLANMKRLTSF
+1805 LAAMENNI
-1818 VEKAIEPLQE
+1818 AI
-1828 ELPREV
+1828 
-1834 ADYGDIYNSYILR
+1834 
-1847 NANNKNGDVQKM
+1847 
-1859 LEDSLNSAGYKYYF
+1859 KYYYVKNV
-1873 LKTIN
+1873 LKKDIPI
-1878 KEPKLKWRKKGLNKE
+1878 KERTVTPPVRGERLFKEYPKLIHALKSSKVKKGDFSEVDQAARPYFDEMRQDIAVGK
-1893 LIDHPK
+1893 
-1899 ILKACQGLEKK
+1899 GLVGRSKRVLAKWTTNGHINEE
-1910 YGKQGLKELLYE
+1910 GVKELLLRLSTYEEDKKKKPYKEADRDAFVKDLRKTIEEAGMERFTAFVRSEFDNLYKDRYLWDNGKKYAFNIDNIVKLMKKYRGTNNE
-1922 GPSAMLEESTDLKEA
+1922 GPGGINYGFNSLLAFLSQKFTSIRDIKNHESLLAPNKKELARYKKAEDMYNRLIDEAAELRGSYGMDLDMDLAELMKDTRDGKKDLRGFPEDKKFLQHIKDFLKEA
-1937 NDLIVNEL
+1937 
-1945 SKKPEGNESPFLKR
+1945 
-1959 VHKRQ
+1959 
-1964 QARLVNGETL
+1964 
-1974 HSLLSDYLERDKKV
+1974 DKV
-1988 FEEESF
+1988 TT
-1994 KQQLDKRI
+1994 D
-2002 KANQNTFNAWKE
+2002 
-2014 SFRDEM
+2014 
-2020 LGESVIRD
+2020 
-2028 SGKPADLENIVD
+2028 
-2040 AMLGNLKN
+2040 
-2048 AQKGFAGFGIGN
+2048 
-2060 IIASSAKKIES
+2060 
-2071 FGEMH
+2071 
-2076 READRNMDGSTNIE
+2076 
-2090 TSLDKSEQYTKVKDE
+2090 
-2105 IIDFTGRMAEAYKW
+2105 
-2119 EDSWESRSDASQVLM
+2119 
-2134 SMMSGKTFKASARKF
+2134 
-2149 GFTYSAALEKQA
+2149 
-2161 KEIIKEVK
+2161 
-2169 NLPAKYF
+2169 YF
-2176 EAKPQRAVRF
+2176 EAKPARKVTFDEFSGAVIPKGT
-2186 SEVAAA
+2186 SEETV
-2192 VMPKN
+2192 N
-2197 ASKEIKDYLRA
+2197 FLES
-2208 QGVTIRLYDP
+2208 QGIVVREYDQDV
-2218 RIEGDRERVTNSAQ
+2218 EGDREAKAKELGQKLNV
-2232 DRVKQYFQE
+2232 YFQ
-2241 GSNYQG
+2241 NKYQG

-2252 TNVIELF
+2252 ANVIELF

-2267 VHEGAH
+2267 IHEGAH

-2369 MDGSAPTKEMQG
+2369 MEGSAPTKEMQG
-2381 VFRRFKKWLTD
+2381 VFRRFKKWLID
-2392 IYKTA
+2392 IYKTT
-2397 KSLGNVELTP
+2397 KNLGNVELTP

-2420 SEINAWAAQR
+2420 AEINAWAAQR

-2435 DKTVNVNQSELGNL
+2435 DKTVDVNQSELGNL

-2474 EAIENFRAS
+2474 EAIENFKAS

-2509 YNSGTFP
+2509 YNSDTFP
-2516 TRKDRDEFLQMA
+2516 TKKDRDEFLQMA
-2528 GFTEKDLKEKLRVAG
+2528 GFTEKDLKEKLRATG

-2568 EAIRSMAEEILR
+2568 EAIRGMAEEILR

-2788 KAAAGNDWEGAA
+2788 KAAAANDWEGAA

-2914 MDDDRYVAEDIIPGW
+2914 MDDDRYMAEDIIPGW

-2934 EGSTAL
+2934 DGSSPM
-2940 KLKDL
+2940 KMKDL
-2945 TMDQFRE
+2945 TMNQFRE

-3004 TATNLDRLGTKIHS
+3004 TATSLDRLGTKIHS
-3018 LIKDITLSEILIER
+3018 LIKDITLPEILIER
-3032 MGKSAAEYFYK
+3032 LGKSAAEYFYK

-3057 AARVTFRKNFAI
+3057 EARVTFRKNFAI

-3079 SKKLYTIGLD
+3079 SKKLYTVGLD

-3115 ARLIETLWLSD
+3115 ERLIETLWLSD

-3160 YWGERNKVQ
+3160 YWSERNKVQ

-3179 VQGEDFTLKSGRV
+3179 VQGEDFTLKSGRI

-3204 LSSAKTSNFSTT
+3204 LSSTKTSNFSTT

-3352 DRMGAM
+3352 ERMGAA
-3358 NALKAV
+3358 NAIKAV

-3378 FIQNKSTMMRDRGAT
+3378 FIQTKSTMMRDRGAT

-3409 ESELRSKI
+3409 ESEFRSKI

-3446 WLYTYKNAMAVME
+3446 WLFTYKRAMAAME
-3459 VDGKLTREEMD
+3459 IEGKFNRDEMD

-3525 ILYDKGDVK
+3525 TLYDKGDVK
-3534 PLLEATWYWWILGAL
+3534 PLLAATWYWWILGAL

-3617 HMENFLKAA
+3617 HMENFLKAT

-3639 KAITRTS
+3639 KAVTRTY
-3646 IPVPDTITDAFWN
+3646 IPVPDTVTDAFWN
-3659 FMRMAC
+3659 FMRLTC

>member
-171 KSREAAAQGAAVYT
+171 KNREAAAQGAAVYT

-194 SNVIGYLYDTGTHFA
+194 SNVIGYLYDTGTHFV
-209 GTAYK
+209 GTAYE

-239 EKAIPDLMNAQK
+239 EKAIPGLMNAQK

-268 TISQL
+268 TISQI

-285 EILSPIAPLAQPILA
+285 EILAPIAPLAQPILA
-300 ATKTNLPQIATL
+300 ASKTNLPQIATL
-312 GAASAAGAVGATGVV
+312 GAASAASAVGATGAV

-337 LTGLIAL
+337 LAGLIAL

-365 RTQKDK
+365 RTKKDK

-388 VGRINAAIETGA
+388 VGVINAAIETGA
-400 WELALKGITKV
+400 WELALKGITRV
-411 WGSDAAKAVIKN
+411 WGNDAAKAVIKN

-428 KLIGAG
+428 RLIGAG

-444 YGAKQFAKVAAPEI
+444 YGAKQFVKVAAPEI

-467 ADMDTRL
+467 ADIDTNL

-490 DAMIEAV
+490 DAMIEAI

-504 IGGAALAGTGAHRAM
+504 IGGAALAGAGAHRAM
-519 KRIAGLSE
+519 KRITGLSE

-544 QKLMDLRSESSLYQK
+544 QKLMDLRSESSLYKK

-678 AAAAEKILN
+678 AAATEKILN

-741 YMEQRKTQ
+741 YMERRKTQ

-785 YGAYGRAPNQREL
+785 YGTYGRAPNQREL

-887 LVLAKIAENFHNNY
+887 LVLAKIAENFHKNY

-940 NTEEWMKAPDG
+940 NTDEWMKAPDG
-951 TPTKLTERQ
+951 TPTKLTEHQ
-960 WLITHSET
+960 WLIAHSEP
-968 FREWFG
+968 FKKWFG
-974 DWETVEKVTKLYY
+974 DWDTVEKINGLINGVHVELAEKEMQHFQKMDFKAAKEEAKDVFRKLFSTVKNNTGYPEPAAVKRKD
-987 GNPIVM
+987 GEEIVVPM
-993 TEGGLKE
+993 SALKE
-1000 KLEKAARD
+1000 IRRHSADRRVLVAVSRLPDIIRD
-1008 NGINIAADADSI
+1008 S
-1020 RKEIKTIF
+1020 
-1028 KSLYPGKE
+1028 
-1036 LSKGYR
+1036 
-1042 EPGRVKNLDGELI
+1042 
-1055 SITVSSAKELRHHST
+1055 
-1070 NPRTLFLA
+1070 
-1078 VNLDSVIENATFLY
+1078 TFLF
-1092 EEVKDE
+1092 ESEKDLT
-1098 SRVKKSNQTTL
+1098 RNKRLNQTTTG
-1109 AYRYYATRVVV
+1109 YRYYGIKVGNKPGQYIRIVVRTDE
-1120 NGEECIARIIVRK
+1120 NGKHYLYDMDFNGA
-1133 DKNGNLYFYDGD
+1133 DKNKKSPHQTMLLDPK
-1145 ITSNE
+1145 NE
-1150 QIKKDLP
+1150 SQSD
-1157 KYLYPD
+1157 
-1163 TKTGQN
+1163 
-1169 LGKSLFT
+1169 KSFFI

-1188 TTDKIGGNGEVLASV
+1188 TTDKIGGNGEVLPSV
-1203 VNDFEE
+1203 VNDFEG
-1209 SSTYHQMAGEHAR
+1209 SSTYHQMAEEYAHDVLSG
-1222 NAPLDKLEVAKKME
+1222 KLTKKGM
-1236 EEEASPEEIWDTT
+1236 
-1249 GWMRGPEGEW
+1249 
-1259 RFEIPDNLDQID
+1259 
-1271 LSFAKDQDRISLWQ
+1271 
-1285 IYSNPQL
+1285 
-1292 YEAYPA
+1292 
-1298 LANVKVYAEDTGKA
+1298 AE
-1312 YSGADGFTDED
+1312 
-1323 GIHLSKEFIE
+1323 
-1333 KNPKEAK
+1333 
-1340 SALIHELQHVIQM
+1340 
-1353 TVEDRFSKGGN
+1353 R
-1364 PKIAEESMEMTLW
+1364 
-1377 KLEVRLEELKLKE
+1377 
-1390 PERSYIEAMQ
+1390 
-1400 ENDKQAAEAMNN
+1400 
-1412 GDFAKFISLS
+1412 
-1422 KKKKEIRKNGPENK
+1422 
-1436 EEIDNILRNIETL
+1436 
-1449 KNATKETEHGDPH
+1449 
-1462 GYKKYRRLGGEAEA
+1462 
-1476 FMTSER
+1476 
-1482 AEGKQAGMPNYDTGY
+1482 
-1497 GYPVANFAGETFR
+1497 
-1510 FSLAQREKSAAEQQ
+1510 Q

-1579 VDKHT
+1579 VDKHA

-1605 STYSGKNGEV
+1605 STYSGKNGEA
-1615 RKVIVLELKDKNGA
+1615 RKVIVLELKDENGA
-1629 TIVIPMELER
+1629 TIVVPMELEHMSDGY
-1639 KKGNYEVN
+1639 KVN
-1647 QITSAYGKTDK
+1647 RMTSTYGKTDR
-1658 KTRRTSFV
+1658 KTGEPSYE
-1666 WFQKQLQEGKL
+1666 WFKKQLEAGNL
-1677 EYANRKKATDWISSE
+1677 EYVNRKKATDWISTE
-1692 QPHWLI
+1692 QPDWLI
-1698 PEEKVDNLLSAPNVA
+1698 PKEKVDNLLSAPNVA

-1734 KDLVAMHNI
+1734 KDLVVYHNVSAGK
-1743 DLGNLAAAIKLGG
+1743 LREAIKLGG
-1756 LPVPSIAVTKKQT
+1756 LPMPSLAITKRDI
-1769 PYTGFGD
+1769 PFGD
-1776 ATLIMKKD
+1776 FGEITLIGDKD
-1784 TVDPSKTPVFSRD
+1784 MIDPRKSRSNEVFSRD
-1797 AWTGVFPK
+1797 AYTVRKPVVNYEAPAKIDSDAFHK
-1805 VIRLANMKRLTSF
+1805 KY
-1818 VEKAIEPLQE
+1818 E
-1828 ELPREV
+1828 ETRKFL
-1834 ADYGDIYNSYILR
+1834 
-1847 NANNKNGDVQKM
+1847 NKNSIDVG
-1859 LEDSLNSAGYKYYF
+1859 EINFSFYDGEESLAAMENNIAIKYYYVKNV
-1873 LKTIN
+1873 LKKDIPI
-1878 KEPKLKWRKKGLNKE
+1878 KERTVTPPVRGERLFKEYPKLIHALKSSKVKKGDFSEVDQAARPYFDEMRQDIAMGK
-1893 LIDHPK
+1893 
-1899 ILKACQGLEKK
+1899 GLVGRSKRVLAKWTTNGHINEE
-1910 YGKQGLKELLYE
+1910 GVKELLLRLSAYEEDKKKKPYKEVDRQDFVKDLRKTIEEAGIERFTAFVRSEFDSLYKDRYLWDNGKKYAFNIDNIVKLMKKYRGTNNE
-1922 GPSAMLEESTDLKEA
+1922 GPGGINYGFNSLLAF
-1937 NDLIVNEL
+1937 L
-1945 SKKPEGNESPFLKR
+1945 SKKFTSIRDIKNHE
-1959 VHKRQ
+1959 
-1964 QARLVNGETL
+1964 
-1974 HSLLSDYLERDKKV
+1974 SLLAPNKKELARYKKAEDMYNRLIDEAAELRGSYGMGLDMDLAELMKDTRDGKKELHGFPEDKK
-1988 FEEESF
+1988 FL
-1994 KQQLDKRI
+1994 QHI
-2002 KANQNTFNAWKE
+2002 KDFLQ
-2014 SFRDEM
+2014 
-2020 LGESVIRD
+2020 
-2028 SGKPADLENIVD
+2028 
-2040 AMLGNLKN
+2040 
-2048 AQKGFAGFGIGN
+2048 
-2060 IIASSAKKIES
+2060 
-2071 FGEMH
+2071 
-2076 READRNMDGSTNIE
+2076 EAD
-2090 TSLDKSEQYTKVKDE
+2090 KVTTD
-2105 IIDFTGRMAEAYKW
+2105 
-2119 EDSWESRSDASQVLM
+2119 
-2134 SMMSGKTFKASARKF
+2134 
-2149 GFTYSAALEKQA
+2149 
-2161 KEIIKEVK
+2161 
-2169 NLPAKYF
+2169 YF
-2176 EAKPQRAVRF
+2176 EAKPARKVTFDEFSGAVIPKDTPKGTVDF
-2186 SEVAAA
+2186 LKAQGIEVA
-2192 VMPKN
+2192 
-2197 ASKEIKDYLRA
+2197 E
-2208 QGVTIRLYDP
+2208 YDP
-2218 RIEGDRERVTNSAQ
+2218 DVEGDRDAKTKELGQLLNV
-2232 DRVKQYFQE
+2232 YFQ
-2241 GSNYQG
+2241 NKYQG

-2252 TNVIELF
+2252 ANVIELF

-2267 VHEGAH
+2267 IHEGAH

-2369 MDGSAPTKEMQG
+2369 MDGSAPTKAMQG

-2392 IYKTA
+2392 IYKTT
-2397 KSLGNVELTP
+2397 KNLGNVELTP

-2474 EAIENFRAS
+2474 EAIENFKAS
-2483 ISSEEERTSFIES
+2483 ISSEEERTSIIES

-2509 YNSGTFP
+2509 YNSDTFP
-2516 TRKDRDEFLQMA
+2516 TKKDRDEFLQMA
-2528 GFTEKDLKEKLRVAG
+2528 GLTEKDLKEKLRAAG

-2568 EAIRSMAEEILR
+2568 EAIRGMAEEILR

-2679 AKGENKSRKE
+2679 AKGENQSRKE

-2747 RFDMREIKEDARN
+2747 RFDMREIKQDARN

-2898 PFNWR
+2898 PFNWH

-2914 MDDDRYVAEDIIPGW
+2914 MDDDRYMAEDIIPGW

-2934 EGSTAL
+2934 DGSSPM

-2977 DEASQKIHDEILG
+2977 DDAAQKIHDEIID

-3018 LIKDITLSEILIER
+3018 LIKDITLPEILIER
-3032 MGKSAAEYFYK
+3032 LGKSAAEYFYK

-3204 LSSAKTSNFSTT
+3204 LSSTKTSNFSTT

-3239 AGTSGGQKLRLDL
+3239 AGASGGQKLRLDL

-3284 VAAIENTAG
+3284 VTAIENTAG

-3319 STLGRARRR
+3319 SALGRARRR
-3328 FNFTTMGFR
+3328 FNFATMGFR

-3352 DRMGAM
+3352 ERMGAA

-3378 FIQNKSTMMRDRGAT
+3378 FIQSKSTMMRDRGAT

-3409 ESELRSKI
+3409 ESEFRSKI

-3446 WLYTYKNAMAVME
+3446 WLFTYKRAMAAME
-3459 VDGKLTREEMD
+3459 IEGKFNRDEMD

-3525 ILYDKGDVK
+3525 TLYDKGDVK
-3534 PLLEATWYWWILGAL
+3534 PILAATWYWWILGAL

-3582 GVPLAR
+3582 GVPLVR

-3617 HMENFLKAA
+3617 HMENFLKAT

-3659 FMRMAC
+3659 FMRMVS

>member
-19 TPIQVRPTPEFGGI
+19 TPIQVRQTPEFGGI

-54 LPLGGFTD
+54 LPLGGFAD

-140 SAKTLNELYP
+140 SAKTLNGLYP

-171 KSREAAAQGAAVYT
+171 KNREAAAQGAAVYT

-194 SNVIGYLYDTGTHFA
+194 SNVIGYLYDTGTHFV
-209 GTAYK
+209 GTAYE

-239 EKAIPDLMNAQK
+239 EKAIPGLMNAQK

-285 EILSPIAPLAQPILA
+285 EIIAPIAPLAQPILA

-312 GAASAAGAVGATGVV
+312 GAASAVGAVGATGAV

-365 RTQKDK
+365 RTKKDK

-741 YMEQRKTQ
+741 YMERRKTQ

-810 DKGDEESKVAI
+810 DKGDEESKAAI

-858 TYEEAYKPLLEEIK
+858 TYEEAYKPLLEGIK
-872 AAGNGAVT
+872 AAGNNAVT

-887 LVLAKIAENFHNNY
+887 LVLAKLAENFHKNY

-908 MIAAGEVSPETT
+908 MIAAGEVSPETA

-940 NTEEWMKAPDG
+940 NTDEWMKAPDG
-951 TPTKLTERQ
+951 TPTKLTEHQ
-960 WLITHSET
+960 WLIAHSES
-968 FREWFG
+968 FKKWFG
-974 DWETVEKVTKLYY
+974 DWDTVEKINGLINGVHVELAEKEMQHFQKMDFKAAKEEAKDVFRKLFSTVKNNTGYPEPAAVKRKD
-987 GNPIVM
+987 GEEIVVPM
-993 TEGGLKE
+993 SALKE
-1000 KLEKAARD
+1000 IRRHSADRRVLVAVSRLPDIIRD
-1008 NGINIAADADSI
+1008 S
-1020 RKEIKTIF
+1020 
-1028 KSLYPGKE
+1028 
-1036 LSKGYR
+1036 
-1042 EPGRVKNLDGELI
+1042 
-1055 SITVSSAKELRHHST
+1055 
-1070 NPRTLFLA
+1070 
-1078 VNLDSVIENATFLY
+1078 TFLF
-1092 EEVKDE
+1092 ESEKDLT
-1098 SRVKKSNQTTL
+1098 RNKRLNQTTTG
-1109 AYRYYATRVVV
+1109 YRYYGIKVGNKPGQYIRIVVRTDE
-1120 NGEECIARIIVRK
+1120 NGKHYLYDMDFNGA
-1133 DKNGNLYFYDGD
+1133 DKNKKSPHQTMLLDPK
-1145 ITSNE
+1145 NE
-1150 QIKKDLP
+1150 SQSD
-1157 KYLYPD
+1157 
-1163 TKTGQN
+1163 
-1169 LGKSLFT
+1169 KSFFT

-1209 SSTYHQMAGEHAR
+1209 SSTYHQMAGEYAH
-1222 NAPLDKLEVAKKME
+1222 NVLSGKSTKM
-1236 EEEASPEEIWDTT
+1236 D
-1249 GWMRGPEGEW
+1249 M
-1259 RFEIPDNLDQID
+1259 
-1271 LSFAKDQDRISLWQ
+1271 
-1285 IYSNPQL
+1285 
-1292 YEAYPA
+1292 
-1298 LANVKVYAEDTGKA
+1298 AE
-1312 YSGADGFTDED
+1312 
-1323 GIHLSKEFIE
+1323 
-1333 KNPKEAK
+1333 
-1340 SALIHELQHVIQM
+1340 
-1353 TVEDRFSKGGN
+1353 R
-1364 PKIAEESMEMTLW
+1364 
-1377 KLEVRLEELKLKE
+1377 
-1390 PERSYIEAMQ
+1390 
-1400 ENDKQAAEAMNN
+1400 
-1412 GDFAKFISLS
+1412 
-1422 KKKKEIRKNGPENK
+1422 
-1436 EEIDNILRNIETL
+1436 
-1449 KNATKETEHGDPH
+1449 
-1462 GYKKYRRLGGEAEA
+1462 
-1476 FMTSER
+1476 
-1482 AEGKQAGMPNYDTGY
+1482 
-1497 GYPVANFAGETFR
+1497 
-1510 FSLAQREKSAAEQQ
+1510 Q

-1584 DITPDIMKQIPRA
+1584 DITSDIMKQIPRA

-1629 TIVIPMELER
+1629 TIVVPMELEHMSDGY
-1639 KKGNYEVN
+1639 KVN
-1647 QITSAYGKTDK
+1647 RMTSTYGKTDR
-1658 KTRRTSFV
+1658 KTGAPSYE
-1666 WFQKQLQEGKL
+1666 WFKKQLEAGNL
-1677 EYANRKKATDWISSE
+1677 EYANRKKAIDWISTE
-1692 QPHWLI
+1692 QPDWLI
-1698 PEEKVDNLLSAPNVA
+1698 PKEKVDNLLSAPNVA
-1713 NEENLVKLKSEN
+1713 NEEDLVKLKSEN

-1818 VEKAIEPLQE
+1818 VEKAIEPLQK
-1828 ELPREV
+1828 ELPREA

-1878 KEPKLKWRKKGLNKE
+1878 KEPKLKWRKKGLSKE
-1893 LIDHPK
+1893 LIDHPE
-1899 ILKACQGLEKK
+1899 ILQACQWLEKK
-1910 YGKQGLKELLYE
+1910 YGKQGLKELLHE
-1922 GPSAMLEESTDLKEA
+1922 GPFAMLEESTDLKEA

-2048 AQKGFAGFGIGN
+2048 AQKTFAGFGIGN

-2241 GSNYQG
+2241 GSKYQG

-2252 TNVIELF
+2252 ANVIELF

-2267 VHEGAH
+2267 IHEGAH

-2420 SEINAWAAQR
+2420 AEINAWAAQR

-2474 EAIENFRAS
+2474 EAIENFKAS

-2509 YNSGTFP
+2509 YNSDTFP
-2516 TRKDRDEFLQMA
+2516 TKKDRDEFLQMA
-2528 GFTEKDLKEKLRVAG
+2528 GLTEKDLKEKLRAAG

-2568 EAIRSMAEEILR
+2568 EAIRGMAEEILR

-2670 EKAKAEAAA
+2670 EKAKAEAEA

-2701 EAELEKERAQRAK
+2701 EAELEKERNARAK

-2788 KAAAGNDWEGAA
+2788 KAAAANDWEGAA

-2861 PVMMKDDARY
+2861 PVLMKDDARY

-2914 MDDDRYVAEDIIPGW
+2914 MDDDRYMAEDIIPGW

-2934 EGSTAL
+2934 EGSTSL

-2977 DEASQKIHDEILG
+2977 DNAAQKIHDEILD

-3004 TATNLDRLGTKIHS
+3004 TATSLDRLGTKIHS
-3018 LIKDITLSEILIER
+3018 LIKDITLPEILIER
-3032 MGKSAAEYFYK
+3032 LGKSAYEYFYK

-3057 AARVTFRKNFAI
+3057 EARVTFRKNFAI
-3069 YSRKEWTAIR
+3069 YSRKEWTVIR
-3079 SKKLYTIGLD
+3079 SKKLYTVGLD

-3115 ARLIETLWLSD
+3115 ERLIETLWLSD

-3145 KDWDFVESVWEHLNS
+3145 KDWDFIESVWEHLNS

-3204 LSSAKTSNFSTT
+3204 LSSTKTSNFSTT

-3239 AGTSGGQKLRLDL
+3239 AGASGGQKLRLDL

-3352 DRMGAM
+3352 ERMGAA
-3358 NALKAV
+3358 NAIKAV

-3378 FIQNKSTMMRDRGAT
+3378 FIQTKSTMMRDRGAT

-3409 ESELRSKI
+3409 ESEFRSKI

-3446 WLYTYKNAMAVME
+3446 WLFTYKRAMAAME
-3459 VDGKLTREEMD
+3459 IEGKLNRDEMD

-3489 TKDQTSFTRKN
+3489 TKDQTSFIRKN

-3525 ILYDKGDVK
+3525 VLYDKGDVK
-3534 PLLEATWYWWILGAL
+3534 PLLAATWYWWILGAL
-3549 VETTLREIGDD
+3549 VETALREIGDD

-3572 HVIASGGPIG
+3572 HVAASGGPIG
-3582 GVPLAR
+3582 GVPLVR

-3617 HMENFLKAA
+3617 HMENFLRAT

-3659 FMRMAC
+3659 FMRLTC

-3677 KSLWDKTLKEKKK
+3677 KSLWGKTLKEKKK

>member
-54 LPLGGFTD
+54 LPLSGFSD
-62 TVEAQWESAKD
+62 TIEAQWESAKD

-99 KLGSALGIAPQL
+99 KLGSALGIAPQM

-171 KSREAAAQGAAVYT
+171 KNREAAAQGAAVYT

-209 GTAYK
+209 GIAYE

-239 EKAIPDLMNAQK
+239 EKAIPGLMNVQK

-285 EILSPIAPLAQPILA
+285 EILAPIAPLAQPILA

-312 GAASAAGAVGATGVV
+312 GAASAAGAVGATGAA

-337 LTGLIAL
+337 LAGLIAL

-365 RTQKDK
+365 RTKKDK

-444 YGAKQFAKVAAPEI
+444 YGAKQFVKVAAPEI

-467 ADMDTRL
+467 ADMDTSL
-474 FGKETVPVREM
+474 FGKEPIPVKEM
-485 MGNAL
+485 MRNAL

-504 IGGAALAGTGAHRAM
+504 IGGAALAGAGAHRAM

-544 QKLMDLRSESSLYQK
+544 QKLMDLRSGSSLYKK

-632 TPETHEALSDYTTM
+632 TPETHEALSNYTTM

-678 AAAAEKILN
+678 AAATEKILN
-687 DHFSDDTDIGREDRD
+687 DHFSEDTDIGREDRD

-741 YMEQRKTQ
+741 YMERRKTQ
-749 DANFSN
+749 DANTSN

-887 LVLAKIAENFHNNY
+887 LILAKLAENFHKNY

-908 MIAAGEVSPETT
+908 MIAAGEVSPETAS
-920 HQLNQSAIEN
+920 QLNQSAIEN

-951 TPTKLTERQ
+951 TLTKLTERQ

-993 TEGGLKE
+993 TEGGFKE

-1209 SSTYHQMAGEHAR
+1209 SSTYHQMAGEYAH
-1222 NAPLDKLEVAKKME
+1222 NVLSGKSTKKDM
-1236 EEEASPEEIWDTT
+1236 
-1249 GWMRGPEGEW
+1249 
-1259 RFEIPDNLDQID
+1259 
-1271 LSFAKDQDRISLWQ
+1271 
-1285 IYSNPQL
+1285 
-1292 YEAYPA
+1292 
-1298 LANVKVYAEDTGKA
+1298 AE
-1312 YSGADGFTDED
+1312 
-1323 GIHLSKEFIE
+1323 
-1333 KNPKEAK
+1333 
-1340 SALIHELQHVIQM
+1340 
-1353 TVEDRFSKGGN
+1353 R
-1364 PKIAEESMEMTLW
+1364 
-1377 KLEVRLEELKLKE
+1377 
-1390 PERSYIEAMQ
+1390 
-1400 ENDKQAAEAMNN
+1400 
-1412 GDFAKFISLS
+1412 
-1422 KKKKEIRKNGPENK
+1422 
-1436 EEIDNILRNIETL
+1436 
-1449 KNATKETEHGDPH
+1449 
-1462 GYKKYRRLGGEAEA
+1462 
-1476 FMTSER
+1476 
-1482 AEGKQAGMPNYDTGY
+1482 
-1497 GYPVANFAGETFR
+1497 
-1510 FSLAQREKSAAEQQ
+1510 Q

-1535 VDRFMAGK
+1535 VDRFIAGK
-1543 ISTDTI
+1543 EKSPMVR
-1549 QVMRTPL
+1549 VMTTPL
-1556 VMRLVGAEVL
+1556 VLKLTGAEVL
-1566 PVEISVSDLKKVL
+1566 PVEIAKTDLEKIL
-1579 VDKHT
+1579 NGKHAG
-1584 DITPDIMKQIPRA
+1584 DMTPEIMKQLPRA
-1597 LTDPMMIF
+1597 LTNPIMIF
-1605 STYSGKNGEV
+1605 KSYTGPNGEERRV
-1615 RKVIVLELKDKNGA
+1615 VVVDLKDRNGA
-1629 TIVIPMELER
+1629 TIVVPFELKVTTR
-1639 KKGNYEVN
+1639 KNYEIN
-1647 QITSAYGKTDK
+1647 RIASAYGKTK
-1658 KTRRTSFV
+1658 KKSKIPSYE
-1666 WFQKQLQEGKL
+1666 WFIGQLDEGNL
-1677 EYANRKKATDWISSE
+1677 LYVNRKKAINEILQRSPNW
-1692 QPHWLI
+1692 PM

-1713 NEENLVKLKSEN
+1713 NEEDLVKLKSEN

-1734 KDLVAMHNI
+1734 KDLVVYHNVSTGK
-1743 DLGNLAAAIKLGG
+1743 LREAIKLGG
-1756 LPVPSIAVTKKQT
+1756 LPMPSLAITKRDIQ
-1769 PYTGFGD
+1769 FGD
-1776 ATLIMKKD
+1776 FGEITLIGDKD
-1784 TVDPSKTPVFSRD
+1784 MIDPRKSRSNEVFSRD
-1797 AWTGVFPK
+1797 AYTVRKPVVNYEEPAKIDSDTFHKKYEETRKFLKKNSIDVGEINFSFYHGEESLAAMENNIAIRYYYVKNVLKKDIPIKERTVTPPVRGERLFKEYPELIYALKSSKVKKGDFSEVDQAARPYFDEMRQDIAMRKGLVGRSKRVLAKWTTNGHINEEGVK
-1805 VIRLANMKRLTSF
+1805 GLLLRLSAYEEDKKKKPYKEVDRQDF
-1818 VEKAIEPLQE
+1818 VKDLRKTIEE
-1828 ELPREV
+1828 AGIERFTAFVRSEF
-1834 ADYGDIYNSYILR
+1834 
-1847 NANNKNGDVQKM
+1847 
-1859 LEDSLNSAGYKYYF
+1859 DSLYKDRYLWDNGKKYAFNIDNIVKLMKKYRGTNNEGPGGINYGFNSLLAF
-1873 LKTIN
+1873 LSKKFTSIRDIKNHESLLAPN
-1878 KEPKLKWRKKGLNKE
+1878 KKE
-1893 LIDHPK
+1893 LARYKKAEDMYNRLIDEAAELRGSYGMDLDMDLAELMK
-1899 ILKACQGLEKK
+1899 DTRDGKK
-1910 YGKQGLKELLYE
+1910 DLHGFPEDKKFLQHIK
-1922 GPSAMLEESTDLKEA
+1922 DFLKEA
-1937 NDLIVNEL
+1937 
-1945 SKKPEGNESPFLKR
+1945 
-1959 VHKRQ
+1959 
-1964 QARLVNGETL
+1964 
-1974 HSLLSDYLERDKKV
+1974 DKV
-1988 FEEESF
+1988 TT
-1994 KQQLDKRI
+1994 D
-2002 KANQNTFNAWKE
+2002 
-2014 SFRDEM
+2014 
-2020 LGESVIRD
+2020 
-2028 SGKPADLENIVD
+2028 
-2040 AMLGNLKN
+2040 
-2048 AQKGFAGFGIGN
+2048 
-2060 IIASSAKKIES
+2060 
-2071 FGEMH
+2071 
-2076 READRNMDGSTNIE
+2076 
-2090 TSLDKSEQYTKVKDE
+2090 
-2105 IIDFTGRMAEAYKW
+2105 
-2119 EDSWESRSDASQVLM
+2119 
-2134 SMMSGKTFKASARKF
+2134 
-2149 GFTYSAALEKQA
+2149 
-2161 KEIIKEVK
+2161 
-2169 NLPAKYF
+2169 YF
-2176 EAKPQRAVRF
+2176 EAKPARKVTFDEFSGAVI
-2186 SEVAAA
+2186 
-2192 VMPKN
+2192 PKGTPEETVN
-2197 ASKEIKDYLRA
+2197 FLES
-2208 QGVTIRLYDP
+2208 QGIVVREYDQDV
-2218 RIEGDRERVTNSAQ
+2218 EGDREAKAKELGQKLNV
-2232 DRVKQYFQE
+2232 YFQ
-2241 GSNYQG
+2241 NKYQG

-2252 TNVIELF
+2252 ANVIELF
-2259 DGANESTV
+2259 DGANESTAI
-2267 VHEGAH
+2267 HEGAH

-2303 ALKSMQGDLSTIRS
+2303 ALKGMQGDLSTIRS
-2317 WAAFSEDH
+2317 WTAFSEDH

-2369 MDGSAPTKEMQG
+2369 MEGSAPTKEMQG

-2397 KSLGNVELTP
+2397 KNLGNVELTP

-2420 SEINAWAAQR
+2420 AEINAWAAQR

-2474 EAIENFRAS
+2474 EAIENFKAS

-2509 YNSGTFP
+2509 YNSDTFP
-2516 TRKDRDEFLQMA
+2516 TKKDRDEFLQMA
-2528 GFTEKDLKEKLRVAG
+2528 GLTEKDLKEKLRAAG

-2568 EAIRSMAEEILR
+2568 EAIRGMAEEILR

-2599 VSAYIHLVNSMQM
+2599 VSAYIHLVTSMQM

-2788 KAAAGNDWEGAA
+2788 KAAAANDWEGAA

-2861 PVMMKDDARY
+2861 PVLMKDDARY

-2914 MDDDRYVAEDIIPGW
+2914 MDNENYFAEDIIPGW

-2934 EGSTAL
+2934 DGSSPM
-2940 KLKDL
+2940 KMKDL
-2945 TMDQFRE
+2945 TMNQFRE

-2977 DEASQKIHDEILG
+2977 DDAAQKIHDEILG

-3004 TATNLDRLGTKIHS
+3004 TATSLDRMGTKIHS
-3018 LIKDITLSEILIER
+3018 LIKDITLPEILIER
-3032 MGKSAAEYFYK
+3032 LGKSAAEYFYK

-3179 VQGEDFTLKSGRV
+3179 VQGEDFTLKSGRI

-3204 LSSAKTSNFSTT
+3204 LSSTKTSNFSTT

-3239 AGTSGGQKLRLDL
+3239 AGASGGQKLRLDL

-3352 DRMGAM
+3352 ERMGAA
-3358 NALKAV
+3358 NAIKAV

-3378 FIQNKSTMMRDRGAT
+3378 FIQTKSTMMRDRGAT

-3409 ESELRSKI
+3409 ESEFRSKI

-3446 WLYTYKNAMAVME
+3446 WLFTYKRAMAAME
-3459 VDGKLTREEMD
+3459 IEGKLNRDEMD

-3489 TKDQTSFTRKN
+3489 TKDQTSFIRKN

-3525 ILYDKGDVK
+3525 VLYDKGDVK
-3534 PLLEATWYWWILGAL
+3534 PLLAATWYWWILGAL

-3567 KKKFL
+3567 KKKFF
-3572 HVIASGGPIG
+3572 HVAASGGPIG
-3582 GVPLAR
+3582 GVPLVR

-3617 HMENFLKAA
+3617 HMENFLRAT

-3659 FMRMAC
+3659 FMRFTC